1 MAKKKKQIYDPRY
14 ALGYRLMA
22 NRDAINRASNELG
35 RYEQQS
41 RSKAIE
47 YMMAYRRAQAEEA
60 RRRQQLEQQEEI
72 DRKNRVE
79 QRKKDTPDA
88 LKSRYEIEEEVKSA
102 SPKWLSM
109 WNTDPDDAI
118 IDPISGGNVTRGEIA
133 RQEIQ
138 SNPGG
143 FTGWLGDNLNSYLSR
158 LNSAQADNQIGMMQ
172 RISRYEQLMNDYEK
186 SLDIEDKLN
195 SLHATYDDLGYK
207 LDNARMSQEERNK
220 ALQVRNTTKNAIA
233 TLQNQYNALGNS
245 RKALDALLLNGFE
258 SAWQLTQELMP
269 NPMAALFGD
278 DNISLRDISKD
289 VLLRLE
295 GFKDADPT
303 LKRSMLNSALKVAK
317 NRKSLLS
324 EQERINRD
332 DANLYEQRISTY
344 FKGKRDQPGM
354 DLSDPNTYLYK
365 LSGVMG
371 SSASSWRNN
380 YGSMAL
386 GLLSGAL
393 APYTGGTSLLVG
405 APVVL
410 AANMGSAVAE
420 NNAEVASS
428 VRELYINKVGGSDS
442 NTYKNI
448 IKAAEKQV
456 PDWKARKMTENDLID
471 QYLAGNVIV
480 NDRNANN
487 LKVDALR
494 DAETLFKRDMV
505 ATGTDAVID
514 TALDV
519 LPFGKVAKSLK
530 IMPKFV
536 RNVVAGSMKSQ
547 AAREAWEAAL
557 KTGKKVGGQFA
568 TASPLT
574 GAGAGL
580 ISGSIAYG
588 ASRFA
593 SSKLAKKLAA
603 TTMAERFTK
612 LGERTADVVRRA
624 TQKALAITPGWL
636 KKVGAKPTALGA
648 KYFREYLGK
657 NTLYGQTNR
666 SFGREL
672 LGRLHMSALSEGIE
686 EGKQHENAEMFK
698 RGELDENQSLWSA
711 VLDDALLGLDVG
723 KDVLGI
729 PLDALGIL
737 QIKDQD
743 RLAEIKGG
751 ILGGLGH
758 TARMSVAQ
766 ASAPYISEMRA
777 DKWLMNNHIVDQAD
791 ASDTL
796 RRYVQYASKGW
807 FSAGYNAMSRALD
820 HLEQINNNR
829 HDNTGSYLIQPELIE
844 QERKNLSRVA
854 SSARSKFLQKAAK
867 DQGID
872 VYTKTRNFTDEY
884 KQFVAGW
891 NMVLDNQQDVLKN
904 TNEQLSEI
912 DSRIKDIRTN
922 QTDEYTNA
930 KLAERDPFNVD
941 PVVTGQLATVRAAKA
956 LEEKFGYQEALARI
970 DALMRMK
977 ETMLKAIDN
986 GVAKSRVNKYLNAI
1000 DSSLKR
1006 LVEGYVEERPVFD
1019 EDGNITEEKTQ
1030 IKHPGINDY
1039 LHELYSIGLEQ
1050 KDPNAETVGYGNHN
1064 KDSVRTRDDVQRLVL
1079 DQSTHD
1085 ALSDLYYQRFA
1096 LEQNINNANEAVANF
1111 IGKQE
1116 RDNKKIK
1123 FVGGNG
1129 AQIMDNIR
1137 KTQQTNDEFWNELT
1151 SDAFESDEEVT
1162 AKMDEENGWSPLIVS
1177 KPNPVIGSN
1186 GNQIK
1191 VKLDEDGIPI
1201 NPLPDGTFI
1210 DKNGYL
1216 YDYSDKH
1223 EVKETPIFGEWDSN
1237 AGHTYTERMASLL
1250 EGVDVGYEFYNPEG
1264 DTPFARTK
1272 KEHSKKYAE
1281 LQKGQEQPAD
1291 TTAPEDKSNTD
1302 DKQQLAGEQKP
1313 NDKQGQESQPSTE
1326 QGQESKPTQES
1337 QQKPETQPDQ
1347 NQPEQQ
1353 YTPAGSGTQLKSSEI
1368 KTSQEETFDAL
1379 ENKLKDDKERV
1390 IKQPLSVRNADDVVS
1405 AMDGK
1410 YDTTSRSYFIK
1421 QDDGSVL
1428 RYNRVHSTLPES
1440 YKEDYSIIQSRERVV
1455 QELSKLTTKVEVVKW
1470 INEKLKD
1477 ESLKKSMLHD
1487 LVVYRTY
1494 ITEHPIF
1501 NNLENNAE
1509 WQAVITDI
1517 AHIVVQK
1524 SFGPSVVVGNI
1535 VDEISRFM
1543 FGHFEGM
1550 EALEYITMHSDNK
1563 DEYEQNVKYAIDIVK
1578 SVLDDIGASQAM
1590 SDEQVRNLVIEL
1602 AGLLKQFTDLGWQLN
1617 TNAYTWHAEFPGV
1630 GRVAGETDMI
1640 GIDQDGKIHIIDFKT
1655 SMHPFAKTRGVN
1667 STITG
1672 QFESELSKLTA
1683 DDVKNN
1689 TPAALNVLKSIR
1701 DVADGRFGVELD
1713 VVDGKVVVVCEYS
1726 GFFYLANKIRG
1737 QVQSPFENY
1746 TNQQTVY
1753 QMLIQTELGL
1763 SVESLEILPYVV
1775 HYEYQVTNDGYNIY
1789 DLNVSNFV
1797 NGAPLRL
1804 MLPISTE
1811 MQRLYTTQPNTVNE
1825 AWQQYQQLKLEIDT
1839 QYSTLE
1845 QYLSELSTYD
1855 DYADRYDYISD
1866 PRLKSLDNYIK
1877 ALKKLVE
1884 DISRFNKESQ
1894 LIDEPSLTVNT
1905 LDYAKSLKSRI
1916 DTAMKYYSMLDNV
1929 RNSISNLEA
1938 EYAQTAAAYD
1948 NYVNSQQYIQDIA
1961 NIDREGSLTG
1971 EQDASDSQ
1979 AANEKLFV
1987 QGTVVKK
1994 EGKNGTY
2001 YTGFVNNGTEEK
2013 DGVQSTEL
2021 VAKNARDGKY
2031 IGGVATLEL
2040 PSEYALD
2047 QEFVDKCTKLNI
2059 EIVGVKSYISRTKN
2073 GQFVESTAVVKTK
2086 SSIGKLSEG
2095 EVRIIPSEQQGPS
2108 AGATQN
2114 EGQFGLVS
2122 NERMNELE
2130 HEIARM
2136 LQGQLNSGP
2145 NPKLLPLMIEYAV
2158 GTIDRGIYTF
2168 NEFVK
2173 HIGSKF
2179 GQDVLPYLKS
2189 AYNGARDWPTI
2200 TANGLNNKMT
2210 PYDQVAGTDVYK
2222 ILNAPTQPV
2231 QERTPQTA
2239 QPKPEQPQYTPGE
2252 YRVAANKGDL
2262 KTNPSPSLYYEFFYK
2277 NANKELAQLLN
2288 SPDFITNAVVE
2299 ISSTE
2304 RYEGAQSARH
2314 ANPSLF
2320 AHITYRGKTYNN
2332 IPLNLWQALVKGKQR
2347 TISQNGQNL
2356 YNRVVSIEDAQPG
2369 VKIIA
2374 NMARTNGR
2382 IIVKEGTLRPLTDP
2396 DAQLLAGTSL
2406 YTIEMSNASNDFG
2419 FANGE
2424 NINTLVGDRE
2434 QRTIFRYNNPDHAPE
2449 RGTLVYLKRIAR
2461 DEGNKQPAV
2470 IPVTVQKKSFTDDD
2484 IDFLISVLANTE
2496 MLNGKTNGVSNRALA
2511 SLLMPI
2517 AASQDNL
2524 VGLKAIELIP
2534 GRPGVIRIRM
2544 RQDLA
2549 TNNQLGYAGEIDLNT
2564 DAGKTHFRSV
2574 MKTLTIPEQHSF
2586 MLARLGSNKD
2596 STLPIKAIRDWFI
2609 QHPDQQ
2615 QFKVTE
2621 TLTFD
2626 MSDFKAVDVY
2636 SGLSGLGW
2644 YIKHGV
2650 FLTDCAGFAPPNMYI
2665 TDISTVDP
2673 SAAPSNTGANSPVQ
2687 PDVQVQED
2695 PEVKPEGYSKPDPG
2709 INPDDYTTNEDW
2721 AEQMPDGESSAS
2733 QVDNAD
2739 ESSMVFYRQKSP
2751 NKTRITKAKAQ
2762 RRITTILGKQ
2772 FEGKIEFRKNLI
2784 SNAMRDPSVLGICK
2798 SSAIVLSEYA
2808 PDRVD
2813 FHEAFH
2819 FAFELCVPAAI
2830 RDNLYEYYAKRNNLD
2845 IHSKDDAIRKNA
2857 IREVAELLAD
2867 RFMNYSKWYVEH
2879 KEGDGRIKTWI
2890 KGAINNIRDFVLSF
2904 IQRSDKNLNS
2914 LYAAIIRGKYA
2925 GIEPDK
2931 KSVQRFNDIFG
2942 GLYYKN
2948 HGIEFSNIISD
2959 DMFDNLMDTA
2969 KFCIM
2974 HGFDV
2979 KDDGSNIANIGKH
2992 INKETFEKGI
3002 ESLYKSGLDVLGHG
3016 EYKTPAQLG
3025 MREILEKFDAFELR
3039 RDMASRISSIS
3050 TDFHERI
3057 EDDSRAASDAG
3068 SSVGNDIGEHTRQ
3081 CFEFSRFDKSSS
3093 RVKFFFATIA
3103 DCELKPLTE
3112 KGKLVYKD
3120 GQVQYK
3126 VINKL
3131 NKYGLP
3137 QYVPMNVAY
3146 NMILNLCH
3154 DCENVQQL
3162 LDTLRN
3168 ASMSNGL
3175 FYVAYVK
3182 LKALKKKVDDG
3193 DADAEALF
3201 VQLVSNIRSNKYN
3214 FDIVR
3219 SQYNKQLAKSEAP
3232 FGLYKLTLTPSGT
3245 EYSAREYSLQ
3255 WSSLLANGGTD
3266 LISIDQYGR
3275 RVLNPRNSNASTM
3288 FTSIAD
3294 MFDSNKQVT
3303 LKNGQVA
3310 NIVGLKQW
3318 VAWRASW
3325 PHTGRPKG
3333 QIYLFPVRQYNAKKS
3348 KESGK
3353 PVYEIKY
3360 LDSPGRKD
3368 DFDMALDRLVSGL
3381 NAVGINIT
3389 RPVFDWILFNKYG
3402 SVNYKALNQMLSST
3416 NIEDSPTSFLN
3427 FLRDISK
3434 NGQLNVDD
3442 NVAYHLK
3449 GSGRVRLETIYD
3461 RFAFTKN
3468 LATWV
3473 YNYRHNSDQLTV
3485 LGTGKNKFYLMSDNN
3500 YMSDV
3505 VHDLNMRN
3513 SDFVELTDGRDP
3525 FIYRKLEDDA
3535 FGGKHFIGSYVLD
3548 QLANN
3553 PNLRIGLHNFIGFRT
3568 DNKDDIGSDYFE
3580 ISHTEDCIS
3589 KLCILESGGIIMPT
3603 LSDKKS
3609 WTFVSGIKLPGI
3621 DYLKMYAPNGTI
3633 LSVPEIAESIGMI
3646 DGNIMQQEDVIDQ
3659 FINYA
3664 YSEYQAVKDA
3674 EKALD
3679 QMEKDGTKDT
3689 AVANYYTKEQ
3699 GARFSSLLGVWEFD
3713 KDGNEV
3719 YVSFNDKKDGHTYK
3733 DNIKTAEE
3741 HFFSKPISEQRRLIA
3756 RNLDHNT
3763 RDEIQNLAD
3772 LGLID
3777 VIGFDNNN
3785 NYVIKNIGLNNGAIE
3800 GIYSAI
3806 CAKYNIKKGQEKD
3819 QVQRDKILNQAIVSY
3834 INDLANKALMS
3845 GHEVERLFAGNP
3857 AFYKWKYDEDGNLI
3871 DRTVD
3876 ELKRLGGMVSTG
3888 TNNFEGLVGLPERY
3902 QKGTYV
3908 SAEVDNEMI
3917 ESPQVEYMRPLVYTG
3932 QLRQTAY
3939 SMLCDEYIEKELEGF
3954 KKYKDETDIQASR
3967 RKYNLEQKARDKVD
3981 SQLERMSDEEIEK
3994 LLESKHKGIIAV
4006 IKKKA
4011 KSVIDSYRLS
4021 KDEKLDGIDVADGGA
4036 YITDEMCEALLRMVG
4051 SWSSDIEEAFKIL
4064 RSGNIYTVRTKL
4076 NAYNKIV
4083 TTVIGTQKYT
4093 AFGRRRDPKTGIM
4106 VTYYDKYA
4114 LFPIFESIAYGRTAN
4129 IFHAM
4134 KQQGVDQLKINS
4146 AIKVGSQGS
4155 QPIKWSDYSNVEEDG
4170 KPLFLDTFK
4179 FNSYEQRFKYLR
4191 KQLNT
4196 DPNEKKY
4203 MNIGTQATKI
4213 VMSNLNVNNYYVLRD
4228 GTKIKGQDLLD
4239 TIMNSM
4245 NRLSDIGMQNIMKQ
4259 FFKTNEDGQIIDG
4272 DGNVIKGNDLS
4283 RVVIDQKKFIETILD
4298 MIKSDDPN
4306 INLLSSLQ
4314 VEGDEKTGYRLA
4326 LPIDAVQS
4334 SNFLESKLIAKIN
4347 GEVIDTKTPG
4357 AAFIQRSVWG
4367 MQGSKLFERS
4377 DGGIVGDN
4385 NVTLYNGERLQM
4397 INKEGSMDCVLSIDY
4412 FKKLLGDFDIQTK
4425 RTFELTKDGK
4435 KIPLKDK
4442 DGNIKTDK
4450 DGNTIY
4456 KTKLEKRQLSFEEA
4470 RQWLIDNGII
4480 GEKAKANILAYR
4492 IPTQAQSSIH
4502 ALRCVDVIPVV
4513 NDTVILPEE
4522 FTKITGSDFD
4532 IDKLFLS
4539 GLNYKT
4545 EGVENTFGYVEQ
4557 HLVKESELSEEHQ
4570 LQNKII
4576 DMYLALLID
4585 KKDNGGPRN
4594 VQILHRSIDNDTE
4607 LAKSVLKDIEGSGKS
4622 KTETPY
4628 SFYSLARQ
4636 TASKNDYITGKI
4648 GIGPFALNNNNQI
4661 LTMIYHISFR
4671 ESQSSLLSTL
4681 GLSRLDKQLDVD
4693 GNSIMSW
4700 ISAMINAHV
4709 DIAKDPWISRLNVN
4723 PFSYNIT
4730 NLLLRTGWGGNTFYF
4745 LTQPIM
4751 KQMADAYVKASSQ
4764 YMQQNGS
4771 MYSRQQQSIKDVAEQ
4786 YFKKDVTFDGNTL
4799 EEALGIIESGDKDS
4813 IQAMNEAIKKLF
4825 ESDQFKQD
4833 ARDYA
4838 QGNDVADQNAL
4849 KSRQLGIYLA
4859 YVQFSKYANALA
4871 NLVKYCKID
4880 TKKHGKSAAEQL
4892 VYKEGFDELFE
4903 FATDNDGVLIKK
4915 GDVGAL
4921 FEPAGLLDLVE
4932 HSYVGTKT
4940 RNAISLTKVVLGE
4953 QFMSS
4958 TTGFIQ
4964 MLRQL
4969 NTMAGNTSLSVSFVQ
4984 SAQKALS
4991 AAIKSEFFNDYV
5003 SRISDNPRYMHDLVN
5018 SSTEDLEFSY
5028 DSSTNS
5034 MKITGNK
5041 HSLKSYVGQPI
5052 LLWYK
5057 DQDGNL
5063 QQYVP
5068 RDKNGN
5074 AIPLK
5079 VLSAKDDKIQLNVSI
5094 NGNFNGMCRLL
5105 GGANTI
5111 FDRLSRLKPMIYH
5124 NSDYAD
5130 LKGNLLLEMLIPG
5143 KRVEYS
5149 SKDAV
5154 LGERPDTYDDLKF
5167 VKLQNFVDDG
5177 GINTNYIINAWN
5189 ELLEYQNDKQPEVA
5203 EYIRNFARDLVVYAF
5218 ITSGDTQGFAK
5229 MFKYVPASWRKKSGY
5244 ANFINRKL
5252 EQLNSYIPTVDLN
5265 DVLLNNWYDNKL
5277 VPTYQFYSKDANGKR
5292 SSNFIGVAKMTHS
5305 NGSRQTQ
5312 SAYPTMLA
5320 ALKKNDEGIYVP
5332 SISVTDAPKFI
5343 KLPRSYNHYD
5353 SQRQYNVY
5361 QLYGFARY
5369 NDGIQYPVY
5378 TLVQPKG
5385 TKVSGGFMV
5394 TEYGRNDSTPSST
5407 EYVVDQNALR
5417 NFVESADFINQ
5428 LPVIKQNFGDEYAK
5442 ILNDLRTEQVGGI
5455 AAAITD
5461 DDQAQPVNTG
5471 NQPST
5476 ANKTQ
5481 QYTQS
5486 NDKPINIYFKSEE
5499 NAELS
5504 NFARR
5509 PFSFTPKD
5517 FYFGDDI
5524 REHEFY
5530 NVEQAF
5536 QYYKIMVLE
5545 SIADSLNYSV
5555 PTGAEEAARKG
5566 KSVNRNI
5573 LLKRAQE
5580 ILNTSSAEVARYLG
5594 KKSLGLQDISSQFG
5608 TIASAKEIEK
5618 SIFKVWNER
5627 SSKIMK
5633 ALIKASFEQNPQAVQ
5648 RLLDTGNATLTHTQD
5663 KSKWK
5668 TEFPRLLME
5677 VRDELRKSQ
5686 NTQTKPSEP
5695 NTDSSEKSVTEQL
5708 VQHLE
5713 DSGFVVQGVPTG
5725 SAITGDIY
5733 EDSYEP
5739 DAMEGAQF
5747 AIEQPNT
5754 ITYEEHKKE
5763 IDLIYDDNP
5772 ELSSI
5777 GSKEQYSEY
5786 LSTIFPNSET
5796 PNIYY
5801 HGGKKGIDK
5810 FMSPQDPSFAKNKGV
5825 HSGTKDYGIYF
5836 TSDRSLANHYSKGY
5850 KKSDRHTYSVLLN
5863 TENPYRTN
5871 KFFAL
5876 SIRRLF
5882 GSKVLDPRSILEKD
5896 FNTTLKGYDSVIWHG
5911 EKGEIVVFDPS
5922 QIHILGSKSDIEG
5935 FKDYVKSRE
5944 QSAEDNSSNTNP
5956 ATGPI
5961 SRSRLTNAIANTHR
5975 QLKQIPKK
5983 VNSTRYAADN
5993 VYYQLRKALP
6003 KEIVKDIVDFYYEE
6017 KDRDSFL
6024 DRVEFYINN
6033 ELKQSILPKAIAAAR
6048 KRQLELST
6056 HYDARQ
6062 VTAQLF
6068 EALKSGKITGNVE
6081 ADTATIGRY
6090 QTQLAKQ
6097 LFPAVYNKGWSKQ
6110 RYGYYA
6116 KQFSKISKMI
6126 QIIVTSHNNARM
6138 GNINHI
6144 YKLMAVLEG
6153 LKNYKF
6159 KQHLVEYIT
6168 AVDRTTRREL
6178 PSDTKRSVIG
6188 GTLELSPLLLTFKNK
6203 QKRSLKE
6210 VLSDIKQR
6218 TSIYNDVIDI
6228 ILSKMSGDTT
6238 VQLGGI
6244 FSDNNGQH
6252 KSVLG
6257 VTMSDKLDKSE
6268 SKVILYLGNRDE
6280 FKLMN
6285 TIVHEAIHV
6294 VTLRYLQVNPQ
6305 TAAVLRSYAKYLK
6318 SINSRWYGNTNEK
6331 EMIAE
6336 FFSNADYRAWL
6347 KTVPARDID
6356 VSMLDKIVDF
6366 IVRIFTG
6373 ESKTAYDQLKPAFD
6387 QILDE
6392 ALSSTNVAQLSNESV
6407 QSNDNAQFAIEPV
6420 SAEIDNIEQ
6429 RLQDILDNA
6438 PRNSEGKLLAPND
6451 EPSNLP
6457 ERLYAIVRTKEF
6469 KDWFGDWQNDPKNA
6483 SKVVDE
6489 NGEPLVVYHNTP
6501 FKFSVFDMDHESRIL
6516 PGISEPFGH
6525 VGTQETA
6532 NTIKGNQLAL
6542 FLNARNPLYTD
6553 DFVHETASYMLSELY
6568 KQGIISRERYS
6579 SLRGISN
6586 SELRKLMLS
6595 LGYDGTKYE
6604 NKAEG
6609 GGISYSFISPNQ
6621 IKSAGGEN
6629 TTFSIDNNNIH
6640 YFKDSKGVVY
6650 GYVDKNDV
6658 IHLDKSKI
6666 KPEHPIH
6673 EYTHIWDRVVAIK
6686 NPSLWVR
6693 GVELMKQFDGGKLWN
6708 EIANSEFYGKKWS
6721 NMSDAQ
6727 REFMIASEVHARLV
6741 GEGGAKLIS
6750 EIEAKQGSSDII
6762 SKLKDWILKFWQS
6775 LKQTF
6780 SDWSYADIETLT
6792 LKDFNH
6798 MTLRDFVTSN
6808 ADVINGVDAR
6818 SSISDKIEMVGL
6830 VNYNSGI
6837 EVSEDAQR
6845 AIDKIKAISP
6855 NEQQYITPVITGE
6868 AFIAGVSLVDAINIA
6883 ANIKSIG
6890 RQSKVSDKIVREKIS
6905 RILYSY
6911 DREAL
6916 FNLLSFGTV
6925 PNNILLMLADYMN
6938 YDDARGLVA
6947 HYIARSLEQRCQK
6960 KSYYD
6965 VVIPIIKSIDVKY
6978 DDSRQQSQFND
6989 DIMKHCKGN

>member
-1 MAKKKKQIYDPRY
+1 
-14 ALGYRLMA
+14 
-22 NRDAINRASNELG
+22 
-35 RYEQQS
+35 
-41 RSKAIE
+41 
-47 YMMAYRRAQAEEA
+47 
-60 RRRQQLEQQEEI
+60 
-72 DRKNRVE
+72 
-79 QRKKDTPDA
+79 
-88 LKSRYEIEEEVKSA
+88 
-102 SPKWLSM
+102 
-109 WNTDPDDAI
+109 
-118 IDPISGGNVTRGEIA
+118 
-133 RQEIQ
+133 
-138 SNPGG
+138 
-143 FTGWLGDNLNSYLSR
+143 
-158 LNSAQADNQIGMMQ
+158 
-172 RISRYEQLMNDYEK
+172 
-186 SLDIEDKLN
+186 
-195 SLHATYDDLGYK
+195 
-207 LDNARMSQEERNK
+207 
-220 ALQVRNTTKNAIA
+220 
-233 TLQNQYNALGNS
+233 
-245 RKALDALLLNGFE
+245 
-258 SAWQLTQELMP
+258 
-269 NPMAALFGD
+269 
-278 DNISLRDISKD
+278 
-289 VLLRLE
+289 
-295 GFKDADPT
+295 
-303 LKRSMLNSALKVAK
+303 
-317 NRKSLLS
+317 
-324 EQERINRD
+324 
-332 DANLYEQRISTY
+332 
-344 FKGKRDQPGM
+344 
-354 DLSDPNTYLYK
+354 
-365 LSGVMG
+365 
-371 SSASSWRNN
+371 
-380 YGSMAL
+380 
-386 GLLSGAL
+386 
-393 APYTGGTSLLVG
+393 
-405 APVVL
+405 
-410 AANMGSAVAE
+410 
-420 NNAEVASS
+420 
-428 VRELYINKVGGSDS
+428 
-442 NTYKNI
+442 
-448 IKAAEKQV
+448 
-456 PDWKARKMTENDLID
+456 
-471 QYLAGNVIV
+471 
-480 NDRNANN
+480 
-487 LKVDALR
+487 
-494 DAETLFKRDMV
+494 
-505 ATGTDAVID
+505 
-514 TALDV
+514 
-519 LPFGKVAKSLK
+519 
-530 IMPKFV
+530 
-536 RNVVAGSMKSQ
+536 
-547 AAREAWEAAL
+547 
-557 KTGKKVGGQFA
+557 
-568 TASPLT
+568 
-574 GAGAGL
+574 
-580 ISGSIAYG
+580 
-588 ASRFA
+588 
-593 SSKLAKKLAA
+593 
-603 TTMAERFTK
+603 
-612 LGERTADVVRRA
+612 
-624 TQKALAITPGWL
+624 
-636 KKVGAKPTALGA
+636 
-648 KYFREYLGK
+648 
-657 NTLYGQTNR
+657 
-666 SFGREL
+666 
-672 LGRLHMSALSEGIE
+672 
-686 EGKQHENAEMFK
+686 
-698 RGELDENQSLWSA
+698 
-711 VLDDALLGLDVG
+711 
-723 KDVLGI
+723 
-729 PLDALGIL
+729 
-737 QIKDQD
+737 
-743 RLAEIKGG
+743 
-751 ILGGLGH
+751 
-758 TARMSVAQ
+758 
-766 ASAPYISEMRA
+766 
-777 DKWLMNNHIVDQAD
+777 
-791 ASDTL
+791 
-796 RRYVQYASKGW
+796 
-807 FSAGYNAMSRALD
+807 
-820 HLEQINNNR
+820 
-829 HDNTGSYLIQPELIE
+829 
-844 QERKNLSRVA
+844 
-854 SSARSKFLQKAAK
+854 
-867 DQGID
+867 
-872 VYTKTRNFTDEY
+872 
-884 KQFVAGW
+884 
-891 NMVLDNQQDVLKN
+891 
-904 TNEQLSEI
+904 
-912 DSRIKDIRTN
+912 
-922 QTDEYTNA
+922 
-930 KLAERDPFNVD
+930 
-941 PVVTGQLATVRAAKA
+941 
-956 LEEKFGYQEALARI
+956 
-970 DALMRMK
+970 
-977 ETMLKAIDN
+977 
-986 GVAKSRVNKYLNAI
+986 
-1000 DSSLKR
+1000 
-1006 LVEGYVEERPVFD
+1006 
-1019 EDGNITEEKTQ
+1019 
-1030 IKHPGINDY
+1030 
-1039 LHELYSIGLEQ
+1039 
-1050 KDPNAETVGYGNHN
+1050 
-1064 KDSVRTRDDVQRLVL
+1064 
-1079 DQSTHD
+1079 
-1085 ALSDLYYQRFA
+1085 
-1096 LEQNINNANEAVANF
+1096 
-1111 IGKQE
+1111 
-1116 RDNKKIK
+1116 
-1123 FVGGNG
+1123 
-1129 AQIMDNIR
+1129 
-1137 KTQQTNDEFWNELT
+1137 
-1151 SDAFESDEEVT
+1151 
-1162 AKMDEENGWSPLIVS
+1162 
-1177 KPNPVIGSN
+1177 
-1186 GNQIK
+1186 
-1191 VKLDEDGIPI
+1191 
-1201 NPLPDGTFI
+1201 
-1210 DKNGYL
+1210 
-1216 YDYSDKH
+1216 
-1223 EVKETPIFGEWDSN
+1223 
-1237 AGHTYTERMASLL
+1237 
-1250 EGVDVGYEFYNPEG
+1250 
-1264 DTPFARTK
+1264 
-1272 KEHSKKYAE
+1272 
-1281 LQKGQEQPAD
+1281 
-1291 TTAPEDKSNTD
+1291 
-1302 DKQQLAGEQKP
+1302 
-1313 NDKQGQESQPSTE
+1313 
-1326 QGQESKPTQES
+1326 
-1337 QQKPETQPDQ
+1337 
-1347 NQPEQQ
+1347 
-1353 YTPAGSGTQLKSSEI
+1353 
-1368 KTSQEETFDAL
+1368 
-1379 ENKLKDDKERV
+1379 
-1390 IKQPLSVRNADDVVS
+1390 
-1405 AMDGK
+1405 MDGK

-1428 RYNRVHSTLPES
+1428 RYNRVHSTLPEA
-1440 YKEDYSIIQSRERVV
+1440 YKERDDLAQSRKLVV
-1455 QELSKLTTKVEVVKW
+1455 QELSKLTTKAEVVKW

-1477 ESLKKSMLHD
+1477 EHLKKSMLHD

-1501 NNLENNAE
+1501 NNLENNSE

-1517 AHIVVQK
+1517 AHIVIQK
-1524 SFGPSVVVGNI
+1524 SPGASVVVGNI

-1543 FGHFEGM
+1543 FGHFEGA
-1550 EALEYITMHSDNK
+1550 EALEYIAMHSDTK
-1563 DEYEQNVKYAIDIVK
+1563 DNYEQDVKYAIDIVK
-1578 SVLDDIGASQAM
+1578 SILNDIDASQVM
-1590 SDEQVRNLVIEL
+1590 SYEQIRNLVIEL
-1602 AGLLKQFTDLGWQLN
+1602 AGILKQFTDLGWVLD

-1640 GIDQDGKIHIIDFKT
+1640 GIDQDGKTHIIDFKT
-1655 SMHPFAKTRGVN
+1655 SRLQFAKTRGRN
-1667 STITG
+1667 STIA
-1672 QFESELSKLTA
+1672 QDFKSELDKLTV

-1689 TPAALNVLKSIR
+1689 TDAARSVLNSIR
-1701 DVADGRFGVELD
+1701 KVANNQYGVELD
-1713 VVDGKVVVVCEYS
+1713 VVDGEIVVIAEYS
-1726 GFFYLANKIRG
+1726 GFFYQANKKFG
-1737 QVQSPFENY
+1737 QKQSPFENY

-1753 QMLIQTELGL
+1753 QMLIQAELGL

-1775 HYEYQVTNDGYNIY
+1775 NYNWQETNDGYNIY
-1789 DLNVSNFV
+1789 NLSVSNFV

-1811 MQRLYTTQPNTVNE
+1811 MQRLYTTQPDTVNE

-1839 QYSTLE
+1839 QYNTLK

-1855 DYADRYDYISD
+1855 DYAGRYDYASD
-1866 PRLKSLDNYIK
+1866 PRINSDVEYLDKYVK
-1877 ALKKLVE
+1877 ALNKLVE
-1884 DISRFNKESQ
+1884 NIANFNKWLQPSDES
-1894 LIDEPSLTVNT
+1894 LLTVNT
-1905 LDYAKSLKSRI
+1905 LEYVKNLKSRI
-1916 DTAMKYYSMLDNV
+1916 DKAVKQYNALNDA
-1929 RNSISNLEA
+1929 RNNISNIEA

-1948 NYVNSQQYIQDIA
+1948 NYINSQQYIQDIA

-1971 EQDASDSQ
+1971 EQDPSDSQ

-1987 QGTVVKK
+1987 QGTTVRN
-1994 EGKNGTY
+1994 EGEKSVY

-2013 DGVQSTEL
+2013 AGVQSTEF
-2021 VAKNARDGKY
+2021 VAKNAKDGKY

-2040 PSEYALD
+2040 PSEYSLD
-2047 QEFVDKCTKLNI
+2047 QEFVDKCTRLNI
-2059 EIVGVKSYISRTKN
+2059 TILGVRSYISKTEN
-2073 GQFVESTAVVKTK
+2073 GQFVESIAIVRIK
-2086 SSIGKLSEG
+2086 SSIGEMHDG
-2095 EVRIIPSEQQGPS
+2095 EVKILPSQQQGPGVD
-2108 AGATQN
+2108 ANQN

-2122 NERMNELE
+2122 DEEMSKLRS
-2130 HEIARM
+2130 EI
-2136 LQGQLNSGP
+2136 LDILKGKTGQLNSGVDP
-2145 NPKLLPLMIEYAV
+2145 RLLTLMAKYAV
-2158 GTIDRGIYTF
+2158 GIIDRGIYSF
-2168 NEFVK
+2168 NDFVK
-2173 HIGSKF
+2173 HLVNEL
-2179 GQDVLPYLKS
+2179 GQDVVPYLKS
-2189 AYNGARDWPTI
+2189 AYEGARQWPDI
-2200 TANGLNNKMT
+2200 INNGLKNKMT
-2210 PYDQVAGTDVYK
+2210 PFDQVDNADIYK
-2222 ILNAPTQPV
+2222 ILNTPTQPV
-2231 QERTPQTA
+2231 QDRTPQTA

-2262 KTNPSPSLYYEFFYK
+2262 KTNPSPSLDYEFFYK
-2277 NANKELAQLLN
+2277 NQNKELAQLLN
-2288 SPDFITNAVVE
+2288 APDFITHAIVE
-2299 ISSTE
+2299 ISSVE
-2304 RYEGAQSARH
+2304 RHAGAQSARPT
-2314 ANPSLF
+2314 NPSLF

-2332 IPLNLWQALVKGKQR
+2332 IPLNLYQAFVKGKPR
-2347 TISQNGQNL
+2347 TLSQNGQNL

-2382 IIVKEGTLRPLTDP
+2382 IVVKEGVLRPLTDP
-2396 DAQLLAGTSL
+2396 DAQLLAGTNL
-2406 YTIEMSNASNDFG
+2406 YKIEMSNASNDFG

-2434 QRTIFRYNNPDHAPE
+2434 QRTIFRYNNPNHAPE

-2470 IPVTVQKKSFTDDD
+2470 IPVTVQKKSFADDD
-2484 IDFLISVLANTE
+2484 IDFLISVLSNTDI
-2496 MLNGKTNGVSNRALA
+2496 LNGKTNGVSNRALA

-2549 TNNQLGYAGEIDLNT
+2549 ANNQLGYAGEIDLNT
-2564 DAGKTHFRSV
+2564 DAGKTNFRSV

-2596 STLPIKAIRDWFI
+2596 NTLPIKAIRDWFI

-2626 MSDFKAVDVY
+2626 MSDFKAVDDY

-2673 SAAPSNTGANSPVQ
+2673 NQAPSNTGANSPIQ

-2709 INPDDYTTNEDW
+2709 INPDDYTTNQDW
-2721 AEQMPDGESSAS
+2721 AEQMPDVEQAPDNDSNEGLSES
-2733 QVDNAD
+2733 QIDNTD
-2739 ESSMVFYRQKSP
+2739 NSGFIFYKQKGSS
-2751 NKTRITKAKAQ
+2751 KTHISKAKAQ

-2845 IHSKDDAIRKNA
+2845 IHSKDDAVRKNA

-2867 RFMNYSKWYVEH
+2867 RFMNYSKWYIEQ

-2904 IQRSDKNLNS
+2904 SQRSDRNLNN

-2931 KSVQRFNDIFG
+2931 KSVQRFNDLFG

-2959 DMFDNLMDTA
+2959 DMFDNLMETA

-2992 INKETFEKGI
+2992 INKETFEKGV
-3002 ESLYKSGLDVLGHG
+3002 ESLYKSGLDILGHG

-3025 MREILEKFDAFELR
+3025 MRELLEKFDAVELR

-3057 EDDSRAASDAG
+3057 ERDSRDASDAG

-3093 RVKFFFATIA
+3093 RVKFFFSTIA

-3120 GQVQYK
+3120 GLLQYK

-3137 QYVPMNVAY
+3137 QYVPMHIAY

-3175 FYVAYVK
+3175 FYVAYTK
-3182 LKALKKKVDDG
+3182 LKALKQKVDKG

-3219 SQYNKQLAKSEAP
+3219 SQYNKELAKSEAP

-3255 WSSLLANGGTD
+3255 WSAQLANGGTD
-3266 LISIDQYGR
+3266 LVSIDQYGR
-3275 RVLNPRNSNASTM
+3275 RVLNPRNKNASTM

-3294 MFDSNKQVT
+3294 MINSNKQVT

-3333 QIYLFPVRQYNAKKS
+3333 EVYLFPVRQYNAEKS
-3348 KESGK
+3348 KEAGK

-3368 DFDMALDRLVSGL
+3368 DFDMALDRLVIGL

-3402 SVNYKALNQMLSST
+3402 SVDYKALNQMLSST
-3416 NIEDSPTSFLN
+3416 NMEDSPTSFVQ

-3434 NGQLNVDD
+3434 NGKLNVDD
-3442 NVAYHLK
+3442 NMAYSLR
-3449 GSGRVRLETIYD
+3449 GSGKVRLETIYD

-3485 LGTGKNKFYLMSDNN
+3485 LGTGNNKFYLMSDNN

-3548 QLANN
+3548 QLVNN

-3568 DNKDDIGSDYFE
+3568 DNKDDIGSDYFD

-3646 DGNIMQQEDVIDQ
+3646 DGNIMQQEDVIDL
-3659 FINYA
+3659 FMSYA
-3664 YSEYQAVKDA
+3664 YSEYQSVKDA

-3679 QMEKDGTKDT
+3679 QMNEDGTKST

-3699 GARFSSLLGVWEFD
+3699 GARFSSLLGVWELD
-3713 KDGNEV
+3713 NNGDEV
-3719 YVSFNDKKDGHTYK
+3719 FVSFNDKKDGHTYK

-3763 RDEIQNLAD
+3763 RNEIQNLAD

-3777 VIGFDNNN
+3777 VIGLDNKK
-3785 NYVIKNIGLNNGAIE
+3785 NYVIKNIGLNNSAIE

-3819 QVQRDKILNQAIVSY
+3819 QVQRDKILNQAIVAY
-3834 INDLANKALMS
+3834 INDLSNKALIS
-3845 GHEVERLFAGNP
+3845 VHEVERLFAGNP
-3857 AFYKWKYDEDGNLI
+3857 AFYKWKYDDDGNLI

-3888 TNNFEGLVGLPERY
+3888 TNNFEGLVGLPDRY
-3902 QKGTYV
+3902 QKGVYV
-3908 SAEVDNEMI
+3908 SAEVDNEMV

-3939 SMLCDEYIEKELEGF
+3939 SMLCDEYIEKELKGF
-3954 KKYKDETDIQASR
+3954 KKYKGETDIQASR
-3967 RKYNLEQKARDKVD
+3967 RKYNLEQDARNKVD
-3981 SQLERMSDEEIEK
+3981 SQLEHMSDEEIEK
-3994 LLESKHKGIIAV
+3994 LLESKQKGIIAI

-4051 SWSSDIEEAFKIL
+4051 SWSSDIKEAFKIL
-4064 RSGNIYTVRTKL
+4064 RSGNIYTVRAKL

-4106 VTYYDKYA
+4106 ITYYDKYA

-4134 KQQGVDQLKINS
+4134 KKQHVDQLKINS

-4155 QPIKWSDYSNVEEDG
+4155 QPIKWDDYSSVEGDE

-4239 TIMNSM
+4239 TIMYSM
-4245 NRLSDIGMQNIMKQ
+4245 NRLSDIGMQSVMKQ

-4272 DGNVIKGNDLS
+4272 DGKVIDDGNLS
-4283 RVVIDQKKFIETILD
+4283 RVVIDQKKFIETVLD

-4314 VEGDEKTGYRLA
+4314 VEGDEKSGYRLSM
-4326 LPIDAVQS
+4326 PVDAVQS

-4385 NVTLYNGERLQM
+4385 NVTLYNGKRLQM

-4425 RTFELTKDGK
+4425 RTFELTKDGA

-4442 DGNIKTDK
+4442 DGNIKVDK
-4450 DGNTIY
+4450 DGNTVY

-4480 GEKAKANILAYR
+4480 GEEAKANILAYR
-4492 IPTQAQSSIH
+4492 IPTQAQSSTH

-4545 EGVENTFGYVEQ
+4545 EGVENIYGYVEQ
-4557 HLVKESELSEEHQ
+4557 RLVKESELTEEHQ

-4585 KKDNGGPRN
+4585 KKDDGGPRN
-4594 VQILHRSIDNDTE
+4594 VQILHRSIDNDTD

-4636 TASKNDYITGKI
+4636 TASKNDYITGKV

-4671 ESQSSLLSTL
+4671 ESQLSLLSTL

-4771 MYSRQQQSIKDVAEQ
+4771 TYSRQQQSIKDVAEQ
-4786 YFKKDVTFDGNTL
+4786 YFGKDVTFDGKTL
-4799 EEALGIIESGDKDS
+4799 DDVLSLIDDGNKKS
-4813 IQAMNEAIKKLF
+4813 IQAINEAIKKLL
-4825 ESDQFKQD
+4825 ESEQFKQD

-4838 QGNDVADQNAL
+4838 QGNDIADQKGL

-4903 FATDNDGVLIKK
+4903 FATDEDGVLIKK

-4940 RNAISLTKVVLGE
+4940 RNAISLTKVILGV

-4991 AAIKSEFFNDYV
+4991 AAIKSQFFNDYV

-5018 SSTEDLEFSY
+5018 SSSEDLEFSY
-5028 DSSTNS
+5028 DASTNS
-5034 MKITGNK
+5034 MSITGNK

-5057 DQDGNL
+5057 DKDGNL
-5063 QQYVP
+5063 QQYIP
-5068 RDKNGN
+5068 RNKNGN
-5074 AIPLK
+5074 ALPLK
-5079 VLSAKDDKIQLNVSI
+5079 VLTAKDDKIQLNIPI
-5094 NGNFNGMCRLL
+5094 NGNFNGVCRLL

-5124 NSDYAD
+5124 NSDYSD
-5130 LKGNLLLEMLIPG
+5130 LQGNLLLEMLIPG

-5149 SKDAV
+5149 PKDAV

-5189 ELLEYQNDKQPEVA
+5189 ELLEYQNDKQPQVA

-5218 ITSGDTQGFAK
+5218 ITSGDTQGFTK

-5244 ANFINRKL
+5244 ADFINRKL
-5252 EQLNSYIPTVDLN
+5252 VQLNSIPTVDLN

-5292 SSNFIGVAKMTHS
+5292 SSNFIGVAKMNIV
-5305 NGSRQTQ
+5305 NGNKQTL
-5312 SAYPTMLA
+5312 SAYPTILA
-5320 ALKKNDEGIYVP
+5320 ALKKNDEGMYEP
-5332 SISVTDAPKFI
+5332 SIAVESSPTFI
-5343 KLPRSYNHYD
+5343 KIPRSYNHYD

-5361 QLYGFARY
+5361 QLYGFARH
-5369 NDGIQYPVY
+5369 DSGIMYPVY
-5378 TLVQPKG
+5378 VLVQPKG

-5407 EYVVDQNALR
+5407 EYVVNQGALR
-5417 NFVESADFINQ
+5417 AFVESADFINQ
-5428 LPVIKQNFGDEYAK
+5428 LPAIKKNFGDEYAA
-5442 ILNDLRTEQVGGI
+5442 ILNDLRTEQTSGV
-5455 AAAITD
+5455 AAAIPD
-5461 DDQAQPVNTG
+5461 DDQAQPINTG

-5481 QYTQS
+5481 QQTQS

-5504 NFARR
+5504 NFAIR
-5509 PFSFTPKD
+5509 PFVHTFEDGTQKTFQS
-5517 FYFGDDI
+5517 
-5524 REHEFY
+5524 
-5530 NVEQAF
+5530 VEQAF
-5536 QYYKIMVLE
+5536 HYIKGALFAKQGVNSTTLNDIMNTTSGSKLRNLGHEIKELDVTKWD
-5545 SIADSLNYSV
+5545 ADSSNV
-5555 PTGAEEAARKG
+5555 MKQ
-5566 KSVNRNI
+5566 
-5573 LLKRAQE
+5573 LLKE
-5580 ILNTSSAEVARYLG
+5580 
-5594 KKSLGLQDISSQFG
+5594 
-5608 TIASAKEIEK
+5608 
-5618 SIFKVWNER
+5618 
-5627 SSKIMK
+5627 
-5633 ALIKASFEQNPQAVQ
+5633 SFEQNPQATQ
-5648 RLLDTGNATLTHTQD
+5648 RLLDTGNATLTHNQD

-5686 NTQTKPSEP
+5686 STTQPQTSTPTS
-5695 NTDSSEKSVTEQL
+5695 TDSSEKSVTEQL

-5713 DSGFVVQGVPTG
+5713 DSG
-5725 SAITGDIY
+5725 
-5733 EDSYEP
+5733 
-5739 DAMEGAQF
+5739 
-5747 AIEQPNT
+5747 
-5754 ITYEEHKKE
+5754 
-5763 IDLIYDDNP
+5763 
-5772 ELSSI
+5772 
-5777 GSKEQYSEY
+5777 
-5786 LSTIFPNSET
+5786 
-5796 PNIYY
+5796 NI
-5801 HGGKKGIDK
+5801 HLN
-5810 FMSPQDPSFAKNKGV
+5810 KNK
-5825 HSGTKDYGIYF
+5825 
-5836 TSDRSLANHYSKGY
+5836 
-5850 KKSDRHTYSVLLN
+5850 
-5863 TENPYRTN
+5863 
-5871 KFFAL
+5871 
-5876 SIRRLF
+5876 
-5882 GSKVLDPRSILEKD
+5882 
-5896 FNTTLKGYDSVIWHG
+5896 
-5911 EKGEIVVFDPS
+5911 
-5922 QIHILGSKSDIEG
+5922 
-5935 FKDYVKSRE
+5935 
-5944 QSAEDNSSNTNP
+5944 
-5956 ATGPI
+5956 I
-5961 SRSRLTNAIANTHR
+5961 S
-5975 QLKQIPKK
+5975 
-5983 VNSTRYAADN
+5983 
-5993 VYYQLRKALP
+5993 
-6003 KEIVKDIVDFYYEE
+6003 
-6017 KDRDSFL
+6017 
-6024 DRVEFYINN
+6024 
-6033 ELKQSILPKAIAAAR
+6033 
-6048 KRQLELST
+6048 
-6056 HYDARQ
+6056 
-6062 VTAQLF
+6062 
-6068 EALKSGKITGNVE
+6068 
-6081 ADTATIGRY
+6081 
-6090 QTQLAKQ
+6090 
-6097 LFPAVYNKGWSKQ
+6097 
-6110 RYGYYA
+6110 
-6116 KQFSKISKMI
+6116 
-6126 QIIVTSHNNARM
+6126 
-6138 GNINHI
+6138 
-6144 YKLMAVLEG
+6144 
-6153 LKNYKF
+6153 
-6159 KQHLVEYIT
+6159 
-6168 AVDRTTRREL
+6168 
-6178 PSDTKRSVIG
+6178 
-6188 GTLELSPLLLTFKNK
+6188 
-6203 QKRSLKE
+6203 
-6210 VLSDIKQR
+6210 
-6218 TSIYNDVIDI
+6218 
-6228 ILSKMSGDTT
+6228 
-6238 VQLGGI
+6238 
-6244 FSDNNGQH
+6244 
-6252 KSVLG
+6252 
-6257 VTMSDKLDKSE
+6257 
-6268 SKVILYLGNRDE
+6268 
-6280 FKLMN
+6280 
-6285 TIVHEAIHV
+6285 
-6294 VTLRYLQVNPQ
+6294 
-6305 TAAVLRSYAKYLK
+6305 
-6318 SINSRWYGNTNEK
+6318 
-6331 EMIAE
+6331 
-6336 FFSNADYRAWL
+6336 
-6347 KTVPARDID
+6347 
-6356 VSMLDKIVDF
+6356 
-6366 IVRIFTG
+6366 
-6373 ESKTAYDQLKPAFD
+6373 
-6387 QILDE
+6387 
-6392 ALSSTNVAQLSNESV
+6392 
-6407 QSNDNAQFAIEPV
+6407 
-6420 SAEIDNIEQ
+6420 
-6429 RLQDILDNA
+6429 
-6438 PRNSEGKLLAPND
+6438 
-6451 EPSNLP
+6451 
-6457 ERLYAIVRTKEF
+6457 
-6469 KDWFGDWQNDPKNA
+6469 
-6483 SKVVDE
+6483 
-6489 NGEPLVVYHNTP
+6489 
-6501 FKFSVFDMDHESRIL
+6501 
-6516 PGISEPFGH
+6516 
-6525 VGTQETA
+6525 
-6532 NTIKGNQLAL
+6532 
-6542 FLNARNPLYTD
+6542 
-6553 DFVHETASYMLSELY
+6553 
-6568 KQGIISRERYS
+6568 
-6579 SLRGISN
+6579 
-6586 SELRKLMLS
+6586 
-6595 LGYDGTKYE
+6595 
-6604 NKAEG
+6604 
-6609 GGISYSFISPNQ
+6609 
-6621 IKSAGGEN
+6621 
-6629 TTFSIDNNNIH
+6629 
-6640 YFKDSKGVVY
+6640 
-6650 GYVDKNDV
+6650 
-6658 IHLDKSKI
+6658 
-6666 KPEHPIH
+6666 PEHPIH
-6673 EYTHIWDRVVAIK
+6673 EYTHIWDRVVALK
-6686 NPSLWVR
+6686 NPSLWIR
-6693 GVELMKQFDGGKLWN
+6693 GVELMKQFNGGKLWN

-6780 SDWSYADIETLT
+6780 SNWSKEDIEALT

-6808 ADVINGVDAR
+6808 AEVAYNESNAPLSTVEKLR
-6818 SSISDKIEMVGL
+6818 LVGL
-6830 VNYNSGI
+6830 VKHDYEGHI
-6837 EVSEDAQR
+6837 GVDEKVQR
-6845 AIDKIKAISP
+6845 AIDKLKAISP
-6855 NEQQYITPVITGE
+6855 NEQRYITPVITGKSV
-6868 AFIAGVSLVDAINIA
+6868 INGVSLIDAINIA
-6883 ANIKSIG
+6883 AKIYNSEIILDTISNKSL
-6890 RQSKVSDKIVREKIS
+6890 REKIQQIDDEQL
-6905 RILYSY
+6905 RERLY
-6911 DREAL
+6911 
-6916 FNLLSFGTV
+6916 
-6925 PNNILLMLADYMN
+6925 NILDLGVPIQIVFMIADYMN
-6938 YDDARGLVA
+6938 YNDARGIVA
-6947 HYIARSLEQRCQK
+6947 NYICDFLENVAGDTP
-6960 KSYYD
+6960 YD
-6965 VVIPIIKSIDVKY
+6965 DIVVPIIESIDVKY
-6978 DDSRQQSQFND
+6978 DDSREQWLFND

>member
-35 RYEQQS
+35 KYEQQS
-41 RSKAIE
+41 RSKAID

-72 DRKNRVE
+72 DRNNRIA
-79 QRKKDTPDA
+79 QQKKDIPDA
-88 LKSRYEIEEEVKSA
+88 LKSRQEIEEEAKSTL
-102 SPKWLSM
+102 PKFGFWKIM
-109 WNTDPDDAI
+109 GTDTDDAI
-118 IDPISGGNVTRGEIA
+118 IDPISGGNVARGEIA

-158 LNSAQADNQIGMMQ
+158 LNSAQADNQIGMME

-186 SLDIEDKLN
+186 SLDIEDKLS
-195 SLHATYDDLGYK
+195 SLHATYDNLSYK
-207 LDNARMSQEERNK
+207 LDNARMSQKERNK
-220 ALQVRNTTKNAIA
+220 TLQVRNTTKNAIA

-245 RKALDALLLNGFE
+245 RKSLDALLLNGFE

-295 GFKDADPT
+295 GFKDADAK
-303 LKRSMLNSALKVAK
+303 LKRAMLNSALNVAK
-317 NRKSLLS
+317 NRRALLS

-332 DANLYEQRISTY
+332 DANAYEQRISTY

-405 APVVL
+405 TPVVL

-448 IKAAEKQV
+448 IKAAKKQV
-456 PDWKARKMTENDLID
+456 PDWKARKMTANDLID

-480 NDRNANN
+480 NDRSANN
-487 LKVDALR
+487 LKVNALR
-494 DAETLFKRDMV
+494 DAEALFKRDMV

-536 RNVVAGSMKSQ
+536 RNVVAGSIKSQ
-547 AAREAWEAAL
+547 AAREAWQTAL
-557 KTGKKVGGQFA
+557 KTGKKVGSWSA
-568 TASPLT
+568 TASPLIGGVT
-574 GAGAGL
+574 SL

-593 SSKLAKKLAA
+593 SSKLAKRLAA

-612 LGERTADVVRRA
+612 LGQNTADVVRRA

-636 KKVGAKPTALGA
+636 KKVGAKPAALGA
-648 KYFREYLGK
+648 KYFNQYFGK
-657 NTLYGQTNR
+657 NTLIGKTNR
-666 SFGREL
+666 SFGQEL
-672 LGRLHMSALSEGIE
+672 FGRLNRAALSEGIE

-698 RGELDENQSLWSA
+698 RGELDENQSLWDA
-711 VLDDALLGLDVG
+711 ILDDALLGFDVG

-729 PLDALGIL
+729 PLDALGML

-751 ILGGLGH
+751 IIGGLGH

-912 DSRIKDIRTN
+912 DNRIKDIRTN

-941 PVVTGQLATVRAAKA
+941 PVVTDQLAAVRAAKA

-977 ETMLKAIDN
+977 ETMFKAIDN

-1006 LVEGYVEERPVFD
+1006 LVEGYIEERPVFD
-1019 EDGNITEEKTQ
+1019 EDGNVTEEKIQ
-1030 IKHPGINDY
+1030 VRHPGINDY

-1050 KDPNAETVGYGNHN
+1050 KDPNAETVGYRNHN

-1162 AKMDEENGWSPLIVS
+1162 AKMDEENGWSPLIIS
-1177 KPNPVIGSN
+1177 KPNPIIGSN

-1191 VKLDEDGIPI
+1191 VKLDEDGVPV

-1210 DKNGYL
+1210 DKDGYL

-1237 AGHTYTERMASLL
+1237 SGHTYTERMASLL

-1281 LQKGQEQPAD
+1281 LQKGQEQPTD
-1291 TTAPEDKSNTD
+1291 TTAPEDNSNTGG
-1302 DKQQLAGEQKP
+1302 KQQATGEQKPAGEQKP
-1313 NDKQGQESQPSTE
+1313 DDKQKPAEGQQQESQAGAGQGQESQPA
-1326 QGQESKPTQES
+1326 QNP
-1337 QQKPETQPDQ
+1337 QQKPESQPTQK
-1347 NQPEQQ
+1347 QPEQQ
-1353 YTPAGSGTQLKSSEI
+1353 YTPAGSGTQLSSSET

-1379 ENKLKDDKERV
+1379 DNKLKDDEAHV

-1455 QELSKLTTKVEVVKW
+1455 QELSKFTTKAEVIKW
-1470 INEKLKD
+1470 IDEKLKS
-1477 ESLKKSMLHD
+1477 EFKKSMLHD

-1494 ITEHPIF
+1494 ITEHPVF
-1501 NNLENNAE
+1501 NNLENNDE
-1509 WQAVITDI
+1509 WQAVITDL
-1517 AHIVVQK
+1517 AHIVIQK

-1535 VDEISRFM
+1535 VDEISRFI
-1543 FGHFEGM
+1543 FGDHN
-1550 EALEYITMHSDNK
+1550 ARNVLHNIYSNVNNK
-1563 DEYEQNVKYAIDIVK
+1563 DQYESNIKDGVDIIK
-1578 SVLDDIGASQAM
+1578 SILNNIGASQSM
-1590 SDEQVRNLVIEL
+1590 SDEQIRKLVIEL
-1602 AGLLKQFTDLGWQLN
+1602 AGLKKQFDDLGWTLV

-1640 GIDQDGKIHIIDFKT
+1640 GVDQDGKIHIIDFKT
-1655 SMHPFAKTRGVN
+1655 SKYSFAETRGI
-1667 STITG
+1667 SSLLTDR
-1672 QFESELSKLTA
+1672 FKSELNKLTI

-1689 TPAALNVLKSIR
+1689 TPAARKVINDINKQ
-1701 DVADGRFGVELD
+1701 ADGGYGAELD
-1713 VVDGKVVVVCEYS
+1713 VVDGKIVVVRKDS
-1726 GFFYLANKIRG
+1726 GFFYQTNKTFG
-1737 QVQSPFENY
+1737 QVQTPFENY

-1775 HYEYQVTNDGYNIY
+1775 NYSYDVTNNSFNIY
-1789 DLNVSNFV
+1789 DLSVSNFV

-1811 MQRLYTTQPNTVNE
+1811 MQRLYTTQPDTVNE

-1839 QYSTLE
+1839 QYNTLK
-1845 QYLSELSTYD
+1845 QYLSELSTYE
-1855 DYADRYDYISD
+1855 DYAGRYDYVSD
-1866 PRLKSLDNYIK
+1866 PRINSDVEYLDKYVK
-1877 ALKKLVE
+1877 ALNKLVE
-1884 DISRFNKESQ
+1884 NIANFNKWLQPSDES
-1894 LIDEPSLTVNT
+1894 LLTVNT
-1905 LDYAKSLKSRI
+1905 LEYVKNLKSRI
-1916 DTAMKYYSMLDNV
+1916 DKAVKQYNALNDT
-1929 RNSISNLEA
+1929 RNNISNIEA

-1948 NYVNSQQYIQDIA
+1948 NYINSQQYIQDIA

-1971 EQDASDSQ
+1971 EQDPSDSQ

-1987 QGTVVKK
+1987 QGTTVRK
-1994 EGKNGTY
+1994 EGKKGVY
-2001 YTGFVNNGTEEK
+2001 YTGFVNNGTK
-2013 DGVQSTEL
+2013 NKNGVQSTEF
-2021 VAKNARDGKY
+2021 VVKNAKDGKY

-2040 PSEYALD
+2040 PSEYSLNQD
-2047 QEFVDKCTKLNI
+2047 FVDKCTKLNI
-2059 EIVGVKSYISRTKN
+2059 TILGVRSYISKTEN
-2073 GQFVESTAVVKTK
+2073 GQFVESTAIVRTK
-2086 SSIGKLSEG
+2086 SSIGEMHDG
-2095 EVRIIPSEQQGPS
+2095 EVKILPSQQQGPS
-2108 AGATQN
+2108 ADTNQN

-2122 NERMNELE
+2122 DEEMSKLRS
-2130 HEIARM
+2130 EI
-2136 LQGQLNSGP
+2136 LDILKGKTGQLNSGVDP
-2145 NPKLLPLMIEYAV
+2145 RLLTLMAKYAV
-2158 GTIDRGIYTF
+2158 GIIDRGIYSF
-2168 NEFVK
+2168 NDFVK
-2173 HIGSKF
+2173 HLVNEL
-2179 GQDVLPYLKS
+2179 GQDVVPYLKS
-2189 AYNGARDWPTI
+2189 AYEGARQWPDI
-2200 TANGLNNKMT
+2200 INNGLKNKMT
-2210 PYDQVAGTDVYK
+2210 PFDQVDNADVYK
-2222 ILNAPTQPV
+2222 ILNTPTQPV
-2231 QERTPQTA
+2231 QDRTPQTA
-2239 QPKPEQPQYTPGE
+2239 QPKPQQPQYTPGE

-2262 KTNPSPSLYYEFFYK
+2262 KTNPSPSLDYEFFYK
-2277 NANKELAQLLN
+2277 NQNKELAQLLN
-2288 SPDFITNAVVE
+2288 APDFITHAVVE
-2299 ISSTE
+2299 ISSVE
-2304 RYEGAQSARH
+2304 RHAGAQSARH
-2314 ANPSLF
+2314 TNPSLF

-2332 IPLNLWQALVKGKQR
+2332 IPLNMYQAFVKGKPR
-2347 TISQNGQNL
+2347 TLSQNGQNL

-2382 IIVKEGTLRPLTDP
+2382 IVVKEGVLRPLTDP
-2396 DAQLLAGTSL
+2396 DAQLLAGTNL
-2406 YTIEMSNASNDFG
+2406 YKIEMSNASNDFG

-2434 QRTIFRYNNPDHAPE
+2434 QRTIFRYNNPNHAPE

-2461 DEGNKQPAV
+2461 DEGDKQPAV
-2470 IPVTVQKKSFTDDD
+2470 IPVTVQKKSFADDD
-2484 IDFLISVLANTE
+2484 IDFLISVLSNTDI
-2496 MLNGKTNGVSNRALA
+2496 LNGKTNGVSNRALA

-2549 TNNQLGYAGEIDLNT
+2549 ANNQLGYAGEIDLNT
-2564 DAGKTHFRSV
+2564 DAGKTNFRSV

-2596 STLPIKAIRDWFI
+2596 NTLPIKAIRDWFI

-2626 MSDFKAVDVY
+2626 MSDFKAVDDY

-2644 YIKHGV
+2644 YVKHGV

-2673 SAAPSNTGANSPVQ
+2673 NQAPSNTGANSPMQ

-2709 INPDDYTTNEDW
+2709 INPDDYTPNQDW
-2721 AEQMPDGESSAS
+2721 AKQMPDVEQAPDNDSNEGLSES
-2733 QVDNAD
+2733 QIDNAD
-2739 ESSMVFYRQKSP
+2739 ESGFTAYKQKEPS
-2751 NKTRITKAKAQ
+2751 KTHISKAKAQ

-2867 RFMNYSKWYVEH
+2867 RFMNYSKWYIEQ

-2904 IQRSDKNLNS
+2904 NQRSDRNLNN

-2931 KSVQRFNDIFG
+2931 KSVQRFNDLFG

-2959 DMFDNLMDTA
+2959 DMFDNLMETA

-2992 INKETFEKGI
+2992 INKETFEKGV
-3002 ESLYKSGLDVLGHG
+3002 ESLYKSKLDILGHG

-3025 MREILEKFDAFELR
+3025 MRELLEKFDAVELR

-3057 EDDSRAASDAG
+3057 ERDSRDASDAG

-3093 RVKFFFATIA
+3093 RVKFFFSTIA

-3120 GQVQYK
+3120 GLVQYK

-3137 QYVPMNVAY
+3137 QYVPMNIAY

-3154 DCENVQQL
+3154 NCENVQQL

-3175 FYVAYVK
+3175 FYVAYTK
-3182 LKALKKKVDDG
+3182 LKALKQKVDKG

-3219 SQYNKQLAKSEAP
+3219 SQYNKELAKSEAP

-3255 WSSLLANGGTD
+3255 WSAQLANGGTD
-3266 LISIDQYGR
+3266 LVSIDQYGR
-3275 RVLNPRNSNASTM
+3275 RVLNPRNRNASTM

-3294 MFDSNKQVT
+3294 MIDSNKQVT

-3325 PHTGRPKG
+3325 PNTGRPKG
-3333 QIYLFPVRQYNAKKS
+3333 EVYLFPVRQYNAKKS
-3348 KESGK
+3348 KEAGK

-3416 NIEDSPTSFLN
+3416 NIEDSPTSFLQ

-3434 NGQLNVDD
+3434 NGKLNVDD
-3442 NVAYHLK
+3442 NMAYSLR
-3449 GSGRVRLETIYD
+3449 GSGKVKLETIYD

-3548 QLANN
+3548 QLSNN

-3568 DNKDDIGSDYFE
+3568 DNKDDIGSDYFD

-3646 DGNIMQQEDVIDQ
+3646 DGNIMQQEDVIDL
-3659 FINYA
+3659 FMSYA
-3664 YSEYQAVKDA
+3664 YSEYQSVKDA
-3674 EKALD
+3674 EKALN
-3679 QMEKDGTKDT
+3679 QMNEDGTKST

-3699 GARFSSLLGVWEFD
+3699 GARFSSLLGVWELD
-3713 KDGNEV
+3713 NNGDET

-3763 RDEIQNLAD
+3763 RNEIQNLVD

-3777 VIGFDNNN
+3777 VIGFDNKK
-3785 NYVIKNIGLNNGAIE
+3785 NYVIKNIGLNNSAIE

-3819 QVQRDKILNQAIVSY
+3819 QVQRDKILNQAIVAY
-3834 INDLANKALMS
+3834 INDLSNKALIS

-3857 AFYKWKYDEDGNLI
+3857 AFYKWKYDDDGNLI

-3888 TNNFEGLVGLPERY
+3888 TNNFEGLVGLPDRY
-3902 QKGTYV
+3902 QKGVYV

-3939 SMLCDEYIEKELEGF
+3939 SMLCDEYIEKKLEGF

-3967 RKYNLEQKARDKVD
+3967 RRHDLEQDARNSVD
-3981 SQLERMSDEEIEK
+3981 NQLERMSDEEIEK

-4106 VTYYDKYA
+4106 ITYYDKYA

-4134 KQQGVDQLKINS
+4134 KKQGVDQLKINS

-4155 QPIKWSDYSNVEEDG
+4155 QPIKWDDYSSVEGDE

-4245 NRLSDIGMQNIMKQ
+4245 NRLSDIGMQNVMKQ

-4272 DGNVIKGNDLS
+4272 DGKVIDDGNLS
-4283 RVVIDQKKFIETILD
+4283 RVVIDQKKFIETVLD

-4314 VEGDEKTGYRLA
+4314 VEGDEKSGYRLSM
-4326 LPIDAVQS
+4326 PIDAVQS

-4385 NVTLYNGERLQM
+4385 NVTLYNGKRLQM
-4397 INKEGSMDCVLSIDY
+4397 INEEGSMDCVLSIDY

-4425 RTFELTKDGK
+4425 RTFELTKDGA

-4442 DGNIKTDK
+4442 DGNIKVDK

-4545 EGVENTFGYVEQ
+4545 EGFENIYGYVEQ
-4557 HLVKESELSEEHQ
+4557 RLVKESELTEEHR

-4594 VQILHRSIDNDTE
+4594 VQILHRSIDNDTD

-4622 KTETPY
+4622 KTESPY

-4636 TASKNDYITGKI
+4636 TASKNDYITGKV

-4671 ESQSSLLSTL
+4671 ESQSSLLNTL

-4771 MYSRQQQSIKDVAEQ
+4771 TYSRQQQSIKDVAEQ
-4786 YFKKDVTFDGNTL
+4786 YFGKDVTFDGNTL
-4799 EEALGIIESGDKDS
+4799 DDALSLIDTGDKES
-4813 IQAMNEAIKKLF
+4813 IQAINEAIKKLF
-4825 ESDQFKQD
+4825 ESEQFKQD

-4838 QGNDVADQNAL
+4838 QGNDIADQKGL

-4903 FATDNDGVLIKK
+4903 FATDEDGVLIKK

-4940 RNAISLTKVVLGE
+4940 RNAISLTKAILGK

-4958 TTGFIQ
+4958 IPGFIQ

-4991 AAIKSEFFNDYV
+4991 AAIKSQFFNDYV

-5018 SSTEDLEFSY
+5018 SSSEDLEFSY
-5028 DSSTNS
+5028 DASTNS
-5034 MKITGNK
+5034 MSITGNK

-5057 DQDGNL
+5057 DKDGNL
-5063 QQYVP
+5063 QQYIP

-5074 AIPLK
+5074 ALPLK
-5079 VLSAKDDKIQLNVSI
+5079 VLSAKDDKIQLNISI
-5094 NGNFNGMCRLL
+5094 NGNFNGVCRLL

-5124 NSDYAD
+5124 NSDYSD
-5130 LKGNLLLEMLIPG
+5130 LQGNLLLEMLIPG

-5149 SKDAV
+5149 PKDAV

-5189 ELLEYQNDKQPEVA
+5189 ELLEYQNDKQPQVA

-5218 ITSGDTQGFAK
+5218 ITSGDTQGFTK

-5252 EQLNSYIPTVDLN
+5252 EQLTSYIPTVDLN

-5292 SSNFIGVAKMTHS
+5292 SSNFIGVAKMNS
-5305 NGSRQTQ
+5305 VNGNKQTL
-5312 SAYPTMLA
+5312 SAYPTILA
-5320 ALKKNDEGIYVP
+5320 ALKKNDEGMYEP
-5332 SISVTDAPKFI
+5332 SIAVESSPKFI
-5343 KLPRSYNHYD
+5343 KIPRSYNHYD

-5361 QLYGFARY
+5361 QLYGFARH
-5369 NDGIQYPVY
+5369 DSGIMYPVY
-5378 TLVQPKG
+5378 VLVQPKG

-5394 TEYGRNDSTPSST
+5394 TEYGRDDSTPSST
-5407 EYVVDQNALR
+5407 EYVVNQGALR
-5417 NFVESADFINQ
+5417 AFVESADFINQ
-5428 LPVIKQNFGDEYAK
+5428 LPAIKKNFGDEYAA
-5442 ILNDLRTEQVGGI
+5442 ILNDLRTEQTGGV

-5481 QYTQS
+5481 QQTQS
-5486 NDKPINIYFKSEE
+5486 NDKPGTTQPQTS
-5499 NAELS
+5499 
-5504 NFARR
+5504 
-5509 PFSFTPKD
+5509 TP
-5517 FYFGDDI
+5517 
-5524 REHEFY
+5524 
-5530 NVEQAF
+5530 
-5536 QYYKIMVLE
+5536 
-5545 SIADSLNYSV
+5545 
-5555 PTGAEEAARKG
+5555 
-5566 KSVNRNI
+5566 
-5573 LLKRAQE
+5573 
-5580 ILNTSSAEVARYLG
+5580 TS
-5594 KKSLGLQDISSQFG
+5594 
-5608 TIASAKEIEK
+5608 
-5618 SIFKVWNER
+5618 
-5627 SSKIMK
+5627 
-5633 ALIKASFEQNPQAVQ
+5633 
-5648 RLLDTGNATLTHTQD
+5648 
-5663 KSKWK
+5663 
-5668 TEFPRLLME
+5668 
-5677 VRDELRKSQ
+5677 
-5686 NTQTKPSEP
+5686 
-5695 NTDSSEKSVTEQL
+5695 TDSSEKSVTEQL
-5708 VQHLE
+5708 VQHLK
-5713 DSGFVVQGVPTG
+5713 DSGFTVYG
-5725 SAITGDIY
+5725 IDKNDIERN
-5733 EDSYEP
+5733 EDY
-5739 DAMEGAQF
+5739 QF
-5747 AIEQPNT
+5747 AIERP
-5754 ITYEEHKKE
+5754 
-5763 IDLIYDDNP
+5763 
-5772 ELSSI
+5772 
-5777 GSKEQYSEY
+5777 
-5786 LSTIFPNSET
+5786 
-5796 PNIYY
+5796 
-5801 HGGKKGIDK
+5801 
-5810 FMSPQDPSFAKNKGV
+5810 
-5825 HSGTKDYGIYF
+5825 
-5836 TSDRSLANHYSKGY
+5836 
-5850 KKSDRHTYSVLLN
+5850 
-5863 TENPYRTN
+5863 
-5871 KFFAL
+5871 
-5876 SIRRLF
+5876 
-5882 GSKVLDPRSILEKD
+5882 
-5896 FNTTLKGYDSVIWHG
+5896 
-5911 EKGEIVVFDPS
+5911 
-5922 QIHILGSKSDIEG
+5922 
-5935 FKDYVKSRE
+5935 
-5944 QSAEDNSSNTNP
+5944 
-5956 ATGPI
+5956 
-5961 SRSRLTNAIANTHR
+5961 NAI
-5975 QLKQIPKK
+5975 
-5983 VNSTRYAADN
+5983 STETD
-5993 VYYQLRKALP
+5993 
-6003 KEIVKDIVDFYYEE
+6003 DYEQ
-6017 KDRDSFL
+6017 RL
-6024 DRVEFYINN
+6024 
-6033 ELKQSILPKAIAAAR
+6033 
-6048 KRQLELST
+6048 
-6056 HYDARQ
+6056 
-6062 VTAQLF
+6062 
-6068 EALKSGKITGNVE
+6068 
-6081 ADTATIGRY
+6081 
-6090 QTQLAKQ
+6090 QT
-6097 LFPAVYNKGWSKQ
+6097 
-6110 RYGYYA
+6110 
-6116 KQFSKISKMI
+6116 
-6126 QIIVTSHNNARM
+6126 
-6138 GNINHI
+6138 
-6144 YKLMAVLEG
+6144 
-6153 LKNYKF
+6153 
-6159 KQHLVEYIT
+6159 
-6168 AVDRTTRREL
+6168 
-6178 PSDTKRSVIG
+6178 
-6188 GTLELSPLLLTFKNK
+6188 
-6203 QKRSLKE
+6203 
-6210 VLSDIKQR
+6210 
-6218 TSIYNDVIDI
+6218 
-6228 ILSKMSGDTT
+6228 
-6238 VQLGGI
+6238 
-6244 FSDNNGQH
+6244 
-6252 KSVLG
+6252 
-6257 VTMSDKLDKSE
+6257 
-6268 SKVILYLGNRDE
+6268 
-6280 FKLMN
+6280 
-6285 TIVHEAIHV
+6285 
-6294 VTLRYLQVNPQ
+6294 
-6305 TAAVLRSYAKYLK
+6305 
-6318 SINSRWYGNTNEK
+6318 
-6331 EMIAE
+6331 
-6336 FFSNADYRAWL
+6336 
-6347 KTVPARDID
+6347 
-6356 VSMLDKIVDF
+6356 
-6366 IVRIFTG
+6366 
-6373 ESKTAYDQLKPAFD
+6373 
-6387 QILDE
+6387 ILDE
-6392 ALSSTNVAQLSNESV
+6392 A
-6407 QSNDNAQFAIEPV
+6407 
-6420 SAEIDNIEQ
+6420 
-6429 RLQDILDNA
+6429 
-6438 PRNSEGKLLAPND
+6438 PRDSKGKLLAPNGR
-6451 EPSNLP
+6451 PSNLP
-6457 ERLYAIVRTKEF
+6457 ERLYAQVRTKEF
-6469 KDWFGDWQNDPKNA
+6469 KDWFGDWQNDPENA

-6489 NGEPLVVYHNTP
+6489 NGEPRIVYHGSNQYG
-6501 FKFSVFDMDHESRIL
+6501 FDVFDPSHSDDK
-6516 PGISEPFGH
+6516 ISLFASSSKWIASTYTNFKPLE
-6525 VGTQETA
+6525 
-6532 NTIKGNQLAL
+6532 NTLVRKALLKGNAIDLIKNEDWKSLEKLINSIINNTLPRPEKYSPPLPYGGSKKALDEVLAIQKELDNPNLTEEERYSLLADLTKAEDKYYYSGNYTFKVKTKDSSRGKTRIKISIDDSYSKEFSSIYTEEGVIFRGSPKELIDSLTFETKVYDL
-6542 FLNARNPLYTD
+6542 FLNIKNPLILDNQFNEYGHANNWNNL
-6553 DFVHETASYMLSELY
+6553 DFSPAAKDVQNTNIWGEKIPGTH
-6568 KQGIISRERYS
+6568 KQTKTRDVAAYAKE
-6579 SLRGISN
+6579 N
-6586 SELRKLMLS
+6586 N
-6595 LGYDGTKYE
+6595 YDGVIFKRIADRGAYPGYKSLNPITDYDNLYADMHIGE
-6604 NKAEG
+6604 DSFNATNKLESDIIIAFN
-6609 GGISYSFISPNQ
+6609 SNQ
-6621 IKSAGGEN
+6621 VKSAGGEN
-6629 TTFSIDNNNIH
+6629 KTFSRTNNNIH
-6640 YFKDSKGVVY
+6640 FFKDSKGVVY
-6650 GYVDKNDV
+6650 GYVDNHGNIHFDKN
-6658 IHLDKSKI
+6658 KI
-6666 KPEHPIH
+6666 RPEHPIH
-6673 EYTHIWDRVVAIK
+6673 EYTHIWDRVVALK
-6686 NPSLWVR
+6686 NPSLWIR

-6798 MTLRDFVTSN
+6798 MPLRDFVTSN

-6818 SSISDKIEMVGL
+6818 SSISDKIEMVGR
-6830 VNYNSGI
+6830 VNYSSGI
-6837 EVSEDAQR
+6837 DVSEDAQR

-6868 AFIAGVSLVDAINIA
+6868 TFITGVSLIDAINIA
-6883 ANIKSIG
+6883 ANIRSIG
-6890 RQSKVSDKIVREKIS
+6890 RQSEVSDKIVREKIS

-6911 DREAL
+6911 DRETL

-6947 HYIARSLEQRCQK
+6947 HYMARSLEQRCQK

-6965 VVIPIIKSIDVKY
+6965 VVVPIIKSIDVKY
-6978 DDSRQQSQFND
+6978 DDSREQSQFND

>member
-88 LKSRYEIEEEVKSA
+88 LKSRYEIEEEAKSTL
-102 SPKWLSM
+102 PKFGFWKIM
-109 WNTDPDDAI
+109 GTDTDDAI
-118 IDPISGGNVTRGEIA
+118 VDPISGGNVARGEIA

-207 LDNARMSQEERNK
+207 LDNAKMSQEERNK
-220 ALQVRNTTKNAIA
+220 TLQVRNTTKNAIA

-386 GLLSGAL
+386 GLLSGVL

-505 ATGTDAVID
+505 ATGTDAVIK

-547 AAREAWEAAL
+547 AAREAWETAL

-807 FSAGYNAMSRALD
+807 FKAGYNAMSRALD

-912 DSRIKDIRTN
+912 DSRIKDVRTN

-941 PVVTGQLATVRAAKA
+941 PVVTGQLAAVRAAKA

-1137 KTQQTNDEFWNELT
+1137 KTQQANDEFWNELT

-1191 VKLDEDGIPI
+1191 VKLDEDGVPI

-1272 KEHSKKYAE
+1272 KEYSKKYAE

-1313 NDKQGQESQPSTE
+1313 DDKQGQESQPSTE
-1326 QGQESKPTQES
+1326 QGQESKPIQES

-1353 YTPAGSGTQLKSSEI
+1353 YTPAGSGTQLSSSET

-1379 ENKLKDDKERV
+1379 DNKRKDDKARV

-1428 RYNRVHSTLPES
+1428 RYNRVHSTLPEA
-1440 YKEDYSIIQSRERVV
+1440 YREKDDLIQSRKLVV
-1455 QELSKLTTKVEVVKW
+1455 QELSKLTTKAEVVKW

-1477 ESLKKSMLHD
+1477 EHLKKSMLHD

-1550 EALEYITMHSDNK
+1550 EALEYITMLSDNK

-1640 GIDQDGKIHIIDFKT
+1640 GVDQDGKIHIIDFKT
-1655 SMHPFAKTRGVN
+1655 SRLQFAKTRGIN
-1667 STITG
+1667 STIARD
-1672 QFESELSKLTA
+1672 FKSELDKLTV

-1689 TPAALNVLKSIR
+1689 TDAARSVLDSIR
-1701 DVADGRFGVELD
+1701 KAADNQYGVELD
-1713 VVDGKVVVVCEYS
+1713 VVDGEIVVIAEYS
-1726 GFFYLANKIRG
+1726 GFFYQANQKFG
-1737 QVQSPFENY
+1737 QKQSPFENY

-1753 QMLIQTELGL
+1753 QMLIQAELGL

-1775 HYEYQVTNDGYNIY
+1775 NYIWQETNDGYNIY
-1789 DLNVSNFV
+1789 DLSVSNFV

-1839 QYSTLE
+1839 QYSTLD

-1894 LIDEPSLTVNT
+1894 LTDESSLTVNT

-1987 QGTVVKK
+1987 QGTTVRK
-1994 EGKNGTY
+1994 EGKKSVY
-2001 YTGFVNNGTEEK
+2001 YTGFVNNGTKNEN
-2013 DGVQSTEL
+2013 GVQSTEF
-2021 VAKNARDGKY
+2021 VAKNARDGGF

-2040 PSEYALD
+2040 PSEYTFGQWIID
-2047 QEFVDKCTKLNI
+2047 QCSKLNL
-2059 EIVGVKSYISRTKN
+2059 EIVGVKSYVSKTKD
-2073 GQFVESTAVVKTK
+2073 GQLVASTAMVVTK
-2086 SSIGKLSEG
+2086 SSIGKLSTGPAE
-2095 EVRIIPSEQQGPS
+2095 IIPSQQQGPGVD
-2108 AGATQN
+2108 ANQN

-2122 NERMNELE
+2122 DEEMSRLRS
-2130 HEIARM
+2130 EI
-2136 LQGQLNSGP
+2136 LDILKGKTGQLNSGVDP
-2145 NPKLLPLMIEYAV
+2145 RLLTLMAKYAV
-2158 GTIDRGIYTF
+2158 GIIDRGIYSF
-2168 NEFVK
+2168 NDFVK
-2173 HIGSKF
+2173 HLVNEL
-2179 GQDVLPYLKS
+2179 GQDVIPYLKS
-2189 AYNGARDWPTI
+2189 AYEGARQWPDI
-2200 TANGLNNKMT
+2200 INNGLKNKMT
-2210 PYDQVAGTDVYK
+2210 PFDQVDNADVYK

-2406 YTIEMSNASNDFG
+2406 YTIEISNASNDFG

-2470 IPVTVQKKSFTDDD
+2470 IPVTVQKKSFADDD

-2496 MLNGKTNGVSNRALA
+2496 TLNGKTNGVSNRALA

-2673 SAAPSNTGANSPVQ
+2673 STAPSNTGANSPVQ

-2709 INPDDYTTNEDW
+2709 INPDDYTSNEDW

-2733 QVDNAD
+2733 QVDDAD
-2739 ESSMVFYRQKSP
+2739 SSGFVLYRQKSP
-2751 NKTRITKAKAQ
+2751 NKTHITKAKAQ

-2772 FEGKIEFRKNLI
+2772 FEGKIEFRKNLV

-2845 IHSKDDAIRKNA
+2845 IHSKDDAVRKNA

-2904 IQRSDKNLNS
+2904 SQRSDKNLNS

-3449 GSGRVRLETIYD
+3449 GSGKVRLETIYD

-3679 QMEKDGTKDT
+3679 QMKKDGTKDT

-3713 KDGNEV
+3713 NNGDEV
-3719 YVSFNDKKDGHTYK
+3719 FVSFNDKKDGHTYK

-3777 VIGFDNNN
+3777 VIGFDNNK

-3954 KKYKDETDIQASR
+3954 KKYKNETDIQASR

-4259 FFKTNEDGQIIDG
+4259 FFKTNEDGQIVDG

-4425 RTFELTKDGK
+4425 RTFKLKDGK

-4545 EGVENTFGYVEQ
+4545 EGVENIFGYVEQ
-4557 HLVKESELSEEHQ
+4557 HLVKESELTEEHQ

-4636 TASKNDYITGKI
+4636 TASKNDYITGKV

-4661 LTMIYHISFR
+4661 LTMIYHVSFR

-4771 MYSRQQQSIKDVAEQ
+4771 MYSRQQQSIEDVAEQ

-4849 KSRQLGIYLA
+4849 KSRQLGVYLA

-4903 FATDNDGVLIKK
+4903 FATDDDGVLIKK

-4991 AAIKSEFFNDYV
+4991 AAIKSEFFNDYA

-5094 NGNFNGMCRLL
+5094 NGNFNGVCRLL

-5305 NGSRQTQ
+5305 NGSRQTL

-5369 NDGIQYPVY
+5369 NGGIQYPVY

-5461 DDQAQPVNTG
+5461 TVGGVDTVTINNGQ
-5471 NQPST
+5471 ST
-5476 ANKTQ
+5476 SSTTQ
-5481 QYTQS
+5481 T
-5486 NDKPINIYFKSEE
+5486 NGKPINIYFGNGKNGE
-5499 NAELS
+5499 NIELS
-5504 NFARR
+5504 NFAIR
-5509 PFSFTPKD
+5509 PFTHTFNDGTQKTFQS
-5517 FYFGDDI
+5517 
-5524 REHEFY
+5524 
-5530 NVEQAF
+5530 VEQAF
-5536 QYYKIMVLE
+5536 HYIKGALFAKQDANNNNVLNDIMNTTSGGELRLLGRKI
-5545 SIADSLNYSV
+5545 
-5555 PTGAEEAARKG
+5555 KG
-5566 KSVNRNI
+5566 LDVAKWDANSSDVMKQ
-5573 LLKRAQE
+5573 LLKE
-5580 ILNTSSAEVARYLG
+5580 
-5594 KKSLGLQDISSQFG
+5594 
-5608 TIASAKEIEK
+5608 
-5618 SIFKVWNER
+5618 
-5627 SSKIMK
+5627 
-5633 ALIKASFEQNPQAVQ
+5633 SFEQNPKAAQ
-5648 RLLDTGNATLTHTQD
+5648 RLLDTGNATLTHNQAR
-5663 KSKWK
+5663 SPWK
-5668 TEFPRLLME
+5668 TEFPRLLMQ

-5686 NTQTKPSEP
+5686 DTTQSQTSAPTSTDKKSSTDNTQQQTQT

-5713 DSGFVVQGVPTG
+5713 DSGFVVQGV
-5725 SAITGDIY
+5725 
-5733 EDSYEP
+5733 
-5739 DAMEGAQF
+5739 
-5747 AIEQPNT
+5747 
-5754 ITYEEHKKE
+5754 
-5763 IDLIYDDNP
+5763 
-5772 ELSSI
+5772 
-5777 GSKEQYSEY
+5777 
-5786 LSTIFPNSET
+5786 
-5796 PNIYY
+5796 
-5801 HGGKKGIDK
+5801 DK
-5810 FMSPQDPSFAKNKGV
+5810 
-5825 HSGTKDYGIYF
+5825 HS
-5836 TSDRSLANHYSKGY
+5836 N
-5850 KKSDRHTYSVLLN
+5850 
-5863 TENPYRTN
+5863 
-5871 KFFAL
+5871 
-5876 SIRRLF
+5876 
-5882 GSKVLDPRSILEKD
+5882 
-5896 FNTTLKGYDSVIWHG
+5896 
-5911 EKGEIVVFDPS
+5911 
-5922 QIHILGSKSDIEG
+5922 
-5935 FKDYVKSRE
+5935 
-5944 QSAEDNSSNTNP
+5944 
-5956 ATGPI
+5956 
-5961 SRSRLTNAIANTHR
+5961 
-5975 QLKQIPKK
+5975 
-5983 VNSTRYAADN
+5983 
-5993 VYYQLRKALP
+5993 
-6003 KEIVKDIVDFYYEE
+6003 
-6017 KDRDSFL
+6017 
-6024 DRVEFYINN
+6024 
-6033 ELKQSILPKAIAAAR
+6033 
-6048 KRQLELST
+6048 
-6056 HYDARQ
+6056 
-6062 VTAQLF
+6062 
-6068 EALKSGKITGNVE
+6068 
-6081 ADTATIGRY
+6081 
-6090 QTQLAKQ
+6090 
-6097 LFPAVYNKGWSKQ
+6097 
-6110 RYGYYA
+6110 
-6116 KQFSKISKMI
+6116 
-6126 QIIVTSHNNARM
+6126 
-6138 GNINHI
+6138 
-6144 YKLMAVLEG
+6144 
-6153 LKNYKF
+6153 
-6159 KQHLVEYIT
+6159 
-6168 AVDRTTRREL
+6168 
-6178 PSDTKRSVIG
+6178 
-6188 GTLELSPLLLTFKNK
+6188 
-6203 QKRSLKE
+6203 
-6210 VLSDIKQR
+6210 
-6218 TSIYNDVIDI
+6218 
-6228 ILSKMSGDTT
+6228 
-6238 VQLGGI
+6238 
-6244 FSDNNGQH
+6244 
-6252 KSVLG
+6252 
-6257 VTMSDKLDKSE
+6257 
-6268 SKVILYLGNRDE
+6268 
-6280 FKLMN
+6280 
-6285 TIVHEAIHV
+6285 
-6294 VTLRYLQVNPQ
+6294 
-6305 TAAVLRSYAKYLK
+6305 
-6318 SINSRWYGNTNEK
+6318 
-6331 EMIAE
+6331 
-6336 FFSNADYRAWL
+6336 
-6347 KTVPARDID
+6347 
-6356 VSMLDKIVDF
+6356 
-6366 IVRIFTG
+6366 
-6373 ESKTAYDQLKPAFD
+6373 
-6387 QILDE
+6387 
-6392 ALSSTNVAQLSNESV
+6392 
-6407 QSNDNAQFAIEPV
+6407 
-6420 SAEIDNIEQ
+6420 
-6429 RLQDILDNA
+6429 
-6438 PRNSEGKLLAPND
+6438 
-6451 EPSNLP
+6451 
-6457 ERLYAIVRTKEF
+6457 
-6469 KDWFGDWQNDPKNA
+6469 
-6483 SKVVDE
+6483 
-6489 NGEPLVVYHNTP
+6489 
-6501 FKFSVFDMDHESRIL
+6501 
-6516 PGISEPFGH
+6516 
-6525 VGTQETA
+6525 
-6532 NTIKGNQLAL
+6532 
-6542 FLNARNPLYTD
+6542 
-6553 DFVHETASYMLSELY
+6553 
-6568 KQGIISRERYS
+6568 
-6579 SLRGISN
+6579 
-6586 SELRKLMLS
+6586 
-6595 LGYDGTKYE
+6595 
-6604 NKAEG
+6604 
-6609 GGISYSFISPNQ
+6609 
-6621 IKSAGGEN
+6621 
-6629 TTFSIDNNNIH
+6629 
-6640 YFKDSKGVVY
+6640 
-6650 GYVDKNDV
+6650 

-6708 EIANSEFYGKKWS
+6708 EIANSEFYGKRWS

-6741 GEGGAKLIS
+6741 GKGGAKLIS

-6780 SDWSYADIETLT
+6780 SNWSKEDIEALT

-6808 ADVINGVDAR
+6808 TEVINGIDAR

-6830 VNYNSGI
+6830 ANYSSGI

-6855 NEQQYITPVITGE
+6855 DEQQYITPVITGE
-6868 AFIAGVSLVDAINIA
+6868 SYIPGVSLIDAINIA
-6883 ANIKSIG
+6883 ANIESIG
-6890 RQSKVSDKIVREKIS
+6890 RQLKVSNKIVHEKIS
-6905 RILYSY
+6905 QVVYPL
-6911 DREAL
+6911 EQKAL
-6916 FNLLSFGTV
+6916 FDLLSFGTV
-6925 PNNILLMLADYMN
+6925 PNNILLILADYMN
-6938 YDDARGLVA
+6938 HDDTRALVA
-6947 HYIARSLEQRCQK
+6947 QYMCHYLIDRCQK

-6965 VVIPIIKSIDVKY
+6965 VAIPIIKSIDVKY

>member
-35 RYEQQS
+35 KYEQQS
-41 RSKAIE
+41 RSKAID

-60 RRRQQLEQQEEI
+60 RRRQQLEQQEET
-72 DRKNRVE
+72 DRRNRVE
-79 QRKKDTPDA
+79 QRKKDIPDA
-88 LKSRYEIEEEVKSA
+88 LKSRQEVEEEVNSA

-109 WNTDPDDAI
+109 WSTDPDDTTN
-118 IDPISGGNVTRGEIA
+118 DLLTGGNVARGEIA

-143 FTGWLGDNLNSYLSR
+143 FIGWLGDNLNSYLSR
-158 LNSAQADNQIGMMQ
+158 LNSAQADNQIGMME

-186 SLDIEDKLN
+186 SLDIEDKLS
-195 SLHATYDDLGYK
+195 SLHATYDDLGYR

-220 ALQVRNTTKNAIA
+220 TLQVRNTTKNAIA

-245 RKALDALLLNGFE
+245 RKSLDALLLNGFE
-258 SAWQLTQELMP
+258 SAWQLTQELTP
-269 NPMAALFGD
+269 NPMAMLFGD

-295 GFKDADPT
+295 GFKDADAT
-303 LKRSMLNSALKVAK
+303 LKRAMLNSALKVAK
-317 NRKSLLS
+317 NRRSLLS
-324 EQERINRD
+324 EQERVNRD
-332 DANLYEQRISTY
+332 DANAYEQRISTY
-344 FKGKRDQPGM
+344 FKNRRDQPGM

-386 GLLSGAL
+386 GLASGAL
-393 APYTGGTSLLVG
+393 APYTGGASLLVG
-405 APVVL
+405 TPVVL

-448 IKAAEKQV
+448 IKAAKKQV
-456 PDWKARKMTENDLID
+456 PDWKARKMTDNDLID

-487 LKVDALR
+487 LKVNALR

-505 ATGTDAVID
+505 ATGTAAVVD

-547 AAREAWEAAL
+547 AAREAWQTAL
-557 KTGKKVGGQFA
+557 KYGKRVGSQFA
-568 TASPLT
+568 TASPVT
-574 GAGAGL
+574 GGAAGL
-580 ISGSIAYG
+580 VTGSIAYG

-593 SSKLAKKLAA
+593 SSKLAKRLAA

-624 TQKALAITPGWL
+624 TKKALAITPGWL

-666 SFGREL
+666 TFGREL
-672 LGRLHMSALSEGIE
+672 LGRLHMAALSEGIE

-729 PLDALGIL
+729 PLDALGML

-758 TARMSVAQ
+758 TARISVVQ

-820 HLEQINNNR
+820 HLEQINNN
-829 HDNTGSYLIQPELIE
+829 HHESTGSYLIQPELIE

-912 DSRIKDIRTN
+912 DNRIKDIRTN

-930 KLAERDPFNVD
+930 KLAERNPFNVD
-941 PVVTGQLATVRAAKA
+941 PVVTGQLAAVRAAKA

-1019 EDGNITEEKTQ
+1019 EDGNVTEEKTQ
-1030 IKHPGINDY
+1030 VRHPGINDY

-1116 RDNKKIK
+1116 KDNKKIK

-1191 VKLDEDGIPI
+1191 VKLDEDGVPV

-1237 AGHTYTERMASLL
+1237 SGHTYTERMASLL

-1281 LQKGQEQPAD
+1281 LQKGQEQPTD
-1291 TTAPEDKSNTD
+1291 TTAPEDKSNTGG
-1302 DKQQLAGEQKP
+1302 KQQATGEQKPAGEQKP
-1313 NDKQGQESQPSTE
+1313 DDKQKPAEGQQQESQAGAGQSQESQPA
-1326 QGQESKPTQES
+1326 QNP
-1337 QQKPETQPDQ
+1337 QQKPESQPTQK
-1347 NQPEQQ
+1347 QPEQQ
-1353 YTPAGSGTQLKSSEI
+1353 YTPAGSGTQLSSSET

-1379 ENKLKDDKERV
+1379 ENKRKDDEARV

-1428 RYNRVHSTLPES
+1428 RYNRVHSTLPEA
-1440 YKEDYSIIQSRERVV
+1440 YKERDDLTQSRKLVV
-1455 QELSKLTTKVEVVKW
+1455 QELSKLTTKAEVVKW

-1477 ESLKKSMLHD
+1477 EHLKKSMLHD

-1501 NNLENNAE
+1501 NNLENNSE

-1517 AHIVVQK
+1517 AHIVIQK
-1524 SFGPSVVVGNI
+1524 SPGPSVVVGNI

-1543 FGHFEGM
+1543 FGHFEGV
-1550 EALEYITMHSDNK
+1550 EALEYITMQSDTK
-1563 DEYEQNVKYAIDIVK
+1563 DKYEQNVKYAIDIVK
-1578 SVLDDIGASQAM
+1578 SILNDIDASQVM
-1590 SDEQVRNLVIEL
+1590 SDEQIRDLVIEL
-1602 AGLLKQFTDLGWQLN
+1602 AGILKQFTDLGWVLN
-1617 TNAYTWHAEFPGV
+1617 TNAYTWYAEFPGV

-1655 SMHPFAKTRGVN
+1655 SRLQFAKTRGRN
-1667 STITG
+1667 STIA
-1672 QFESELSKLTA
+1672 QDFKSELDKLTV

-1689 TPAALNVLKSIR
+1689 TDAARSVLNSIR
-1701 DVADGRFGVELD
+1701 KAANNQYGVELD
-1713 VVDGKVVVVCEYS
+1713 VVDGEIVVIAEYS
-1726 GFFYLANKIRG
+1726 GFFYQANKKFG
-1737 QVQSPFENY
+1737 QKQSPFENY

-1753 QMLIQTELGL
+1753 QMLIQAELGL

-1775 HYEYQVTNDGYNIY
+1775 DYNWQETNDGYNIY
-1789 DLNVSNFV
+1789 NLSVSNFV

-1811 MQRLYTTQPNTVNE
+1811 MQRLYTTQPDTVNE

-1839 QYSTLE
+1839 QYNTLK

-1855 DYADRYDYISD
+1855 DYAGRYDYVSD
-1866 PRLKSLDNYIK
+1866 PRINSDVEYLDKYVK
-1877 ALKKLVE
+1877 ALNKLVE
-1884 DISRFNKESQ
+1884 NIANFNKWLQPSDES
-1894 LIDEPSLTVNT
+1894 LLTVNT
-1905 LDYAKSLKSRI
+1905 LEYVKNLKSRI
-1916 DTAMKYYSMLDNV
+1916 DKAVKQYNALNDA
-1929 RNSISNLEA
+1929 RNNISNIEA

-1948 NYVNSQQYIQDIA
+1948 NYINSQQYIQDIA

-1971 EQDASDSQ
+1971 EQDPSDSQ

-1987 QGTVVKK
+1987 QGTTVRK
-1994 EGKNGTY
+1994 EGKKGVY
-2001 YTGFVNNGTEEK
+2001 YTGFVNNGTEK
-2013 DGVQSTEL
+2013 KAGVQSTEF
-2021 VAKNARDGKY
+2021 VAKNAKDGKY

-2040 PSEYALD
+2040 PSEYSLD
-2047 QEFVDKCTKLNI
+2047 QEFVDKCTRLNI
-2059 EIVGVKSYISRTKN
+2059 TILGVRSYISKTEN
-2073 GQFVESTAVVKTK
+2073 GQFVESTAIVRTK
-2086 SSIGKLSEG
+2086 SSIGEMHDG
-2095 EVRIIPSEQQGPS
+2095 EVKILPSQQQGPS
-2108 AGATQN
+2108 ADTNQN

-2122 NERMNELE
+2122 DEEMSKLRSKILD
-2130 HEIARM
+2130 I
-2136 LQGQLNSGP
+2136 LKGKTGQLNSGVDP
-2145 NPKLLPLMIEYAV
+2145 RLLTLMVKYAV
-2158 GTIDRGIYTF
+2158 GIIDRGIYSF
-2168 NEFVK
+2168 NDFVK
-2173 HIGSKF
+2173 HLVNEL
-2179 GQDVLPYLKS
+2179 GQDVVPYLKS
-2189 AYNGARDWPTI
+2189 AYEGARQWPDI
-2200 TANGLNNKMT
+2200 INNGLKNKMT
-2210 PYDQVAGTDVYK
+2210 PFDQVDNADVYK
-2222 ILNAPTQPV
+2222 ILNTPTQPV
-2231 QERTPQTA
+2231 QDRTPQTA
-2239 QPKPEQPQYTPGE
+2239 QPKPQQPQYTPGE

-2262 KTNPSPSLYYEFFYK
+2262 KTNPSPSLDYEFFYK
-2277 NANKELAQLLN
+2277 NQNKELAQLLN
-2288 SPDFITNAVVE
+2288 APDFITHAVVE
-2299 ISSTE
+2299 ISSVE
-2304 RYEGAQSARH
+2304 RHAGAQSARH
-2314 ANPSLF
+2314 TNPSLF

-2332 IPLNLWQALVKGKQR
+2332 IPLNLYQAFVKGKPR
-2347 TISQNGQNL
+2347 TLSQNGQNL

-2382 IIVKEGTLRPLTDP
+2382 IVVKEGVLRPLTDP
-2396 DAQLLAGTSL
+2396 DAQLLAGTNL
-2406 YTIEMSNASNDFG
+2406 YKIEMSNASNDFG

-2434 QRTIFRYNNPDHAPE
+2434 QRTIFRYNNPNHAPE

-2461 DEGNKQPAV
+2461 DEGDKQPAV
-2470 IPVTVQKKSFTDDD
+2470 IPVTIQKKSFADDD
-2484 IDFLISVLANTE
+2484 IDFLISVLSNTDI
-2496 MLNGKTNGVSNRALA
+2496 LNGKTNGVSNRTLA

-2549 TNNQLGYAGEIDLNT
+2549 ANNQLGYAGEIDLNT
-2564 DAGKTHFRSV
+2564 DAGKTNFRSV

-2596 STLPIKAIRDWFI
+2596 NTLPIKAIRDWFI

-2626 MSDFKAVDVY
+2626 MSDFKAVDDY

-2644 YIKHGV
+2644 YVKHGV

-2673 SAAPSNTGANSPVQ
+2673 NQAPSNTGANSPIQ

-2709 INPDDYTTNEDW
+2709 INPDDYTTNQDW
-2721 AEQMPDGESSAS
+2721 AEQMPDNDSNEELSES
-2733 QVDNAD
+2733 QIDNTD
-2739 ESSMVFYRQKSP
+2739 ESGFVLYKQKGPS
-2751 NKTRITKAKAQ
+2751 KTHISKAKAQ

-2772 FEGKIEFRKNLI
+2772 FEGKLEFRKNLI

-2845 IHSKDDAIRKNA
+2845 IHSKDDVIRKNA

-2867 RFMNYSKWYVEH
+2867 RFMNYSKWYIEQ

-2904 IQRSDKNLNS
+2904 SQRSDRNLNN

-2931 KSVQRFNDIFG
+2931 KSVQRFNDLFG

-2959 DMFDNLMDTA
+2959 DMFDNLMETA

-2992 INKETFEKGI
+2992 INKETFEKGV
-3002 ESLYKSGLDVLGHG
+3002 ESLYKSKLDILGHG

-3025 MREILEKFDAFELR
+3025 MRELLEKFDAVELR

-3057 EDDSRAASDAG
+3057 ERDSRDASDAG
-3068 SSVGNDIGEHTRQ
+3068 SSVGNDIGEHIRQ

-3093 RVKFFFATIA
+3093 RVKFFFSTIA

-3120 GQVQYK
+3120 GLVQYK

-3137 QYVPMNVAY
+3137 QYVPMNIAY

-3154 DCENVQQL
+3154 NCENVQQL

-3175 FYVAYVK
+3175 FYVAYTK
-3182 LKALKKKVDDG
+3182 LKALKQKVDKG

-3219 SQYNKQLAKSEAP
+3219 SQYNKKLAKSEAP

-3255 WSSLLANGGTD
+3255 WSAQLANGGTD
-3266 LISIDQYGR
+3266 LVSIDQYGR
-3275 RVLNPRNSNASTM
+3275 RVLNPRNRNASTM

-3294 MFDSNKQVT
+3294 MIDSNKQVT

-3325 PHTGRPKG
+3325 PNTGRPKG
-3333 QIYLFPVRQYNAKKS
+3333 EVYLFPVRQYNAKKS
-3348 KESGK
+3348 KEAGK

-3416 NIEDSPTSFLN
+3416 NIEDSPTSFLQ

-3434 NGQLNVDD
+3434 NGKLNVDD
-3442 NVAYHLK
+3442 NMAYSLR
-3449 GSGRVRLETIYD
+3449 GSGKVKLETIYD

-3485 LGTGKNKFYLMSDNN
+3485 LGTDKNKFYLMSDNN

-3548 QLANN
+3548 QLSNN

-3568 DNKDDIGSDYFE
+3568 DNKDDIGSDYFD

-3646 DGNIMQQEDVIDQ
+3646 DGNIMQQEDVIDL
-3659 FINYA
+3659 FMSYA
-3664 YSEYQAVKDA
+3664 YSEYQSVKDA

-3679 QMEKDGTKDT
+3679 QMNEDGTKST

-3699 GARFSSLLGVWEFD
+3699 GARFSSLLGVWELD
-3713 KDGNEV
+3713 NNGDEV
-3719 YVSFNDKKDGHTYK
+3719 FVSFNDKKDGHTYK

-3763 RDEIQNLAD
+3763 RNEIQNLVD

-3777 VIGFDNNN
+3777 VIGLDNKK
-3785 NYVIKNIGLNNGAIE
+3785 NYVIKNIGLNNSAIE

-3819 QVQRDKILNQAIVSY
+3819 QVQRDKILNQAIVAY
-3834 INDLANKALMS
+3834 INDLSNKALIS

-3857 AFYKWKYDEDGNLI
+3857 AFYKWKYDDDGNLI

-3888 TNNFEGLVGLPERY
+3888 TNNFEGLVGLPDRY
-3902 QKGTYV
+3902 QKGVYV

-3939 SMLCDEYIEKELEGF
+3939 SMLCDEYIEKKLEGF

-3967 RKYNLEQKARDKVD
+3967 RRHDLEQDARNSVD
-3981 SQLERMSDEEIEK
+3981 NQLERMSDEEIEK

-4106 VTYYDKYA
+4106 ITYYDKYA

-4134 KQQGVDQLKINS
+4134 KKQGVDQLKINS

-4155 QPIKWSDYSNVEEDG
+4155 QPIKWDDYSSVEGDE

-4196 DPNEKKY
+4196 DPNEEKY

-4272 DGNVIKGNDLS
+4272 DGKVIDDGNLS
-4283 RVVIDQKKFIETILD
+4283 RVVIDQKKFIETVLD

-4314 VEGDEKTGYRLA
+4314 VEGDEKSGYRLSM
-4326 LPIDAVQS
+4326 PVDAVQS

-4385 NVTLYNGERLQM
+4385 NVTLYNGKRLQM

-4425 RTFELTKDGK
+4425 RTFELTKDGA

-4442 DGNIKTDK
+4442 DGNIKVDK

-4480 GEKAKANILAYR
+4480 GEEAKANILAYR

-4545 EGVENTFGYVEQ
+4545 EGVENIYGYVEQ
-4557 HLVKESELSEEHQ
+4557 RLVKESELTEEHQ

-4594 VQILHRSIDNDTE
+4594 VQILHRSIDNDTD

-4622 KTETPY
+4622 KTESPY

-4636 TASKNDYITGKI
+4636 TASKNDYITGKV

-4771 MYSRQQQSIKDVAEQ
+4771 TYSRQQQSIKDVAEQ
-4786 YFKKDVTFDGNTL
+4786 YFGKDVTFDGNTL
-4799 EEALGIIESGDKDS
+4799 DDALSLIDTGDKES
-4813 IQAMNEAIKKLF
+4813 IQAINEAIKKLF
-4825 ESDQFKQD
+4825 ESEQFKQD

-4838 QGNDVADQNAL
+4838 QGNDIADQKGL

-4903 FATDNDGVLIKK
+4903 FATDEDGVLIKK

-4940 RNAISLTKVVLGE
+4940 RNAISLTKAILGK

-4958 TTGFIQ
+4958 TPGFIQ

-4991 AAIKSEFFNDYV
+4991 AAIKSQFFNDYV

-5018 SSTEDLEFSY
+5018 SSSEDLEFSY
-5028 DSSTNS
+5028 DASTNS
-5034 MKITGNK
+5034 MSITGNK

-5057 DQDGNL
+5057 DKDGNL
-5063 QQYVP
+5063 QQYIP

-5074 AIPLK
+5074 ALPLK
-5079 VLSAKDDKIQLNVSI
+5079 VLLAKDDKIQLNISI
-5094 NGNFNGMCRLL
+5094 NGNFNGVCRLL

-5124 NSDYAD
+5124 NSDYSD
-5130 LKGNLLLEMLIPG
+5130 LQGNLLLEMLIPG

-5149 SKDAV
+5149 PKDAV

-5189 ELLEYQNDKQPEVA
+5189 ELLEYQNDKQPQVA

-5218 ITSGDTQGFAK
+5218 ITSGDTQGFTK
-5229 MFKYVPASWRKKSGY
+5229 MFKYVPESWRKKSGY

-5252 EQLNSYIPTVDLN
+5252 EQLTSYIPTVDLN

-5292 SSNFIGVAKMTHS
+5292 SSNFIGVAKMNS
-5305 NGSRQTQ
+5305 VNGNKQTL
-5312 SAYPTMLA
+5312 SAYPTILA
-5320 ALKKNDEGIYVP
+5320 ALKKNDEGMYEP
-5332 SISVTDAPKFI
+5332 SIAVESSPKFI
-5343 KLPRSYNHYD
+5343 KIPRSYNHYD

-5361 QLYGFARY
+5361 QLYGFARHD
-5369 NDGIQYPVY
+5369 NGIMYPVY
-5378 TLVQPKG
+5378 VLVQPKG

-5394 TEYGRNDSTPSST
+5394 TEYGRDDSTPSST
-5407 EYVVDQNALR
+5407 EYVVNQGALR
-5417 NFVESADFINQ
+5417 AFVESADFINQ
-5428 LPVIKQNFGDEYAK
+5428 LPAIKKNFGDEYAA
-5442 ILNDLRTEQVGGI
+5442 ILNDLRTEQTGGV

-5461 DDQAQPVNTG
+5461 DDQAQPIRKIEISLGYKKDDPQNNPNKNYVFTENLEAAQIVLKRIYNIDISNLLGDFKFPYKGRVAINVSDVNGTNSAAVRTNPKGDVNTNAFGIVVKKYLHNKNGSFAAQNGCFQDTNEDFELFKSVNEIVFKLIEQSGGNIVFPSQMALGRAALPLRFAEWLRDELIQRFGLQISEPEQSKKTGYDGYGFRITGVGNAPVNTG

-5481 QYTQS
+5481 QQTQS
-5486 NDKPINIYFKSEE
+5486 
-5499 NAELS
+5499 
-5504 NFARR
+5504 
-5509 PFSFTPKD
+5509 
-5517 FYFGDDI
+5517 
-5524 REHEFY
+5524 
-5530 NVEQAF
+5530 
-5536 QYYKIMVLE
+5536 
-5545 SIADSLNYSV
+5545 
-5555 PTGAEEAARKG
+5555 
-5566 KSVNRNI
+5566 
-5573 LLKRAQE
+5573 
-5580 ILNTSSAEVARYLG
+5580 
-5594 KKSLGLQDISSQFG
+5594 
-5608 TIASAKEIEK
+5608 
-5618 SIFKVWNER
+5618 
-5627 SSKIMK
+5627 
-5633 ALIKASFEQNPQAVQ
+5633 
-5648 RLLDTGNATLTHTQD
+5648 
-5663 KSKWK
+5663 
-5668 TEFPRLLME
+5668 
-5677 VRDELRKSQ
+5677 
-5686 NTQTKPSEP
+5686 
-5695 NTDSSEKSVTEQL
+5695 TDNSEKSVTEQL

-5713 DSGFVVQGVPTG
+5713 DSGFIISGV
-5725 SAITGDIY
+5725 D
-5733 EDSYEP
+5733 ENDSE
-5739 DAMEGAQF
+5739 A
-5747 AIEQPNT
+5747 
-5754 ITYEEHKKE
+5754 
-5763 IDLIYDDNP
+5763 
-5772 ELSSI
+5772 
-5777 GSKEQYSEY
+5777 
-5786 LSTIFPNSET
+5786 
-5796 PNIYY
+5796 
-5801 HGGKKGIDK
+5801 
-5810 FMSPQDPSFAKNKGV
+5810 
-5825 HSGTKDYGIYF
+5825 
-5836 TSDRSLANHYSKGY
+5836 
-5850 KKSDRHTYSVLLN
+5850 
-5863 TENPYRTN
+5863 
-5871 KFFAL
+5871 
-5876 SIRRLF
+5876 
-5882 GSKVLDPRSILEKD
+5882 
-5896 FNTTLKGYDSVIWHG
+5896 
-5911 EKGEIVVFDPS
+5911 
-5922 QIHILGSKSDIEG
+5922 
-5935 FKDYVKSRE
+5935 
-5944 QSAEDNSSNTNP
+5944 
-5956 ATGPI
+5956 
-5961 SRSRLTNAIANTHR
+5961 
-5975 QLKQIPKK
+5975 
-5983 VNSTRYAADN
+5983 YAA
-5993 VYYQLRKALP
+5993 
-6003 KEIVKDIVDFYYEE
+6003 
-6017 KDRDSFL
+6017 
-6024 DRVEFYINN
+6024 
-6033 ELKQSILPKAIAAAR
+6033 
-6048 KRQLELST
+6048 
-6056 HYDARQ
+6056 
-6062 VTAQLF
+6062 
-6068 EALKSGKITGNVE
+6068 
-6081 ADTATIGRY
+6081 
-6090 QTQLAKQ
+6090 
-6097 LFPAVYNKGWSKQ
+6097 
-6110 RYGYYA
+6110 
-6116 KQFSKISKMI
+6116 
-6126 QIIVTSHNNARM
+6126 
-6138 GNINHI
+6138 
-6144 YKLMAVLEG
+6144 EG
-6153 LKNYKF
+6153 
-6159 KQHLVEYIT
+6159 
-6168 AVDRTTRREL
+6168 
-6178 PSDTKRSVIG
+6178 
-6188 GTLELSPLLLTFKNK
+6188 
-6203 QKRSLKE
+6203 
-6210 VLSDIKQR
+6210 
-6218 TSIYNDVIDI
+6218 
-6228 ILSKMSGDTT
+6228 
-6238 VQLGGI
+6238 
-6244 FSDNNGQH
+6244 
-6252 KSVLG
+6252 
-6257 VTMSDKLDKSE
+6257 
-6268 SKVILYLGNRDE
+6268 
-6280 FKLMN
+6280 
-6285 TIVHEAIHV
+6285 
-6294 VTLRYLQVNPQ
+6294 
-6305 TAAVLRSYAKYLK
+6305 
-6318 SINSRWYGNTNEK
+6318 
-6331 EMIAE
+6331 
-6336 FFSNADYRAWL
+6336 
-6347 KTVPARDID
+6347 
-6356 VSMLDKIVDF
+6356 
-6366 IVRIFTG
+6366 
-6373 ESKTAYDQLKPAFD
+6373 
-6387 QILDE
+6387 
-6392 ALSSTNVAQLSNESV
+6392 
-6407 QSNDNAQFAIEPV
+6407 AQFAIEPV
-6420 SAEIDNIEQ
+6420 STETDDHEQ
-6429 RLQDILDNA
+6429 RLQTILDNA
-6438 PRNSEGKLLAPND
+6438 PRNSKGKLLAPND
-6451 EPSNLP
+6451 KPSNLP
-6457 ERLYAIVRTKEF
+6457 ERLYAQVRTKEF

-6489 NGEPLVVYHNTP
+6489 NGEPRIVYHGSNN
-6501 FKFSVFDMDHESRIL
+6501 S
-6516 PGISEPFGH
+6516 
-6525 VGTQETA
+6525 
-6532 NTIKGNQLAL
+6532 NQ
-6542 FLNARNPLYTD
+6542 
-6553 DFVHETASYMLSELY
+6553 V
-6568 KQGIISRERYS
+6568 
-6579 SLRGISN
+6579 
-6586 SELRKLMLS
+6586 
-6595 LGYDGTKYE
+6595 
-6604 NKAEG
+6604 
-6609 GGISYSFISPNQ
+6609 
-6621 IKSAGGEN
+6621 KSAGGEN
-6629 TTFSIDNNNIH
+6629 KTFSRTNNNIH
-6640 YFKDSKGVVY
+6640 FFKDSKGVVY
-6650 GYVDKNDV
+6650 GYVDNDGIIYLNKN
-6658 IHLDKSKI
+6658 KI
-6666 KPEHPIH
+6666 RPEHPIH
-6673 EYTHIWDRVVAIK
+6673 EYTHIWDRVVALK
-6686 NPSLWVR
+6686 NPSLWIR
-6693 GVELMKQFDGGKLWN
+6693 GVQLMKQFNGGKLWN

-6721 NMSDAQ
+6721 NMSDEQ

-6780 SDWSYADIETLT
+6780 SNWSKEDIEALT

-6808 ADVINGVDAR
+6808 AEVAYNESDAHLSTAEKLR
-6818 SSISDKIEMVGL
+6818 LVGL
-6830 VNYNSGI
+6830 VKHDYEGDI
-6837 EVSEDAQR
+6837 DVDEEVQR
-6845 AIDKIKAISP
+6845 AIDKLNAISP
-6855 NEQQYITPVITGE
+6855 NEQQYITPVITGKSV
-6868 AFIAGVSLVDAINIA
+6868 INGVSLIDAINIA
-6883 ANIKSIG
+6883 AKIYNSENILGTISNKSL
-6890 RQSKVSDKIVREKIS
+6890 REKIQQIDDEQL
-6905 RILYSY
+6905 RERLYNIS
-6911 DREAL
+6911 DL
-6916 FNLLSFGTV
+6916 GM
-6925 PNNILLMLADYMN
+6925 PNEVMFMIADYISYN
-6938 YDDARGLVA
+6938 DARGIVA
-6947 HYIARSLEQRCQK
+6947 NHICDFLENVDDDTPYDDIA
-6960 KSYYD
+6960 
-6965 VVIPIIKSIDVKY
+6965 VPIIESIDVKY
-6978 DDSRQQSQFND
+6978 DDSREQSLFND

>member
-47 YMMAYRRAQAEEA
+47 YMMAYKRAQAEEA
-60 RRRQQLEQQEEI
+60 RRRQQLEQQEET

-88 LKSRYEIEEEVKSA
+88 LKSRQEIEEEVKSA

-109 WNTDPDDAI
+109 WNTDPDDTG
-118 IDPISGGNVTRGEIA
+118 IDLISGGNVARGEIA
-133 RQEIQ
+133 RQEIE

-158 LNSAQADNQIGMMQ
+158 LNSAQADNQVGAME
-172 RISRYEQLMNDYEK
+172 RIARYEQLINDYEK
-186 SLDIEDKLN
+186 SLDIEDKLG
-195 SLHATYDDLGYK
+195 SLRATYDDLGYK
-207 LDNARMSQEERNK
+207 LDNAKMSQKERNK
-220 ALQVRNTTKNAIA
+220 ALQARNTTKNAMA
-233 TLQNQYNALGNS
+233 ALQNQYNALGNS

-258 SAWQLTQELMP
+258 SAWQLTQELTP
-269 NPMAALFGD
+269 NPMAKLFGD
-278 DNISLRDISKD
+278 DNMTIRDISKD

-405 APVVL
+405 APVVF

-420 NNAEVASS
+420 NSAEVASS

-448 IKAAEKQV
+448 IKAAKKQV
-456 PDWKARKMTENDLID
+456 PDWKARKMTENNLID

-494 DAETLFKRDMV
+494 DTETLFKRDMV
-505 ATGTDAVID
+505 ATGTDAVIE

-547 AAREAWEAAL
+547 AAREAWKTAL

-580 ISGSIAYG
+580 ISGSITYG

-593 SSKLAKKLAA
+593 SSKIAKKLAA

-711 VLDDALLGLDVG
+711 VLDDALMGLDVG

-729 PLDALGIL
+729 PLDAIGIL
-737 QIKDQD
+737 KIKDQD

-844 QERKNLSRVA
+844 QERKNLQRVA

-891 NMVLDNQQDVLKN
+891 NMVLDNQQDVLTD
-904 TNEQLSEI
+904 TNEALSEI
-912 DSRIKDIRTN
+912 DRQIKEIRAN
-922 QTDEYTNA
+922 QTDEYANA
-930 KLAERDPFNVD
+930 KLADRDPFNVD
-941 PVVTGQLATVRAAKA
+941 PVVTGQLAAVRAAKA

-1019 EDGNITEEKTQ
+1019 QDGNITEEKTQ

-1039 LHELYSIGLEQ
+1039 LHALYSIGLEQ

-1116 RDNKKIK
+1116 KDNKKIK

-1191 VKLDEDGIPI
+1191 VKLDEDGVPV

-1237 AGHTYTERMASLL
+1237 SGHTYTERMASLL

-1264 DTPFARTK
+1264 DTPFVRIK

-1281 LQKGQEQPAD
+1281 LQKGQEQPTD
-1291 TTAPEDKSNTD
+1291 TTTPEDKGGTD
-1302 DKQQLAGEQKP
+1302 DKQQPAGEQKP
-1313 NDKQGQESQPSTE
+1313 DDKQGQESQPSTE
-1326 QGQESKPTQES
+1326 QGQESKPIQES

-1347 NQPEQQ
+1347 KQPEQQ
-1353 YTPAGSGTQLKSSEI
+1353 YTPAGSGTQLSSSET

-1379 ENKLKDDKERV
+1379 DNKRKDDEARV
-1390 IKQPLSVRNADDVVS
+1390 IKQPLSVRNADDIVS

-1455 QELSKLTTKVEVVKW
+1455 QELSKLTTKAEVIKW
-1470 INEKLKD
+1470 IDEKLKS
-1477 ESLKKSMLHD
+1477 EFKKSMLHD

-1543 FGHFEGM
+1543 FGNFEGA
-1550 EALEYITMHSDNK
+1550 EALESINMHADNK
-1563 DEYEQNVKYAIDIVK
+1563 DLYEEDVKYAIDTVK
-1578 SVLDDIGASQAM
+1578 SVLNDIGASQAM

-1602 AGLLKQFTDLGWQLN
+1602 AGILKQFTDLGWQLN

-1640 GIDQDGKIHIIDFKT
+1640 GVDQDGKIHIIDFKT
-1655 SMHPFAKTRGVN
+1655 SKYSFAETRGV
-1667 STITG
+1667 SSILTDR
-1672 QFESELSKLTA
+1672 FKSELNKLTI

-1689 TPAALNVLKSIR
+1689 TPAARKVINSINKQ
-1701 DVADGRFGVELD
+1701 ADDGYGVELD
-1713 VVDGKVVVVCEYS
+1713 VVDGKIVVVRKDS
-1726 GFFYLANKIRG
+1726 GFFYQTNKRFG
-1737 QVQSPFENY
+1737 QVQTPFENY

-1775 HYEYQVTNDGYNIY
+1775 HYSYDVTNTSFNIY
-1789 DLNVSNFV
+1789 DLSVSNFV

-1839 QYSTLE
+1839 QYSTLD
-1845 QYLSELSTYD
+1845 QYLSELSGYQG
-1855 DYADRYDYISD
+1855 YADRYNYISD
-1866 PRLKSLDNYIK
+1866 TRLKSLDNYIK

-1894 LIDEPSLTVNT
+1894 LTDESSLTVNT

-1987 QGTVVKK
+1987 QGTTVRKEDKK
-1994 EGKNGTY
+1994 GVY
-2001 YTGFVNNGTEEK
+2001 YTGFVNNGTENEN
-2013 DGVQSTEL
+2013 GVQSTEF
-2021 VAKNARDGKY
+2021 VAKNARDGGF

-2040 PSEYALD
+2040 PSEYTFGQWIID
-2047 QEFVDKCTKLNI
+2047 QCSKLNL
-2059 EIVGVKSYISRTKN
+2059 EIVGVKSYVSKTKD
-2073 GQFVESTAVVKTK
+2073 GQLVASTAMVVTK
-2086 SSIGKLSEG
+2086 SSIGKLSTGPAE
-2095 EVRIIPSEQQGPS
+2095 IIPSQQQGPS
-2108 AGATQN
+2108 ADTNKN

-2122 NERMNELE
+2122 DEEMSRLRS
-2130 HEIARM
+2130 EI
-2136 LQGQLNSGP
+2136 LDILKGKTGQLNSGVDP
-2145 NPKLLPLMIEYAV
+2145 MLLTMLAKYAV
-2158 GTIDRGIYTF
+2158 GIIDRGIYSF
-2168 NEFVK
+2168 NDFVK
-2173 HIGSKF
+2173 HLVNEL
-2179 GQDVLPYLKS
+2179 GQDVIPYLKS
-2189 AYNGARDWPTI
+2189 AYNGARDWPEI
-2200 TANGLNNKMT
+2200 VDNGLKNKMT
-2210 PYDQVAGTDVYK
+2210 PFDQVDNADIYK

-2262 KTNPSPSLYYEFFYK
+2262 KTNPSPSLDYEFFYK

-2332 IPLNLWQALVKGKQR
+2332 IPLNLWQAFVKGKPR

-2382 IIVKEGTLRPLTDP
+2382 IIIKEGTLRPLTDP

-2470 IPVTVQKKSFTDDD
+2470 IPVTVQKKSFADDD

-2496 MLNGKTNGVSNRALA
+2496 TLNGKTNGVSNRALA

-2626 MSDFKAVDVY
+2626 MSDFKAVDGY

-2709 INPDDYTTNEDW
+2709 INPDDYTSNEDW

-2733 QVDNAD
+2733 QVDDAD
-2739 ESSMVFYRQKSP
+2739 SSGFVLYKQKSP

-2772 FEGKIEFRKNLI
+2772 FEGKIEFRKNLV

-2845 IHSKDDAIRKNA
+2845 IHSKDDSVRKNA

-2904 IQRSDKNLNS
+2904 SQRSDKNLNS

-3659 FINYA
+3659 FISYA

-3679 QMEKDGTKDT
+3679 QMKKDGTKDT

-3713 KDGNEV
+3713 NNGDEV
-3719 YVSFNDKKDGHTYK
+3719 FVSFNDKKDGHTYK

-3777 VIGFDNNN
+3777 VIGFDNNK

-3967 RKYNLEQKARDKVD
+3967 RKYNLEQEARNKVD

-4106 VTYYDKYA
+4106 ITYYDKYA

-4228 GTKIKGQDLLD
+4228 GTKIKGQELLD

-4259 FFKTNEDGQIIDG
+4259 FFKANEDGQVIDG
-4272 DGNVIKGNDLS
+4272 DGNVIEGNDLS

-4425 RTFELTKDGK
+4425 RTFELTKDGT

-4522 FTKITGSDFD
+4522 FTKITGSDFK
-4532 IDKLFLS
+4532 ILES
-4539 GLNYKT
+4539 LN
-4545 EGVENTFGYVEQ
+4545 
-4557 HLVKESELSEEHQ
+4557 
-4570 LQNKII
+4570 
-4576 DMYLALLID
+4576 
-4585 KKDNGGPRN
+4585 
-4594 VQILHRSIDNDTE
+4594 
-4607 LAKSVLKDIEGSGKS
+4607 
-4622 KTETPY
+4622 
-4628 SFYSLARQ
+4628 
-4636 TASKNDYITGKI
+4636 
-4648 GIGPFALNNNNQI
+4648 
-4661 LTMIYHISFR
+4661 
-4671 ESQSSLLSTL
+4671 
-4681 GLSRLDKQLDVD
+4681 
-4693 GNSIMSW
+4693 
-4700 ISAMINAHV
+4700 
-4709 DIAKDPWISRLNVN
+4709 
-4723 PFSYNIT
+4723 
-4730 NLLLRTGWGGNTFYF
+4730 
-4745 LTQPIM
+4745 
-4751 KQMADAYVKASSQ
+4751 
-4764 YMQQNGS
+4764 
-4771 MYSRQQQSIKDVAEQ
+4771 
-4786 YFKKDVTFDGNTL
+4786 
-4799 EEALGIIESGDKDS
+4799 
-4813 IQAMNEAIKKLF
+4813 
-4825 ESDQFKQD
+4825 
-4833 ARDYA
+4833 
-4838 QGNDVADQNAL
+4838 
-4849 KSRQLGIYLA
+4849 
-4859 YVQFSKYANALA
+4859 
-4871 NLVKYCKID
+4871 
-4880 TKKHGKSAAEQL
+4880 
-4892 VYKEGFDELFE
+4892 
-4903 FATDNDGVLIKK
+4903 
-4915 GDVGAL
+4915 
-4921 FEPAGLLDLVE
+4921 
-4932 HSYVGTKT
+4932 
-4940 RNAISLTKVVLGE
+4940 
-4953 QFMSS
+4953 
-4958 TTGFIQ
+4958 
-4964 MLRQL
+4964 
-4969 NTMAGNTSLSVSFVQ
+4969 
-4984 SAQKALS
+4984 
-4991 AAIKSEFFNDYV
+4991 FFNC
-5003 SRISDNPRYMHDLVN
+5003 
-5018 SSTEDLEFSY
+5018 
-5028 DSSTNS
+5028 
-5034 MKITGNK
+5034 
-5041 HSLKSYVGQPI
+5041 
-5052 LLWYK
+5052 W
-5057 DQDGNL
+5057 
-5063 QQYVP
+5063 
-5068 RDKNGN
+5068 
-5074 AIPLK
+5074 
-5079 VLSAKDDKIQLNVSI
+5079 
-5094 NGNFNGMCRLL
+5094 
-5105 GGANTI
+5105 
-5111 FDRLSRLKPMIYH
+5111 
-5124 NSDYAD
+5124 
-5130 LKGNLLLEMLIPG
+5130 
-5143 KRVEYS
+5143 
-5149 SKDAV
+5149 
-5154 LGERPDTYDDLKF
+5154 
-5167 VKLQNFVDDG
+5167 
-5177 GINTNYIINAWN
+5177 
-5189 ELLEYQNDKQPEVA
+5189 EV
-5203 EYIRNFARDLVVYAF
+5203 
-5218 ITSGDTQGFAK
+5218 
-5229 MFKYVPASWRKKSGY
+5229 
-5244 ANFINRKL
+5244 
-5252 EQLNSYIPTVDLN
+5252 
-5265 DVLLNNWYDNKL
+5265 
-5277 VPTYQFYSKDANGKR
+5277 
-5292 SSNFIGVAKMTHS
+5292 H
-5305 NGSRQTQ
+5305 
-5312 SAYPTMLA
+5312 
-5320 ALKKNDEGIYVP
+5320 
-5332 SISVTDAPKFI
+5332 VTWI
-5343 KLPRSYNHYD
+5343 
-5353 SQRQYNVY
+5353 
-5361 QLYGFARY
+5361 
-5369 NDGIQYPVY
+5369 
-5378 TLVQPKG
+5378 
-5385 TKVSGGFMV
+5385 
-5394 TEYGRNDSTPSST
+5394 
-5407 EYVVDQNALR
+5407 
-5417 NFVESADFINQ
+5417 
-5428 LPVIKQNFGDEYAK
+5428 
-5442 ILNDLRTEQVGGI
+5442 
-5455 AAAITD
+5455 
-5461 DDQAQPVNTG
+5461 
-5471 NQPST
+5471 
-5476 ANKTQ
+5476 
-5481 QYTQS
+5481 
-5486 NDKPINIYFKSEE
+5486 
-5499 NAELS
+5499 
-5504 NFARR
+5504 
-5509 PFSFTPKD
+5509 
-5517 FYFGDDI
+5517 
-5524 REHEFY
+5524 
-5530 NVEQAF
+5530 
-5536 QYYKIMVLE
+5536 
-5545 SIADSLNYSV
+5545 
-5555 PTGAEEAARKG
+5555 
-5566 KSVNRNI
+5566 
-5573 LLKRAQE
+5573 
-5580 ILNTSSAEVARYLG
+5580 
-5594 KKSLGLQDISSQFG
+5594 ISSQ
-5608 TIASAKEIEK
+5608 ASI
-5618 SIFKVWNER
+5618 VY
-5627 SSKIMK
+5627 
-5633 ALIKASFEQNPQAVQ
+5633 V
-5648 RLLDTGNATLTHTQD
+5648 
-5663 KSKWK
+5663 
-5668 TEFPRLLME
+5668 
-5677 VRDELRKSQ
+5677 
-5686 NTQTKPSEP
+5686 
-5695 NTDSSEKSVTEQL
+5695 
-5708 VQHLE
+5708 
-5713 DSGFVVQGVPTG
+5713 
-5725 SAITGDIY
+5725 
-5733 EDSYEP
+5733 
-5739 DAMEGAQF
+5739 
-5747 AIEQPNT
+5747 
-5754 ITYEEHKKE
+5754 
-5763 IDLIYDDNP
+5763 
-5772 ELSSI
+5772 
-5777 GSKEQYSEY
+5777 
-5786 LSTIFPNSET
+5786 
-5796 PNIYY
+5796 
-5801 HGGKKGIDK
+5801 
-5810 FMSPQDPSFAKNKGV
+5810 
-5825 HSGTKDYGIYF
+5825 
-5836 TSDRSLANHYSKGY
+5836 
-5850 KKSDRHTYSVLLN
+5850 
-5863 TENPYRTN
+5863 YR
-5871 KFFAL
+5871 
-5876 SIRRLF
+5876 RR
-5882 GSKVLDPRSILEKD
+5882 
-5896 FNTTLKGYDSVIWHG
+5896 
-5911 EKGEIVVFDPS
+5911 
-5922 QIHILGSKSDIEG
+5922 
-5935 FKDYVKSRE
+5935 
-5944 QSAEDNSSNTNP
+5944 
-5956 ATGPI
+5956 
-5961 SRSRLTNAIANTHR
+5961 
-5975 QLKQIPKK
+5975 
-5983 VNSTRYAADN
+5983 
-5993 VYYQLRKALP
+5993 
-6003 KEIVKDIVDFYYEE
+6003 
-6017 KDRDSFL
+6017 
-6024 DRVEFYINN
+6024 
-6033 ELKQSILPKAIAAAR
+6033 
-6048 KRQLELST
+6048 
-6056 HYDARQ
+6056 
-6062 VTAQLF
+6062 
-6068 EALKSGKITGNVE
+6068 
-6081 ADTATIGRY
+6081 
-6090 QTQLAKQ
+6090 
-6097 LFPAVYNKGWSKQ
+6097 
-6110 RYGYYA
+6110 
-6116 KQFSKISKMI
+6116 
-6126 QIIVTSHNNARM
+6126 
-6138 GNINHI
+6138 
-6144 YKLMAVLEG
+6144 
-6153 LKNYKF
+6153 
-6159 KQHLVEYIT
+6159 
-6168 AVDRTTRREL
+6168 
-6178 PSDTKRSVIG
+6178 
-6188 GTLELSPLLLTFKNK
+6188 
-6203 QKRSLKE
+6203 
-6210 VLSDIKQR
+6210 
-6218 TSIYNDVIDI
+6218 
-6228 ILSKMSGDTT
+6228 
-6238 VQLGGI
+6238 
-6244 FSDNNGQH
+6244 
-6252 KSVLG
+6252 
-6257 VTMSDKLDKSE
+6257 
-6268 SKVILYLGNRDE
+6268 
-6280 FKLMN
+6280 
-6285 TIVHEAIHV
+6285 
-6294 VTLRYLQVNPQ
+6294 
-6305 TAAVLRSYAKYLK
+6305 
-6318 SINSRWYGNTNEK
+6318 
-6331 EMIAE
+6331 
-6336 FFSNADYRAWL
+6336 
-6347 KTVPARDID
+6347 
-6356 VSMLDKIVDF
+6356 
-6366 IVRIFTG
+6366 
-6373 ESKTAYDQLKPAFD
+6373 
-6387 QILDE
+6387 
-6392 ALSSTNVAQLSNESV
+6392 
-6407 QSNDNAQFAIEPV
+6407 
-6420 SAEIDNIEQ
+6420 
-6429 RLQDILDNA
+6429 
-6438 PRNSEGKLLAPND
+6438 
-6451 EPSNLP
+6451 
-6457 ERLYAIVRTKEF
+6457 
-6469 KDWFGDWQNDPKNA
+6469 
-6483 SKVVDE
+6483 
-6489 NGEPLVVYHNTP
+6489 
-6501 FKFSVFDMDHESRIL
+6501 
-6516 PGISEPFGH
+6516 
-6525 VGTQETA
+6525 
-6532 NTIKGNQLAL
+6532 
-6542 FLNARNPLYTD
+6542 
-6553 DFVHETASYMLSELY
+6553 
-6568 KQGIISRERYS
+6568 
-6579 SLRGISN
+6579 
-6586 SELRKLMLS
+6586 
-6595 LGYDGTKYE
+6595 
-6604 NKAEG
+6604 
-6609 GGISYSFISPNQ
+6609 
-6621 IKSAGGEN
+6621 
-6629 TTFSIDNNNIH
+6629 
-6640 YFKDSKGVVY
+6640 
-6650 GYVDKNDV
+6650 
-6658 IHLDKSKI
+6658 
-6666 KPEHPIH
+6666 
-6673 EYTHIWDRVVAIK
+6673 
-6686 NPSLWVR
+6686 
-6693 GVELMKQFDGGKLWN
+6693 
-6708 EIANSEFYGKKWS
+6708 
-6721 NMSDAQ
+6721 
-6727 REFMIASEVHARLV
+6727 
-6741 GEGGAKLIS
+6741 
-6750 EIEAKQGSSDII
+6750 
-6762 SKLKDWILKFWQS
+6762 
-6775 LKQTF
+6775 
-6780 SDWSYADIETLT
+6780 
-6792 LKDFNH
+6792 
-6798 MTLRDFVTSN
+6798 
-6808 ADVINGVDAR
+6808 
-6818 SSISDKIEMVGL
+6818 
-6830 VNYNSGI
+6830 
-6837 EVSEDAQR
+6837 
-6845 AIDKIKAISP
+6845 
-6855 NEQQYITPVITGE
+6855 
-6868 AFIAGVSLVDAINIA
+6868 
-6883 ANIKSIG
+6883 
-6890 RQSKVSDKIVREKIS
+6890 
-6905 RILYSY
+6905 
-6911 DREAL
+6911 
-6916 FNLLSFGTV
+6916 
-6925 PNNILLMLADYMN
+6925 
-6938 YDDARGLVA
+6938 
-6947 HYIARSLEQRCQK
+6947 
-6960 KSYYD
+6960 
-6965 VVIPIIKSIDVKY
+6965 
-6978 DDSRQQSQFND
+6978 FND
-6989 DIMKHCKGN
+6989 

>member
-1 MAKKKKQIYDPRY
+1 MAEKKKQIYDPRY

-22 NRDAINRASNELG
+22 NRDAINRASNEFG
-35 RYEQQS
+35 KYEQQS
-41 RSKAIE
+41 RSKAID

-60 RRRQQLEQQEEI
+60 RRRQQLEQQEET
-72 DRKNRVE
+72 DRRNRVE
-79 QRKKDTPDA
+79 QRKKDIPDA
-88 LKSRYEIEEEVKSA
+88 LKSRQEVEEEVNSA
-102 SPKWLSM
+102 SPKRLSM
-109 WNTDPDDAI
+109 WSTDPDDTTNGLLT
-118 IDPISGGNVTRGEIA
+118 GGNVARGEIA

-143 FTGWLGDNLNSYLSR
+143 FIGWLGDNLNSYLSR
-158 LNSAQADNQIGMMQ
+158 LNSAQADNQIGVMQ

-186 SLDIEDKLN
+186 SLDIEDKLS

-207 LDNARMSQEERNK
+207 LDNVRMSQKERNK
-220 ALQVRNTTKNAIA
+220 TLQVRNTTKNAIA

-245 RKALDALLLNGFE
+245 RKSLDALLLNGFE

-295 GFKDADPT
+295 GFKDADAK
-303 LKRSMLNSALKVAK
+303 LKRAMLNSALNVAK
-317 NRKSLLS
+317 NRRALLS

-332 DANLYEQRISTY
+332 DANAYEQRISTH

-354 DLSDPNTYLYK
+354 NLSDPNTYLYK

-380 YGSMAL
+380 FGSMAL

-405 APVVL
+405 TPVVL
-410 AANMGSAVAE
+410 AANMGSGVAE

-448 IKAAEKQV
+448 IKAAKKQV
-456 PDWKARKMTENDLID
+456 PDWKARKMTNNDLID

-487 LKVDALR
+487 LKVNALR
-494 DAETLFKRDMV
+494 DAEALFKRDMV

-514 TALDV
+514 AALDV

-547 AAREAWEAAL
+547 AAREAWQTAL
-557 KTGKKVGGQFA
+557 KAGKRVGSQFA

-588 ASRFA
+588 VSRFA
-593 SSKLAKKLAA
+593 SSKLAKRLAA
-603 TTMAERFTK
+603 TTMAERLTK
-612 LGERTADVVRRA
+612 LGQNTADVVRRA

-636 KKVGAKPTALGA
+636 KKVGAKPAALGA
-648 KYFREYLGK
+648 KYFNQYFGK
-657 NTLYGQTNR
+657 NTLIGKTNR

-672 LGRLHMSALSEGIE
+672 FGRLNTAALSEGIE

-698 RGELDENQSLWSA
+698 RGELDENQSLWDA

-758 TARMSVAQ
+758 TALMSVAQ

-807 FSAGYNAMSRALD
+807 FSAGYNAMSRAFD
-820 HLEQINNNR
+820 HLEQINNNH

-941 PVVTGQLATVRAAKA
+941 PAAKA

-1019 EDGNITEEKTQ
+1019 EDGNVTEEKTQ
-1030 IKHPGINDY
+1030 VRHPGINDY

-1191 VKLDEDGIPI
+1191 VKLDEDGVPV

-1237 AGHTYTERMASLL
+1237 SGHTYTERMASLL
-1250 EGVDVGYEFYNPEG
+1250 EGVDIGYEFYNPEG

-1291 TTAPEDKSNTD
+1291 TTAPEDKSNTGG
-1302 DKQQLAGEQKP
+1302 KQQATGEQKPAGEQKP
-1313 NDKQGQESQPSTE
+1313 DDKQKPTEGQQQESQAGAGQGQESQPA
-1326 QGQESKPTQES
+1326 QNP
-1337 QQKPETQPDQ
+1337 QQKPESQPTQK
-1347 NQPEQQ
+1347 QPEQQ
-1353 YTPAGSGTQLKSSEI
+1353 YTPAGSGTQLSSSET

-1379 ENKLKDDKERV
+1379 ENKLEDDEARV
-1390 IKQPLSVRNADDVVS
+1390 MKQPLSVRNADDVVS

-1428 RYNRVHSTLPES
+1428 RYNRVHSTLPEA
-1440 YKEDYSIIQSRERVV
+1440 YKERDDLTQSRKLVV
-1455 QELSKLTTKVEVVKW
+1455 QELSKLTTKAEVVKW

-1477 ESLKKSMLHD
+1477 EHLKKSMLHD

-1501 NNLENNAE
+1501 NNLENNSE

-1517 AHIVVQK
+1517 AHIVIQK
-1524 SFGPSVVVGNI
+1524 SPGPSVVVGNI

-1543 FGHFEGM
+1543 FGHFEGV
-1550 EALEYITMHSDNK
+1550 EALEYITMHSDTK
-1563 DEYEQNVKYAIDIVK
+1563 DKYEQNVKYAIDIVK
-1578 SVLDDIGASQAM
+1578 SILNDIDASQVM
-1590 SDEQVRNLVIEL
+1590 SDEQIRDLVIEL
-1602 AGLLKQFTDLGWQLN
+1602 AGILKQFTDLGWVLN

-1655 SMHPFAKTRGVN
+1655 SRLQFAKTLGRN
-1667 STITG
+1667 STIA
-1672 QFESELSKLTA
+1672 QDFKSELDKLTV

-1689 TPAALNVLKSIR
+1689 TDAARSVLNSIR
-1701 DVADGRFGVELD
+1701 KAANNQYGVKLD
-1713 VVDGKVVVVCEYS
+1713 VVDGEIVVIAEYS
-1726 GFFYLANKIRG
+1726 GFFYQANQKFG
-1737 QVQSPFENY
+1737 QIQSPFENY

-1753 QMLIQTELGL
+1753 QMLIQAELGL

-1775 HYEYQVTNDGYNIY
+1775 KYGWDETNDGYNIY
-1789 DLNVSNFV
+1789 NLSVSNFV

-1811 MQRLYTTQPNTVNE
+1811 MQRLYTTQPDTVNE

-1839 QYSTLE
+1839 QYNTLK
-1845 QYLSELSTYD
+1845 QYLSELSTYE
-1855 DYADRYDYISD
+1855 DYVSD
-1866 PRLKSLDNYIK
+1866 PRINSDVEYLDKYVK
-1877 ALKKLVE
+1877 ALNKLVE
-1884 DISRFNKESQ
+1884 NIANFNKWLQPADES
-1894 LIDEPSLTVNT
+1894 LLTVNT
-1905 LDYAKSLKSRI
+1905 LEYVKNLKSRI
-1916 DTAMKYYSMLDNV
+1916 DKAVKQYNALNDV
-1929 RNSISNLEA
+1929 RNNISNIEA

-1948 NYVNSQQYIQDIA
+1948 NYINSQQYIQDIA

-1971 EQDASDSQ
+1971 EQDPSDSQ

-1987 QGTVVKK
+1987 QGTTVRK
-1994 EGKNGTY
+1994 EGKKSVY

-2013 DGVQSTEL
+2013 AGVQSTEF
-2021 VAKNARDGKY
+2021 VAKNAKDGKY

-2040 PSEYALD
+2040 PSEYSLD
-2047 QEFVDKCTKLNI
+2047 QEFVDKCTRLNI
-2059 EIVGVKSYISRTKN
+2059 TILGVRSYISKTEN
-2073 GQFVESTAVVKTK
+2073 GQFVESIAIVRTK
-2086 SSIGKLSEG
+2086 SSIGEMHDG
-2095 EVRIIPSEQQGPS
+2095 EVRILPSQQQGPGVD
-2108 AGATQN
+2108 ANQN

-2122 NERMNELE
+2122 DEEMSKIRS
-2130 HEIARM
+2130 EI
-2136 LQGQLNSGP
+2136 LDILKGKTGQLNSGVDP
-2145 NPKLLPLMIEYAV
+2145 RLLTLMAKYAV
-2158 GTIDRGIYTF
+2158 GIIDRGIYSF
-2168 NEFVK
+2168 NDFVK
-2173 HIGSKF
+2173 HLVNEL
-2179 GQDVLPYLKS
+2179 GQDVVPYLKS
-2189 AYNGARDWPTI
+2189 AYEGARQWPDI
-2200 TANGLNNKMT
+2200 INNGLKNKMT
-2210 PYDQVAGTDVYK
+2210 PFDQVDNADIYK
-2222 ILNAPTQPV
+2222 ILNTPTQPV
-2231 QERTPQTA
+2231 QDRTPQTA

-2262 KTNPSPSLYYEFFYK
+2262 KTNPSPSLDYEFFYK
-2277 NANKELAQLLN
+2277 NQNKELAQLLN
-2288 SPDFITNAVVE
+2288 APDFITHAVVE
-2299 ISSTE
+2299 ISSVE
-2304 RYEGAQSARH
+2304 RHAGAQSARH
-2314 ANPSLF
+2314 TNPSLF

-2332 IPLNLWQALVKGKQR
+2332 IPLNLYQAFVKGKPR
-2347 TISQNGQNL
+2347 TLSQNGQNL

-2382 IIVKEGTLRPLTDP
+2382 IVVKEGVLRPLTDP
-2396 DAQLLAGTSL
+2396 DAQLLAGTNL
-2406 YTIEMSNASNDFG
+2406 YKIEMSNASNDFG

-2434 QRTIFRYNNPDHAPE
+2434 QRTIFRYNNPNHAPE

-2470 IPVTVQKKSFTDDD
+2470 IPVTVQKKSFADDD
-2484 IDFLISVLANTE
+2484 IDFLISVLSNTDI
-2496 MLNGKTNGVSNRALA
+2496 LNGKTNGVSNRALA

-2534 GRPGVIRIRM
+2534 GRPGVVRIRM

-2549 TNNQLGYAGEIDLNT
+2549 ANNQFGYAGEIDLNT
-2564 DAGKTHFRSV
+2564 DAGKTNFRSV

-2596 STLPIKAIRDWFI
+2596 NTLPIKAIRDWFI

-2626 MSDFKAVDVY
+2626 MSDFKAVDDY

-2644 YIKHGV
+2644 YVKHGV

-2665 TDISTVDP
+2665 SDISTVDP
-2673 SAAPSNTGANSPVQ
+2673 NQAPSNTGANSPIQ
-2687 PDVQVQED
+2687 SDIQVQED

-2709 INPDDYTTNEDW
+2709 INPDDYTTNQDW
-2721 AEQMPDGESSAS
+2721 AEQMPDVEQAPDNDSNEGLSES
-2733 QVDNAD
+2733 QIDNAD
-2739 ESSMVFYRQKSP
+2739 ESGFTFYKQKGSS
-2751 NKTRITKAKAQ
+2751 KTHISKAKAQ

-2784 SNAMRDPSVLGICK
+2784 SNAMRDPSVLGVCK

-2830 RDNLYEYYAKRNNLD
+2830 RDNLYEYYAKRNNLN

-2867 RFMNYSKWYVEH
+2867 RFMNYSKWYVEQ

-2904 IQRSDKNLNS
+2904 SQRSDRNLNN

-2931 KSVQRFNDIFG
+2931 KSVQRFNDLFG

-2959 DMFDNLMDTA
+2959 DMFDNLMETA

-2992 INKETFEKGI
+2992 INKETFEKGV
-3002 ESLYKSGLDVLGHG
+3002 ESLYKSGLDILGHG

-3025 MREILEKFDAFELR
+3025 MGEILEKFDAVELR

-3057 EDDSRAASDAG
+3057 ERDSRDASDAG

-3093 RVKFFFATIA
+3093 RVKFFFSTIA

-3120 GQVQYK
+3120 GLVQYK

-3137 QYVPMNVAY
+3137 QYVPMNIAY

-3175 FYVAYVK
+3175 FYVAYTK
-3182 LKALKKKVDDG
+3182 LKALKQKVDKG

-3219 SQYNKQLAKSEAP
+3219 SQYNKELAKSEAP

-3255 WSSLLANGGTD
+3255 WSAQLANGGTD
-3266 LISIDQYGR
+3266 LVSIDQYGR
-3275 RVLNPRNSNASTM
+3275 RVLNPRNRNASTM

-3294 MFDSNKQVT
+3294 MIDSNKQVT

-3333 QIYLFPVRQYNAKKS
+3333 EVYLFPVRQYNAKKS
-3348 KESGK
+3348 KEAGK

-3416 NIEDSPTSFLN
+3416 NIEDSPTSFLQ

-3434 NGQLNVDD
+3434 NGKLNVDD
-3442 NVAYHLK
+3442 NMAYSLR
-3449 GSGRVRLETIYD
+3449 GSGKVRLETIYD

-3548 QLANN
+3548 QLSNN

-3568 DNKDDIGSDYFE
+3568 DNKDDIGSDYFD

-3646 DGNIMQQEDVIDQ
+3646 DGNIMQQEDVIDL
-3659 FINYA
+3659 FMSYA
-3664 YSEYQAVKDA
+3664 YSEYQSVKDA

-3679 QMEKDGTKDT
+3679 QMNEDGTKST

-3699 GARFSSLLGVWEFD
+3699 GARFSSLLGVWELD
-3713 KDGNEV
+3713 NNGDEV
-3719 YVSFNDKKDGHTYK
+3719 FVSFNDKKDGHTYK

-3763 RDEIQNLAD
+3763 RNEIQNLAD

-3777 VIGFDNNN
+3777 VIGLDNKK
-3785 NYVIKNIGLNNGAIE
+3785 NYVIKNIGLNNSAIE

-3819 QVQRDKILNQAIVSY
+3819 QVQRDKILNQAIVAY
-3834 INDLANKALMS
+3834 INDLSNKALIS

-3857 AFYKWKYDEDGNLI
+3857 AFYKWKYDDDGNLI

-3888 TNNFEGLVGLPERY
+3888 TNNFEGLVGLPDRY
-3902 QKGTYV
+3902 QKGVYV

-3967 RKYNLEQKARDKVD
+3967 RKYNLEQKARNEVD

-4106 VTYYDKYA
+4106 ITYYDKYA

-4134 KQQGVDQLKINS
+4134 KKQGVDQLKINS

-4155 QPIKWSDYSNVEEDG
+4155 QPIKWDDYSSVEGDE

-4196 DPNEKKY
+4196 DSNEKKY

-4228 GTKIKGQDLLD
+4228 GTEIKGQDLLD

-4245 NRLSDIGMQNIMKQ
+4245 NRLSDIGMQNVMKQ

-4272 DGNVIKGNDLS
+4272 DGKVIDDGNLS
-4283 RVVIDQKKFIETILD
+4283 RVVIDQKKFIETVLD

-4314 VEGDEKTGYRLA
+4314 VEGDEKSGYRLSM
-4326 LPIDAVQS
+4326 PVDAVQS

-4385 NVTLYNGERLQM
+4385 NVTLYNGKRLQM

-4425 RTFELTKDGK
+4425 RTFELTKDGA

-4442 DGNIKTDK
+4442 DGNIKVDK

-4480 GEKAKANILAYR
+4480 GEEAKANILAYR

-4545 EGVENTFGYVEQ
+4545 EGVENIYGYVEQ
-4557 HLVKESELSEEHQ
+4557 RLVKESELTEEHR

-4594 VQILHRSIDNDTE
+4594 VQILHRSIDNDTD

-4622 KTETPY
+4622 KTESPY

-4771 MYSRQQQSIKDVAEQ
+4771 TYSRQQQSIKDVAEQ
-4786 YFKKDVTFDGNTL
+4786 YFGKDVTFDGNTL
-4799 EEALGIIESGDKDS
+4799 DDVLSLIDAGDKES
-4813 IQAMNEAIKKLF
+4813 IYAINEAIKKLF
-4825 ESDQFKQD
+4825 ESEQFKQD

-4838 QGNDVADQNAL
+4838 QGNDIADQKGL

-4903 FATDNDGVLIKK
+4903 FATDEDGVLIKK

-4940 RNAISLTKVVLGE
+4940 RNAISLTKVILGG

-4991 AAIKSEFFNDYV
+4991 AAIKSQFFNDYV

-5018 SSTEDLEFSY
+5018 SSSEDLEFSY
-5028 DSSTNS
+5028 DASTNS
-5034 MKITGNK
+5034 MSITGNK

-5057 DQDGNL
+5057 DKDGNP
-5063 QQYVP
+5063 QQYIP

-5074 AIPLK
+5074 ALPLK
-5079 VLSAKDDKIQLNVSI
+5079 VLTAKDDKIQLNISI
-5094 NGNFNGMCRLL
+5094 NGNFNGVCRLL

-5124 NSDYAD
+5124 NSDYSD
-5130 LKGNLLLEMLIPG
+5130 LQGNLLLEMLIPG

-5149 SKDAV
+5149 PKDAV

-5189 ELLEYQNDKQPEVA
+5189 ELLEYQNDKQPQVA

-5218 ITSGDTQGFAK
+5218 ITSGDTQGFTK

-5244 ANFINRKL
+5244 ADFINRKL
-5252 EQLNSYIPTVDLN
+5252 VQLNSIPTVDLN
-5265 DVLLNNWYDNKL
+5265 DVILNNWYDNKL

-5292 SSNFIGVAKMTHS
+5292 SSNFIGVAKMNII
-5305 NGSRQTQ
+5305 NGNKQTL
-5312 SAYPTMLA
+5312 SAYPTILA
-5320 ALKKNDEGIYVP
+5320 ALKKNDEGMYEP
-5332 SISVTDAPKFI
+5332 SIAVESSPKFI
-5343 KLPRSYNHYD
+5343 KIPRSYNHYD

-5361 QLYGFARY
+5361 QLYGFARH
-5369 NDGIQYPVY
+5369 DSGIMYPVY
-5378 TLVQPKG
+5378 VLVQPKG

-5407 EYVVDQNALR
+5407 EYVVNQGALR
-5417 NFVESADFINQ
+5417 AFVESADFINQ
-5428 LPVIKQNFGDEYAK
+5428 LPAIKKNFGDEYAA
-5442 ILNDLRTEQVGGI
+5442 ILNDLRTEQTGGV

-5461 DDQAQPVNTG
+5461 DDQAQPIRKIEISSGYKKDDPQNNPNKNYVFTENLEAAQIVLKRIYNIDISNLLGDFKFPYKGRVAINVSDVNGTNSAAVRTNPKGDVNANAFGIVVKKYLHNKNGSFAAQNGCLQDTNEDFELFKSVNEIVFKLIEQSGGNIVFPSQMALGRAALPLRFAEWLRDELIQRFGLQISEPEQSKKAGYDGYGFRITGVGNAPVNTG

-5476 ANKTQ
+5476 TNKTQ
-5481 QYTQS
+5481 QQTQS
-5486 NDKPINIYFKSEE
+5486 NDKPGTT
-5499 NAELS
+5499 
-5504 NFARR
+5504 R
-5509 PFSFTPKD
+5509 PQTSTPT
-5517 FYFGDDI
+5517 
-5524 REHEFY
+5524 
-5530 NVEQAF
+5530 
-5536 QYYKIMVLE
+5536 
-5545 SIADSLNYSV
+5545 SI
-5555 PTGAEEAARKG
+5555 
-5566 KSVNRNI
+5566 
-5573 LLKRAQE
+5573 
-5580 ILNTSSAEVARYLG
+5580 
-5594 KKSLGLQDISSQFG
+5594 
-5608 TIASAKEIEK
+5608 
-5618 SIFKVWNER
+5618 
-5627 SSKIMK
+5627 
-5633 ALIKASFEQNPQAVQ
+5633 
-5648 RLLDTGNATLTHTQD
+5648 
-5663 KSKWK
+5663 
-5668 TEFPRLLME
+5668 
-5677 VRDELRKSQ
+5677 
-5686 NTQTKPSEP
+5686 
-5695 NTDSSEKSVTEQL
+5695 DSSEKSVTEQL
-5708 VQHLE
+5708 VQHLK
-5713 DSGFVVQGVPTG
+5713 DSGFTV
-5725 SAITGDIY
+5725 
-5733 EDSYEP
+5733 
-5739 DAMEGAQF
+5739 
-5747 AIEQPNT
+5747 
-5754 ITYEEHKKE
+5754 
-5763 IDLIYDDNP
+5763 YD
-5772 ELSSI
+5772 
-5777 GSKEQYSEY
+5777 
-5786 LSTIFPNSET
+5786 
-5796 PNIYY
+5796 
-5801 HGGKKGIDK
+5801 
-5810 FMSPQDPSFAKNKGV
+5810 
-5825 HSGTKDYGIYF
+5825 
-5836 TSDRSLANHYSKGY
+5836 
-5850 KKSDRHTYSVLLN
+5850 
-5863 TENPYRTN
+5863 TN
-5871 KFFAL
+5871 
-5876 SIRRLF
+5876 
-5882 GSKVLDPRSILEKD
+5882 
-5896 FNTTLKGYDSVIWHG
+5896 
-5911 EKGEIVVFDPS
+5911 
-5922 QIHILGSKSDIEG
+5922 
-5935 FKDYVKSRE
+5935 
-5944 QSAEDNSSNTNP
+5944 
-5956 ATGPI
+5956 
-5961 SRSRLTNAIANTHR
+5961 
-5975 QLKQIPKK
+5975 
-5983 VNSTRYAADN
+5983 
-5993 VYYQLRKALP
+5993 
-6003 KEIVKDIVDFYYEE
+6003 
-6017 KDRDSFL
+6017 
-6024 DRVEFYINN
+6024 
-6033 ELKQSILPKAIAAAR
+6033 
-6048 KRQLELST
+6048 
-6056 HYDARQ
+6056 
-6062 VTAQLF
+6062 
-6068 EALKSGKITGNVE
+6068 GNVDD
-6081 ADTATIGRY
+6081 A
-6090 QTQLAKQ
+6090 
-6097 LFPAVYNKGWSKQ
+6097 
-6110 RYGYYA
+6110 
-6116 KQFSKISKMI
+6116 
-6126 QIIVTSHNNARM
+6126 
-6138 GNINHI
+6138 
-6144 YKLMAVLEG
+6144 
-6153 LKNYKF
+6153 
-6159 KQHLVEYIT
+6159 
-6168 AVDRTTRREL
+6168 
-6178 PSDTKRSVIG
+6178 
-6188 GTLELSPLLLTFKNK
+6188 
-6203 QKRSLKE
+6203 
-6210 VLSDIKQR
+6210 
-6218 TSIYNDVIDI
+6218 
-6228 ILSKMSGDTT
+6228 
-6238 VQLGGI
+6238 GI
-6244 FSDNNGQH
+6244 
-6252 KSVLG
+6252 
-6257 VTMSDKLDKSE
+6257 
-6268 SKVILYLGNRDE
+6268 
-6280 FKLMN
+6280 
-6285 TIVHEAIHV
+6285 
-6294 VTLRYLQVNPQ
+6294 
-6305 TAAVLRSYAKYLK
+6305 
-6318 SINSRWYGNTNEK
+6318 
-6331 EMIAE
+6331 
-6336 FFSNADYRAWL
+6336 
-6347 KTVPARDID
+6347 
-6356 VSMLDKIVDF
+6356 
-6366 IVRIFTG
+6366 
-6373 ESKTAYDQLKPAFD
+6373 
-6387 QILDE
+6387 
-6392 ALSSTNVAQLSNESV
+6392 
-6407 QSNDNAQFAIEPV
+6407 
-6420 SAEIDNIEQ
+6420 
-6429 RLQDILDNA
+6429 
-6438 PRNSEGKLLAPND
+6438 
-6451 EPSNLP
+6451 
-6457 ERLYAIVRTKEF
+6457 
-6469 KDWFGDWQNDPKNA
+6469 
-6483 SKVVDE
+6483 
-6489 NGEPLVVYHNTP
+6489 
-6501 FKFSVFDMDHESRIL
+6501 
-6516 PGISEPFGH
+6516 
-6525 VGTQETA
+6525 
-6532 NTIKGNQLAL
+6532 
-6542 FLNARNPLYTD
+6542 
-6553 DFVHETASYMLSELY
+6553 
-6568 KQGIISRERYS
+6568 
-6579 SLRGISN
+6579 
-6586 SELRKLMLS
+6586 
-6595 LGYDGTKYE
+6595 
-6604 NKAEG
+6604 
-6609 GGISYSFISPNQ
+6609 
-6621 IKSAGGEN
+6621 
-6629 TTFSIDNNNIH
+6629 
-6640 YFKDSKGVVY
+6640 
-6650 GYVDKNDV
+6650 
-6658 IHLDKSKI
+6658 IHLDKNKI

-6673 EYTHIWDRVVAIK
+6673 EYTHIWDRVVALK
-6686 NPSLWVR
+6686 NPSLWIR
-6693 GVELMKQFDGGKLWN
+6693 GVELMKQFNGGKLWN

-6798 MTLRDFVTSN
+6798 MPLRDFVTSN
-6808 ADVINGVDAR
+6808 AEVAYNESDAHLPLWNKLHITGFVEHDNDIELSDDV
-6818 SSISDKIEMVGL
+6818 
-6830 VNYNSGI
+6830 
-6837 EVSEDAQR
+6837 QR

-6855 NEQQYITPVITGE
+6855 NEEQYITPVITGE
-6868 AFIAGVSLVDAINIA
+6868 TFITGVSLIDAINIA
-6883 ANIKSIG
+6883 ANIFNADNYLE
-6890 RQSKVSDKIVREKIS
+6890 VSDKVVREKIS

-6925 PNNILLMLADYMN
+6925 PNSILLMLADYMN

-6947 HYIARSLEQRCQK
+6947 HYIGFELQKRCQK
-6960 KSYYD
+6960 KSYDD
-6965 VVIPIIKSIDVKY
+6965 VAIPIIKSIDVKY
-6978 DDSRQQSQFND
+6978 DDSRQQSLFND

>member
-88 LKSRYEIEEEVKSA
+88 LKSRYEIEEEAKSTL
-102 SPKWLSM
+102 PKFGFWKIM
-109 WNTDPDDAI
+109 GTDTDDAI
-118 IDPISGGNVTRGEIA
+118 VDPISGGNVVRGEIA

-207 LDNARMSQEERNK
+207 LDNAKMSQEERNK

-505 ATGTDAVID
+505 ATGTDAVIE

-547 AAREAWEAAL
+547 AAREAWQTAL

-807 FSAGYNAMSRALD
+807 FKAGYNAMSRALD

-930 KLAERDPFNVD
+930 KLTQRDPFNVD
-941 PVVTGQLATVRAAKA
+941 PVVTGQLAAVRAAKA

-1050 KDPNAETVGYGNHN
+1050 KDPNAETVGYGNHD

-1162 AKMDEENGWSPLIVS
+1162 AKMDEENGWSPLIIS

-1191 VKLDEDGIPI
+1191 VKLDEDGVPV

-1291 TTAPEDKSNTD
+1291 TTTPEDKSNTD

-1313 NDKQGQESQPSTE
+1313 DDK

-1353 YTPAGSGTQLKSSEI
+1353 YTPAGSGTQLSSSET

-1379 ENKLKDDKERV
+1379 DNKRKDDKARV

-1440 YKEDYSIIQSRERVV
+1440 YREADSIIQSRERVV

-1501 NNLENNAE
+1501 NNLESNAE

-1543 FGHFEGM
+1543 FGHFESV
-1550 EALEYITMHSDNK
+1550 EALEYITMHFDNK
-1563 DEYEQNVKYAIDIVK
+1563 DEYEQNVKHAIDIVK

-1640 GIDQDGKIHIIDFKT
+1640 GVDQDGKIHIIDFKT

-1789 DLNVSNFV
+1789 DLSVSNFV
-1797 NGAPLRL
+1797 NGTPLRL

-1811 MQRLYTTQPNTVNE
+1811 MQRLYTTQPDTVNE

-1845 QYLSELSTYD
+1845 QYLSELSGYQG
-1855 DYADRYDYISD
+1855 YAGWYDYLSD
-1866 PRLKSLDNYIK
+1866 PRINSDVEYLDKYVK
-1877 ALKKLVE
+1877 ALSRLVKN
-1884 DISRFNKESQ
+1884 ITQFNKELQ
-1894 LIDEPSLTVNT
+1894 PTDESSLTVHD
-1905 LDYAKSLKSRI
+1905 LEYVKSLKSRI
-1916 DTAMKYYSMLDNV
+1916 DSALKQYDMLNAV
-1929 RNSISNLEA
+1929 RNSISNIEA

-1987 QGTVVKK
+1987 QGTTVRK
-1994 EGKNGTY
+1994 EGKKGVY
-2001 YTGFVNNGTEEK
+2001 YTGFVNNGTKNEN
-2013 DGVQSTEL
+2013 GVQSTEF
-2021 VAKNARDGKY
+2021 VAKNARDGGF

-2040 PSEYALD
+2040 PSEYTFGQWIID
-2047 QEFVDKCTKLNI
+2047 QCSKLNL
-2059 EIVGVKSYISRTKN
+2059 EIVGVKSYVSKTKD
-2073 GQFVESTAVVKTK
+2073 GQLVASTAMVVTK
-2086 SSIGKLSEG
+2086 SSIGKLSTGPAE
-2095 EVRIIPSEQQGPS
+2095 IIPSQQQGPGVD
-2108 AGATQN
+2108 ANQN

-2122 NERMNELE
+2122 DEEMSRLRS
-2130 HEIARM
+2130 EI
-2136 LQGQLNSGP
+2136 LDILKGKTGQLNSGVDP
-2145 NPKLLPLMIEYAV
+2145 RLLTLMAKYAV
-2158 GTIDRGIYTF
+2158 GIIDRGIYSF
-2168 NEFVK
+2168 NDFVK
-2173 HIGSKF
+2173 HLVNEL
-2179 GQDVLPYLKS
+2179 GQDVIPYLKS
-2189 AYNGARDWPTI
+2189 AYEGARQWPDI
-2200 TANGLNNKMT
+2200 INNGLKNKMT
-2210 PYDQVAGTDVYK
+2210 PFDQVDNADVYK

-2470 IPVTVQKKSFTDDD
+2470 IPVTVQKKSFADDD

-2626 MSDFKAVDVY
+2626 MSDFKAVDGY

-2733 QVDNAD
+2733 QVDDAD
-2739 ESSMVFYRQKSP
+2739 SSGFVLYRQKSP
-2751 NKTRITKAKAQ
+2751 NKTHITKAKAQ
-2762 RRITTILGKQ
+2762 RRITTILGRQ
-2772 FEGKIEFRKNLI
+2772 FEGKIEFRKNLV

-2845 IHSKDDAIRKNA
+2845 IHSKDDAVRKNA

-2904 IQRSDKNLNS
+2904 SQRSDKNLNS

-3659 FINYA
+3659 FISYA

-3679 QMEKDGTKDT
+3679 QMKKDGTKDT

-3713 KDGNEV
+3713 NNGDEV
-3719 YVSFNDKKDGHTYK
+3719 FVSFNDKKDGHTYK

-3777 VIGFDNNN
+3777 VIGFDNNK

-3819 QVQRDKILNQAIVSY
+3819 QVQRDKIINQAIVSY

-4259 FFKTNEDGQIIDG
+4259 FFKTNEDGQIVDG

-4425 RTFELTKDGK
+4425 RTFELKDGK

-4480 GEKAKANILAYR
+4480 GENAKANILAYR

-4545 EGVENTFGYVEQ
+4545 EGVENIFGYVEQ

-4636 TASKNDYITGKI
+4636 TASKNDYITGKV

-4661 LTMIYHISFR
+4661 LTMIYHVSFR

-4771 MYSRQQQSIKDVAEQ
+4771 MYSRQQQSIEDVAEQ

-4880 TKKHGKSAAEQL
+4880 TKKHGKSATEQL

-4903 FATDNDGVLIKK
+4903 FATDDDGILIKK

-4991 AAIKSEFFNDYV
+4991 AAIKSEFFNDYA

-5369 NDGIQYPVY
+5369 NGGIQYPVY

-5461 DDQAQPVNTG
+5461 DDQAQQTSTPINTG

-5476 ANKTQ
+5476 ANKIQQQTQ
-5481 QYTQS
+5481 
-5486 NDKPINIYFKSEE
+5486 
-5499 NAELS
+5499 
-5504 NFARR
+5504 
-5509 PFSFTPKD
+5509 
-5517 FYFGDDI
+5517 
-5524 REHEFY
+5524 
-5530 NVEQAF
+5530 
-5536 QYYKIMVLE
+5536 
-5545 SIADSLNYSV
+5545 
-5555 PTGAEEAARKG
+5555 
-5566 KSVNRNI
+5566 
-5573 LLKRAQE
+5573 
-5580 ILNTSSAEVARYLG
+5580 
-5594 KKSLGLQDISSQFG
+5594 
-5608 TIASAKEIEK
+5608 
-5618 SIFKVWNER
+5618 
-5627 SSKIMK
+5627 
-5633 ALIKASFEQNPQAVQ
+5633 
-5648 RLLDTGNATLTHTQD
+5648 
-5663 KSKWK
+5663 
-5668 TEFPRLLME
+5668 
-5677 VRDELRKSQ
+5677 
-5686 NTQTKPSEP
+5686 P

-5713 DSGFVVQGVPTG
+5713 DSGFTVQGVDKTHSETEGDQFFQKKTYLNKAYESELNSFKQAILSNKYAQAGVDFLKVDDLYILFEHASHSKTVDSIEKG
-5725 SAITGDIY
+5725 SAGFGLIAVFDS
-5733 EDSYEP
+5733 EDNIDYAEVSRMMSFNY
-5739 DAMEGAQF
+5739 Q
-5747 AIEQPNT
+5747 NT
-5754 ITYEEHKKE
+5754 H
-5763 IDLIYDDNP
+5763 D
-5772 ELSSI
+5772 
-5777 GSKEQYSEY
+5777 EQYI
-5786 LSTIFPNSET
+5786 LNS
-5796 PNIYY
+5796 I
-5801 HGGKKGIDK
+5801 KKAGI
-5810 FMSPQDPSFAKNKGV
+5810 
-5825 HSGTKDYGIYF
+5825 
-5836 TSDRSLANHYSKGY
+5836 R
-5850 KKSDRHTYSVLLN
+5850 
-5863 TENPYRTN
+5863 
-5871 KFFAL
+5871 
-5876 SIRRLF
+5876 
-5882 GSKVLDPRSILEKD
+5882 
-5896 FNTTLKGYDSVIWHG
+5896 
-5911 EKGEIVVFDPS
+5911 
-5922 QIHILGSKSDIEG
+5922 
-5935 FKDYVKSRE
+5935 
-5944 QSAEDNSSNTNP
+5944 
-5956 ATGPI
+5956 
-5961 SRSRLTNAIANTHR
+5961 
-5975 QLKQIPKK
+5975 
-5983 VNSTRYAADN
+5983 
-5993 VYYQLRKALP
+5993 
-6003 KEIVKDIVDFYYEE
+6003 
-6017 KDRDSFL
+6017 
-6024 DRVEFYINN
+6024 
-6033 ELKQSILPKAIAAAR
+6033 
-6048 KRQLELST
+6048 
-6056 HYDARQ
+6056 
-6062 VTAQLF
+6062 
-6068 EALKSGKITGNVE
+6068 IT
-6081 ADTATIGRY
+6081 D
-6090 QTQLAKQ
+6090 
-6097 LFPAVYNKGWSKQ
+6097 
-6110 RYGYYA
+6110 
-6116 KQFSKISKMI
+6116 
-6126 QIIVTSHNNARM
+6126 
-6138 GNINHI
+6138 
-6144 YKLMAVLEG
+6144 
-6153 LKNYKF
+6153 
-6159 KQHLVEYIT
+6159 
-6168 AVDRTTRREL
+6168 
-6178 PSDTKRSVIG
+6178 
-6188 GTLELSPLLLTFKNK
+6188 
-6203 QKRSLKE
+6203 
-6210 VLSDIKQR
+6210 DIKDQ
-6218 TSIYNDVIDI
+6218 V
-6228 ILSKMSGDTT
+6228 
-6238 VQLGGI
+6238 
-6244 FSDNNGQH
+6244 NNGF
-6252 KSVLG
+6252 
-6257 VTMSDKLDKSE
+6257 
-6268 SKVILYLGNRDE
+6268 Y
-6280 FKLMN
+6280 
-6285 TIVHEAIHV
+6285 
-6294 VTLRYLQVNPQ
+6294 
-6305 TAAVLRSYAKYLK
+6305 
-6318 SINSRWYGNTNEK
+6318 
-6331 EMIAE
+6331 
-6336 FFSNADYRAWL
+6336 
-6347 KTVPARDID
+6347 
-6356 VSMLDKIVDF
+6356 
-6366 IVRIFTG
+6366 
-6373 ESKTAYDQLKPAFD
+6373 KP
-6387 QILDE
+6387 
-6392 ALSSTNVAQLSNESV
+6392 S
-6407 QSNDNAQFAIEPV
+6407 AQFAIEPV
-6420 SAEIDNIEQ
+6420 SAKIDNIEQ

-6469 KDWFGDWQNDPKNA
+6469 KDWFGDWQNDPENA
-6483 SKVVDE
+6483 SKVLDE
-6489 NGEPLVVYHNTP
+6489 NGEPRIVYHGSKSILDVFNPSKSKSRQRLSQQIKPTN
-6501 FKFSVFDMDHESRIL
+6501 FFSSDETVADFFAITENQSLASQISRSISIVL
-6516 PGISEPFGH
+6516 DAFAGEDVDEDVLDDAVWTEAASKTGKSKEFVKDFWENKVPGEYKRNDEFGTSRMEDPH
-6525 VGTQETA
+6525 IDKYKYNV
-6532 NTIKGNQLAL
+6532 
-6542 FLNARNPLYTD
+6542 FLNMKSPIILDAKGERADKFIEANKEVLNNNDEVIINNINETVGNKDTATDYLVRN
-6553 DFVHETASYMLSELY
+6553 
-6568 KQGIISRERYS
+6568 
-6579 SLRGISN
+6579 
-6586 SELRKLMLS
+6586 
-6595 LGYDGTKYE
+6595 
-6604 NKAEG
+6604 
-6609 GGISYSFISPNQ
+6609 PNQ

-6629 TTFSIDNNNIH
+6629 TTFSRTNDNIH

-6650 GYVDKNDV
+6650 GYVDNNGV

-6708 EIANSEFYGKKWS
+6708 EIANSEFYGKRWS

-6741 GEGGAKLIS
+6741 GKGGAKLIS

-6780 SDWSYADIETLT
+6780 SNWSKEDIEALT

-6808 ADVINGVDAR
+6808 TEVAYSGVDEHLSMSEKLR
-6818 SSISDKIEMVGL
+6818 LVGVTKHDGDIDVSD
-6830 VNYNSGI
+6830 
-6837 EVSEDAQR
+6837 EVQR
-6845 AIDKIKAISP
+6845 AIDKLNAISP
-6855 NEQQYITPVITGE
+6855 NEQQYITPVITGKSV
-6868 AFIAGVSLVDAINIA
+6868 INGVSLIDAINIA
-6883 ANIKSIG
+6883 AKIYNAENIIG
-6890 RQSKVSDKIVREKIS
+6890 RVSNKAVREKIQQINDEQLQK
-6905 RILYSY
+6905 R
-6911 DREAL
+6911 
-6916 FNLLSFGTV
+6916 LS
-6925 PNNILLMLADYMN
+6925 NILDLGAPNEVMFMLADYVN
-6938 YDDARGLVA
+6938 YNDARGAVA
-6947 HYIARSLEQRCQK
+6947 NHMCDFLENIDDDTTYDDIA
-6960 KSYYD
+6960 
-6965 VVIPIIKSIDVKY
+6965 IPIIESIDVKY
-6978 DDSRQQSQFND
+6978 DDSRQQSLFND

>member
-35 RYEQQS
+35 KYEQQS
-41 RSKAIE
+41 RSKAID

-60 RRRQQLEQQEEI
+60 RRRQQLEQQEET
-72 DRKNRVE
+72 DRRNRVE
-79 QRKKDTPDA
+79 QRKKDIPDA
-88 LKSRYEIEEEVKSA
+88 LKSRQEVEEEVNSA

-109 WNTDPDDAI
+109 WSTDPDDTI
-118 IDPISGGNVTRGEIA
+118 NDLLTGGNVARGEIA

-158 LNSAQADNQIGMMQ
+158 LNSAQADNQIGMME

-186 SLDIEDKLN
+186 SLDIEDKLS

-220 ALQVRNTTKNAIA
+220 TLQVRNTTKNAIA

-245 RKALDALLLNGFE
+245 RKSLDALLLNGFE

-295 GFKDADPT
+295 GFKDADAK
-303 LKRSMLNSALKVAK
+303 LKRAMLNSALNVAK
-317 NRKSLLS
+317 NRRALLS

-332 DANLYEQRISTY
+332 DANMYEQRISTY
-344 FKGKRDQPGM
+344 FKSKRNQPGM

-405 APVVL
+405 TPVVL

-448 IKAAEKQV
+448 IKAAKKQV

-487 LKVDALR
+487 LKVNALR
-494 DAETLFKRDMV
+494 DAEALFKRDMV

-547 AAREAWEAAL
+547 AAREAWQTAL
-557 KTGKKVGGQFA
+557 KTGKKVGSWSA

-574 GAGAGL
+574 GGVTSL

-593 SSKLAKKLAA
+593 SSKLAKRLAA
-603 TTMAERFTK
+603 TTMAERLTK
-612 LGERTADVVRRA
+612 LGQNTADVVRRA

-636 KKVGAKPTALGA
+636 KKVGAKPAALGA
-648 KYFREYLGK
+648 KYFNQYFGK
-657 NTLYGQTNR
+657 NTLIGKTNR
-666 SFGREL
+666 SFGQEL
-672 LGRLHMSALSEGIE
+672 FGRLNRAALSEGIE

-698 RGELDENQSLWSA
+698 RGELDENQSLWDA

-729 PLDALGIL
+729 PLDALGML

-751 ILGGLGH
+751 IIGGLGH

-941 PVVTGQLATVRAAKA
+941 PVVTGQLAAVRAAKA

-1006 LVEGYVEERPVFD
+1006 LVEGYVEERPIFD
-1019 EDGNITEEKTQ
+1019 ENGNVTEEKTQ
-1030 IKHPGINDY
+1030 VRHPGINDY

-1191 VKLDEDGIPI
+1191 VKLDEDGVPV

-1210 DKNGYL
+1210 DKDGYL

-1237 AGHTYTERMASLL
+1237 SGHTYTERMASLL

-1291 TTAPEDKSNTD
+1291 TTAPEDKSNTGG
-1302 DKQQLAGEQKP
+1302 KQQATGEQKPAGEQKP
-1313 NDKQGQESQPSTE
+1313 DDKQKPTEGQQQESQAGAGQGQESQPA
-1326 QGQESKPTQES
+1326 QNP
-1337 QQKPETQPDQ
+1337 QQKPESQPTQK
-1347 NQPEQQ
+1347 QPEQQ
-1353 YTPAGSGTQLKSSEI
+1353 YTPAGSGTQLSSSET

-1379 ENKLKDDKERV
+1379 ENKLKDDEARV

-1428 RYNRVHSTLPES
+1428 RYNRVHSTLPEA
-1440 YKEDYSIIQSRERVV
+1440 YKERDDLTQSRKLVV
-1455 QELSKLTTKVEVVKW
+1455 QELSKLTTKAEVVKW

-1477 ESLKKSMLHD
+1477 EHLKKSMLHD

-1501 NNLENNAE
+1501 NNLENNSE

-1517 AHIVVQK
+1517 AHIVIQK
-1524 SFGPSVVVGNI
+1524 SPGPSVVVGNI

-1543 FGHFEGM
+1543 FGHFEGV
-1550 EALEYITMHSDNK
+1550 EALEYITMHSDTK
-1563 DEYEQNVKYAIDIVK
+1563 DKYEQNVKYAIDIVK
-1578 SVLDDIGASQAM
+1578 SILNDIDASQVM
-1590 SDEQVRNLVIEL
+1590 SDEQIRDLVIEL
-1602 AGLLKQFTDLGWQLN
+1602 AGILKQFMDLGWVLN

-1655 SMHPFAKTRGVN
+1655 SKLQFAKTRGKN
-1667 STITG
+1667 STIA
-1672 QFESELSKLTA
+1672 QDFKSELDKLTV

-1689 TPAALNVLKSIR
+1689 TDVARSVLNSIR
-1701 DVADGRFGVELD
+1701 KAANNQYGVELD
-1713 VVDGKVVVVCEYS
+1713 VVDGEIVVIAEYS
-1726 GFFYLANKIRG
+1726 GFFYQANQKFG
-1737 QVQSPFENY
+1737 QKQSPFENY

-1753 QMLIQTELGL
+1753 QMLIQAELGL

-1775 HYEYQVTNDGYNIY
+1775 KYGWDETNDGYNIY
-1789 DLNVSNFV
+1789 NLSVSNFV

-1811 MQRLYTTQPNTVNE
+1811 MQRLYTTQPDTVNE

-1839 QYSTLE
+1839 QYNTLD
-1845 QYLSELSTYD
+1845 QYLSELSTYE
-1855 DYADRYDYISD
+1855 DYANTYDYISD
-1866 PRLKSLDNYIK
+1866 PRLKSLDKYIK
-1877 ALKKLVE
+1877 ALDKLVN
-1884 DISRFNKESQ
+1884 DINRFNEESQ
-1894 LIDEPSLTVNT
+1894 LIDEQSLTVNT
-1905 LDYAKSLKSRI
+1905 LEQAKNLKSRI
-1916 DTAMKYYSMLDNV
+1916 DKAIKYYSMLDNV

-1948 NYVNSQQYIQDIA
+1948 NYINSQQYIQDIA

-1971 EQDASDSQ
+1971 EQDPSDSQ

-1987 QGTVVKK
+1987 QGTTVRK
-1994 EGKNGTY
+1994 EGKKGVY

-2013 DGVQSTEL
+2013 AGVQSTEF
-2021 VAKNARDGKY
+2021 VAKNAKDGKY

-2040 PSEYALD
+2040 PSEYSLD

-2059 EIVGVKSYISRTKN
+2059 TILGVRSYISKTEN
-2073 GQFVESTAVVKTK
+2073 GQFVESTAIVRTK
-2086 SSIGKLSEG
+2086 SSIGEMHDG
-2095 EVRIIPSEQQGPS
+2095 EVKILPSQQQGPS
-2108 AGATQN
+2108 ADTNQN

-2122 NERMNELE
+2122 DEEMSKLRS
-2130 HEIARM
+2130 EI
-2136 LQGQLNSGP
+2136 LDILKGKTGQLNSGVDP
-2145 NPKLLPLMIEYAV
+2145 RLLTLMAKYAV
-2158 GTIDRGIYTF
+2158 GIIDRGIYSF
-2168 NEFVK
+2168 NDFVK
-2173 HIGSKF
+2173 HLVNEL
-2179 GQDVLPYLKS
+2179 GQDVVPYLKS
-2189 AYNGARDWPTI
+2189 AYEGARQWPDI
-2200 TANGLNNKMT
+2200 INNGLKNKMT
-2210 PYDQVAGTDVYK
+2210 PFDQVDNADVYK
-2222 ILNAPTQPV
+2222 ILNTPTQPV
-2231 QERTPQTA
+2231 QDRTPQTA

-2262 KTNPSPSLYYEFFYK
+2262 KTNPSPSLDYEFFYK
-2277 NANKELAQLLN
+2277 NQNKELAQLLN
-2288 SPDFITNAVVE
+2288 APDFITHAVVE
-2299 ISSTE
+2299 ISSVE
-2304 RYEGAQSARH
+2304 RHAGAQSARH
-2314 ANPSLF
+2314 TNPSLF

-2332 IPLNLWQALVKGKQR
+2332 IPLNLYQAFVKGKPR
-2347 TISQNGQNL
+2347 TLSQNGQNL

-2382 IIVKEGTLRPLTDP
+2382 IVVKEGVLRPLTDP
-2396 DAQLLAGTSL
+2396 DAQLLAGTNL
-2406 YTIEMSNASNDFG
+2406 YKIEMSNASNDFG

-2434 QRTIFRYNNPDHAPE
+2434 QRTIFRYNNPNHAPE

-2470 IPVTVQKKSFTDDD
+2470 IPVTVQKKSFADDD
-2484 IDFLISVLANTE
+2484 IDFLISVLSNTDI
-2496 MLNGKTNGVSNRALA
+2496 LNGKTNGVSNRTLA

-2534 GRPGVIRIRM
+2534 GRPGVVRIRM

-2549 TNNQLGYAGEIDLNT
+2549 SNNQLGYAGEIDLNT
-2564 DAGKTHFRSV
+2564 DAGKTNFRSV

-2626 MSDFKAVDVY
+2626 MSDFKAVDDY

-2644 YIKHGV
+2644 YVKHGV

-2673 SAAPSNTGANSPVQ
+2673 NQAPSNTGANSPIQ

-2709 INPDDYTTNEDW
+2709 INPDDYITNQDW
-2721 AEQMPDGESSAS
+2721 AEQMPDNDSNEELSES
-2733 QVDNAD
+2733 QIDNTD
-2739 ESSMVFYRQKSP
+2739 KSSVVFYKQKEPS
-2751 NKTRITKAKAQ
+2751 KTHISKAKAQ

-2867 RFMNYSKWYVEH
+2867 RFMNYSKWYVEQ

-2890 KGAINNIRDFVLSF
+2890 KGAINNIRDFILSF
-2904 IQRSDKNLNS
+2904 SQRSDRNLNN

-2931 KSVQRFNDIFG
+2931 KSVQRFNDLFG

-2959 DMFDNLMDTA
+2959 DMFDNLMETA

-2992 INKETFEKGI
+2992 INKETFEKGV
-3002 ESLYKSGLDVLGHG
+3002 ESLYKSKLDILGHG

-3025 MREILEKFDAFELR
+3025 MRELLEKFDAVELR

-3057 EDDSRAASDAG
+3057 ERDSRDASDAG

-3093 RVKFFFATIA
+3093 RVKFFFSTIA

-3126 VINKL
+3126 VINKF

-3137 QYVPMNVAY
+3137 QYVPMNIAY

-3175 FYVAYVK
+3175 FYVAYTK
-3182 LKALKKKVDDG
+3182 LKALKQKVDKG

-3219 SQYNKQLAKSEAP
+3219 SQYNKELAKSEAP

-3255 WSSLLANGGTD
+3255 WSAQLANGGTD
-3266 LISIDQYGR
+3266 LVSIDQYGR
-3275 RVLNPRNSNASTM
+3275 RVLNPRNRNASTM

-3294 MFDSNKQVT
+3294 MIDSNKQVT

-3325 PHTGRPKG
+3325 PNTGRPKG
-3333 QIYLFPVRQYNAKKS
+3333 EVYLFPVRQYNAKKS
-3348 KESGK
+3348 KEVGK

-3416 NIEDSPTSFLN
+3416 NIEDSPTSFLQ

-3434 NGQLNVDD
+3434 NGKLNVDD
-3442 NVAYHLK
+3442 NMAYSLR
-3449 GSGRVRLETIYD
+3449 GSGKVKLETIYD

-3548 QLANN
+3548 QLSNN

-3568 DNKDDIGSDYFE
+3568 DNKDDIGSDYFD

-3646 DGNIMQQEDVIDQ
+3646 DGNIMQQEDVIDL
-3659 FINYA
+3659 FMSYA
-3664 YSEYQAVKDA
+3664 YSEYQSVKDA

-3679 QMEKDGTKDT
+3679 QMNEDGTKST

-3699 GARFSSLLGVWEFD
+3699 GARFSSLLGVWELD
-3713 KDGNEV
+3713 NNGDEV
-3719 YVSFNDKKDGHTYK
+3719 FVSFNDKKDGHTYK

-3763 RDEIQNLAD
+3763 RNEIQNLID

-3777 VIGFDNNN
+3777 VIGFDNKK
-3785 NYVIKNIGLNNGAIE
+3785 NYVIKNIGLNNSAIE

-3819 QVQRDKILNQAIVSY
+3819 QVQRDKILNQAIVAY
-3834 INDLANKALMS
+3834 INDLSNKALIS

-3857 AFYKWKYDEDGNLI
+3857 AFYKWKYDDDGNLI

-3888 TNNFEGLVGLPERY
+3888 TNNFEGLVGLPDRY
-3902 QKGTYV
+3902 QKGVYV

-3967 RKYNLEQKARDKVD
+3967 RRHDLEQDARNSVD
-3981 SQLERMSDEEIEK
+3981 NQLERMSDEEIEK
-3994 LLESKHKGIIAV
+3994 LLESKHKGIIAI

-4106 VTYYDKYA
+4106 ITYYDKYA

-4134 KQQGVDQLKINS
+4134 KKQGVDQLKINS

-4155 QPIKWSDYSNVEEDG
+4155 QPIKWDDYSSVEGDE

-4245 NRLSDIGMQNIMKQ
+4245 NRLSDIGMQNVMKQ

-4272 DGNVIKGNDLS
+4272 DGKVIDDGNLS
-4283 RVVIDQKKFIETILD
+4283 RVVIDQKKFIETVLD

-4314 VEGDEKTGYRLA
+4314 VEGDEKSGYRLSM
-4326 LPIDAVQS
+4326 PVDAVQS

-4385 NVTLYNGERLQM
+4385 NVTLYNGKRLQM

-4425 RTFELTKDGK
+4425 RTFELTKDGA

-4442 DGNIKTDK
+4442 DGNIKVDK

-4480 GEKAKANILAYR
+4480 GEEAKANILAYR

-4545 EGVENTFGYVEQ
+4545 EGFENIYGYVEQ
-4557 HLVKESELSEEHQ
+4557 RLVKESELTEEHR

-4594 VQILHRSIDNDTE
+4594 VQILHRSIDNDTD

-4622 KTETPY
+4622 KTESPY

-4636 TASKNDYITGKI
+4636 TASKNDYITGKV

-4671 ESQSSLLSTL
+4671 ESQSSLLNTL

-4771 MYSRQQQSIKDVAEQ
+4771 TYSRQQQSIKDVAEQ
-4786 YFKKDVTFDGNTL
+4786 YFGKDVTFDGNTL
-4799 EEALGIIESGDKDS
+4799 DDALSLIDTGDKES
-4813 IQAMNEAIKKLF
+4813 IQAINEAIKKLF
-4825 ESDQFKQD
+4825 ESEQFKQD

-4838 QGNDVADQNAL
+4838 QGNDIADQKGL

-4903 FATDNDGVLIKK
+4903 FATDEDGVLIKK

-4940 RNAISLTKVVLGE
+4940 RNAISLTKAILGK

-4958 TTGFIQ
+4958 TPGFIQ

-4991 AAIKSEFFNDYV
+4991 AAIKSQFFNDYV

-5018 SSTEDLEFSY
+5018 SSSEDLEFSY
-5028 DSSTNS
+5028 DTSTNS
-5034 MKITGNK
+5034 MSITGNK

-5057 DQDGNL
+5057 DKDGNL
-5063 QQYVP
+5063 QQYIP

-5074 AIPLK
+5074 ALPLK
-5079 VLSAKDDKIQLNVSI
+5079 VLSAKDDKIQLNISI
-5094 NGNFNGMCRLL
+5094 NGNFNGVCRLL

-5124 NSDYAD
+5124 NSDYSD
-5130 LKGNLLLEMLIPG
+5130 LQGNLLLEMLIPG

-5149 SKDAV
+5149 PKDAV

-5189 ELLEYQNDKQPEVA
+5189 ELLEYQNDKQPQVA

-5218 ITSGDTQGFAK
+5218 ITSGDTQGFTK

-5252 EQLNSYIPTVDLN
+5252 EQLTSYIPTVDLN

-5292 SSNFIGVAKMTHS
+5292 SSNFIGVTKMEII
-5305 NGSRQTQ
+5305 NGNKQTQ
-5312 SAYPTMLA
+5312 SAYPTILA
-5320 ALKKNDEGIYVP
+5320 ALKKNDEGMYEP
-5332 SISVTDAPKFI
+5332 SIAVESSPKFI
-5343 KLPRSYNHYD
+5343 KIPRSYNHYD

-5361 QLYGFARY
+5361 QLYGFARH
-5369 NDGIQYPVY
+5369 DSGIMYPVY
-5378 TLVQPKG
+5378 VLVQPKG

-5394 TEYGRNDSTPSST
+5394 TEYGRDDSTPSST
-5407 EYVVDQNALR
+5407 EYVVNQGALR
-5417 NFVESADFINQ
+5417 AFVESADFINQ
-5428 LPVIKQNFGDEYAK
+5428 LPATKKNFGDEYAA
-5442 ILNDLRTEQVGGI
+5442 ILNDLRTEQTGGV

-5481 QYTQS
+5481 QQTQS

-5517 FYFGDDI
+5517 FYFGDDA

-5555 PTGAEEAARKG
+5555 STGAEDAARKG

-5618 SIFKVWNER
+5618 SIFKVWDER

-5633 ALIKASFEQNPQAVQ
+5633 ALIKASFEQNPQAAQ
-5648 RLLDTGNATLTHTQD
+5648 RLLDTGNATLTHNQD

-5686 NTQTKPSEP
+5686 GTTQPQTSTPTS
-5695 NTDSSEKSVTEQL
+5695 TDSSEKSVTEQL

-5713 DSGFVVQGVPTG
+5713 DSGFIISGV
-5725 SAITGDIY
+5725 D
-5733 EDSYEP
+5733 ENDSE
-5739 DAMEGAQF
+5739 A
-5747 AIEQPNT
+5747 
-5754 ITYEEHKKE
+5754 
-5763 IDLIYDDNP
+5763 
-5772 ELSSI
+5772 
-5777 GSKEQYSEY
+5777 
-5786 LSTIFPNSET
+5786 
-5796 PNIYY
+5796 
-5801 HGGKKGIDK
+5801 
-5810 FMSPQDPSFAKNKGV
+5810 
-5825 HSGTKDYGIYF
+5825 
-5836 TSDRSLANHYSKGY
+5836 
-5850 KKSDRHTYSVLLN
+5850 
-5863 TENPYRTN
+5863 
-5871 KFFAL
+5871 
-5876 SIRRLF
+5876 
-5882 GSKVLDPRSILEKD
+5882 
-5896 FNTTLKGYDSVIWHG
+5896 
-5911 EKGEIVVFDPS
+5911 
-5922 QIHILGSKSDIEG
+5922 
-5935 FKDYVKSRE
+5935 
-5944 QSAEDNSSNTNP
+5944 
-5956 ATGPI
+5956 
-5961 SRSRLTNAIANTHR
+5961 
-5975 QLKQIPKK
+5975 
-5983 VNSTRYAADN
+5983 YAA
-5993 VYYQLRKALP
+5993 
-6003 KEIVKDIVDFYYEE
+6003 
-6017 KDRDSFL
+6017 
-6024 DRVEFYINN
+6024 
-6033 ELKQSILPKAIAAAR
+6033 
-6048 KRQLELST
+6048 
-6056 HYDARQ
+6056 
-6062 VTAQLF
+6062 
-6068 EALKSGKITGNVE
+6068 
-6081 ADTATIGRY
+6081 
-6090 QTQLAKQ
+6090 
-6097 LFPAVYNKGWSKQ
+6097 
-6110 RYGYYA
+6110 
-6116 KQFSKISKMI
+6116 
-6126 QIIVTSHNNARM
+6126 
-6138 GNINHI
+6138 
-6144 YKLMAVLEG
+6144 EG
-6153 LKNYKF
+6153 
-6159 KQHLVEYIT
+6159 V
-6168 AVDRTTRREL
+6168 
-6178 PSDTKRSVIG
+6178 
-6188 GTLELSPLLLTFKNK
+6188 
-6203 QKRSLKE
+6203 
-6210 VLSDIKQR
+6210 
-6218 TSIYNDVIDI
+6218 
-6228 ILSKMSGDTT
+6228 
-6238 VQLGGI
+6238 
-6244 FSDNNGQH
+6244 
-6252 KSVLG
+6252 
-6257 VTMSDKLDKSE
+6257 
-6268 SKVILYLGNRDE
+6268 
-6280 FKLMN
+6280 
-6285 TIVHEAIHV
+6285 
-6294 VTLRYLQVNPQ
+6294 
-6305 TAAVLRSYAKYLK
+6305 
-6318 SINSRWYGNTNEK
+6318 
-6331 EMIAE
+6331 
-6336 FFSNADYRAWL
+6336 
-6347 KTVPARDID
+6347 
-6356 VSMLDKIVDF
+6356 
-6366 IVRIFTG
+6366 
-6373 ESKTAYDQLKPAFD
+6373 
-6387 QILDE
+6387 
-6392 ALSSTNVAQLSNESV
+6392 
-6407 QSNDNAQFAIEPV
+6407 QFAIEPV
-6420 SAEIDNIEQ
+6420 STETDDYEQ
-6429 RLQDILDNA
+6429 RLQTILDNA
-6438 PRNSEGKLLAPND
+6438 PINSEGKLLAPND
-6451 EPSNLP
+6451 KPSNLP

-6469 KDWFGDWQNDPKNA
+6469 KDWFGDWQNDPEHA
-6483 SKVVDE
+6483 SKVVDK
-6489 NGEPLVVYHNTP
+6489 NGEPLVVYHRSDTP
-6501 FKFSVFDMDHESRIL
+6501 NISTFDLSKSKKDQYVLSFAYHFGTKKASEEVDLNGADPTEPIAAFLNIKNPLKWDDLSQGEWVRALANLRRRGIINDEEFSNYRDYKYSKSGIERLKFMKSLFQRKKYDGYTYINNVEDAGSISWAVFDS
-6516 PGISEPFGH
+6516 
-6525 VGTQETA
+6525 
-6532 NTIKGNQLAL
+6532 
-6542 FLNARNPLYTD
+6542 
-6553 DFVHETASYMLSELY
+6553 
-6568 KQGIISRERYS
+6568 
-6579 SLRGISN
+6579 
-6586 SELRKLMLS
+6586 
-6595 LGYDGTKYE
+6595 
-6604 NKAEG
+6604 
-6609 GGISYSFISPNQ
+6609 NQ

-6629 TTFSIDNNNIH
+6629 TTFSRTNDNIH
-6640 YFKDSKGVVY
+6640 FFKDSKGVVY
-6650 GYVDKNDV
+6650 GYVDNAGI
-6658 IHLDKSKI
+6658 IHLDKNKI

-6673 EYTHIWDRVVAIK
+6673 EYTHIWDRVVALK

-6693 GVELMKQFDGGKLWN
+6693 GVELMKQFNGGKLWN

-6721 NMSDAQ
+6721 NMSDEQ

-6780 SDWSYADIETLT
+6780 SNWSKEDIETLT

-6808 ADVINGVDAR
+6808 AEVAYNESDAHLSTAEKLR
-6818 SSISDKIEMVGL
+6818 LVGL
-6830 VNYNSGI
+6830 VKHDYEGDI
-6837 EVSEDAQR
+6837 DVDEEVQR
-6845 AIDKIKAISP
+6845 AIDKLNAISP
-6855 NEQQYITPVITGE
+6855 NEQQYITPVITGKSV
-6868 AFIAGVSLVDAINIA
+6868 INGVSLIDAINIA
-6883 ANIKSIG
+6883 AKIYNSENILGTISNKSL
-6890 RQSKVSDKIVREKIS
+6890 REKIQQIDDEQL
-6905 RILYSY
+6905 RERLYNIS
-6911 DREAL
+6911 DL
-6916 FNLLSFGTV
+6916 GV
-6925 PNNILLMLADYMN
+6925 PNEVMFMIADYISYN
-6938 YDDARGLVA
+6938 DARGIVA
-6947 HYIARSLEQRCQK
+6947 NHICDFLENVDDDTPYDDIA
-6960 KSYYD
+6960 
-6965 VVIPIIKSIDVKY
+6965 VPIIESIDVKY
-6978 DDSRQQSQFND
+6978 DDSREQSLFND

>member
-1 MAKKKKQIYDPRY
+1 MAEKKKQIYDPRY

-41 RSKAIE
+41 RSKAID

-60 RRRQQLEQQEEI
+60 RRRQQLEQQEET
-72 DRKNRVE
+72 DRRNRVE
-79 QRKKDTPDA
+79 QRKKDIPDA
-88 LKSRYEIEEEVKSA
+88 LKSRQEVEDEVNSA

-109 WNTDPDDAI
+109 WSTDPDDTTNDLI
-118 IDPISGGNVTRGEIA
+118 TGGNVARGEIA

-158 LNSAQADNQIGMMQ
+158 LNSAQADNQIGMME

-186 SLDIEDKLN
+186 SLDIEDKLS

-220 ALQVRNTTKNAIA
+220 TLQVRNTTKNAIA

-245 RKALDALLLNGFE
+245 RKSLDALLLNGFE

-295 GFKDADPT
+295 GFKDADAK
-303 LKRSMLNSALKVAK
+303 LKRAMLNSALNVAK
-317 NRKSLLS
+317 NRKALLS

-332 DANLYEQRISTY
+332 DANAYEQRISTY
-344 FKGKRDQPGM
+344 FKGRRDQPGM

-405 APVVL
+405 TPVVL

-448 IKAAEKQV
+448 IKAAKKQV
-456 PDWKARKMTENDLID
+456 PDWKARKMTDNDLID

-487 LKVDALR
+487 LKVNALR
-494 DAETLFKRDMV
+494 DAEALFKRDMV

-547 AAREAWEAAL
+547 AAREAWETAL
-557 KTGKKVGGQFA
+557 KIGKKVGGQFA

-593 SSKLAKKLAA
+593 SSKLAKRLAA
-603 TTMAERFTK
+603 TTMAERLTK
-612 LGERTADVVRRA
+612 LGQNTANVVRRA

-636 KKVGAKPTALGA
+636 KKVGAKPAALGA
-648 KYFREYLGK
+648 KYFNQYFGK
-657 NTLYGQTNR
+657 NTLIGKTNR

-672 LGRLHMSALSEGIE
+672 FGRLNTAALSEGIE

-698 RGELDENQSLWSA
+698 RGELDENQSLWDA

-729 PLDALGIL
+729 PFDALGIL

-912 DSRIKDIRTN
+912 DGRIKDIRTN
-922 QTDEYTNA
+922 QTDEYANA

-941 PVVTGQLATVRAAKA
+941 PVVTGQLAAVRAAKA

-1006 LVEGYVEERPVFD
+1006 LVEGYVEQRPVFD

-1030 IKHPGINDY
+1030 VRHPGINDY

-1050 KDPNAETVGYGNHN
+1050 KDPNAETVGYRNHN

-1177 KPNPVIGSN
+1177 KPNPVIDSN

-1191 VKLDEDGIPI
+1191 VKLDEDGVPV

-1216 YDYSDKH
+1216 YDCSDKH

-1237 AGHTYTERMASLL
+1237 SGHTYTERMASLL

-1281 LQKGQEQPAD
+1281 LQKGQEQPTD
-1291 TTAPEDKSNTD
+1291 TTAPEDKSNTGG
-1302 DKQQLAGEQKP
+1302 KQQATGEQKP
-1313 NDKQGQESQPSTE
+1313 DDKQKPAEGQQQESQAGAGQGQESQPA
-1326 QGQESKPTQES
+1326 QNP
-1337 QQKPETQPDQ
+1337 QQKPESQPAQ
-1347 NQPEQQ
+1347 KQPEQQ
-1353 YTPAGSGTQLKSSEI
+1353 YTPAGSGTQLSSSET

-1379 ENKLKDDKERV
+1379 ENKLKDDEARV

-1428 RYNRVHSTLPES
+1428 RYNRVHSTLPEA
-1440 YKEDYSIIQSRERVV
+1440 YKERDDLAQSRKLVV
-1455 QELSKLTTKVEVVKW
+1455 QELSKLTTKAEVVKW

-1477 ESLKKSMLHD
+1477 EHLKKSMLHD

-1501 NNLENNAE
+1501 NNLENNSE

-1517 AHIVVQK
+1517 AHIVIQK
-1524 SFGPSVVVGNI
+1524 SPGPSVVVGNI

-1543 FGHFEGM
+1543 FGHFEGV
-1550 EALEYITMHSDNK
+1550 EALEYITMHSDTK
-1563 DEYEQNVKYAIDIVK
+1563 DKYEQNVKYAIDIVK
-1578 SVLDDIGASQAM
+1578 SILNDIDASQVM
-1590 SDEQVRNLVIEL
+1590 SDEQIRDLVIEL
-1602 AGLLKQFTDLGWQLN
+1602 AGILKQFTDLGWVLN

-1630 GRVAGETDMI
+1630 SRVAGETDMI

-1655 SMHPFAKTRGVN
+1655 SRLQFAKTRGRN
-1667 STITG
+1667 STIA
-1672 QFESELSKLTA
+1672 QDFKSELDKLTV

-1689 TPAALNVLKSIR
+1689 TDAARSVLNSIR
-1701 DVADGRFGVELD
+1701 KAANNQYGVELD
-1713 VVDGKVVVVCEYS
+1713 VVDGEIVVIAEYS
-1726 GFFYLANKIRG
+1726 GFFYQANKKFG
-1737 QVQSPFENY
+1737 QKQSPFENY

-1753 QMLIQTELGL
+1753 QMLIQAELGL

-1775 HYEYQVTNDGYNIY
+1775 DYNWQETNNGYNIY
-1789 DLNVSNFV
+1789 NLSVSNFV

-1811 MQRLYTTQPNTVNE
+1811 MQRLYTTQPDTVNE

-1839 QYSTLE
+1839 QYNTLK

-1855 DYADRYDYISD
+1855 DYAGRYDYVSD
-1866 PRLKSLDNYIK
+1866 PRINSDVEYLDKYVK
-1877 ALKKLVE
+1877 ALNKLVE
-1884 DISRFNKESQ
+1884 NIANFNKWLQPSDES
-1894 LIDEPSLTVNT
+1894 LLTVNT
-1905 LDYAKSLKSRI
+1905 LEYVKNLKSRI
-1916 DTAMKYYSMLDNV
+1916 DKAVKQYNALNDA
-1929 RNSISNLEA
+1929 RNNISNIEA

-1948 NYVNSQQYIQDIA
+1948 NYINSQQYIQDIA

-1971 EQDASDSQ
+1971 EQDPSDSQ

-1987 QGTVVKK
+1987 QGTTVRK
-1994 EGKNGTY
+1994 EGKKGVC
-2001 YTGFVNNGTEEK
+2001 YTGFVNNGTKNEN
-2013 DGVQSTEL
+2013 GVQSTEF
-2021 VAKNARDGKY
+2021 VAKNARDGGF
-2031 IGGVATLEL
+2031 IGGIATLEL
-2040 PSEYALD
+2040 PSEYTFGQWIID
-2047 QEFVDKCTKLNI
+2047 ECSKLNL
-2059 EIVGVKSYISRTKN
+2059 EIVGVKSYVSKTKD
-2073 GQFVESTAVVKTK
+2073 GQLVASTAMVVTK
-2086 SSIGKLSEG
+2086 SSIGKLSAGPAE
-2095 EVRIIPSEQQGPS
+2095 IIPSQQQGPGVD
-2108 AGATQN
+2108 ANQN

-2122 NERMNELE
+2122 DEEMSKLRS
-2130 HEIARM
+2130 EI
-2136 LQGQLNSGP
+2136 LDILKGKTGQLNSGVDP
-2145 NPKLLPLMIEYAV
+2145 RLLTLMAKYAV
-2158 GTIDRGIYTF
+2158 GIIDRGIYSF
-2168 NEFVK
+2168 NDFVK
-2173 HIGSKF
+2173 HLVNEL
-2179 GQDVLPYLKS
+2179 GQDVIPYLKS
-2189 AYNGARDWPTI
+2189 AYEGARQWPDI
-2200 TANGLNNKMT
+2200 INNGLKNKMT
-2210 PYDQVAGTDVYK
+2210 PFDQVDNADIYK
-2222 ILNAPTQPV
+2222 ILNTPTQPV
-2231 QERTPQTA
+2231 QDRTPQTA

-2262 KTNPSPSLYYEFFYK
+2262 KTNPSPSLDYEFFYK

-2304 RYEGAQSARH
+2304 RYEGTQSARH

-2332 IPLNLWQALVKGKQR
+2332 IPLNLWQAFVKGKPR
-2347 TISQNGQNL
+2347 TLSQNGQNL

-2382 IIVKEGTLRPLTDP
+2382 IVVKEGVLRPLTDP
-2396 DAQLLAGTSL
+2396 DAQLLVGTNL
-2406 YTIEMSNASNDFG
+2406 YKIEMSNASNDFG

-2434 QRTIFRYNNPDHAPE
+2434 QRTIFRYNNPNHAPE

-2470 IPVTVQKKSFTDDD
+2470 IPVTVQKKSFADDD
-2484 IDFLISVLANTE
+2484 IDFLISVLSNTD
-2496 MLNGKTNGVSNRALA
+2496 MLNGKTNGVSNRTLA

-2549 TNNQLGYAGEIDLNT
+2549 ANNQLGYAGEIDLNT
-2564 DAGKTHFRSV
+2564 DAGKTNFRSV

-2596 STLPIKAIRDWFI
+2596 STLPLKAIRDWFI

-2626 MSDFKAVDVY
+2626 MSDFKAVGDY

-2644 YIKHGV
+2644 YVKHGV

-2673 SAAPSNTGANSPVQ
+2673 NQAPSNTGANSPVQ

-2709 INPDDYTTNEDW
+2709 INPDDYTYNEDW
-2721 AEQMPDGESSAS
+2721 AEQMPDGESDAS

-2751 NKTRITKAKAQ
+2751 NKTSITKAKAQ

-2784 SNAMRDPSVLGICK
+2784 SNTMRDPSVLGVCK

-2867 RFMNYSKWYVEH
+2867 RFMNYSKWYVEQ

-2904 IQRSDKNLNS
+2904 SQRSDRNLNN

-2931 KSVQRFNDIFG
+2931 KSVQRFNDLFG

-2959 DMFDNLMDTA
+2959 DMFDNLMETA

-2979 KDDGSNIANIGKH
+2979 KDDGSNIANIGKY
-2992 INKETFEKGI
+2992 INKETFEKGV
-3002 ESLYKSGLDVLGHG
+3002 ESLYESGLDILGHG

-3025 MREILEKFDAFELR
+3025 MGEILEKFDAVELR

-3057 EDDSRAASDAG
+3057 ERDSRDASDAG

-3093 RVKFFFATIA
+3093 RVKFFFSTIA

-3137 QYVPMNVAY
+3137 QYVPMNIAY

-3175 FYVAYVK
+3175 FYVAYTK
-3182 LKALKKKVDDG
+3182 LKALKQKVDKG

-3255 WSSLLANGGTD
+3255 WSAQLANGGTD
-3266 LISIDQYGR
+3266 LVSIDQYGR
-3275 RVLNPRNSNASTM
+3275 RILNPRNSNAGTM

-3294 MFDSNKQVT
+3294 MIDSNKQIT

-3333 QIYLFPVRQYNAKKS
+3333 EVYLFPVRQYNAKKS
-3348 KESGK
+3348 KETGK

-3416 NIEDSPTSFLN
+3416 NIEDSPTSFLQ

-3434 NGQLNVDD
+3434 NGKLNVDD
-3442 NVAYHLK
+3442 NMVYSLR
-3449 GSGRVRLETIYD
+3449 GSGKVRLETIYD

-3553 PNLRIGLHNFIGFRT
+3553 TNLRIGLHNFIGFRT
-3568 DNKDDIGSDYFE
+3568 DNKDDIGSDYFD

-3646 DGNIMQQEDVIDQ
+3646 DGNIMQQEDVIDL
-3659 FINYA
+3659 FMSYA
-3664 YSEYQAVKDA
+3664 YSEYQSVKDA

-3679 QMEKDGTKDT
+3679 QMNEDGTKST

-3699 GARFSSLLGVWEFD
+3699 GARFSSLLGVWELD
-3713 KDGNEV
+3713 NNGDET

-3777 VIGFDNNN
+3777 VIGFDNKK
-3785 NYVIKNIGLNNGAIE
+3785 NYVIKNIGLNNSAIE

-3819 QVQRDKILNQAIVSY
+3819 QVQRDKILNQAIVAY
-3834 INDLANKALMS
+3834 INDLSNKALIS

-3857 AFYKWKYDEDGNLI
+3857 AFYKWKYDDDGNLI

-3888 TNNFEGLVGLPERY
+3888 TNNFEGLVGLPDRY
-3902 QKGTYV
+3902 QKGVYV

-3939 SMLCDEYIEKELEGF
+3939 SMLCDEYIEKELKGF

-3967 RKYNLEQKARDKVD
+3967 RKYNLEQEARNKVD

-3994 LLESKHKGIIAV
+3994 LLESKHKGIIVV

-4064 RSGNIYTVRTKL
+4064 RSGDIYTVRTKL

-4106 VTYYDKYA
+4106 ITYYDKYA

-4134 KQQGVDQLKINS
+4134 KKQGVDQLKINS

-4155 QPIKWSDYSNVEEDG
+4155 QPIKWDDYSSVEGDE

-4245 NRLSDIGMQNIMKQ
+4245 NRLSDIGMQNMMKQ

-4272 DGNVIKGNDLS
+4272 DGKVIDDGNLS
-4283 RVVIDQKKFIETILD
+4283 RVVIDQKKFIETVLD

-4314 VEGDEKTGYRLA
+4314 VEGDEKSGYRLSM
-4326 LPIDAVQS
+4326 PIDAVQS

-4385 NVTLYNGERLQM
+4385 NVTLYNGKRLQM

-4425 RTFELTKDGK
+4425 RTFELTKDGA

-4442 DGNIKTDK
+4442 DGNIKVDE

-4456 KTKLEKRQLSFEEA
+4456 KTKIEKRQLSFEEA

-4480 GEKAKANILAYR
+4480 GEEAKANILAYR

-4545 EGVENTFGYVEQ
+4545 EGVENIYGYVEQ
-4557 HLVKESELSEEHQ
+4557 RLVKESELTEEHQ

-4636 TASKNDYITGKI
+4636 TASKNDYITGKV

-4771 MYSRQQQSIKDVAEQ
+4771 TYSRQQQSIKDVAEQ
-4786 YFKKDVTFDGNTL
+4786 YFGKDVTFDGNTL
-4799 EEALGIIESGDKDS
+4799 DDALSLIDTGDKES
-4813 IQAMNEAIKKLF
+4813 IQAINEAIKKLF
-4825 ESDQFKQD
+4825 ESEQFKQD

-4838 QGNDVADQNAL
+4838 QGNDVADQKGL

-4903 FATDNDGVLIKK
+4903 FATDEDGVLIKK

-4940 RNAISLTKVVLGE
+4940 RNAISLTKVILGG

-4991 AAIKSEFFNDYV
+4991 AAIKSQFFNDYV

-5018 SSTEDLEFSY
+5018 SSSEDLEFSY
-5028 DSSTNS
+5028 DASANS
-5034 MKITGNK
+5034 MSITGNK

-5057 DQDGNL
+5057 DKDGNL
-5063 QQYVP
+5063 QQYIP

-5074 AIPLK
+5074 ALPLK
-5079 VLSAKDDKIQLNVSI
+5079 VLTAKDDKIQLNISI
-5094 NGNFNGMCRLL
+5094 NGNFNGVCRLL

-5124 NSDYAD
+5124 NNDYSD
-5130 LKGNLLLEMLIPG
+5130 LQGNLLLEMLIPG

-5149 SKDAV
+5149 PKDAV

-5189 ELLEYQNDKQPEVA
+5189 ELLEYQNDKQPQVA

-5218 ITSGDTQGFAK
+5218 ITSGDTQGFTK

-5244 ANFINRKL
+5244 ADFINRKL
-5252 EQLNSYIPTVDLN
+5252 VQLNSIPTVDLN
-5265 DVLLNNWYDNKL
+5265 DILLNNWYDNKL

-5292 SSNFIGVAKMTHS
+5292 SSNFIGVAKMTNV
-5305 NGSRQTQ
+5305 NGNKQTL
-5312 SAYPTMLA
+5312 SAYPTILA
-5320 ALKKNDEGIYVP
+5320 ALKKNDEGMYEP
-5332 SISVTDAPKFI
+5332 SIAVESSPKFI
-5343 KLPRSYNHYD
+5343 KIPRSHNHYD

-5361 QLYGFARY
+5361 QLYGFARH
-5369 NDGIQYPVY
+5369 DSGIMYPVY
-5378 TLVQPKG
+5378 VLVQPKG

-5394 TEYGRNDSTPSST
+5394 TEYGRDDSTPSST
-5407 EYVVDQNALR
+5407 EYVVNQGALR
-5417 NFVESADFINQ
+5417 AFVESADFINQ
-5428 LPVIKQNFGDEYAK
+5428 LPAIKKNFGDEYAA
-5442 ILNDLRTEQVGGI
+5442 ILNDLRTEQTGGV
-5455 AAAITD
+5455 AAAIND
-5461 DDQAQPVNTG
+5461 DDQAQPINTD

-5476 ANKTQ
+5476 DNITVNPETAQFYSGGAVGSDTEWGNVAQKYGFNITHYTVNDYDKLSRDDKESVEKQYKEVVKRLLRRQLDANSYSGKLVRRDMLQANSADAILAIGRLGKNGHVNGGTAYATERGIIRGIPVYLFDQNDNHWKTYDGEKFVDCEQPSLTQHAALIGTRQITEDGKRAIQSVFETWQTTNKTQ
-5481 QYTQS
+5481 QQTQS
-5486 NDKPINIYFKSEE
+5486 
-5499 NAELS
+5499 
-5504 NFARR
+5504 
-5509 PFSFTPKD
+5509 
-5517 FYFGDDI
+5517 
-5524 REHEFY
+5524 
-5530 NVEQAF
+5530 
-5536 QYYKIMVLE
+5536 
-5545 SIADSLNYSV
+5545 
-5555 PTGAEEAARKG
+5555 
-5566 KSVNRNI
+5566 
-5573 LLKRAQE
+5573 
-5580 ILNTSSAEVARYLG
+5580 
-5594 KKSLGLQDISSQFG
+5594 
-5608 TIASAKEIEK
+5608 
-5618 SIFKVWNER
+5618 
-5627 SSKIMK
+5627 
-5633 ALIKASFEQNPQAVQ
+5633 
-5648 RLLDTGNATLTHTQD
+5648 
-5663 KSKWK
+5663 
-5668 TEFPRLLME
+5668 
-5677 VRDELRKSQ
+5677 
-5686 NTQTKPSEP
+5686 

-5713 DSGFVVQGVPTG
+5713 DSGFTVYDTNGNVDGNNFETEGVQFFQKKHYLNSTYKSKLNSFKQAILSNKYTQAGVDFLKVDDLYILFEHASHSETIDSIEKG
-5725 SAITGDIY
+5725 SAGFGLIDVFDS
-5733 EDSYEP
+5733 EDNIDY
-5739 DAMEGAQF
+5739 A
-5747 AIEQPNT
+5747 
-5754 ITYEEHKKE
+5754 E
-5763 IDLIYDDNP
+5763 ISRLM
-5772 ELSSI
+5772 SI
-5777 GSKEQYSEY
+5777 NYQHTHDEQYI
-5786 LSTIFPNSET
+5786 LNS
-5796 PNIYY
+5796 I
-5801 HGGKKGIDK
+5801 KKAGIRITD
-5810 FMSPQDPSFAKNKGV
+5810 D
-5825 HSGTKDYGIYF
+5825 
-5836 TSDRSLANHYSKGY
+5836 
-5850 KKSDRHTYSVLLN
+5850 
-5863 TENPYRTN
+5863 
-5871 KFFAL
+5871 
-5876 SIRRLF
+5876 IR
-5882 GSKVLDPRSILEKD
+5882 D
-5896 FNTTLKGYDSVIWHG
+5896 
-5911 EKGEIVVFDPS
+5911 
-5922 QIHILGSKSDIEG
+5922 
-5935 FKDYVKSRE
+5935 
-5944 QSAEDNSSNTNP
+5944 
-5956 ATGPI
+5956 
-5961 SRSRLTNAIANTHR
+5961 
-5975 QLKQIPKK
+5975 
-5983 VNSTRYAADN
+5983 
-5993 VYYQLRKALP
+5993 
-6003 KEIVKDIVDFYYEE
+6003 
-6017 KDRDSFL
+6017 
-6024 DRVEFYINN
+6024 
-6033 ELKQSILPKAIAAAR
+6033 
-6048 KRQLELST
+6048 
-6056 HYDARQ
+6056 Q
-6062 VTAQLF
+6062 V
-6068 EALKSGKITGNVE
+6068 
-6081 ADTATIGRY
+6081 
-6090 QTQLAKQ
+6090 
-6097 LFPAVYNKGWSKQ
+6097 
-6110 RYGYYA
+6110 
-6116 KQFSKISKMI
+6116 
-6126 QIIVTSHNNARM
+6126 
-6138 GNINHI
+6138 
-6144 YKLMAVLEG
+6144 
-6153 LKNYKF
+6153 
-6159 KQHLVEYIT
+6159 
-6168 AVDRTTRREL
+6168 
-6178 PSDTKRSVIG
+6178 
-6188 GTLELSPLLLTFKNK
+6188 
-6203 QKRSLKE
+6203 
-6210 VLSDIKQR
+6210 
-6218 TSIYNDVIDI
+6218 
-6228 ILSKMSGDTT
+6228 
-6238 VQLGGI
+6238 
-6244 FSDNNGQH
+6244 NNGFR
-6252 KSVLG
+6252 KS
-6257 VTMSDKLDKSE
+6257 
-6268 SKVILYLGNRDE
+6268 
-6280 FKLMN
+6280 
-6285 TIVHEAIHV
+6285 
-6294 VTLRYLQVNPQ
+6294 
-6305 TAAVLRSYAKYLK
+6305 
-6318 SINSRWYGNTNEK
+6318 
-6331 EMIAE
+6331 
-6336 FFSNADYRAWL
+6336 
-6347 KTVPARDID
+6347 
-6356 VSMLDKIVDF
+6356 
-6366 IVRIFTG
+6366 
-6373 ESKTAYDQLKPAFD
+6373 
-6387 QILDE
+6387 
-6392 ALSSTNVAQLSNESV
+6392 SV
-6407 QSNDNAQFAIEPV
+6407 QFAIEPV

-6429 RLQDILDNA
+6429 RLQTILDEA

-6451 EPSNLP
+6451 KPSNLP

-6469 KDWFGDWQNDPKNA
+6469 KDWFGDWQNDPENA
-6483 SKVVDE
+6483 SKVIDE
-6489 NGEPLVVYHNTP
+6489 NGEPRIVYHGSDQYGFDIFDPSYSDDERSLFASGSKYIASTYIKHGPKDHSVVNRLVYNEQEMKPVLKYLKYIGADNFLKNFQYGLFQQAVEAVPNKDLLRSNGVDRRNIRNT
-6501 FKFSVFDMDHESRIL
+6501 VFDNPYNADVLLNGSALDEINRIENELKQYDPIKDQQIVDYLLWTLDIAKDSYYNSNVYYANVDGEDVVIRNRYTEAQFGEFEPSPIYSGSVADLYSLITGGGDIRNSNYTKYSDHIYD
-6516 PGISEPFGH
+6516 
-6525 VGTQETA
+6525 
-6532 NTIKGNQLAL
+6532 L
-6542 FLNARNPLYTD
+6542 FLNIRNP
-6553 DFVHETASYMLSELY
+6553 FVFENNNKSDVVQWNYIPINIGSSEHVTT
-6568 KQGIISRERYS
+6568 
-6579 SLRGISN
+6579 RGIAEYAETN
-6586 SELRKLMLS
+6586 
-6595 LGYDGTKYE
+6595 GYDGVILKHVHDNGGYPGDMSLYPNATKDDHYNGVPAWQLIE
-6604 NKAEG
+6604 STD
-6609 GGISYSFISPNQ
+6609 IFIAFKSNQ

-6629 TTFSIDNNNIH
+6629 TTYSRTNDSIH

-6650 GYVDKNDV
+6650 GYVDNNGV

-6666 KPEHPIH
+6666 RPEHPIH
-6673 EYTHIWDRVVAIK
+6673 EYTHIWDRVVALK

-6808 ADVINGVDAR
+6808 ADIINGIDAR

-6830 VNYNSGI
+6830 VNYSSGI

-6855 NEQQYITPVITGE
+6855 NEQQYITPVITGKT
-6868 AFIAGVSLVDAINIA
+6868 FITGVSLVDAINIA

-6947 HYIARSLEQRCQK
+6947 HYIAFSLEQRCQK

-6978 DDSRQQSQFND
+6978 DDSREQSQFND

>member
-35 RYEQQS
+35 KYEQQS
-41 RSKAIE
+41 RSKAID

-60 RRRQQLEQQEEI
+60 RRRQQLEQQEET
-72 DRKNRVE
+72 DRRNRVE
-79 QRKKDTPDA
+79 QRKKDIPDA
-88 LKSRYEIEEEVKSA
+88 LKSRQEVEEEVNSA

-109 WNTDPDDAI
+109 WSTDPDDTTN
-118 IDPISGGNVTRGEIA
+118 DLLTGGNVARGEIA

-158 LNSAQADNQIGMMQ
+158 LNSAQADNQIGMME

-186 SLDIEDKLN
+186 SLDIEDKLS

-207 LDNARMSQEERNK
+207 LDNARMSQKERNK
-220 ALQVRNTTKNAIA
+220 TLQVRNTTKNAIA

-245 RKALDALLLNGFE
+245 RKSLDALLLNGFE

-295 GFKDADPT
+295 GFKDADAK
-303 LKRSMLNSALKVAK
+303 LKRAMLNSALNVAK
-317 NRKSLLS
+317 NRRALLS

-332 DANLYEQRISTY
+332 DANAYEQRISTY

-386 GLLSGAL
+386 GLLSGAA
-393 APYTGGTSLLVG
+393 APYTGGASLLVG
-405 APVVL
+405 TPVVL
-410 AANMGSAVAE
+410 AANMGSGVAE

-448 IKAAEKQV
+448 IKAAKKQV
-456 PDWKARKMTENDLID
+456 PDWKARKMTDNDLID

-487 LKVDALR
+487 LKVNALR
-494 DAETLFKRDMV
+494 DAEALFKRDMV

-547 AAREAWEAAL
+547 AAREAWQTAL
-557 KTGKKVGGQFA
+557 KIGKKVGSWSA

-574 GAGAGL
+574 GGVTSL

-593 SSKLAKKLAA
+593 SSKLAKRLAA

-612 LGERTADVVRRA
+612 LGQNTADVVRRA

-636 KKVGAKPTALGA
+636 KKVGAKPAALGA
-648 KYFREYLGK
+648 KYFNQYFGK
-657 NTLYGQTNR
+657 NTLIGKTNR
-666 SFGREL
+666 SFGQEL
-672 LGRLHMSALSEGIE
+672 FGRLNRAALSEGIE

-698 RGELDENQSLWSA
+698 RGELDENQSLWDA

-729 PLDALGIL
+729 PFDALGML

-751 ILGGLGH
+751 IIGGLGH

-912 DSRIKDIRTN
+912 DNRIKDIRTN

-941 PVVTGQLATVRAAKA
+941 PVVTGQLAAVRAAKA

-1019 EDGNITEEKTQ
+1019 EDGNVTEEKTQ
-1030 IKHPGINDY
+1030 VRHPGINDY

-1191 VKLDEDGIPI
+1191 VKLDEDGVPV

-1237 AGHTYTERMASLL
+1237 SGHTYTERMASLL

-1281 LQKGQEQPAD
+1281 LQKGQEQPTD
-1291 TTAPEDKSNTD
+1291 TTAPEDNSNTGG
-1302 DKQQLAGEQKP
+1302 KQQATGEQKPAGEQKP
-1313 NDKQGQESQPSTE
+1313 DDKQKPAEGQQQESQAGAGQGQESQPA
-1326 QGQESKPTQES
+1326 QNP
-1337 QQKPETQPDQ
+1337 QQKPESQPTQK
-1347 NQPEQQ
+1347 QPEQQ
-1353 YTPAGSGTQLKSSEI
+1353 YTPAGSGTQLSSSET

-1379 ENKLKDDKERV
+1379 DNKLKDDEARV

-1428 RYNRVHSTLPES
+1428 RYNRVHSTLPEA
-1440 YKEDYSIIQSRERVV
+1440 YKERDDLTQSRKLVV
-1455 QELSKLTTKVEVVKW
+1455 QELSKLTTKAEVVKW

-1477 ESLKKSMLHD
+1477 EHLKKSMLHD

-1501 NNLENNAE
+1501 NNLENNSE

-1517 AHIVVQK
+1517 AHIVIQK
-1524 SFGPSVVVGNI
+1524 SPGPSVVVGNI

-1543 FGHFEGM
+1543 FGHFEGV
-1550 EALEYITMHSDNK
+1550 EALEYITMHSDTK
-1563 DEYEQNVKYAIDIVK
+1563 DKYEQNVKYAIDIVK
-1578 SVLDDIGASQAM
+1578 SILNDIDASQVM
-1590 SDEQVRNLVIEL
+1590 SDEQIRDLVIEL
-1602 AGLLKQFTDLGWQLN
+1602 AGILKQFTDLGWVLN

-1655 SMHPFAKTRGVN
+1655 SRLQFAKTRGRN
-1667 STITG
+1667 STIA
-1672 QFESELSKLTA
+1672 QDFKSELDKLTV

-1689 TPAALNVLKSIR
+1689 TDAARSVLNSIR
-1701 DVADGRFGVELD
+1701 KAANNQYGVELD
-1713 VVDGKVVVVCEYS
+1713 VVDGEIVVIAEYS
-1726 GFFYLANKIRG
+1726 GFFYQANKKFG
-1737 QVQSPFENY
+1737 QKQSPFENY

-1753 QMLIQTELGL
+1753 QMLIQAELGL

-1775 HYEYQVTNDGYNIY
+1775 DYNWQETNDGYNIY
-1789 DLNVSNFV
+1789 NLSVSNFV

-1811 MQRLYTTQPNTVNE
+1811 MQRLYTTQPDTVNE

-1839 QYSTLE
+1839 QYNTLK

-1855 DYADRYDYISD
+1855 DYAGRYDYVSD
-1866 PRLKSLDNYIK
+1866 PRINSDVEYLDKYVK
-1877 ALKKLVE
+1877 ALNKLVE
-1884 DISRFNKESQ
+1884 NIANFNKWLQPSDES
-1894 LIDEPSLTVNT
+1894 LLTVNT
-1905 LDYAKSLKSRI
+1905 LEYVKNLKSRI
-1916 DTAMKYYSMLDNV
+1916 DKAVKQYNALNDA
-1929 RNSISNLEA
+1929 RNNISNIEA

-1948 NYVNSQQYIQDIA
+1948 NYINSQQYIQDIA

-1971 EQDASDSQ
+1971 EQDPSDSQ

-1987 QGTVVKK
+1987 QGTTVRK
-1994 EGKNGTY
+1994 EGKKGVY
-2001 YTGFVNNGTEEK
+2001 YTGFVNNGTEK
-2013 DGVQSTEL
+2013 KAGVQSTEF
-2021 VAKNARDGKY
+2021 VAKNAKDGKY

-2040 PSEYALD
+2040 PSEYSLN
-2047 QEFVDKCTKLNI
+2047 QEFVDKCTGLNI
-2059 EIVGVKSYISRTKN
+2059 TILGVRSYISKTEN
-2073 GQFVESTAVVKTK
+2073 GQFVESTAIVRTK
-2086 SSIGKLSEG
+2086 SSIGEMHDG
-2095 EVRIIPSEQQGPS
+2095 EVKILPSQQQGPS
-2108 AGATQN
+2108 ADTNQN

-2122 NERMNELE
+2122 DEEMSKLRS
-2130 HEIARM
+2130 EI
-2136 LQGQLNSGP
+2136 LDILKGKTGQLNSGVDP
-2145 NPKLLPLMIEYAV
+2145 RLLTLMAKYAV
-2158 GTIDRGIYTF
+2158 GIIDRGIYSF
-2168 NEFVK
+2168 NDFVK
-2173 HIGSKF
+2173 HLVNEL
-2179 GQDVLPYLKS
+2179 GQDVVPYLKS
-2189 AYNGARDWPTI
+2189 AYEGARQWPDI
-2200 TANGLNNKMT
+2200 INNGLKNKMT
-2210 PYDQVAGTDVYK
+2210 PFDQVDNADVYK
-2222 ILNAPTQPV
+2222 ILNTPTQPV
-2231 QERTPQTA
+2231 QDRTPQTA
-2239 QPKPEQPQYTPGE
+2239 QPKPQQPQYTPGE

-2262 KTNPSPSLYYEFFYK
+2262 KTNPSPSLDYEFFYK
-2277 NANKELAQLLN
+2277 NQNKELAQLLN
-2288 SPDFITNAVVE
+2288 APDFITHAVVE
-2299 ISSTE
+2299 ISSVE
-2304 RYEGAQSARH
+2304 RHAGAQSARH

-2332 IPLNLWQALVKGKQR
+2332 IPLNLYQAFVKGKPR
-2347 TISQNGQNL
+2347 TLSQNGQNL

-2382 IIVKEGTLRPLTDP
+2382 IVVKEGVLRPLTDP
-2396 DAQLLAGTSL
+2396 DAQLLAGTNL
-2406 YTIEMSNASNDFG
+2406 YKIEMSNASNDFG

-2434 QRTIFRYNNPDHAPE
+2434 QRTIFRYNNPNHAPE

-2461 DEGNKQPAV
+2461 DEGDKQPAV
-2470 IPVTVQKKSFTDDD
+2470 IPVTVQKKSFADDD
-2484 IDFLISVLANTE
+2484 IDFLISVLSNTDI
-2496 MLNGKTNGVSNRALA
+2496 LNGKTNGVSNRALA

-2549 TNNQLGYAGEIDLNT
+2549 ANNQLGYAGEIDLNT
-2564 DAGKTHFRSV
+2564 DAGKTNFRSV

-2596 STLPIKAIRDWFI
+2596 NTLPIKAIRDWFI

-2626 MSDFKAVDVY
+2626 MSDFKAVDDY

-2644 YIKHGV
+2644 YVKHGV

-2673 SAAPSNTGANSPVQ
+2673 NQAPSNTGANSPIQ

-2709 INPDDYTTNEDW
+2709 INPDDYTTNQDW
-2721 AEQMPDGESSAS
+2721 AEQMPDNDSNEELSES
-2733 QVDNAD
+2733 QIDNTD
-2739 ESSMVFYRQKSP
+2739 GSGFVLYKQKRPS
-2751 NKTRITKAKAQ
+2751 KTHISKAKAQ

-2772 FEGKIEFRKNLI
+2772 FEGKLEFRKNLI

-2845 IHSKDDAIRKNA
+2845 IHSKDDVIRKNA

-2867 RFMNYSKWYVEH
+2867 RFMNYSKWYIEQ

-2904 IQRSDKNLNS
+2904 NQRSDRNLNN

-2931 KSVQRFNDIFG
+2931 KSVQRFNDLFG

-2959 DMFDNLMDTA
+2959 DMFDNLMETA

-2992 INKETFEKGI
+2992 INKETFEKGV
-3002 ESLYKSGLDVLGHG
+3002 ESLYKSKLDILGHG

-3025 MREILEKFDAFELR
+3025 MRELLEKFDAVELR

-3057 EDDSRAASDAG
+3057 ERDSRDASDAG

-3093 RVKFFFATIA
+3093 RVKFFFSTIA

-3120 GQVQYK
+3120 GLVQYK

-3137 QYVPMNVAY
+3137 QYVPMNIAY

-3154 DCENVQQL
+3154 NCENVQQL

-3175 FYVAYVK
+3175 FYVAYTK
-3182 LKALKKKVDDG
+3182 LKALKQKVDKG

-3219 SQYNKQLAKSEAP
+3219 SQYNKELAKSEAP

-3255 WSSLLANGGTD
+3255 WSAQLANGGTD
-3266 LISIDQYGR
+3266 LVSIDQYGR
-3275 RVLNPRNSNASTM
+3275 RVLNPRNRNASTM

-3294 MFDSNKQVT
+3294 MIDSNKQVT

-3325 PHTGRPKG
+3325 PNTGRPKG
-3333 QIYLFPVRQYNAKKS
+3333 EVYLFPVRQYNAKKS
-3348 KESGK
+3348 KEAGK

-3416 NIEDSPTSFLN
+3416 NIEDSPTSFLQ

-3434 NGQLNVDD
+3434 NGKLNVDD
-3442 NVAYHLK
+3442 NMTYSLR
-3449 GSGRVRLETIYD
+3449 GSGKVKLETIYD

-3548 QLANN
+3548 QLSNN

-3568 DNKDDIGSDYFE
+3568 DNKDDIGSDYFD

-3646 DGNIMQQEDVIDQ
+3646 DGNIMQQEDVIDL
-3659 FINYA
+3659 FMSYA
-3664 YSEYQAVKDA
+3664 YSEYQSVKDA

-3679 QMEKDGTKDT
+3679 QMNEDGTKST

-3699 GARFSSLLGVWEFD
+3699 GARFSSLLGVWELD
-3713 KDGNEV
+3713 NNGDET

-3763 RDEIQNLAD
+3763 RNEIQNLVD

-3777 VIGFDNNN
+3777 VIGFDNKK
-3785 NYVIKNIGLNNGAIE
+3785 NYVIKNIGLNNSAIE

-3819 QVQRDKILNQAIVSY
+3819 QVQRDKILNQAIVAY
-3834 INDLANKALMS
+3834 INDLSNKALIS

-3857 AFYKWKYDEDGNLI
+3857 AFYKWKYDDDGNLI

-3888 TNNFEGLVGLPERY
+3888 TNNFEGLVGLPDRY
-3902 QKGTYV
+3902 QKGVYV

-3939 SMLCDEYIEKELEGF
+3939 SMLCDEYIEKKLEGF

-3967 RKYNLEQKARDKVD
+3967 RRHDLEQDARNSVD
-3981 SQLERMSDEEIEK
+3981 NQLERMSDEEIEK

-4106 VTYYDKYA
+4106 ITYYDKYA

-4134 KQQGVDQLKINS
+4134 KKQGVDQLKINS

-4155 QPIKWSDYSNVEEDG
+4155 QPIKWDDYSSVEGDE

-4245 NRLSDIGMQNIMKQ
+4245 NRLSDIGMQNVMKQ

-4272 DGNVIKGNDLS
+4272 DGKVIDDGNLS
-4283 RVVIDQKKFIETILD
+4283 RVVIDQKKFIETVLD

-4314 VEGDEKTGYRLA
+4314 VEGDEKSGYRLSM
-4326 LPIDAVQS
+4326 PIDAVQS

-4385 NVTLYNGERLQM
+4385 NVTLYNGKRLQM
-4397 INKEGSMDCVLSIDY
+4397 INEEGSMDCVLSIDY

-4425 RTFELTKDGK
+4425 RTFELTKDGA

-4442 DGNIKTDK
+4442 DGNIKVDK

-4545 EGVENTFGYVEQ
+4545 EGFENIYGYVEQ
-4557 HLVKESELSEEHQ
+4557 RLVKESELTEEHR

-4594 VQILHRSIDNDTE
+4594 VQILHRSIDNDTD

-4622 KTETPY
+4622 KTESPY

-4636 TASKNDYITGKI
+4636 TASKNDYITGKV

-4671 ESQSSLLSTL
+4671 ESQSSLLNTL

-4771 MYSRQQQSIKDVAEQ
+4771 TYSRQQQSIKDVAEQ
-4786 YFKKDVTFDGNTL
+4786 YFGKDVTFDGNTL
-4799 EEALGIIESGDKDS
+4799 DDALSLIDTGDKES
-4813 IQAMNEAIKKLF
+4813 IQAINEAIKKLF
-4825 ESDQFKQD
+4825 ESEQFKQD

-4838 QGNDVADQNAL
+4838 QGNDIADQKGL

-4903 FATDNDGVLIKK
+4903 FATDEDGVLIKK

-4940 RNAISLTKVVLGE
+4940 RNAISLTKAILGK

-4958 TTGFIQ
+4958 TPGFIQ

-4991 AAIKSEFFNDYV
+4991 AAIKSQFFNDYV

-5018 SSTEDLEFSY
+5018 SSSEDLEFSY
-5028 DSSTNS
+5028 DASTNS
-5034 MKITGNK
+5034 MSITGNK

-5057 DQDGNL
+5057 DKDGNL
-5063 QQYVP
+5063 QQYIP

-5074 AIPLK
+5074 ALPLK
-5079 VLSAKDDKIQLNVSI
+5079 VLSAKDDKIQLNISI
-5094 NGNFNGMCRLL
+5094 NGNFNGVCRLL

-5124 NSDYAD
+5124 NSDYSD
-5130 LKGNLLLEMLIPG
+5130 LQGNLLLEMLIPG

-5149 SKDAV
+5149 PKDAV

-5189 ELLEYQNDKQPEVA
+5189 ELLEYQNDKQPQVA

-5218 ITSGDTQGFAK
+5218 ITSGDTQGFTK

-5252 EQLNSYIPTVDLN
+5252 EQLTSYIPTVDLN

-5292 SSNFIGVAKMTHS
+5292 SSNFIGVAKMNS
-5305 NGSRQTQ
+5305 VNGNKQTL
-5312 SAYPTMLA
+5312 SAYPTILA
-5320 ALKKNDEGIYVP
+5320 ALKKNDEGMYEP
-5332 SISVTDAPKFI
+5332 SIAVESSPKFI
-5343 KLPRSYNHYD
+5343 KIPRSYNHYD

-5361 QLYGFARY
+5361 QLYGFARH
-5369 NDGIQYPVY
+5369 DSGIMYPVY
-5378 TLVQPKG
+5378 VLVQPKG

-5394 TEYGRNDSTPSST
+5394 TEYGRDDSTPSST
-5407 EYVVDQNALR
+5407 EYVVNQGALR
-5417 NFVESADFINQ
+5417 AFVESADFINQ
-5428 LPVIKQNFGDEYAK
+5428 LPAIKKNFGDEYAA
-5442 ILNDLRTEQVGGI
+5442 ILNDLRTEQTGGV

-5481 QYTQS
+5481 QQTQS
-5486 NDKPINIYFKSEE
+5486 NDKPGTTQPQTS
-5499 NAELS
+5499 
-5504 NFARR
+5504 
-5509 PFSFTPKD
+5509 TP
-5517 FYFGDDI
+5517 
-5524 REHEFY
+5524 
-5530 NVEQAF
+5530 
-5536 QYYKIMVLE
+5536 
-5545 SIADSLNYSV
+5545 
-5555 PTGAEEAARKG
+5555 
-5566 KSVNRNI
+5566 
-5573 LLKRAQE
+5573 
-5580 ILNTSSAEVARYLG
+5580 TS
-5594 KKSLGLQDISSQFG
+5594 
-5608 TIASAKEIEK
+5608 
-5618 SIFKVWNER
+5618 
-5627 SSKIMK
+5627 
-5633 ALIKASFEQNPQAVQ
+5633 
-5648 RLLDTGNATLTHTQD
+5648 
-5663 KSKWK
+5663 
-5668 TEFPRLLME
+5668 
-5677 VRDELRKSQ
+5677 
-5686 NTQTKPSEP
+5686 
-5695 NTDSSEKSVTEQL
+5695 TDSSEKSVTEQL
-5708 VQHLE
+5708 VQHLK
-5713 DSGFVVQGVPTG
+5713 DSGFTVYG
-5725 SAITGDIY
+5725 IDKNDIERN
-5733 EDSYEP
+5733 EDY
-5739 DAMEGAQF
+5739 QF
-5747 AIEQPNT
+5747 AIERPNAIAT
-5754 ITYEEHKKE
+5754 A
-5763 IDLIYDDNP
+5763 DN
-5772 ELSSI
+5772 
-5777 GSKEQYSEY
+5777 
-5786 LSTIFPNSET
+5786 T
-5796 PNIYY
+5796 
-5801 HGGKKGIDK
+5801 
-5810 FMSPQDPSFAKNKGV
+5810 
-5825 HSGTKDYGIYF
+5825 SGTN
-5836 TSDRSLANHYSKGY
+5836 SDTMS
-5850 KKSDRHTYSVLLN
+5850 
-5863 TENPYRTN
+5863 
-5871 KFFAL
+5871 
-5876 SIRRLF
+5876 
-5882 GSKVLDPRSILEKD
+5882 
-5896 FNTTLKGYDSVIWHG
+5896 
-5911 EKGEIVVFDPS
+5911 
-5922 QIHILGSKSDIEG
+5922 
-5935 FKDYVKSRE
+5935 
-5944 QSAEDNSSNTNP
+5944 
-5956 ATGPI
+5956 I
-5961 SRSRLTNAIANTHR
+5961 SRSRLINTIASTHR
-5975 QLKQIPKK
+5975 QLKQTPKK
-5983 VNSTRYAADN
+5983 VNNTRYSADN
-5993 VYYQLRKALP
+5993 IYYQLRKALP
-6003 KEIVKDIVDFYYEE
+6003 KEIAGDIIKFYNEE
-6017 KDRDSFL
+6017 KDRESFL

-6033 ELKQSILPKAIAAAR
+6033 ELKQSVLPKAIAAA
-6048 KRQLELST
+6048 KNRQLGFST
-6056 HYDARQ
+6056 RYDARNI
-6062 VTAQLF
+6062 TAQLF

-6081 ADTATIGRY
+6081 TDTAAIGRY
-6090 QTQLAKQ
+6090 QTWIAQQ
-6097 LFPAVYNKGWSKQ
+6097 LFPAIYYKGWSKQ

-6116 KQFSKISKMI
+6116 KSFSDISKKI
-6126 QIIVTSHNNARM
+6126 QVMVRLYNNARM

-6144 YKLMAVLEG
+6144 YKLEAVLEG
-6153 LKNYKF
+6153 LKNHKF
-6159 KQHLVEYIT
+6159 KQHLIEYIT
-6168 AVDRTTRREL
+6168 AVDRTTQRNN
-6178 PSDTKRSVIG
+6178 PNAKRSKVRDKVFN
-6188 GTLELSPLLLTFKNK
+6188 LSPLVLTFKDK

-6218 TSIYNDVIDI
+6218 TSVYDDIIDT
-6228 ILSKMSGDTT
+6228 ILSKMRGDTT
-6238 VQLGGI
+6238 IQLN
-6244 FSDNNGQH
+6244 SHNRPLN
-6252 KSVLG
+6252 VLG
-6257 VTMSDKLDKSE
+6257 STIPYPHKPSISIVRLTTTNK
-6268 SKVILYLGNRDE
+6268 DE
-6280 FKLMN
+6280 FELIN
-6285 TIVHEAIHV
+6285 TIIHETIHV
-6294 VTLRYLQVNPQ
+6294 ITLQYLHDNPR
-6305 TAAVLRSYAKYLK
+6305 TAALLDEYAKYLRFK
-6318 SINSRWYGNTNEK
+6318 EGLEDGGWYGNKNAK

-6336 FFSNADYRAWL
+6336 FFSNAEYREWL
-6347 KTVPARDID
+6347 KTVPAPKLKM
-6356 VSMLDKIVDF
+6356 SMFEKIVDF
-6366 IVRIFTG
+6366 IARIFTG
-6373 ESKTAYDQLKPAFD
+6373 KSKTAYEQLKPTFD
-6387 QILDE
+6387 YILDE
-6392 ALSSTNVAQLSNESV
+6392 ALSSTTVSEFTDFFDELI
-6407 QSNDNAQFAIEPV
+6407 QSNNKEYHNLVEPI
-6420 SAEIDNIEQ
+6420 STETDDYEQ
-6429 RLQDILDNA
+6429 RLQTILDEA
-6438 PRNSEGKLLAPND
+6438 PRDSKGKLLAPNGR
-6451 EPSNLP
+6451 PSNLP
-6457 ERLYAIVRTKEF
+6457 ERLYAQVRTKEF

-6516 PGISEPFGH
+6516 PGMSEPFGH

-6629 TTFSIDNNNIH
+6629 TTFSRTNNNIH
-6640 YFKDSKGVVY
+6640 FFKDSKGVVY
-6650 GYVDKNDV
+6650 GYVDNHGNIHFDKN
-6658 IHLDKSKI
+6658 KI
-6666 KPEHPIH
+6666 RPEHPIH
-6673 EYTHIWDRVVAIK
+6673 EYTHIWDRVVALK
-6686 NPSLWVR
+6686 NPSLWIR

-6798 MTLRDFVTSN
+6798 MPLRDFVTSN

-6830 VNYNSGI
+6830 VNYSSGI
-6837 EVSEDAQR
+6837 DVSEDAQR

-6868 AFIAGVSLVDAINIA
+6868 TFITGVSLIDAINIA
-6883 ANIKSIG
+6883 ANIISIE
-6890 RQSKVSDKIVREKIS
+6890 RQPEVSDKIVREKIS

-6911 DREAL
+6911 DRETL

-6947 HYIARSLEQRCQK
+6947 HYMARSLEQRCQK

-6965 VVIPIIKSIDVKY
+6965 VVVPIIKSIDVKY
-6978 DDSRQQSQFND
+6978 DDSREQSQFND

>member
-1 MAKKKKQIYDPRY
+1 MANKKKQIYDPRY

-35 RYEQQS
+35 KYEQQS
-41 RSKAIE
+41 RSKAID

-60 RRRQQLEQQEEI
+60 RRRQQLDI
-72 DRKNRVE
+72 
-79 QRKKDTPDA
+79 PDA
-88 LKSRYEIEEEVKSA
+88 LKSRQEIEEEVNSA

-109 WNTDPDDAI
+109 WSTDHNDTTN
-118 IDPISGGNVTRGEIA
+118 DPISSGNVARGEIA

-143 FTGWLGDNLNSYLSR
+143 FTGWLSDNLNSYLSR
-158 LNSAQADNQIGMMQ
+158 LNSAQADNQIGAMQ

-186 SLDIEDKLN
+186 SLDIEDKLS
-195 SLHATYDDLGYK
+195 SLHSTFDDLGYK
-207 LDNARMSQEERNK
+207 LYNTRMSQEERNK
-220 ALQVRNTTKNAIA
+220 TLQVRKTTENAIV
-233 TLQNQYNALGNS
+233 TLQKQYFALGNS
-245 RKALDALLLNGFE
+245 RKSLDALLLNGFE
-258 SAWQLTQELMP
+258 SALQLTQELTP
-269 NPMAALFGD
+269 NPMAMLFDD

-289 VLLRLE
+289 VLLHLA
-295 GFKDADPT
+295 GFKDADAK
-303 LKRSMLNSALKVAK
+303 LKRDMLKSALNVAK
-317 NRKSLLS
+317 NRRALLS

-332 DANLYEQRISTY
+332 DANAYEQRISTY

-354 DLSDPNTYLYK
+354 NLSDPNTYLYK

-386 GLLSGAL
+386 GLISGAS
-393 APYTGGTSLLVG
+393 APYTGGASLLFG

-448 IKAAEKQV
+448 IKAAKKQV
-456 PDWKARKMTENDLID
+456 PDWKARKMTENDLVD

-487 LKVDALR
+487 LKVNALR
-494 DAETLFKRDMV
+494 DAEALFKRDMV
-505 ATGTDAVID
+505 ATGTDAVIN

-536 RNVVAGSMKSQ
+536 RNVVAGSIKSQ
-547 AAREAWEAAL
+547 AAREAWQTAL
-557 KTGKKVGGQFA
+557 KTGKKVGSWSA

-574 GAGAGL
+574 GGVISL
-580 ISGSIAYG
+580 ISGPIAYG

-593 SSKLAKKLAA
+593 SSKVAKRLAA
-603 TTMAERFTK
+603 TTMAERLTK
-612 LGERTADVVRRA
+612 LGQNTANVVRRA

-636 KKVGAKPTALGA
+636 KKVGAKPAALGA
-648 KYFREYLGK
+648 KYFNQYFGK
-657 NTLYGQTNR
+657 NTLIGKTNR
-666 SFGREL
+666 SFGQEL
-672 LGRLHMSALSEGIE
+672 FGRLNRAALSEGIE

-698 RGELDENQSLWSA
+698 RGELDENQSLWDA
-711 VLDDALLGLDVG
+711 ILDDALLGLDVG

-729 PLDALGIL
+729 PFDALGIL

-751 ILGGLGH
+751 IIGGLGH
-758 TARMSVAQ
+758 TARISVVQ

-777 DKWLMNNHIVDQAD
+777 DKWLMNNYIVDQAD

-829 HDNTGSYLIQPELIE
+829 HDNTGSYLIQPELIK

-922 QTDEYTNA
+922 QTDEYINA
-930 KLAERDPFNVD
+930 KLAERYPSNVD
-941 PVVTGQLATVRAAKA
+941 PVVTDQSAAARAAKA
-956 LEEKFGYQEALARI
+956 LKEKFGYQEALARI

-1006 LVEGYVEERPVFD
+1006 LVEGYVEERPIFD
-1019 EDGNITEEKTQ
+1019 EDGNVTEEKTQ

-1116 RDNKKIK
+1116 KDNKKIK
-1123 FVGGNG
+1123 FVGGHG

-1137 KTQQTNDEFWNELT
+1137 KTQQANDEFWNELT

-1162 AKMDEENGWSPLIVS
+1162 AKMDEENGWSPLVIY

-1191 VKLDEDGIPI
+1191 VKLDEDGVPV

-1210 DKNGYL
+1210 DKDGYL

-1237 AGHTYTERMASLL
+1237 SGHTYTERMASLL
-1250 EGVDVGYEFYNPEG
+1250 EGVDIGYEFYNPEG

-1272 KEHSKKYAE
+1272 KEYSKKYAE

-1291 TTAPEDKSNTD
+1291 TTAPEDESNTGGKQQATVEQKPAGEQNPD
-1302 DKQQLAGEQKP
+1302 DKQQQESQAGAG
-1313 NDKQGQESQPSTE
+1313 QGQESQPAQS
-1326 QGQESKPTQES
+1326 P
-1337 QQKPETQPDQ
+1337 QQKPESQPTQK
-1347 NQPEQQ
+1347 QPEQQ
-1353 YTPAGSGTQLKSSEI
+1353 YTPSGSGTQLSSSET

-1379 ENKLKDDKERV
+1379 ENKLKDDEAHV

-1440 YKEDYSIIQSRERVV
+1440 YKEDYSIIKSRERVV
-1455 QELSKLTTKVEVVKW
+1455 QELSKLTTKAEVIKW
-1470 INEKLKD
+1470 IDEKLKG
-1477 ESLKKSMLHD
+1477 EFKKSMLHD
-1487 LVVYRTY
+1487 LIVYRTY

-1509 WQAVITDI
+1509 WQAVITDL
-1517 AHIVVQK
+1517 AHIVIQK

-1535 VDEISRFM
+1535 VDDISRFM
-1543 FGHFEGM
+1543 FGD
-1550 EALEYITMHSDNK
+1550 SDTRNVLNGIYSNVNNK
-1563 DEYEQNVKYAIDIVK
+1563 DQYESNIKDGINIIK
-1578 SVLDDIGASQAM
+1578 SILNNIGASQSM
-1590 SDEQVRNLVIEL
+1590 SDEQIRKLVIEL
-1602 AGLLKQFTDLGWQLN
+1602 AGLKKQFDDLGWTLI

-1630 GRVAGETDMI
+1630 GRVAGETDML
-1640 GIDQDGKIHIIDFKT
+1640 GVDQDGKIHIIDFKT
-1655 SMHPFAKTRGVN
+1655 SKYQFAEIRFVSSILTDR
-1667 STITG
+1667 
-1672 QFESELSKLTA
+1672 FESELNKLTI

-1689 TPAALNVLKSIR
+1689 TPAARKVINNINKQ
-1701 DVADGRFGVELD
+1701 ADGRYGAELD
-1713 VVDGKVVVVCEYS
+1713 VVDGKIVVVRKDS
-1726 GFFYLANKIRG
+1726 GFFYQINKTFG
-1737 QVQSPFENY
+1737 QVQTPFENY

-1763 SVESLEILPYVV
+1763 NVESLEILPYVV
-1775 HYEYQVTNDGYNIY
+1775 HYSYNVTNDGFNIY
-1789 DLNVSNFV
+1789 DLSVSNFV

-1811 MQRLYTTQPNTVNE
+1811 MQRLYTTQPDTVNE

-1839 QYSTLE
+1839 QYNTLD
-1845 QYLSELSTYD
+1845 QYLLELSTYD
-1855 DYADRYDYISD
+1855 DFADTYDYISD
-1866 PRLKSLDNYIK
+1866 PRLKSLDRYIK
-1877 ALKKLVE
+1877 ALDKLVN
-1884 DISRFNKESQ
+1884 DISRFNEESQ
-1894 LIDEPSLTVNT
+1894 LIDEQSLTVNT
-1905 LDYAKSLKSRI
+1905 LEWAKNLKSRI
-1916 DTAMKYYSMLDNV
+1916 DKAVKYYSMLNNV

-1948 NYVNSQQYIQDIA
+1948 NYINSQQYIQDIA

-1971 EQDASDSQ
+1971 EQDSSDSK

-1987 QGTVVKK
+1987 QGTTVRK
-1994 EGKNGTY
+1994 EGKKGVY
-2001 YTGFVNNGTEEK
+2001 YTGFVNNGTKNEN
-2013 DGVQSTEL
+2013 GVQSTEF
-2021 VAKNARDGKY
+2021 VAKNAKDGRF

-2040 PSEYALD
+2040 PSEYTFD
-2047 QEFVDKCTKLNI
+2047 QWIIDQCSKLNL
-2059 EIVGVKSYISRTKN
+2059 EIIGVRSYISKTEN
-2073 GQFVESTAVVKTK
+2073 GQFVESTAIVRTK
-2086 SSIGKLSEG
+2086 SSIGEMHDG
-2095 EVRIIPSEQQGPS
+2095 EVKILPSQQQGPGVD
-2108 AGATQN
+2108 ANQN

-2122 NERMNELE
+2122 DEEMSKLRS
-2130 HEIARM
+2130 EI
-2136 LQGQLNSGP
+2136 LDILKGKTGQLNSGVDP
-2145 NPKLLPLMIEYAV
+2145 RLLTLMIKYAV
-2158 GTIDRGIYTF
+2158 GIIDRGIYSF
-2168 NEFVK
+2168 NDFVK
-2173 HIGSKF
+2173 HLVNELGH
-2179 GQDVLPYLKS
+2179 DVIPYLKS
-2189 AYNGARDWPTI
+2189 AYKGARQQPDI
-2200 TANGLNNKMT
+2200 INNGLKNKMT
-2210 PYDQVAGTDVYK
+2210 PFDQVDNADIYK
-2222 ILNAPTQPV
+2222 ILNIPTQPV
-2231 QERTPQTA
+2231 QDRTPQTA
-2239 QPKPEQPQYTPGE
+2239 QPKPEQPQYTPGV

-2262 KTNPSPSLYYEFFYK
+2262 KTNPSPSLDYEFFYK
-2277 NANKELAQLLN
+2277 NQNKELAQLLN
-2288 SPDFITNAVVE
+2288 APDFITHAVVE
-2299 ISSTE
+2299 ISSVE
-2304 RYEGAQSARH
+2304 RYTGAQSARH
-2314 ANPSLF
+2314 TNPSLF

-2332 IPLNLWQALVKGKQR
+2332 IPLNLYQAFVKGKPR
-2347 TISQNGQNL
+2347 TLSQNGQNL

-2382 IIVKEGTLRPLTDP
+2382 IVVKEGVLRPLTDP
-2396 DAQLLAGTSL
+2396 DAQLLAGTNL
-2406 YTIEMSNASNDFG
+2406 YKIEMSNASNDFG

-2470 IPVTVQKKSFTDDD
+2470 IPVTVQKKSFADDD
-2484 IDFLISVLANTE
+2484 IDFLISVLSNTDV
-2496 MLNGKTNGVSNRALA
+2496 LNGKTNGVSNRTLA

-2534 GRPGVIRIRM
+2534 GRPGVVRIRM

-2549 TNNQLGYAGEIDLNT
+2549 ANNQLGYAGEIDLNT
-2564 DAGKTHFRSV
+2564 DAGKTNFRSV

-2626 MSDFKAVDVY
+2626 MSDFKAVDDY

-2644 YIKHGV
+2644 YVKHGV

-2673 SAAPSNTGANSPVQ
+2673 NQAPSNTGANSPVQ

-2709 INPDDYTTNEDW
+2709 INPDDYTTNQDW
-2721 AEQMPDGESSAS
+2721 AEQMPDNDSDEGFSES
-2733 QVDNAD
+2733 QIDNAD
-2739 ESSMVFYRQKSP
+2739 ESGFIFYKQKGSS
-2751 NKTRITKAKAQ
+2751 KTHISKAKAQ

-2784 SNAMRDPSVLGICK
+2784 SNTMRDPSVLGICK

-2845 IHSKDDAIRKNA
+2845 IHSKDDAVRKNA

-2867 RFMNYSKWYVEH
+2867 RFMNYSKWYIEQ

-2904 IQRSDKNLNS
+2904 SQRSDRNLNN

-2931 KSVQRFNDIFG
+2931 KSVQRFNDLFG

-2948 HGIEFSNIISD
+2948 HGIEFSNIIND
-2959 DMFDNLMDTA
+2959 DMFDNLMETA

-2979 KDDGSNIANIGKH
+2979 KDDGSNIANIGKY
-2992 INKETFEKGI
+2992 INKETFEKGV
-3002 ESLYKSGLDVLGHG
+3002 ESLYKSGLDILGHG

-3025 MREILEKFDAFELR
+3025 MGEILEKFDAVELR

-3057 EDDSRAASDAG
+3057 ERDSRDASDAG

-3093 RVKFFFATIA
+3093 RVKFFFSTIA

-3120 GQVQYK
+3120 GLVQYK

-3137 QYVPMNVAY
+3137 QYVPMNIAY

-3175 FYVAYVK
+3175 FYVAYTK
-3182 LKALKKKVDDG
+3182 LKALKQKVDKG

-3219 SQYNKQLAKSEAP
+3219 SQYNKELAKSEAP

-3255 WSSLLANGGTD
+3255 WSAQLANGGTD

-3275 RVLNPRNSNASTM
+3275 RVLNPRNRNSSTM

-3294 MFDSNKQVT
+3294 MIDSNKQVT

-3325 PHTGRPKG
+3325 PNTGRPKG
-3333 QIYLFPVRQYNAKKS
+3333 EVYLFPVRQYNAKKS
-3348 KESGK
+3348 KEAGK

-3416 NIEDSPTSFLN
+3416 NIEDSPTSFLQ

-3434 NGQLNVDD
+3434 NGKLNVDD
-3442 NVAYHLK
+3442 NMAYSLRGAGK
-3449 GSGRVRLETIYD
+3449 VRLETIYD

-3568 DNKDDIGSDYFE
+3568 DNKDDIGSDYFD

-3646 DGNIMQQEDVIDQ
+3646 DGNIMQQEDVIDL
-3659 FINYA
+3659 FMSYA
-3664 YSEYQAVKDA
+3664 YSEYQSVKDA

-3679 QMEKDGTKDT
+3679 QMNEDGTKST

-3713 KDGNEV
+3713 NNGDETF
-3719 YVSFNDKKDGHTYK
+3719 VSFNDKKDGHTYK

-3777 VIGFDNNN
+3777 VSELDNNK
-3785 NYVIKNIGLNNGAIE
+3785 NYVIKNIGLNNSAIE

-3819 QVQRDKILNQAIVSY
+3819 QVQRDKILNQAIVAY
-3834 INDLANKALMS
+3834 INDLSNKALIS

-3857 AFYKWKYDEDGNLI
+3857 AFYKWKYDDNGNLI

-3876 ELKRLGGMVSTG
+3876 ELKRLGGIVSTG
-3888 TNNFEGLVGLPERY
+3888 TNNFEGLVGLPDRY
-3902 QKGTYV
+3902 QKGVYV

-3917 ESPQVEYMRPLVYTG
+3917 ESPQVEYMRPLVYSG

-3954 KKYKDETDIQASR
+3954 KKYKDDTDIQASR
-3967 RKYNLEQKARDKVD
+3967 RKYNLEQEARNKVD

-4064 RSGNIYTVRTKL
+4064 RSGDIYTVRAKL

-4106 VTYYDKYA
+4106 ITYYDKYA

-4134 KQQGVDQLKINS
+4134 KKQGVDQLKINS

-4155 QPIKWSDYSNVEEDG
+4155 QPIKWDDYSSVEGDE
-4170 KPLFLDTFK
+4170 KPLFLDAFK

-4239 TIMNSM
+4239 TVMNSM

-4272 DGNVIKGNDLS
+4272 DGKVIDDGNLS
-4283 RVVIDQKKFIETILD
+4283 RVVIDQKKFIETVLD

-4314 VEGDEKTGYRLA
+4314 VEGDEKSGYRLSM
-4326 LPIDAVQS
+4326 PIDAVQS

-4385 NVTLYNGERLQM
+4385 NVTLYNGKRLQM

-4412 FKKLLGDFDIQTK
+4412 FKKLLGDFDIQIK
-4425 RTFELTKDGK
+4425 RTFELTKDGA

-4442 DGNIKTDK
+4442 DGNIKVDK

-4480 GEKAKANILAYR
+4480 GEEAKANILAYR

-4545 EGVENTFGYVEQ
+4545 KGVENIYGYVEQ
-4557 HLVKESELSEEHQ
+4557 RLVNESELTEEHQ

-4585 KKDNGGPRN
+4585 KKDDDGPRN

-4636 TASKNDYITGKI
+4636 TASKNDYITGKV

-4671 ESQSSLLSTL
+4671 ESQSSLLNTL

-4771 MYSRQQQSIKDVAEQ
+4771 TYSRQQQSIKDVAEQ
-4786 YFKKDVTFDGNTL
+4786 YFGKDVTFDDNTL
-4799 EEALGIIESGDKDS
+4799 DDALSLIDAGDKES
-4813 IQAMNEAIKKLF
+4813 IQDINEAIKKLF
-4825 ESDQFKQD
+4825 ESEQFKQD

-4838 QGNDVADQNAL
+4838 QGNDVADQKSL

-4903 FATDNDGVLIKK
+4903 FATDEDGVLIKK

-4940 RNAISLTKVVLGE
+4940 RNAISLTKVILGG

-4991 AAIKSEFFNDYV
+4991 AAIKSQFFNDYV

-5018 SSTEDLEFSY
+5018 SSSEDLEFSY
-5028 DSSTNS
+5028 DASTNS
-5034 MKITGNK
+5034 MSITGNK

-5057 DQDGNL
+5057 DKDGNL
-5063 QQYVP
+5063 QRYIP

-5074 AIPLK
+5074 ALPLK
-5079 VLSAKDDKIQLNVSI
+5079 VLTAKDDKIQLNISI
-5094 NGNFNGMCRLL
+5094 NGNFNGVCRLL
-5105 GGANTI
+5105 RGANTI

-5124 NSDYAD
+5124 NSDYSD
-5130 LKGNLLLEMLIPG
+5130 LQGNLLLEMLIPG

-5149 SKDAV
+5149 PKDAV

-5189 ELLEYQNDKQPEVA
+5189 ELLEYQNDKQPQVA

-5218 ITSGDTQGFAK
+5218 ITSGDTQGFTK

-5244 ANFINRKL
+5244 ADFINRKL
-5252 EQLNSYIPTVDLN
+5252 VQLNSIPTVDLN

-5292 SSNFIGVAKMTHS
+5292 SSNFIGVAKMNS
-5305 NGSRQTQ
+5305 VNGNKQTS
-5312 SAYPTMLA
+5312 SAYPTILA
-5320 ALKKNDEGIYVP
+5320 ALKKNDEGMYEP
-5332 SISVTDAPKFI
+5332 SIAVESSPKFI
-5343 KLPRSYNHYD
+5343 KIPRSYNHYD

-5361 QLYGFARY
+5361 QLYGFARH
-5369 NDGIQYPVY
+5369 DSGIMYPVY
-5378 TLVQPKG
+5378 VLVQPKG

-5394 TEYGRNDSTPSST
+5394 TEYGRDDSTPSST
-5407 EYVVDQNALR
+5407 EYVVNQGALR
-5417 NFVESADFINQ
+5417 AFVESADFINQ
-5428 LPVIKQNFGDEYAK
+5428 LPAIKKNFGDEYAA
-5442 ILNDLRTEQVGGI
+5442 ILNDLRTEQTGGV

-5461 DDQAQPVNTG
+5461 DDQAQPIRKIEISSGYKKDDPQNNPNKNYVFTENLEAAQIVLKRIYNIDISNLLGDFKFPYKGRVAINVSDVNGTDSAAVRTNPNGDVNANAFGIVVKKYLHNKNGSFAAQNGCFQDTNEDFELFKSVNEIVFKLIEQSGGNIVFPSQMALERAALPLRFAEWLRDQLIQRFGLQISEPEQSKKAGYDGYGFRITGVGNAPVNTG
-5471 NQPST
+5471 NQPSIAQT
-5476 ANKTQ
+5476 STNGS
-5481 QYTQS
+5481 TQS
-5486 NDKPINIYFKSEE
+5486 QTSTPISTDKKSSTYNTTVNPETAQFYSGGAVGSDTEWGNVAQKYGFNIMHYTVNDYDKLSRDDKESVEKQYEE
-5499 NAELS
+5499 VVKRLL
-5504 NFARR
+5504 RR
-5509 PFSFTPKD
+5509 QLYANSYSGKLVRRDMLQANSADAILAIGRLGKNGHVDGGTA
-5517 FYFGDDI
+5517 YATERGII
-5524 REHEFY
+5524 RGIPVYLFDQNDNHWKTYDGEKF
-5530 NVEQAF
+5530 VGCEQP
-5536 QYYKIMVLE
+5536 
-5545 SIADSLNYSV
+5545 SL
-5555 PTGAEEAARKG
+5555 TQHAALIGTRQITEDG
-5566 KSVNRNI
+5566 
-5573 LLKRAQE
+5573 KRAIQNVFE
-5580 ILNTSSAEVARYLG
+5580 TWQTTN
-5594 KKSLGLQDISSQFG
+5594 
-5608 TIASAKEIEK
+5608 
-5618 SIFKVWNER
+5618 
-5627 SSKIMK
+5627 K
-5633 ALIKASFEQNPQAVQ
+5633 AQQQ
-5648 RLLDTGNATLTHTQD
+5648 TQ
-5663 KSKWK
+5663 S
-5668 TEFPRLLME
+5668 
-5677 VRDELRKSQ
+5677 
-5686 NTQTKPSEP
+5686 

-5708 VQHLE
+5708 VQHLK
-5713 DSGFVVQGVPTG
+5713 DSGFTVYG
-5725 SAITGDIY
+5725 IDKNDIEGN
-5733 EDSYEP
+5733 EDY
-5739 DAMEGAQF
+5739 QF
-5747 AIEQPNT
+5747 AIELP
-5754 ITYEEHKKE
+5754 
-5763 IDLIYDDNP
+5763 
-5772 ELSSI
+5772 
-5777 GSKEQYSEY
+5777 
-5786 LSTIFPNSET
+5786 
-5796 PNIYY
+5796 
-5801 HGGKKGIDK
+5801 
-5810 FMSPQDPSFAKNKGV
+5810 
-5825 HSGTKDYGIYF
+5825 
-5836 TSDRSLANHYSKGY
+5836 
-5850 KKSDRHTYSVLLN
+5850 
-5863 TENPYRTN
+5863 
-5871 KFFAL
+5871 
-5876 SIRRLF
+5876 
-5882 GSKVLDPRSILEKD
+5882 
-5896 FNTTLKGYDSVIWHG
+5896 
-5911 EKGEIVVFDPS
+5911 
-5922 QIHILGSKSDIEG
+5922 
-5935 FKDYVKSRE
+5935 
-5944 QSAEDNSSNTNP
+5944 
-5956 ATGPI
+5956 
-5961 SRSRLTNAIANTHR
+5961 NAIT
-5975 QLKQIPKK
+5975 
-5983 VNSTRYAADN
+5983 TETD
-5993 VYYQLRKALP
+5993 
-6003 KEIVKDIVDFYYEE
+6003 
-6017 KDRDSFL
+6017 
-6024 DRVEFYINN
+6024 
-6033 ELKQSILPKAIAAAR
+6033 
-6048 KRQLELST
+6048 
-6056 HYDARQ
+6056 
-6062 VTAQLF
+6062 
-6068 EALKSGKITGNVE
+6068 
-6081 ADTATIGRY
+6081 
-6090 QTQLAKQ
+6090 
-6097 LFPAVYNKGWSKQ
+6097 
-6110 RYGYYA
+6110 GY
-6116 KQFSKISKMI
+6116 
-6126 QIIVTSHNNARM
+6126 
-6138 GNINHI
+6138 
-6144 YKLMAVLEG
+6144 
-6153 LKNYKF
+6153 
-6159 KQHLVEYIT
+6159 
-6168 AVDRTTRREL
+6168 
-6178 PSDTKRSVIG
+6178 
-6188 GTLELSPLLLTFKNK
+6188 
-6203 QKRSLKE
+6203 
-6210 VLSDIKQR
+6210 
-6218 TSIYNDVIDI
+6218 
-6228 ILSKMSGDTT
+6228 
-6238 VQLGGI
+6238 
-6244 FSDNNGQH
+6244 
-6252 KSVLG
+6252 
-6257 VTMSDKLDKSE
+6257 
-6268 SKVILYLGNRDE
+6268 
-6280 FKLMN
+6280 
-6285 TIVHEAIHV
+6285 
-6294 VTLRYLQVNPQ
+6294 
-6305 TAAVLRSYAKYLK
+6305 
-6318 SINSRWYGNTNEK
+6318 
-6331 EMIAE
+6331 
-6336 FFSNADYRAWL
+6336 
-6347 KTVPARDID
+6347 
-6356 VSMLDKIVDF
+6356 
-6366 IVRIFTG
+6366 
-6373 ESKTAYDQLKPAFD
+6373 
-6387 QILDE
+6387 
-6392 ALSSTNVAQLSNESV
+6392 
-6407 QSNDNAQFAIEPV
+6407 
-6420 SAEIDNIEQ
+6420 EQ
-6429 RLQDILDNA
+6429 RLQSILDKA
-6438 PRNSEGKLLAPND
+6438 PRDSKGRLLAPNGK
-6451 EPSNLP
+6451 PSNLP
-6457 ERLYAIVRTKEF
+6457 ERLYAQVRTKEF
-6469 KDWFGDWQNDPKNA
+6469 KDWFGDWQNDPENA

-6489 NGEPLVVYHNTP
+6489 NGEPRVVYHGSNQYE
-6501 FKFSVFDMDHESRIL
+6501 FDVFDPSHSDDK
-6516 PGISEPFGH
+6516 IS
-6525 VGTQETA
+6525 
-6532 NTIKGNQLAL
+6532 L
-6542 FLNARNPLYTD
+6542 F
-6553 DFVHETASYMLSELY
+6553 
-6568 KQGIISRERYS
+6568 S
-6579 SLRGISN
+6579 S
-6586 SELRKLMLS
+6586 
-6595 LGYDGTKYE
+6595 
-6604 NKAEG
+6604 
-6609 GGISYSFISPNQ
+6609 
-6621 IKSAGGEN
+6621 GGEN
-6629 TTFSIDNNNIH
+6629 TGFSRTNNNIH
-6640 YFKDSKGVVY
+6640 FFKDSKGVVY
-6650 GYVDKNDV
+6650 GYVDYAGV
-6658 IHLDKSKI
+6658 IHLNKNKI
-6666 KPEHPIH
+6666 SPEHPIH
-6673 EYTHIWDRVVAIK
+6673 EYTHIWDRVVAMT
-6686 NPSLWVR
+6686 NPSLWIR
-6693 GVELMKQFDGGKLWN
+6693 GVELMKQFNGGKLWN
-6708 EIANSEFYGKKWS
+6708 EIANSEFYGKEWS

-6762 SKLKDWILKFWQS
+6762 SKLNDWILKFWQS

-6780 SDWSYADIETLT
+6780 SNWSYADIETLT

-6808 ADVINGVDAR
+6808 AEVVYNESDSYLPLQNKLRMTGFVEHDNDIELSDDV
-6818 SSISDKIEMVGL
+6818 
-6830 VNYNSGI
+6830 
-6837 EVSEDAQR
+6837 QR
-6845 AIDKIKAISP
+6845 AIDKIKAISLK
-6855 NEQQYITPVITGE
+6855 EEQYITPVITGE
-6868 AFIAGVSLVDAINIA
+6868 TFITGVSLIDAINIA
-6883 ANIKSIG
+6883 AKIFHAAEYLE
-6890 RQSKVSDKIVREKIS
+6890 VSDKVAREKIS

-6925 PNNILLMLADYMN
+6925 PNSILLMLADYMN

-6947 HYIARSLEQRCQK
+6947 HYIGFELYKRCQK
-6960 KSYYD
+6960 KSYDD
-6965 VVIPIIKSIDVKY
+6965 VAIPIIKSIDVKY
-6978 DDSRQQSQFND
+6978 DDSRKQSLFND

>member
-35 RYEQQS
+35 KYEQQS
-41 RSKAIE
+41 RSKAID

-60 RRRQQLEQQEEI
+60 RRRQQLEQQEET
-72 DRKNRVE
+72 DRRNRVE
-79 QRKKDTPDA
+79 QRKKDIPDA
-88 LKSRYEIEEEVKSA
+88 LKSRQEVEEEVNSA

-109 WNTDPDDAI
+109 LSTDPDDAAN
-118 IDPISGGNVTRGEIA
+118 DLLTGGNVARGEIA

-158 LNSAQADNQIGMMQ
+158 LNSAQADNQIGMME

-186 SLDIEDKLN
+186 SLDIEDKLS

-220 ALQVRNTTKNAIA
+220 TLQVRNTTKNAIA

-245 RKALDALLLNGFE
+245 RKSLDALLLNGFE

-295 GFKDADPT
+295 GFKDADAK
-303 LKRSMLNSALKVAK
+303 LKRAMLNSALNVAK
-317 NRKSLLS
+317 NRRALLS

-332 DANLYEQRISTY
+332 DANMYEQRISTY
-344 FKGKRDQPGM
+344 FKSKRDQPGM

-405 APVVL
+405 TPVVL
-410 AANMGSAVAE
+410 AANMGSAIAE

-448 IKAAEKQV
+448 IKAAKKQV

-547 AAREAWEAAL
+547 AAREAWQTAL
-557 KTGKKVGGQFA
+557 KAGKRVGSQFA

-593 SSKLAKKLAA
+593 SSKVAKRLAA
-603 TTMAERFTK
+603 TTMAERLTK
-612 LGERTADVVRRA
+612 LGQNTADVVRRA

-636 KKVGAKPTALGA
+636 KKVGAKPAALGA
-648 KYFREYLGK
+648 KYFNQYFGK
-657 NTLYGQTNR
+657 NTLIGKTNR

-672 LGRLHMSALSEGIE
+672 FGRLNTAALSEGIE

-698 RGELDENQSLWSA
+698 RGELDENQSLWDA

-729 PLDALGIL
+729 PLDALGML

-751 ILGGLGH
+751 IIGGLGH

-941 PVVTGQLATVRAAKA
+941 PVVTGQLAAVRAAKA

-1019 EDGNITEEKTQ
+1019 EDGNVTEEKTQ
-1030 IKHPGINDY
+1030 VRHPGINDY

-1177 KPNPVIGSN
+1177 KPNPVIDSN

-1191 VKLDEDGIPI
+1191 VKLDEDDVPV

-1210 DKNGYL
+1210 DKDGYL

-1223 EVKETPIFGEWDSN
+1223 QVKETPIFGEWDSN
-1237 AGHTYTERMASLL
+1237 SGHTYTERIASLL

-1291 TTAPEDKSNTD
+1291 TTAPEDKSNTGG
-1302 DKQQLAGEQKP
+1302 KQQATGEQKPAGEQKP
-1313 NDKQGQESQPSTE
+1313 DDKQKPTEGQQQESQAGAGQGQESQPA
-1326 QGQESKPTQES
+1326 QNP
-1337 QQKPETQPDQ
+1337 QQKPESQPTQK
-1347 NQPEQQ
+1347 QPEQQ
-1353 YTPAGSGTQLKSSEI
+1353 YTPAGSGTQLSSSET

-1379 ENKLKDDKERV
+1379 ENKLKDDEARV

-1455 QELSKLTTKVEVVKW
+1455 QELSKLTTKAEVIKW
-1470 INEKLKD
+1470 IDEKLKS
-1477 ESLKKSMLHD
+1477 EFKKSMLHD

-1509 WQAVITDI
+1509 WQAVITDL

-1535 VDEISRFM
+1535 VDDISRFM
-1543 FGHFEGM
+1543 FGDHN
-1550 EALEYITMHSDNK
+1550 ARNVLHNIYSNVNNK
-1563 DEYEQNVKYAIDIVK
+1563 DQYESNIKDGVDIIK
-1578 SVLDDIGASQAM
+1578 SILNNIGASQSM
-1590 SDEQVRNLVIEL
+1590 SDEQIRKLVIEL
-1602 AGLLKQFTDLGWQLN
+1602 AGLKKQFDDLGWTLI

-1640 GIDQDGKIHIIDFKT
+1640 GVDQDGKIHIIDFKT
-1655 SMHPFAKTRGVN
+1655 SKYSFAETRGV
-1667 STITG
+1667 SSLLTDR
-1672 QFESELSKLTA
+1672 FKSELNKLTI

-1689 TPAALNVLKSIR
+1689 TPAARKVINNINKQ
-1701 DVADGRFGVELD
+1701 ADGGYGAELD
-1713 VVDGKVVVVCEYS
+1713 VVDGKIVVVRKDS
-1726 GFFYLANKIRG
+1726 GFFYQINKTFG
-1737 QVQSPFENY
+1737 QVQTPFENY

-1775 HYEYQVTNDGYNIY
+1775 NYSYDVTNNSFNIY
-1789 DLNVSNFV
+1789 DLSVSNFV

-1839 QYSTLE
+1839 QYNTLD

-1855 DYADRYDYISD
+1855 GFADTYDYISD
-1866 PRLKSLDNYIK
+1866 PRLKSLDKYIK
-1877 ALKKLVE
+1877 ALDKLVN
-1884 DISRFNKESQ
+1884 DINRFNEESQ
-1894 LIDEPSLTVNT
+1894 LIDEQTLTVNT
-1905 LDYAKSLKSRI
+1905 LEQAKNLKSRI
-1916 DTAMKYYSMLDNV
+1916 DKAIKYYSMLDNV

-1948 NYVNSQQYIQDIA
+1948 NYINSQQYIQDIA

-1971 EQDASDSQ
+1971 EQDPSDSQ

-1987 QGTVVKK
+1987 QGTTVRK
-1994 EGKNGTY
+1994 EGKKGVY

-2013 DGVQSTEL
+2013 AGVQSTEF
-2021 VAKNARDGKY
+2021 VAKNAKDGKY

-2040 PSEYALD
+2040 PSEYTFGQWIID
-2047 QEFVDKCTKLNI
+2047 QCQKLNL
-2059 EIVGVKSYISRTKN
+2059 EIVGVKSYVSKTKD
-2073 GQFVESTAVVKTK
+2073 GQLVASTAMVVTK
-2086 SSIGKLSEG
+2086 SSIGKLSTGPAE
-2095 EVRIIPSEQQGPS
+2095 IIPSQQQGPGVD
-2108 AGATQN
+2108 ANQN

-2122 NERMNELE
+2122 DEKMSKLRS
-2130 HEIARM
+2130 EILDILKGKTGR
-2136 LQGQLNSGP
+2136 LNSGP
-2145 NPKLLPLMIEYAV
+2145 DPRLLTLLAQYAV
-2158 GTIDRGIYTF
+2158 GIIDRGIYSF
-2168 NEFVK
+2168 NDFVK
-2173 HIGSKF
+2173 HLANEL
-2179 GQDVLPYLKS
+2179 GQEVIPYLKS
-2189 AYNGARDWPTI
+2189 AYEGARQWPQI
-2200 TANGLNNKMT
+2200 VDNGLKNKMT
-2210 PYDQVAGTDVYK
+2210 PSDQVDNADVYK
-2222 ILNAPTQPV
+2222 ILNTPTQPV
-2231 QERTPQTA
+2231 QDRTPQTA

-2262 KTNPSPSLYYEFFYK
+2262 KTNPSPSLDYEFFYK
-2277 NANKELAQLLN
+2277 NQNKELAQLLN
-2288 SPDFITNAVVE
+2288 APDFITHAVVE
-2299 ISSTE
+2299 ISSVE
-2304 RYEGAQSARH
+2304 RHAGAQSARH
-2314 ANPSLF
+2314 TNPSLF

-2332 IPLNLWQALVKGKQR
+2332 IPLNLYQAFVKGKPR
-2347 TISQNGQNL
+2347 TLSQNGQNL

-2382 IIVKEGTLRPLTDP
+2382 IVVKEGVLRPLTDP
-2396 DAQLLAGTSL
+2396 DAQLLAGTNL
-2406 YTIEMSNASNDFG
+2406 YKIEMSNASNDFG

-2434 QRTIFRYNNPDHAPE
+2434 QRTIFRYNNPNHAPE

-2461 DEGNKQPAV
+2461 DEGNKQPVV
-2470 IPVTVQKKSFTDDD
+2470 IPVTVQKKSFADDD
-2484 IDFLISVLANTE
+2484 IDFLISVLSNTDI
-2496 MLNGKTNGVSNRALA
+2496 LNGKTNGVSNRALA

-2534 GRPGVIRIRM
+2534 GRPGVVRIRM

-2549 TNNQLGYAGEIDLNT
+2549 SNNQLGYAGEIDLNT
-2564 DAGKTHFRSV
+2564 DAGKTNFRSV

-2596 STLPIKAIRDWFI
+2596 NTLPIKAIRDWFI

-2626 MSDFKAVDVY
+2626 MSDFKAVDDY

-2644 YIKHGV
+2644 YVKHGV

-2673 SAAPSNTGANSPVQ
+2673 NQAPSNTGANSPIQ

-2709 INPDDYTTNEDW
+2709 INPDDYTTNQDW
-2721 AEQMPDGESSAS
+2721 AEQMPDNDSNEELSES
-2733 QVDNAD
+2733 QIDNTD
-2739 ESSMVFYRQKSP
+2739 ESSVVFYKQKEPS
-2751 NKTRITKAKAQ
+2751 KTHISKAKAQ
-2762 RRITTILGKQ
+2762 RRITTILGEQ

-2845 IHSKDDAIRKNA
+2845 IHSKDDAVRKNA

-2867 RFMNYSKWYVEH
+2867 RFMNYSKWYIEQ

-2904 IQRSDKNLNS
+2904 SQRSDRNLNN

-2931 KSVQRFNDIFG
+2931 KSVQRFNDLFG

-2959 DMFDNLMDTA
+2959 DMFDNLMETA

-2992 INKETFEKGI
+2992 INKETFEKGV
-3002 ESLYKSGLDVLGHG
+3002 ESLYKSKLDILGHG

-3025 MREILEKFDAFELR
+3025 MRELLEKFDAVELR

-3057 EDDSRAASDAG
+3057 ERDSRDASDAG

-3093 RVKFFFATIA
+3093 RVKFFFSTIA
-3103 DCELKPLTE
+3103 DCELKPLAE

-3137 QYVPMNVAY
+3137 QYVPMNIAY

-3175 FYVAYVK
+3175 FYVAYTK
-3182 LKALKKKVDDG
+3182 LKALKQKVDKG

-3219 SQYNKQLAKSEAP
+3219 SQYNKELAKSEAP

-3255 WSSLLANGGTD
+3255 WSAQLANGGTD
-3266 LISIDQYGR
+3266 LVSIDQYGR
-3275 RVLNPRNSNASTM
+3275 RVLNPRNRNASTM

-3294 MFDSNKQVT
+3294 MIDSNKQVT

-3333 QIYLFPVRQYNAKKS
+3333 EVYLFPVRQYNAKKS
-3348 KESGK
+3348 KEAGK

-3416 NIEDSPTSFLN
+3416 NIEDSPTSFLQ

-3434 NGQLNVDD
+3434 NGKLNVDD
-3442 NVAYHLK
+3442 NMAYSLR
-3449 GSGRVRLETIYD
+3449 GSGKVKLETIYD

-3548 QLANN
+3548 QLSNN

-3568 DNKDDIGSDYFE
+3568 DNKDDIGSDYFD

-3646 DGNIMQQEDVIDQ
+3646 DGNIMQQEDVIDL
-3659 FINYA
+3659 FMSYA
-3664 YSEYQAVKDA
+3664 YSEYQSVKDA

-3679 QMEKDGTKDT
+3679 QMNEDGTKST

-3713 KDGNEV
+3713 NNGDEV
-3719 YVSFNDKKDGHTYK
+3719 FVSFNDKKDGHTYK

-3763 RDEIQNLAD
+3763 RNEIQNLAD

-3777 VIGFDNNN
+3777 VIGLDNKK
-3785 NYVIKNIGLNNGAIE
+3785 NYVIKNIGLNNSAIE

-3819 QVQRDKILNQAIVSY
+3819 QVQRDKILNQAIVAY
-3834 INDLANKALMS
+3834 INDLSNKALIS

-3857 AFYKWKYDEDGNLI
+3857 AFYKWKYDDDGNLI

-3888 TNNFEGLVGLPERY
+3888 TNNFEGLVGLPDRY
-3902 QKGTYV
+3902 QKGVYV

-3939 SMLCDEYIEKELEGF
+3939 SMLCDEYIEKKLEGF

-3967 RKYNLEQKARDKVD
+3967 RKYNLEQKARNEVD

-4021 KDEKLDGIDVADGGA
+4021 KDEKLDGINVADGGA

-4106 VTYYDKYA
+4106 ITYYDKYA

-4134 KQQGVDQLKINS
+4134 KKQHVDQLKINS

-4155 QPIKWSDYSNVEEDG
+4155 QPIKWDDYSSVEGDE

-4213 VMSNLNVNNYYVLRD
+4213 VMSNLNVNNIYVLRD

-4245 NRLSDIGMQNIMKQ
+4245 NRLSDIGMQNVMKQ

-4272 DGNVIKGNDLS
+4272 DGKVIDDGNLS
-4283 RVVIDQKKFIETILD
+4283 RVVIDQKKFIETVLD

-4314 VEGDEKTGYRLA
+4314 VEGDEKSGYRLSM
-4326 LPIDAVQS
+4326 PVDAVQS

-4385 NVTLYNGERLQM
+4385 NVTLYNGKRLQM
-4397 INKEGSMDCVLSIDY
+4397 INEEGSMDCVLSIDY

-4425 RTFELTKDGK
+4425 RTFELKDGV

-4442 DGNIKTDK
+4442 DGNIKVDK

-4456 KTKLEKRQLSFEEA
+4456 KTKLEKRQLSFEDA

-4545 EGVENTFGYVEQ
+4545 EGVENIYGYVEQ
-4557 HLVKESELSEEHQ
+4557 RLVKESELTEEHR

-4594 VQILHRSIDNDTE
+4594 VQILHRSIDNDTD

-4622 KTETPY
+4622 KTESPY

-4771 MYSRQQQSIKDVAEQ
+4771 TYSRQQQSIKDVAEQ
-4786 YFKKDVTFDGNTL
+4786 YFGKDVTFDGNTL
-4799 EEALGIIESGDKDS
+4799 DDALSLIDTGDKES
-4813 IQAMNEAIKKLF
+4813 IQAINEAIKKLF
-4825 ESDQFKQD
+4825 ESEQFKQD

-4838 QGNDVADQNAL
+4838 QGNDVADQKGL

-4903 FATDNDGVLIKK
+4903 FATDEDGVLIKK

-4940 RNAISLTKVVLGE
+4940 RNAISLTKVILGG

-4991 AAIKSEFFNDYV
+4991 AAIKSQFFNDYV

-5018 SSTEDLEFSY
+5018 SSSEDLEFSY
-5028 DSSTNS
+5028 DTSTNS
-5034 MKITGNK
+5034 MSITGNK

-5057 DQDGNL
+5057 DKDGNL
-5063 QQYVP
+5063 QQYSP

-5074 AIPLK
+5074 ALPLK
-5079 VLSAKDDKIQLNVSI
+5079 VLTAKDDKIQLNISI
-5094 NGNFNGMCRLL
+5094 NGNFNGICRLL

-5124 NSDYAD
+5124 NSDYSD
-5130 LKGNLLLEMLIPG
+5130 LQGNLLLEMLIPG

-5149 SKDAV
+5149 PKDAV

-5189 ELLEYQNDKQPEVA
+5189 ELLEYQNDKQPQVA

-5218 ITSGDTQGFAK
+5218 ITSGDTQGFTK

-5244 ANFINRKL
+5244 ADFINRKL
-5252 EQLNSYIPTVDLN
+5252 VQLNSIPIVDLN

-5292 SSNFIGVAKMTHS
+5292 SSNFIGVAKMKII
-5305 NGSRQTQ
+5305 NGNKQTQ
-5312 SAYPTMLA
+5312 SAYPTILA
-5320 ALKKNDEGIYVP
+5320 ALKKNNEGMYEP
-5332 SISVTDAPKFI
+5332 SIAVESSPKFI
-5343 KLPRSYNHYD
+5343 KIPRSYNHYD

-5361 QLYGFARY
+5361 QLYGFARH
-5369 NDGIQYPVY
+5369 DSGIMYPVY
-5378 TLVQPKG
+5378 VLVQPKG

-5394 TEYGRNDSTPSST
+5394 TEYGRDDSTPSST
-5407 EYVVDQNALR
+5407 EYVVNQGALR
-5417 NFVESADFINQ
+5417 AFVESADFINQ
-5428 LPVIKQNFGDEYAK
+5428 LPAIKKNFVDEYAA
-5442 ILNDLRTEQVGGI
+5442 ILNDLRTEQTGGV

-5461 DDQAQPVNTG
+5461 DYQAQPIRKIEISSGYKKDDPQNNPNKNYVFTENLEAAQIVLKRVYNIDISNLLGDFKFPYKGRVAINVSDVNGTNSAAVRTNPKGDVNANAFGIVVKKYLHNKNGSFAAQNGCFQDTNEDFELFKSVNEIVFKLIEQSGGNIVFPSQMALGRAALPLRFAEWLRNELIQRFGLQISEPEQSKKAGYDGYGFRITGVGNAPVNIG

-5476 ANKTQ
+5476 TNKIQ
-5481 QYTQS
+5481 QQTQS
-5486 NDKPINIYFKSEE
+5486 NDKPGTTQSQT
-5499 NAELS
+5499 S
-5504 NFARR
+5504 
-5509 PFSFTPKD
+5509 TP
-5517 FYFGDDI
+5517 
-5524 REHEFY
+5524 
-5530 NVEQAF
+5530 
-5536 QYYKIMVLE
+5536 
-5545 SIADSLNYSV
+5545 
-5555 PTGAEEAARKG
+5555 
-5566 KSVNRNI
+5566 
-5573 LLKRAQE
+5573 
-5580 ILNTSSAEVARYLG
+5580 TS
-5594 KKSLGLQDISSQFG
+5594 
-5608 TIASAKEIEK
+5608 
-5618 SIFKVWNER
+5618 
-5627 SSKIMK
+5627 
-5633 ALIKASFEQNPQAVQ
+5633 
-5648 RLLDTGNATLTHTQD
+5648 
-5663 KSKWK
+5663 
-5668 TEFPRLLME
+5668 
-5677 VRDELRKSQ
+5677 
-5686 NTQTKPSEP
+5686 
-5695 NTDSSEKSVTEQL
+5695 TDSSEKSVTEQL
-5708 VQHLE
+5708 VQHLK
-5713 DSGFVVQGVPTG
+5713 DSGFIISGV
-5725 SAITGDIY
+5725 D
-5733 EDSYEP
+5733 ENDSE
-5739 DAMEGAQF
+5739 A
-5747 AIEQPNT
+5747 
-5754 ITYEEHKKE
+5754 
-5763 IDLIYDDNP
+5763 
-5772 ELSSI
+5772 
-5777 GSKEQYSEY
+5777 
-5786 LSTIFPNSET
+5786 
-5796 PNIYY
+5796 
-5801 HGGKKGIDK
+5801 
-5810 FMSPQDPSFAKNKGV
+5810 
-5825 HSGTKDYGIYF
+5825 
-5836 TSDRSLANHYSKGY
+5836 
-5850 KKSDRHTYSVLLN
+5850 
-5863 TENPYRTN
+5863 
-5871 KFFAL
+5871 
-5876 SIRRLF
+5876 
-5882 GSKVLDPRSILEKD
+5882 
-5896 FNTTLKGYDSVIWHG
+5896 
-5911 EKGEIVVFDPS
+5911 
-5922 QIHILGSKSDIEG
+5922 
-5935 FKDYVKSRE
+5935 
-5944 QSAEDNSSNTNP
+5944 
-5956 ATGPI
+5956 
-5961 SRSRLTNAIANTHR
+5961 
-5975 QLKQIPKK
+5975 
-5983 VNSTRYAADN
+5983 YAA
-5993 VYYQLRKALP
+5993 
-6003 KEIVKDIVDFYYEE
+6003 
-6017 KDRDSFL
+6017 
-6024 DRVEFYINN
+6024 
-6033 ELKQSILPKAIAAAR
+6033 
-6048 KRQLELST
+6048 
-6056 HYDARQ
+6056 
-6062 VTAQLF
+6062 
-6068 EALKSGKITGNVE
+6068 
-6081 ADTATIGRY
+6081 
-6090 QTQLAKQ
+6090 
-6097 LFPAVYNKGWSKQ
+6097 
-6110 RYGYYA
+6110 
-6116 KQFSKISKMI
+6116 
-6126 QIIVTSHNNARM
+6126 
-6138 GNINHI
+6138 
-6144 YKLMAVLEG
+6144 EG
-6153 LKNYKF
+6153 
-6159 KQHLVEYIT
+6159 
-6168 AVDRTTRREL
+6168 
-6178 PSDTKRSVIG
+6178 
-6188 GTLELSPLLLTFKNK
+6188 
-6203 QKRSLKE
+6203 
-6210 VLSDIKQR
+6210 
-6218 TSIYNDVIDI
+6218 
-6228 ILSKMSGDTT
+6228 
-6238 VQLGGI
+6238 
-6244 FSDNNGQH
+6244 
-6252 KSVLG
+6252 
-6257 VTMSDKLDKSE
+6257 
-6268 SKVILYLGNRDE
+6268 
-6280 FKLMN
+6280 
-6285 TIVHEAIHV
+6285 
-6294 VTLRYLQVNPQ
+6294 
-6305 TAAVLRSYAKYLK
+6305 
-6318 SINSRWYGNTNEK
+6318 
-6331 EMIAE
+6331 
-6336 FFSNADYRAWL
+6336 
-6347 KTVPARDID
+6347 
-6356 VSMLDKIVDF
+6356 
-6366 IVRIFTG
+6366 
-6373 ESKTAYDQLKPAFD
+6373 
-6387 QILDE
+6387 
-6392 ALSSTNVAQLSNESV
+6392 
-6407 QSNDNAQFAIEPV
+6407 AQFAIEPV
-6420 SAEIDNIEQ
+6420 STETDDYEQ
-6429 RLQDILDNA
+6429 RLQTILDNA
-6438 PRNSEGKLLAPND
+6438 PRNPEGKLLAPND
-6451 EPSNLP
+6451 KPSNLP

-6469 KDWFGDWQNDPKNA
+6469 KDWFGDWQNDPENA
-6483 SKVVDE
+6483 SKVLDK

-6501 FKFSVFDMDHESRIL
+6501 FKFNVFDMDHESRIL
-6516 PGISEPFGH
+6516 PGMSEPFGH

-6604 NKAEG
+6604 NKAER

-6621 IKSAGGEN
+6621 IKLADGEN
-6629 TTFSIDNNNIH
+6629 TTFSRTNDNIH
-6640 YFKDSKGVVY
+6640 FFKDSKGVVY
-6650 GYVDKNDV
+6650 GYVDNAGI
-6658 IHLDKSKI
+6658 IHLNKNKI
-6666 KPEHPIH
+6666 RPEHPIH
-6673 EYTHIWDRVVAIK
+6673 EYTHIWDRVVAMK
-6686 NPSLWVR
+6686 NPSLWIR
-6693 GVELMKQFDGGKLWN
+6693 GVELMKQFNGGKLWN

-6750 EIEAKQGSSDII
+6750 EIEAKQGSPDII

-6780 SDWSYADIETLT
+6780 SNWSKEDIETLT

-6808 ADVINGVDAR
+6808 AEVAYNESDAHLSTAEKLR
-6818 SSISDKIEMVGL
+6818 LVGL
-6830 VNYNSGI
+6830 VKHDYEGDI
-6837 EVSEDAQR
+6837 DVDEQVQR
-6845 AIDKIKAISP
+6845 AIDKLNAISL
-6855 NEQQYITPVITGE
+6855 NEQQYITPVITGKSV
-6868 AFIAGVSLVDAINIA
+6868 INGVSLIDAINIA
-6883 ANIKSIG
+6883 AKIYNSENILGTISNKSL
-6890 RQSKVSDKIVREKIS
+6890 REKIQQIDDEQL
-6905 RILYSY
+6905 RERLYNIS
-6911 DREAL
+6911 DL
-6916 FNLLSFGTV
+6916 GV
-6925 PNNILLMLADYMN
+6925 PNEVMFMIADYISYN
-6938 YDDARGLVA
+6938 DARGIVA
-6947 HYIARSLEQRCQK
+6947 NHICDFLENVDDDTPYDDIA
-6960 KSYYD
+6960 
-6965 VVIPIIKSIDVKY
+6965 VPIIESIDVKY
-6978 DDSRQQSQFND
+6978 DDSREQSLFND

>member
-35 RYEQQS
+35 KYEQQS
-41 RSKAIE
+41 RSKAID

-60 RRRQQLEQQEEI
+60 RRRQQLEQQEET
-72 DRKNRVE
+72 DRRNRVE
-79 QRKKDTPDA
+79 QRKKDIPDA
-88 LKSRYEIEEEVKSA
+88 LKSRQEVEEEVNSA

-109 WNTDPDDAI
+109 WSTDPDDTTN
-118 IDPISGGNVTRGEIA
+118 DLLTGGNVARGEIA

-158 LNSAQADNQIGMMQ
+158 LNSAQADNQIGMME

-186 SLDIEDKLN
+186 SLDIEDKLS

-220 ALQVRNTTKNAIA
+220 TLQVRNTTKNAIA

-245 RKALDALLLNGFE
+245 RKSLDALLLNGFE
-258 SAWQLTQELMP
+258 SAWQLTQELTP
-269 NPMAALFGD
+269 NPMAMLFGD

-295 GFKDADPT
+295 GFKDADAK
-303 LKRSMLNSALKVAK
+303 LKRAMLNSALNVAK
-317 NRKSLLS
+317 NRRALLS

-332 DANLYEQRISTY
+332 DANAYEQRISTY
-344 FKGKRDQPGM
+344 FKSRRDQPGM
-354 DLSDPNTYLYK
+354 NLSDPNTYLYK

-405 APVVL
+405 TPVVF

-448 IKAAEKQV
+448 IKAAKKQV

-487 LKVDALR
+487 LKVNALR
-494 DAETLFKRDMV
+494 DAETLFKRDMI
-505 ATGTDAVID
+505 ATGTDAVVE

-519 LPFGKVAKSLK
+519 LPFGKVTKSLK

-547 AAREAWEAAL
+547 AAREAWQTAL
-557 KTGKKVGGQFA
+557 KAGKKVGSQFA

-593 SSKLAKKLAA
+593 SSKLAKRLAA
-603 TTMAERFTK
+603 TTMAERLTK
-612 LGERTADVVRRA
+612 LGQNTANVVRRA

-636 KKVGAKPTALGA
+636 KKVGAKPAALGA
-648 KYFREYLGK
+648 KYFNQYFGKNILLGK
-657 NTLYGQTNR
+657 TNR
-666 SFGREL
+666 SFGFEL
-672 LGRLHMSALSEGIE
+672 LGRLNTAALSEGIE

-698 RGELDENQSLWSA
+698 RGELDENQSLWDA

-729 PLDALGIL
+729 PLDALGML

-766 ASAPYISEMRA
+766 ASAPYISEIRA

-912 DSRIKDIRTN
+912 DNRIKDIRTN
-922 QTDEYTNA
+922 QTDEYANA

-941 PVVTGQLATVRAAKA
+941 PVVTGQLAAVRAAKA

-977 ETMLKAIDN
+977 ETILKAIDN

-1006 LVEGYVEERPVFD
+1006 LIEGYVEERPVFD
-1019 EDGNITEEKTQ
+1019 EDGNVTEEKTQ

-1050 KDPNAETVGYGNHN
+1050 KDPNAETVGYRNHN

-1116 RDNKKIK
+1116 KDNKKIK

-1129 AQIMDNIR
+1129 SQIMDNIR

-1191 VKLDEDGIPI
+1191 VKLDEDGVPV

-1210 DKNGYL
+1210 DKDGYL
-1216 YDYSDKH
+1216 YDYSDRH

-1237 AGHTYTERMASLL
+1237 SGHTYTERMASSL

-1281 LQKGQEQPAD
+1281 LQKGQGQPAD
-1291 TTAPEDKSNTD
+1291 TTAPEDKSNTGG
-1302 DKQQLAGEQKP
+1302 KQQAAGEQKP
-1313 NDKQGQESQPSTE
+1313 AEGQQQESQASAGQGQESQPA
-1326 QGQESKPTQES
+1326 QNP
-1337 QQKPETQPDQ
+1337 QQKPESQPTQK
-1347 NQPEQQ
+1347 QPEQQ
-1353 YTPAGSGTQLKSSEI
+1353 YTPAGSGTQLSSSET

-1379 ENKLKDDKERV
+1379 DNKLKDDEARV

-1455 QELSKLTTKVEVVKW
+1455 QELSKFTTKAEVIKW
-1470 INEKLKD
+1470 IDEKLKS
-1477 ESLKKSMLHD
+1477 EFKKSMLHD

-1509 WQAVITDI
+1509 WQAVITDL
-1517 AHIVVQK
+1517 AHIVIQK

-1543 FGHFEGM
+1543 FGDSD
-1550 EALEYITMHSDNK
+1550 ARNVLHSIYSNVNNK
-1563 DEYEQNVKYAIDIVK
+1563 DQYESNIKDGINIIK
-1578 SVLDDIGASQAM
+1578 SILNNIGASQSM
-1590 SDEQVRNLVIEL
+1590 SDEQIRKLVIEL
-1602 AGLLKQFTDLGWQLN
+1602 AGLKKQFDDLGWTLI

-1630 GRVAGETDMI
+1630 GRVAGETDML
-1640 GIDQDGKIHIIDFKT
+1640 GVDQDGKIHIIDFKT
-1655 SMHPFAKTRGVN
+1655 SKYSFAETRGV
-1667 STITG
+1667 SSILTDR
-1672 QFESELSKLTA
+1672 FKSELNKLTI

-1689 TPAALNVLKSIR
+1689 TPAARKAVNNINKQ
-1701 DVADGRFGVELD
+1701 ADGGYGAELY
-1713 VVDGKVVVVCEYS
+1713 VVDGKIVVIRKDS
-1726 GFFYLANKIRG
+1726 GFFYQTNKTFG
-1737 QVQSPFENY
+1737 QVQTPFENY

-1775 HYEYQVTNDGYNIY
+1775 HYSYDVTNDGFNIY
-1789 DLNVSNFV
+1789 DLSVSNFV

-1811 MQRLYTTQPNTVNE
+1811 MQRLYTTQPDTVNE

-1839 QYSTLE
+1839 QYNTLD
-1845 QYLSELSTYD
+1845 QYLSELSTYEN
-1855 DYADRYDYISD
+1855 YADIYDYISD
-1866 PRLKSLDNYIK
+1866 SRFKSLDKYIK
-1877 ALKKLVE
+1877 ALDKLVN
-1884 DISRFNKESQ
+1884 DINRFDKESQ
-1894 LIDEPSLTVNT
+1894 LIDEQSLTVNA
-1905 LDYAKSLKSRI
+1905 LEQAKNLKSRI
-1916 DTAMKYYSMLDNV
+1916 DKAIKYYSMLNDV

-1948 NYVNSQQYIQDIA
+1948 NYINSQQYIEDIA

-1971 EQDASDSQ
+1971 EQDPSDSQ

-1987 QGTVVKK
+1987 QGTTVRK
-1994 EGKNGTY
+1994 EGKKDVY

-2013 DGVQSTEL
+2013 AGVQSTEF
-2021 VAKNARDGKY
+2021 VAKNAKDGKY

-2040 PSEYALD
+2040 PSEYSLD
-2047 QEFVDKCTKLNI
+2047 QEFVDKCTRLNI
-2059 EIVGVKSYISRTKN
+2059 TILGVRSYVSKTEN
-2073 GQFVESTAVVKTK
+2073 GQFVESTAVVRTK
-2086 SSIGKLSEG
+2086 SSIGEMHDG
-2095 EVRIIPSEQQGPS
+2095 EVKILPSQQQGPS
-2108 AGATQN
+2108 ADTNQN

-2122 NERMNELE
+2122 NERMAELE
-2130 HEIARM
+2130 HQIASM

-2158 GTIDRGIYTF
+2158 GTIDRGIYSF

-2173 HIGSKF
+2173 HVGSKF

-2189 AYNGARDWPTI
+2189 VYNGARDWPTI
-2200 TANGLNNKMT
+2200 TDSGLNNKMT
-2210 PYDQVAGTDVYK
+2210 PYDQVASADVNK
-2222 ILNAPTQPV
+2222 IFNTPTQPV
-2231 QERTPQTA
+2231 QDRTPQTA

-2277 NANKELAQLLN
+2277 NQNKELAQLLN
-2288 SPDFITNAVVE
+2288 APDFITHAVVE

-2304 RYEGAQSARH
+2304 RYDGAQSGRH
-2314 ANPSLF
+2314 TNPSLF

-2332 IPLNLWQALVKGKQR
+2332 IPLNLYQALVKGKPR

-2382 IIVKEGTLRPLTDP
+2382 IVVKEGVLRPLTDP
-2396 DAQLLAGTSL
+2396 DAQLLAGTNL
-2406 YTIEMSNASNDFG
+2406 YKIEMSNASNDFG

-2434 QRTIFRYNNPDHAPE
+2434 QRTIFRYNNPNHAPE

-2470 IPVTVQKKSFTDDD
+2470 IPVTVQKKSFADDD
-2484 IDFLISVLANTE
+2484 IDFLISVLSNTDI
-2496 MLNGKTNGVSNRALA
+2496 LNGKTNGVSNRALA

-2534 GRPGVIRIRM
+2534 GRPGVVRIRM

-2564 DAGKTHFRSV
+2564 DAGKTNFRSV

-2596 STLPIKAIRDWFI
+2596 NTLPIKAIRDWFI

-2626 MSDFKAVDVY
+2626 MSDFKAVDDY

-2673 SAAPSNTGANSPVQ
+2673 NQAPSNTGANSPVQ

-2695 PEVKPEGYSKPDPG
+2695 PEVKPDGYSKADPG
-2709 INPDDYTTNEDW
+2709 INPDDYTTNQDW
-2721 AEQMPDGESSAS
+2721 AEQMPDNDSNEGLSES
-2733 QVDNAD
+2733 QIDNTD
-2739 ESSMVFYRQKSP
+2739 ESSVVFYKQKGPS
-2751 NKTRITKAKAQ
+2751 KSHISKAKAQ

-2784 SNAMRDPSVLGICK
+2784 SNTMHDPSVLGICK

-2830 RDNLYEYYAKRNNLD
+2830 RDNLYEYCAKRNNLD
-2845 IHSKDDAIRKNA
+2845 IHSKDDAVRKNA

-2867 RFMNYSKWYVEH
+2867 RFMNYSKWYIEQ
-2879 KEGDGRIKTWI
+2879 KEDDGRIKTWI

-2904 IQRSDKNLNS
+2904 SQRSDRNLNN

-2931 KSVQRFNDIFG
+2931 KSVQRFNDLFG

-2959 DMFDNLMDTA
+2959 DMFDNLMETA

-2992 INKETFEKGI
+2992 INKETFEKGV

-3025 MREILEKFDAFELR
+3025 MGEILEKFDAVELR

-3057 EDDSRAASDAG
+3057 ERDSRDASDAG

-3093 RVKFFFATIA
+3093 RVKFFFSTIA

-3120 GQVQYK
+3120 GLVQYK

-3137 QYVPMNVAY
+3137 QYVPMNIAY

-3168 ASMSNGL
+3168 ASMSNGS
-3175 FYVAYVK
+3175 FYVAYTK
-3182 LKALKKKVDDG
+3182 LKALKQKVDKG

-3219 SQYNKQLAKSEAP
+3219 SQYNKELAKSEAP

-3255 WSSLLANGGTD
+3255 WSAQLANGGTD
-3266 LISIDQYGR
+3266 LVSIDQYGR
-3275 RVLNPRNSNASTM
+3275 RVLNPRNSNAGTM

-3294 MFDSNKQVT
+3294 MIDSNKQVT

-3325 PHTGRPKG
+3325 PHTGRPEG
-3333 QIYLFPVRQYNAKKS
+3333 EVYLFPVRQYNAKKS
-3348 KESGK
+3348 KETGK

-3416 NIEDSPTSFLN
+3416 NIEDSPTSFLQ

-3434 NGQLNVDD
+3434 NGKLNVDD
-3442 NVAYHLK
+3442 NMAYSLR
-3449 GSGRVRLETIYD
+3449 GSGKVRLETIYD

-3568 DNKDDIGSDYFE
+3568 DNKDDIGSDYFD

-3646 DGNIMQQEDVIDQ
+3646 DGNIMQQEDVIDL
-3659 FINYA
+3659 FMSYA
-3664 YSEYQAVKDA
+3664 YSEYQSVKDA

-3679 QMEKDGTKDT
+3679 QMNEDGTKST

-3713 KDGNEV
+3713 NNGDEV
-3719 YVSFNDKKDGHTYK
+3719 FVSFNDKKDGHTYK

-3763 RDEIQNLAD
+3763 RNEIQNLAD

-3777 VIGFDNNN
+3777 VIGLDNNK
-3785 NYVIKNIGLNNGAIE
+3785 NYVIKNIGLNNSAIE

-3819 QVQRDKILNQAIVSY
+3819 QVQRDKILNQAIIAY
-3834 INDLANKALMS
+3834 INDLSNKALIS

-3857 AFYKWKYDEDGNLI
+3857 AFYKWKYDDDGNLI

-3888 TNNFEGLVGLPERY
+3888 TNNFEGLVGLPDRY
-3902 QKGTYV
+3902 QKGVYV

-3954 KKYKDETDIQASR
+3954 KKYKGETDIQASR
-3967 RKYNLEQKARDKVD
+3967 RKYDLEQEARNKVD

-4106 VTYYDKYA
+4106 ITYYDKYA

-4134 KQQGVDQLKINS
+4134 KKQGVDQLKINS

-4155 QPIKWSDYSNVEEDG
+4155 QPIKWDDYSSVEGDE

-4272 DGNVIKGNDLS
+4272 DGKVIDDGNLS
-4283 RVVIDQKKFIETILD
+4283 RVVIDQKKFIETVLD

-4314 VEGDEKTGYRLA
+4314 VEGDEKSGYRLSM
-4326 LPIDAVQS
+4326 PIDAVQS

-4347 GEVIDTKTPG
+4347 REVIDTKTPG

-4385 NVTLYNGERLQM
+4385 NVTLYNGKRLQM

-4425 RTFELTKDGK
+4425 RTFELTKDGA

-4442 DGNIKTDK
+4442 DGNIKVDK

-4480 GEKAKANILAYR
+4480 GEGAKANILAYR

-4545 EGVENTFGYVEQ
+4545 KGVENIYGYVEQ
-4557 HLVKESELSEEHQ
+4557 HLVKESELTEEHQ

-4594 VQILHRSIDNDTE
+4594 VQILHRSIDNDTD

-4636 TASKNDYITGKI
+4636 TASKNDYITGKV

-4681 GLSRLDKQLDVD
+4681 GLSRLDKQLDID

-4771 MYSRQQQSIKDVAEQ
+4771 TYSRQQQSIKDVAEQ
-4786 YFKKDVTFDGNTL
+4786 YFGKDVTFDGNTL
-4799 EEALGIIESGDKDS
+4799 DDALSLIDAGDKES
-4813 IQAMNEAIKKLF
+4813 IQAINEAIKKLL
-4825 ESDQFKQD
+4825 ESEQFKQD

-4838 QGNDVADQNAL
+4838 QGNDVADQKGL

-4880 TKKHGKSAAEQL
+4880 TKKHGKSAVEQL

-4903 FATDNDGVLIKK
+4903 FATDEDGVLIKK

-4940 RNAISLTKVVLGE
+4940 RNAISLTKVILGG

-4991 AAIKSEFFNDYV
+4991 AAIKSEFFNDYA

-5018 SSTEDLEFSY
+5018 SSSEDLEFSY
-5028 DSSTNS
+5028 DASTNS
-5034 MKITGNK
+5034 MSITGNK

-5057 DQDGNL
+5057 DKDGNL
-5063 QQYVP
+5063 QQYIP

-5074 AIPLK
+5074 ALPLK
-5079 VLSAKDDKIQLNVSI
+5079 VLTAKDDKIQLNISI
-5094 NGNFNGMCRLL
+5094 NGNFNGVCRLL

-5111 FDRLSRLKPMIYH
+5111 FDRLFRLKPMIYH
-5124 NSDYAD
+5124 NNDYSD
-5130 LKGNLLLEMLIPG
+5130 LQGNLLLEMLIPG

-5149 SKDAV
+5149 PKDAV

-5189 ELLEYQNDKQPEVA
+5189 ELLEYQNDKQPQVA
-5203 EYIRNFARDLVVYAF
+5203 EYIRNFARDLIVYAF
-5218 ITSGDTQGFAK
+5218 ITSGDTQGFTK

-5244 ANFINRKL
+5244 ADFINRKL
-5252 EQLNSYIPTVDLN
+5252 VQLNSIPTIDLN

-5292 SSNFIGVAKMTHS
+5292 SSNFIGVAKMKII
-5305 NGSRQTQ
+5305 NGNKQTQ
-5312 SAYPTMLA
+5312 SAYPTILA
-5320 ALKKNDEGIYVP
+5320 ALKKNDEGMYEP
-5332 SISVTDAPKFI
+5332 SIAVESSPKFI
-5343 KLPRSYNHYD
+5343 KILRSYNHYD

-5361 QLYGFARY
+5361 RLYGFARH
-5369 NDGIQYPVY
+5369 DSGIMYPVY
-5378 TLVQPKG
+5378 VLVQPKG

-5394 TEYGRNDSTPSST
+5394 TEYGRDDSTPSST
-5407 EYVVDQNALR
+5407 EYVVNQGALR
-5417 NFVESADFINQ
+5417 DFVESADFINQ
-5428 LPVIKQNFGDEYAK
+5428 LPAIKKNFGDEYAA
-5442 ILNDLRTEQVGGI
+5442 ILNDLRTEQTGGV

-5461 DDQAQPVNTG
+5461 DDQAQAQT
-5471 NQPST
+5471 ST
-5476 ANKTQ
+5476 
-5481 QYTQS
+5481 
-5486 NDKPINIYFKSEE
+5486 
-5499 NAELS
+5499 
-5504 NFARR
+5504 
-5509 PFSFTPKD
+5509 
-5517 FYFGDDI
+5517 
-5524 REHEFY
+5524 
-5530 NVEQAF
+5530 
-5536 QYYKIMVLE
+5536 
-5545 SIADSLNYSV
+5545 
-5555 PTGAEEAARKG
+5555 PTR
-5566 KSVNRNI
+5566 
-5573 LLKRAQE
+5573 
-5580 ILNTSSAEVARYLG
+5580 
-5594 KKSLGLQDISSQFG
+5594 
-5608 TIASAKEIEK
+5608 
-5618 SIFKVWNER
+5618 
-5627 SSKIMK
+5627 
-5633 ALIKASFEQNPQAVQ
+5633 
-5648 RLLDTGNATLTHTQD
+5648 
-5663 KSKWK
+5663 
-5668 TEFPRLLME
+5668 
-5677 VRDELRKSQ
+5677 
-5686 NTQTKPSEP
+5686 
-5695 NTDSSEKSVTEQL
+5695 TDSSEKSVTEQL

-5713 DSGFVVQGVPTG
+5713 DSGFTVYDTNGNVDENNFETEGVQFF
-5725 SAITGDIY
+5725 
-5733 EDSYEP
+5733 
-5739 DAMEGAQF
+5739 Q
-5747 AIEQPNT
+5747 
-5754 ITYEEHKKE
+5754 KKH
-5763 IDLIYDDNP
+5763 
-5772 ELSSI
+5772 
-5777 GSKEQYSEY
+5777 Y
-5786 LSTIFPNSET
+5786 L
-5796 PNIYY
+5796 
-5801 HGGKKGIDK
+5801 
-5810 FMSPQDPSFAKNKGV
+5810 
-5825 HSGTKDYGIYF
+5825 
-5836 TSDRSLANHYSKGY
+5836 
-5850 KKSDRHTYSVLLN
+5850 
-5863 TENPYRTN
+5863 
-5871 KFFAL
+5871 
-5876 SIRRLF
+5876 
-5882 GSKVLDPRSILEKD
+5882 
-5896 FNTTLKGYDSVIWHG
+5896 
-5911 EKGEIVVFDPS
+5911 
-5922 QIHILGSKSDIEG
+5922 
-5935 FKDYVKSRE
+5935 
-5944 QSAEDNSSNTNP
+5944 
-5956 ATGPI
+5956 
-5961 SRSRLTNAIANTHR
+5961 
-5975 QLKQIPKK
+5975 
-5983 VNSTRYAADN
+5983 NSTYKSNKTD
-5993 VYYQLRKALP
+5993 
-6003 KEIVKDIVDFYYEE
+6003 DYEQ
-6017 KDRDSFL
+6017 RL
-6024 DRVEFYINN
+6024 
-6033 ELKQSILPKAIAAAR
+6033 
-6048 KRQLELST
+6048 
-6056 HYDARQ
+6056 
-6062 VTAQLF
+6062 
-6068 EALKSGKITGNVE
+6068 
-6081 ADTATIGRY
+6081 
-6090 QTQLAKQ
+6090 QT
-6097 LFPAVYNKGWSKQ
+6097 
-6110 RYGYYA
+6110 
-6116 KQFSKISKMI
+6116 
-6126 QIIVTSHNNARM
+6126 
-6138 GNINHI
+6138 
-6144 YKLMAVLEG
+6144 
-6153 LKNYKF
+6153 
-6159 KQHLVEYIT
+6159 
-6168 AVDRTTRREL
+6168 
-6178 PSDTKRSVIG
+6178 
-6188 GTLELSPLLLTFKNK
+6188 
-6203 QKRSLKE
+6203 
-6210 VLSDIKQR
+6210 
-6218 TSIYNDVIDI
+6218 
-6228 ILSKMSGDTT
+6228 
-6238 VQLGGI
+6238 
-6244 FSDNNGQH
+6244 
-6252 KSVLG
+6252 
-6257 VTMSDKLDKSE
+6257 
-6268 SKVILYLGNRDE
+6268 
-6280 FKLMN
+6280 
-6285 TIVHEAIHV
+6285 
-6294 VTLRYLQVNPQ
+6294 
-6305 TAAVLRSYAKYLK
+6305 
-6318 SINSRWYGNTNEK
+6318 
-6331 EMIAE
+6331 
-6336 FFSNADYRAWL
+6336 
-6347 KTVPARDID
+6347 
-6356 VSMLDKIVDF
+6356 
-6366 IVRIFTG
+6366 
-6373 ESKTAYDQLKPAFD
+6373 
-6387 QILDE
+6387 ILDE
-6392 ALSSTNVAQLSNESV
+6392 A
-6407 QSNDNAQFAIEPV
+6407 
-6420 SAEIDNIEQ
+6420 
-6429 RLQDILDNA
+6429 
-6438 PRNSEGKLLAPND
+6438 PRDSEGRLLAPND
-6451 EPSNLP
+6451 KPSNLP
-6457 ERLYAIVRTKEF
+6457 ERLYAQVRTKEF

-6501 FKFSVFDMDHESRIL
+6501 FKFSIFDMDHESRIL
-6516 PGISEPFGH
+6516 PGMSEPFGH

-6629 TTFSIDNNNIH
+6629 KTFSRTNNNIH
-6640 YFKDSKGVVY
+6640 FFKDSKGVVY
-6650 GYVDKNDV
+6650 GYVDNHGNIYFDKN
-6658 IHLDKSKI
+6658 KI
-6666 KPEHPIH
+6666 RPEHPIH
-6673 EYTHIWDRVVAIK
+6673 EYTHIWDRVVALK
-6686 NPSLWVR
+6686 NPSLWIR

-6780 SDWSYADIETLT
+6780 SNWSKEDIEALT

-6798 MTLRDFVTSN
+6798 MPLRDFVTSN
-6808 ADVINGVDAR
+6808 AEVAYNESDAPLSLWNKLHMTGFVEHDNDVEL
-6818 SSISDKIEMVGL
+6818 SDDVL
-6830 VNYNSGI
+6830 
-6837 EVSEDAQR
+6837 R

-6855 NEQQYITPVITGE
+6855 NEEQYITPVITGE
-6868 AFIAGVSLVDAINIA
+6868 TFIPGVSLIDAINIA
-6883 ANIKSIG
+6883 AKIFNANNHLE
-6890 RQSKVSDKIVREKIS
+6890 VSDKVVREKIS
-6905 RILYSY
+6905 RMLYSY

-6925 PNNILLMLADYMN
+6925 PNSILLMLADYMN

-6947 HYIARSLEQRCQK
+6947 HYMGFELQKRCQK
-6960 KSYYD
+6960 KSYDD
-6965 VVIPIIKSIDVKY
+6965 VAIPIIKSIDVKY
-6978 DDSRQQSQFND
+6978 DDSRQQSLFND

>member
-35 RYEQQS
+35 KYEQQS
-41 RSKAIE
+41 RSKAID

-60 RRRQQLEQQEEI
+60 RRRQQLEQQEET
-72 DRKNRVE
+72 DRRNRVE
-79 QRKKDTPDA
+79 QRKKDIPDA
-88 LKSRYEIEEEVKSA
+88 LKSRQEVEEEVNSA

-109 WNTDPDDAI
+109 WSTDPDDTTN
-118 IDPISGGNVTRGEIA
+118 DLLTGGNVARGEIA

-158 LNSAQADNQIGMMQ
+158 LNSAQADNQIGMME

-186 SLDIEDKLN
+186 SLDIEDKLS

-220 ALQVRNTTKNAIA
+220 TLQVRNTTKNAIA

-245 RKALDALLLNGFE
+245 RKSLDALLLNGFE

-295 GFKDADPT
+295 GFKDADAK
-303 LKRSMLNSALKVAK
+303 LKRAMLNSALNVAK
-317 NRKSLLS
+317 NRKALLS

-332 DANLYEQRISTY
+332 DANAYEQRISTY
-344 FKGKRDQPGM
+344 FKGKRDQRGM

-405 APVVL
+405 TPVVL

-448 IKAAEKQV
+448 IKAAKKQV

-480 NDRNANN
+480 NDRSANN
-487 LKVDALR
+487 LKVNALR
-494 DAETLFKRDMV
+494 DAEALFKRDMV

-536 RNVVAGSMKSQ
+536 RNVVAGSIKSQ
-547 AAREAWEAAL
+547 AAREAWQTAL
-557 KTGKKVGGQFA
+557 KTGKKVGSWSA

-574 GAGAGL
+574 GGVTSL

-593 SSKLAKKLAA
+593 SSKLAKRLAA

-612 LGERTADVVRRA
+612 LGQNTADVVRRA

-636 KKVGAKPTALGA
+636 KKVGAKPAALGA
-648 KYFREYLGK
+648 KYFNQYFGK
-657 NTLYGQTNR
+657 NTLIGKTNR
-666 SFGREL
+666 SFGQEL
-672 LGRLHMSALSEGIE
+672 FGRLNRAALSEGIE

-698 RGELDENQSLWSA
+698 RGELDENQSLWDA
-711 VLDDALLGLDVG
+711 ILDDALLGFDVG

-729 PLDALGIL
+729 PLDALGML

-912 DSRIKDIRTN
+912 DNRIKDIRTN

-941 PVVTGQLATVRAAKA
+941 PVVTGQLAAVRAAKA

-1006 LVEGYVEERPVFD
+1006 LVEGYVEERPIFD
-1019 EDGNITEEKTQ
+1019 EDGNVTEEKTQ
-1030 IKHPGINDY
+1030 VRHPGINDY

-1191 VKLDEDGIPI
+1191 VKLDEDGVPV

-1237 AGHTYTERMASLL
+1237 SGHTYTERMASLL

-1281 LQKGQEQPAD
+1281 LQKGQEQPTD
-1291 TTAPEDKSNTD
+1291 TTAPEDKGNTGG
-1302 DKQQLAGEQKP
+1302 KQQATGEQKPAGEQKP
-1313 NDKQGQESQPSTE
+1313 DDKQKPAEGQQQESQAGAGQGQESQPA
-1326 QGQESKPTQES
+1326 QNP
-1337 QQKPETQPDQ
+1337 QQKPESQPTQK
-1347 NQPEQQ
+1347 QPEQQ
-1353 YTPAGSGTQLKSSEI
+1353 YTPAGSGTQLSSSET
-1368 KTSQEETFDAL
+1368 KTPQEETFDAL
-1379 ENKLKDDKERV
+1379 ENKLKDDEARV

-1428 RYNRVHSTLPES
+1428 RYNRVHSTLPEA
-1440 YKEDYSIIQSRERVV
+1440 YKERDDLTQSRKLVV
-1455 QELSKLTTKVEVVKW
+1455 QELSKLTTKAEVVKW

-1477 ESLKKSMLHD
+1477 EHLKKSMLHD

-1501 NNLENNAE
+1501 NNLENNSE

-1517 AHIVVQK
+1517 AHIVIQK
-1524 SFGPSVVVGNI
+1524 SPGPSVVVGNI

-1543 FGHFEGM
+1543 FGHFEGV
-1550 EALEYITMHSDNK
+1550 EALEYITMHSDTK
-1563 DEYEQNVKYAIDIVK
+1563 DKYEQNVKYAIDIVK
-1578 SVLDDIGASQAM
+1578 SILNDIDASQVM
-1590 SDEQVRNLVIEL
+1590 SDEQIRDLVIEL
-1602 AGLLKQFTDLGWQLN
+1602 AGILKQFTDLGWVLN

-1630 GRVAGETDMI
+1630 GRVAGETDMV

-1655 SMHPFAKTRGVN
+1655 SRLQFAKTRGRN
-1667 STITG
+1667 STIA
-1672 QFESELSKLTA
+1672 QDFKSELDKLTV

-1689 TPAALNVLKSIR
+1689 TDAARSVLNSIR
-1701 DVADGRFGVELD
+1701 KAANNQYGVELD
-1713 VVDGKVVVVCEYS
+1713 VVDGEIVVIAEYS
-1726 GFFYLANKIRG
+1726 GFFYQANQKFG
-1737 QVQSPFENY
+1737 QKQSPFENY

-1753 QMLIQTELGL
+1753 QMLIQAELGL

-1775 HYEYQVTNDGYNIY
+1775 DYNWQETNDGYNIY
-1789 DLNVSNFV
+1789 NLSVSNFV

-1811 MQRLYTTQPNTVNE
+1811 MQRLYTTQPDTVNE

-1839 QYSTLE
+1839 QYNTLD

-1855 DYADRYDYISD
+1855 GFADTYDYISD
-1866 PRLKSLDNYIK
+1866 QRLKSLDKYIK
-1877 ALKKLVE
+1877 ALDKLVN
-1884 DISRFNKESQ
+1884 DINRFNEESQ
-1894 LIDEPSLTVNT
+1894 LIDEQTLTVNT
-1905 LDYAKSLKSRI
+1905 LEQAKNLKSRI
-1916 DTAMKYYSMLDNV
+1916 DKAVKYYSVLNDV

-1948 NYVNSQQYIQDIA
+1948 NYINSQQYIQDIA

-1971 EQDASDSQ
+1971 EQDPSDSQ

-1987 QGTVVKK
+1987 QGTTVRK
-1994 EGKNGTY
+1994 EGKKGVY

-2013 DGVQSTEL
+2013 AGIQSTEF
-2021 VAKNARDGKY
+2021 VAKNAKDGKY

-2040 PSEYALD
+2040 PSEYSLNQD
-2047 QEFVDKCTKLNI
+2047 FVDKCTRLNI
-2059 EIVGVKSYISRTKN
+2059 TILGVRSYISKTEN
-2073 GQFVESTAVVKTK
+2073 GQFVESTAIVRTK
-2086 SSIGKLSEG
+2086 SSIDEMHDG
-2095 EVRIIPSEQQGPS
+2095 EVKILPSQQQGPS
-2108 AGATQN
+2108 VDANQN

-2122 NERMNELE
+2122 DEEMSKLRS
-2130 HEIARM
+2130 EI
-2136 LQGQLNSGP
+2136 LDILKGKTGQLNSGVDP
-2145 NPKLLPLMIEYAV
+2145 RLLTLMAKYAV
-2158 GTIDRGIYTF
+2158 GIIDRGIYSF
-2168 NEFVK
+2168 NDFVK
-2173 HIGSKF
+2173 HLVNEL
-2179 GQDVLPYLKS
+2179 GQDVVPYLKS
-2189 AYNGARDWPTI
+2189 AYEGARQWPDI
-2200 TANGLNNKMT
+2200 INNGLKNKMT
-2210 PYDQVAGTDVYK
+2210 PFDQVDNADVYK
-2222 ILNAPTQPV
+2222 ILNTPTQPV
-2231 QERTPQTA
+2231 QDRTPQTA
-2239 QPKPEQPQYTPGE
+2239 QPKPQQPQYTPGE

-2262 KTNPSPSLYYEFFYK
+2262 KTNPSPSLDYEFFYK
-2277 NANKELAQLLN
+2277 NQNKELAQLLN
-2288 SPDFITNAVVE
+2288 APDFITHAVVE
-2299 ISSTE
+2299 ISSVE
-2304 RYEGAQSARH
+2304 RHAGAQSARH
-2314 ANPSLF
+2314 TNPSLF

-2332 IPLNLWQALVKGKQR
+2332 IPLNLYQAFVKGKPR
-2347 TISQNGQNL
+2347 TLSQNGQNL

-2382 IIVKEGTLRPLTDP
+2382 IVVKEGVLRPLTDP
-2396 DAQLLAGTSL
+2396 DAQLLAGTNL
-2406 YTIEMSNASNDFG
+2406 YKIEMSNASNDFG

-2434 QRTIFRYNNPDHAPE
+2434 QRTIFRYNNPNHAPE

-2470 IPVTVQKKSFTDDD
+2470 IPVTIQKKSFADDD
-2484 IDFLISVLANTE
+2484 IDFLISVLSNTDI
-2496 MLNGKTNGVSNRALA
+2496 LNGKTNGVSNRTLA

-2534 GRPGVIRIRM
+2534 GRPGVVRIRM

-2549 TNNQLGYAGEIDLNT
+2549 ANNQLGYAGEIDLNT
-2564 DAGKTHFRSV
+2564 DAGKTNFRSV

-2626 MSDFKAVDVY
+2626 MSDFKAVDDY

-2644 YIKHGV
+2644 YVKHGV

-2673 SAAPSNTGANSPVQ
+2673 NQAPSNTGANSPIQ
-2687 PDVQVQED
+2687 SDVQVQED

-2709 INPDDYTTNEDW
+2709 INPDDYTTNQDW
-2721 AEQMPDGESSAS
+2721 AEQMPDNDSNEELSES
-2733 QVDNAD
+2733 QIDNTD
-2739 ESSMVFYRQKSP
+2739 ESSVVFYKQKEPS
-2751 NKTRITKAKAQ
+2751 KTHISKAKAQ

-2772 FEGKIEFRKNLI
+2772 FEGKLEFRKNLI

-2867 RFMNYSKWYVEH
+2867 RFMNYSKWYIEQ

-2904 IQRSDKNLNS
+2904 SQRSDRNLNN

-2931 KSVQRFNDIFG
+2931 KSVQRFNDLFG

-2959 DMFDNLMDTA
+2959 DMFDNLMETA

-2992 INKETFEKGI
+2992 INKETFEKGV
-3002 ESLYKSGLDVLGHG
+3002 ESLYKSGLDILGHG

-3025 MREILEKFDAFELR
+3025 MRELLEKFDAVELR

-3057 EDDSRAASDAG
+3057 ERDSRDASDAG

-3093 RVKFFFATIA
+3093 RVKFFFSTIA

-3120 GQVQYK
+3120 GLVQYK

-3137 QYVPMNVAY
+3137 QYVPMNIAY

-3154 DCENVQQL
+3154 NCENVQQL

-3175 FYVAYVK
+3175 FYVAYTK
-3182 LKALKKKVDDG
+3182 LKALKQKVDKG

-3219 SQYNKQLAKSEAP
+3219 SQYNKELAKSEAP

-3255 WSSLLANGGTD
+3255 WSAQLANGGTD
-3266 LISIDQYGR
+3266 LVSIDQYGR
-3275 RVLNPRNSNASTM
+3275 RVLNPRNRNASTM

-3294 MFDSNKQVT
+3294 MIDSNKQVT
-3303 LKNGQVA
+3303 LKNGQIA

-3325 PHTGRPKG
+3325 PNTGRPKG
-3333 QIYLFPVRQYNAKKS
+3333 EVYLFPVRQYNAKKS
-3348 KESGK
+3348 KEAGK

-3416 NIEDSPTSFLN
+3416 NIEDSPTSFLQ

-3434 NGQLNVDD
+3434 NGKLNVDD
-3442 NVAYHLK
+3442 NMAYSLR
-3449 GSGRVRLETIYD
+3449 GSGKVKLETIYD

-3548 QLANN
+3548 QLSNN

-3568 DNKDDIGSDYFE
+3568 DNKDDIGSDYFD

-3646 DGNIMQQEDVIDQ
+3646 DGNIMQQEDVIDL
-3659 FINYA
+3659 FMSYA
-3664 YSEYQAVKDA
+3664 YSEYQSVKDA

-3679 QMEKDGTKDT
+3679 QMNEDGTKST

-3699 GARFSSLLGVWEFD
+3699 GARFSSLLGVWELD
-3713 KDGNEV
+3713 NNGDET

-3763 RDEIQNLAD
+3763 RNEIQNLVD

-3777 VIGFDNNN
+3777 VIGFDNKK
-3785 NYVIKNIGLNNGAIE
+3785 NYVIKNIGLNNSAIE

-3819 QVQRDKILNQAIVSY
+3819 QVQRDKILNQAIVAY
-3834 INDLANKALMS
+3834 INDLSNKALIS

-3857 AFYKWKYDEDGNLI
+3857 AFYKWKYDDDGNLI

-3888 TNNFEGLVGLPERY
+3888 TNNFEGLVGLPDRY
-3902 QKGTYV
+3902 QKGVYV

-3939 SMLCDEYIEKELEGF
+3939 SMLCDEYIEKKLEGF

-3967 RKYNLEQKARDKVD
+3967 RRHDLEQDARNSVD
-3981 SQLERMSDEEIEK
+3981 NQLERMSDEEIEK
-3994 LLESKHKGIIAV
+3994 LLESKHKGIIAI

-4051 SWSSDIEEAFKIL
+4051 SWSSDIEEAFEIL

-4106 VTYYDKYA
+4106 ITYYDKYA

-4134 KQQGVDQLKINS
+4134 KKQGVDQLKINS

-4155 QPIKWSDYSNVEEDG
+4155 QPIKWDDYSSVEGDE

-4245 NRLSDIGMQNIMKQ
+4245 NRLSDIGMQNVMKQ

-4272 DGNVIKGNDLS
+4272 DGKVIDDGNLS
-4283 RVVIDQKKFIETILD
+4283 RVVIDQKKFIETVLD

-4314 VEGDEKTGYRLA
+4314 VEGDEKSGYRLSM
-4326 LPIDAVQS
+4326 PVDAVQS

-4385 NVTLYNGERLQM
+4385 NVTLYNGKRLQM

-4425 RTFELTKDGK
+4425 RTFELTKDGA

-4442 DGNIKTDK
+4442 DGNIKVDK

-4545 EGVENTFGYVEQ
+4545 EGFENIYGYVEQ
-4557 HLVKESELSEEHQ
+4557 RLVKESELTEEHR

-4585 KKDNGGPRN
+4585 KKDDGGPRN
-4594 VQILHRSIDNDTE
+4594 VQILHRSIDNDTD

-4622 KTETPY
+4622 KTESPY

-4636 TASKNDYITGKI
+4636 TASKNDYITGKV

-4671 ESQSSLLSTL
+4671 ESQSSLLNTL

-4771 MYSRQQQSIKDVAEQ
+4771 TYSRQQQSIKDVAEQ
-4786 YFKKDVTFDGNTL
+4786 YFGKDVTFDGNTL
-4799 EEALGIIESGDKDS
+4799 DDALSLIDTGDKES
-4813 IQAMNEAIKKLF
+4813 IQAINEAIKKLF
-4825 ESDQFKQD
+4825 ESEQFKQD

-4838 QGNDVADQNAL
+4838 QGNDIADQKGL

-4903 FATDNDGVLIKK
+4903 FATDEDGILIKK

-4940 RNAISLTKVVLGE
+4940 RNAISLTKAILGK

-4958 TTGFIQ
+4958 TPGFIQ

-4991 AAIKSEFFNDYV
+4991 AAIKSQFFNDYV

-5018 SSTEDLEFSY
+5018 SSSEDLEFSY
-5028 DSSTNS
+5028 DASTNS
-5034 MKITGNK
+5034 MSITGNK

-5057 DQDGNL
+5057 DKDGNL
-5063 QQYVP
+5063 QQYIP

-5074 AIPLK
+5074 ALPLK
-5079 VLSAKDDKIQLNVSI
+5079 VLSAKDDKIQLNISI
-5094 NGNFNGMCRLL
+5094 NGNFNGVCRLL

-5124 NSDYAD
+5124 NSDYSD
-5130 LKGNLLLEMLIPG
+5130 LQGNLLLEMLIPG

-5149 SKDAV
+5149 PKDAV

-5189 ELLEYQNDKQPEVA
+5189 ELLEYQNDKQPQVA

-5218 ITSGDTQGFAK
+5218 ITSGDTQGFTK

-5244 ANFINRKL
+5244 ADFINRKL
-5252 EQLNSYIPTVDLN
+5252 VQLNSIPTVDLN

-5277 VPTYQFYSKDANGKR
+5277 VPTYQFYSKDASGKR
-5292 SSNFIGVAKMTHS
+5292 SSNFIGVAKMKII
-5305 NGSRQTQ
+5305 NGNKQTQ
-5312 SAYPTMLA
+5312 SAYPTILA
-5320 ALKKNDEGIYVP
+5320 ALKKNDEGMYEP
-5332 SISVTDAPKFI
+5332 SIAVESSPKFI
-5343 KLPRSYNHYD
+5343 KIPRSYNHYD

-5361 QLYGFARY
+5361 QLYGFARH
-5369 NDGIQYPVY
+5369 DSGIMYPVY
-5378 TLVQPKG
+5378 VLVQPKG

-5394 TEYGRNDSTPSST
+5394 TEYGRDDSTLSST
-5407 EYVVDQNALR
+5407 EYVVNQGALR
-5417 NFVESADFINQ
+5417 AFVESADFINQ
-5428 LPVIKQNFGDEYAK
+5428 LPAIKKNFGDEYAA
-5442 ILNDLRTEQVGGI
+5442 ILNDLRTEQTGGV

-5476 ANKTQ
+5476 TNKTQ
-5481 QYTQS
+5481 QQTQS
-5486 NDKPINIYFKSEE
+5486 NDKLGTTQPQTS
-5499 NAELS
+5499 
-5504 NFARR
+5504 
-5509 PFSFTPKD
+5509 TP
-5517 FYFGDDI
+5517 
-5524 REHEFY
+5524 
-5530 NVEQAF
+5530 
-5536 QYYKIMVLE
+5536 
-5545 SIADSLNYSV
+5545 
-5555 PTGAEEAARKG
+5555 
-5566 KSVNRNI
+5566 
-5573 LLKRAQE
+5573 
-5580 ILNTSSAEVARYLG
+5580 TS
-5594 KKSLGLQDISSQFG
+5594 
-5608 TIASAKEIEK
+5608 
-5618 SIFKVWNER
+5618 
-5627 SSKIMK
+5627 
-5633 ALIKASFEQNPQAVQ
+5633 
-5648 RLLDTGNATLTHTQD
+5648 
-5663 KSKWK
+5663 
-5668 TEFPRLLME
+5668 
-5677 VRDELRKSQ
+5677 
-5686 NTQTKPSEP
+5686 
-5695 NTDSSEKSVTEQL
+5695 TDSSEKSVTEQL
-5708 VQHLE
+5708 VQHLK
-5713 DSGFVVQGVPTG
+5713 DSGFTV
-5725 SAITGDIY
+5725 Y
-5733 EDSYEP
+5733 
-5739 DAMEGAQF
+5739 
-5747 AIEQPNT
+5747 
-5754 ITYEEHKKE
+5754 
-5763 IDLIYDDNP
+5763 
-5772 ELSSI
+5772 
-5777 GSKEQYSEY
+5777 
-5786 LSTIFPNSET
+5786 
-5796 PNIYY
+5796 
-5801 HGGKKGIDK
+5801 
-5810 FMSPQDPSFAKNKGV
+5810 
-5825 HSGTKDYGIYF
+5825 
-5836 TSDRSLANHYSKGY
+5836 
-5850 KKSDRHTYSVLLN
+5850 
-5863 TENPYRTN
+5863 
-5871 KFFAL
+5871 
-5876 SIRRLF
+5876 
-5882 GSKVLDPRSILEKD
+5882 
-5896 FNTTLKGYDSVIWHG
+5896 
-5911 EKGEIVVFDPS
+5911 
-5922 QIHILGSKSDIEG
+5922 
-5935 FKDYVKSRE
+5935 
-5944 QSAEDNSSNTNP
+5944 NTN
-5956 ATGPI
+5956 G
-5961 SRSRLTNAIANTHR
+5961 
-5975 QLKQIPKK
+5975 
-5983 VNSTRYAADN
+5983 N
-5993 VYYQLRKALP
+5993 VDETVGRK
-6003 KEIVKDIVDFYYEE
+6003 
-6017 KDRDSFL
+6017 
-6024 DRVEFYINN
+6024 
-6033 ELKQSILPKAIAAAR
+6033 
-6048 KRQLELST
+6048 
-6056 HYDARQ
+6056 
-6062 VTAQLF
+6062 VTA
-6068 EALKSGKITGNVE
+6068 T
-6081 ADTATIGRY
+6081 DY
-6090 QTQLAKQ
+6090 
-6097 LFPAVYNKGWSKQ
+6097 
-6110 RYGYYA
+6110 
-6116 KQFSKISKMI
+6116 
-6126 QIIVTSHNNARM
+6126 
-6138 GNINHI
+6138 
-6144 YKLMAVLEG
+6144 
-6153 LKNYKF
+6153 
-6159 KQHLVEYIT
+6159 LV
-6168 AVDRTTRREL
+6168 
-6178 PSDTKRSVIG
+6178 
-6188 GTLELSPLLLTFKNK
+6188 
-6203 QKRSLKE
+6203 
-6210 VLSDIKQR
+6210 
-6218 TSIYNDVIDI
+6218 
-6228 ILSKMSGDTT
+6228 
-6238 VQLGGI
+6238 
-6244 FSDNNGQH
+6244 
-6252 KSVLG
+6252 
-6257 VTMSDKLDKSE
+6257 
-6268 SKVILYLGNRDE
+6268 
-6280 FKLMN
+6280 
-6285 TIVHEAIHV
+6285 
-6294 VTLRYLQVNPQ
+6294 
-6305 TAAVLRSYAKYLK
+6305 
-6318 SINSRWYGNTNEK
+6318 
-6331 EMIAE
+6331 
-6336 FFSNADYRAWL
+6336 
-6347 KTVPARDID
+6347 
-6356 VSMLDKIVDF
+6356 
-6366 IVRIFTG
+6366 
-6373 ESKTAYDQLKPAFD
+6373 
-6387 QILDE
+6387 
-6392 ALSSTNVAQLSNESV
+6392 
-6407 QSNDNAQFAIEPV
+6407 
-6420 SAEIDNIEQ
+6420 
-6429 RLQDILDNA
+6429 
-6438 PRNSEGKLLAPND
+6438 RN
-6451 EPSNLP
+6451 
-6457 ERLYAIVRTKEF
+6457 
-6469 KDWFGDWQNDPKNA
+6469 
-6483 SKVVDE
+6483 
-6489 NGEPLVVYHNTP
+6489 
-6501 FKFSVFDMDHESRIL
+6501 
-6516 PGISEPFGH
+6516 
-6525 VGTQETA
+6525 
-6532 NTIKGNQLAL
+6532 
-6542 FLNARNPLYTD
+6542 
-6553 DFVHETASYMLSELY
+6553 
-6568 KQGIISRERYS
+6568 
-6579 SLRGISN
+6579 
-6586 SELRKLMLS
+6586 
-6595 LGYDGTKYE
+6595 
-6604 NKAEG
+6604 
-6609 GGISYSFISPNQ
+6609 PNQ
-6621 IKSAGGEN
+6621 IKSADGEN
-6629 TTFSIDNNNIH
+6629 TTFSKTNNNIH
-6640 YFKDSKGVVY
+6640 FFKDSKGVVY
-6650 GYVDKNDV
+6650 GYVDDAGI
-6658 IHLDKSKI
+6658 IHLDKNKI

-6673 EYTHIWDRVVAIK
+6673 EYTHIWDRVVALK
-6686 NPSLWVR
+6686 NQSLWIR
-6693 GVELMKQFDGGKLWN
+6693 GVELMKQFNGGKLWN

-6762 SKLKDWILKFWQS
+6762 SKLKNWILKFWQS

-6780 SDWSYADIETLT
+6780 SNWSYADIETLT

-6808 ADVINGVDAR
+6808 AEVAYNESDAHLPLWNKLRITGFVEHDNDIELSDDV
-6818 SSISDKIEMVGL
+6818 
-6830 VNYNSGI
+6830 
-6837 EVSEDAQR
+6837 QR

-6868 AFIAGVSLVDAINIA
+6868 TFITGVSLIDAINIA
-6883 ANIKSIG
+6883 AKIFNADDYL
-6890 RQSKVSDKIVREKIS
+6890 QVSDKILREKVSQIV
-6905 RILYSY
+6905 YSY

-6925 PNNILLMLADYMN
+6925 PNSILLMLADYMN
-6938 YDDARGLVA
+6938 YDDARGLIA
-6947 HYIARSLEQRCQK
+6947 HYIGFELQKRCQK
-6960 KSYYD
+6960 KSYDD
-6965 VVIPIIKSIDVKY
+6965 VAIPIIKSIDVKY
-6978 DDSRQQSQFND
+6978 DDSRQQSLFND
-6989 DIMKHCKGN
+6989 DIIKHCKGN

>member
-35 RYEQQS
+35 KYEQQS
-41 RSKAIE
+41 RSKAID

-60 RRRQQLEQQEEI
+60 RRRQQLEQQEET
-72 DRKNRVE
+72 DRRNRVE
-79 QRKKDTPDA
+79 QRKKDIPDA
-88 LKSRYEIEEEVKSA
+88 LKSRQEVEEEVNSA

-109 WNTDPDDAI
+109 WSTDPDDTTN
-118 IDPISGGNVTRGEIA
+118 DLLTGGNVARGEIA

-186 SLDIEDKLN
+186 SLDIEDKLS

-220 ALQVRNTTKNAIA
+220 TLQVRNTTKNAIA
-233 TLQNQYNALGNS
+233 TLQNQYNVLGNS
-245 RKALDALLLNGFE
+245 RKSLDALLLNGFE

-295 GFKDADPT
+295 GFKDADAK
-303 LKRSMLNSALKVAK
+303 LKRAMLNSALNVAK
-317 NRKSLLS
+317 NRRALLS

-332 DANLYEQRISTY
+332 DANMYEQRISTY
-344 FKGKRDQPGM
+344 FKSKRDQPGM

-386 GLLSGAL
+386 GLLSGAA
-393 APYTGGTSLLVG
+393 APYTGGASLLVG

-428 VRELYINKVGGSDS
+428 VRELYINKIGGSDS

-448 IKAAEKQV
+448 IKAAKKQV

-487 LKVDALR
+487 LKVNALR
-494 DAETLFKRDMV
+494 DAEALFKRDMV

-536 RNVVAGSMKSQ
+536 RNVVAGSIKSQ
-547 AAREAWEAAL
+547 AAREAWQTAL
-557 KTGKKVGGQFA
+557 KTGKKVGSWSA

-574 GAGAGL
+574 GGVTSL

-593 SSKLAKKLAA
+593 SSKLAKRLAA

-612 LGERTADVVRRA
+612 LGQNTADVVRRA

-636 KKVGAKPTALGA
+636 KKVGAKPAALGA
-648 KYFREYLGK
+648 KYFNQYFGK
-657 NTLYGQTNR
+657 NTLIGKTNR
-666 SFGREL
+666 SFGQEL
-672 LGRLHMSALSEGIE
+672 FGRLNRAALSEGIE

-698 RGELDENQSLWSA
+698 RGELDENQSLWDA
-711 VLDDALLGLDVG
+711 ILDDALLGLDVG

-729 PLDALGIL
+729 PLDALGML

-751 ILGGLGH
+751 IIGGLGH
-758 TARMSVAQ
+758 TALMSVAQ

-820 HLEQINNNR
+820 HLEQINNNH

-930 KLAERDPFNVD
+930 KLAELGVD
-941 PVVTGQLATVRAAKA
+941 PSAMNESQERTAKA

-977 ETMLKAIDN
+977 ETMLKAIGN

-1019 EDGNITEEKTQ
+1019 EDGNVTEEKTQ
-1030 IKHPGINDY
+1030 VRHPGINDY

-1050 KDPNAETVGYGNHN
+1050 KDPNAEIVGYGNHN

-1162 AKMDEENGWSPLIVS
+1162 AKMDEENGWSPLIIS

-1191 VKLDEDGIPI
+1191 VKLDEDGVPV

-1237 AGHTYTERMASLL
+1237 SGHTYTERMASLL

-1281 LQKGQEQPAD
+1281 LQKSQEQPAD
-1291 TTAPEDKSNTD
+1291 TTAPEDKGNTGG
-1302 DKQQLAGEQKP
+1302 KQQATGEQKP
-1313 NDKQGQESQPSTE
+1313 DDKQKPAEGQQQESQAGAGQGQESQPA
-1326 QGQESKPTQES
+1326 QNP
-1337 QQKPETQPDQ
+1337 QQKPESQPTQK
-1347 NQPEQQ
+1347 QPEQQ
-1353 YTPAGSGTQLKSSEI
+1353 YTPAGSGTQLSSSET

-1379 ENKLKDDKERV
+1379 DNKLKDDEARV

-1421 QDDGSVL
+1421 QDDGSIL

-1455 QELSKLTTKVEVVKW
+1455 QELSKFTTKAEVIKW
-1470 INEKLKD
+1470 IDEKLKS
-1477 ESLKKSMLHD
+1477 EFKKSMLHD

-1494 ITEHPIF
+1494 ITEHPVF

-1509 WQAVITDI
+1509 WQAVITDL
-1517 AHIVVQK
+1517 AHIVIQK

-1543 FGHFEGM
+1543 FGHIEGM
-1550 EALEYITMHSDNK
+1550 RALDYINMHADNK
-1563 DEYEQNVKYAIDIVK
+1563 DQYEQDVEYGIGVVK
-1578 SVLDDIGASQAM
+1578 SILNNIGASQSM
-1590 SDEQVRNLVIEL
+1590 SDEQIRNLVIEL
-1602 AGLLKQFTDLGWQLN
+1602 AGLLKQFDDLGWTLI

-1640 GIDQDGKIHIIDFKT
+1640 GIDRDGKIHIIDFKT
-1655 SMHPFAKTRGVN
+1655 SKYSFAETRGV
-1667 STITG
+1667 SSLLTER
-1672 QFESELSKLTA
+1672 FKSELNKLTI

-1689 TPAALNVLKSIR
+1689 TPAARKVVDNINKQ
-1701 DVADGRFGVELD
+1701 ADGGYGAELD
-1713 VVDGKVVVVCEYS
+1713 VVDGKIVVVRKDS
-1726 GFFYLANKIRG
+1726 GFFYQTNKTFG
-1737 QVQSPFENY
+1737 QVQTPFENY

-1775 HYEYQVTNDGYNIY
+1775 SYSYDVTNNGFNIY
-1789 DLNVSNFV
+1789 DLSVSNFV
-1797 NGAPLRL
+1797 NGVPLRL

-1811 MQRLYTTQPNTVNE
+1811 MQRLYTTQPDTVNE

-1839 QYSTLE
+1839 QYNTLK
-1845 QYLSELSTYD
+1845 QYLSELSTYE
-1855 DYADRYDYISD
+1855 DYADRYDYVSD
-1866 PRLKSLDNYIK
+1866 PRINSDVEYLDKYVK
-1877 ALKKLVE
+1877 ALNKLVE
-1884 DISRFNKESQ
+1884 NIANFNKQLQPADES
-1894 LIDEPSLTVNT
+1894 LLTVNT
-1905 LDYAKSLKSRI
+1905 LEYVKNLKSRI
-1916 DTAMKYYSMLDNV
+1916 DKAVKQYNALNDA
-1929 RNSISNLEA
+1929 RNNISNIEA

-1948 NYVNSQQYIQDIA
+1948 NYINSQQYIQDIA

-1971 EQDASDSQ
+1971 EQDPSDSQ

-1987 QGTVVKK
+1987 QGTTVRK
-1994 EGKNGTY
+1994 EGKKGVY
-2001 YTGFVNNGTEEK
+2001 YTGFVNNGTAK
-2013 DGVQSTEL
+2013 KAGVQSTEF
-2021 VAKNARDGKY
+2021 VAKNAKDGKY

-2040 PSEYALD
+2040 PSEYSLN
-2047 QEFVDKCTKLNI
+2047 QEFVDKCTRLNI
-2059 EIVGVKSYISRTKN
+2059 TILGVRSYISKTEN
-2073 GQFVESTAVVKTK
+2073 GQFVESTAIVRTK
-2086 SSIGKLSEG
+2086 SSIGEMHDG
-2095 EVRIIPSEQQGPS
+2095 EVKILPSQQQGPS
-2108 AGATQN
+2108 ADTNQN

-2122 NERMNELE
+2122 DEEMSKLRS
-2130 HEIARM
+2130 EI
-2136 LQGQLNSGP
+2136 LDILKGKTGQLNSGP
-2145 NPKLLPLMIEYAV
+2145 DPRLLTLLAKYAV
-2158 GTIDRGIYTF
+2158 GIIDRGIYSF
-2168 NEFVK
+2168 NDFVK
-2173 HIGSKF
+2173 HLANEL
-2179 GQDVLPYLKS
+2179 GQEVIPYLKS
-2189 AYNGARDWPTI
+2189 AYECARQLPQIVD
-2200 TANGLNNKMT
+2200 NGLKNKMT
-2210 PYDQVAGTDVYK
+2210 PFDQVDNADVYK
-2222 ILNAPTQPV
+2222 ILNTPTQPV
-2231 QERTPQTA
+2231 QDRTPQTA
-2239 QPKPEQPQYTPGE
+2239 QPKPQQPQYTPGE

-2262 KTNPSPSLYYEFFYK
+2262 KTNPSPSLDYEFFYK
-2277 NANKELAQLLN
+2277 NQNKELAQLLN
-2288 SPDFITNAVVE
+2288 APDFITHAVVE
-2299 ISSTE
+2299 ISSVE
-2304 RYEGAQSARH
+2304 RHAGAQSARH
-2314 ANPSLF
+2314 TNPSLF

-2332 IPLNLWQALVKGKQR
+2332 IPLNLYQAFVKGKPR
-2347 TISQNGQNL
+2347 TLSQNGQNL

-2382 IIVKEGTLRPLTDP
+2382 IVVKEGVLRPLTDP
-2396 DAQLLAGTSL
+2396 DAQLLAGTNL
-2406 YTIEMSNASNDFG
+2406 YKIEMSNASNDFG

-2434 QRTIFRYNNPDHAPE
+2434 QRTIFRYNNPNHAPE

-2461 DEGNKQPAV
+2461 DEGDKQPAV
-2470 IPVTVQKKSFTDDD
+2470 IPVTIQKKSFADDD
-2484 IDFLISVLANTE
+2484 IDFLISVLSNTDI
-2496 MLNGKTNGVSNRALA
+2496 LNGKTNGVSNRTLA

-2549 TNNQLGYAGEIDLNT
+2549 ANNQLGYAGEIDLNT
-2564 DAGKTHFRSV
+2564 DAGKTNFRSV

-2596 STLPIKAIRDWFI
+2596 NTLPIKAIRDWFI

-2626 MSDFKAVDVY
+2626 MSDFKAVDDY

-2644 YIKHGV
+2644 YVKHGV

-2673 SAAPSNTGANSPVQ
+2673 NQAPSNTGANSPIQ

-2709 INPDDYTTNEDW
+2709 INPDDYTTNQDW
-2721 AEQMPDGESSAS
+2721 AEQMPDNDSNEELSES
-2733 QVDNAD
+2733 QIDNTD
-2739 ESSMVFYRQKSP
+2739 GSGFVLYKQKGPS
-2751 NKTRITKAKAQ
+2751 KTHISKAKAQ

-2772 FEGKIEFRKNLI
+2772 FEGKLEFRKNLI

-2867 RFMNYSKWYVEH
+2867 RFMNYSKWYVEQ

-2890 KGAINNIRDFVLSF
+2890 KGAINNIRDFILSF
-2904 IQRSDKNLNS
+2904 SQRSDRNLNN

-2931 KSVQRFNDIFG
+2931 KSVQRFNDLFG

-2959 DMFDNLMDTA
+2959 DMFDNLMETA

-2992 INKETFEKGI
+2992 INKETFEKGV
-3002 ESLYKSGLDVLGHG
+3002 ESLYKSKLDILGHG

-3025 MREILEKFDAFELR
+3025 MRELLEKFDAVELR

-3057 EDDSRAASDAG
+3057 ERDSRDASDAG

-3093 RVKFFFATIA
+3093 RVKFFFSTIA

-3137 QYVPMNVAY
+3137 QYVPMNIAY

-3175 FYVAYVK
+3175 FYVAYTK
-3182 LKALKKKVDDG
+3182 LKALKQKVDKG

-3219 SQYNKQLAKSEAP
+3219 SQYNKELAKSEAP

-3255 WSSLLANGGTD
+3255 WSAQLANGGTD
-3266 LISIDQYGR
+3266 LVSIDQYGR
-3275 RVLNPRNSNASTM
+3275 RVLNPRNRNASTM

-3294 MFDSNKQVT
+3294 MIDSNKQVT

-3325 PHTGRPKG
+3325 PNTGRPKG
-3333 QIYLFPVRQYNAKKS
+3333 EVYLFPVRQYNAKKS
-3348 KESGK
+3348 KEAGK

-3416 NIEDSPTSFLN
+3416 NIEDSPTSFLQ

-3434 NGQLNVDD
+3434 NGKLNVDD
-3442 NVAYHLK
+3442 NMAYSLR
-3449 GSGRVRLETIYD
+3449 GSGKVKLETIYD

-3548 QLANN
+3548 QLSNN

-3568 DNKDDIGSDYFE
+3568 DNKDDIGSDYFD

-3646 DGNIMQQEDVIDQ
+3646 DGNIMQQEDVIDL
-3659 FINYA
+3659 FMSYA
-3664 YSEYQAVKDA
+3664 YSEYQSVKDA

-3679 QMEKDGTKDT
+3679 QMNEDGTKST

-3699 GARFSSLLGVWEFD
+3699 GARFSSLLGVWELD
-3713 KDGNEV
+3713 NNGDET

-3763 RDEIQNLAD
+3763 RNEIQNLVD

-3777 VIGFDNNN
+3777 VIGFDNKK
-3785 NYVIKNIGLNNGAIE
+3785 NYVIKNIGLNNSAIE

-3819 QVQRDKILNQAIVSY
+3819 QVQRDKILNQAIVAY
-3834 INDLANKALMS
+3834 INDLSNKALIS

-3857 AFYKWKYDEDGNLI
+3857 AFYKWKYDDDGNLI

-3888 TNNFEGLVGLPERY
+3888 TNNFEGLVGLPDRY
-3902 QKGTYV
+3902 QKGVYV

-3939 SMLCDEYIEKELEGF
+3939 SMLCDEYIEKKLEGF

-3967 RKYNLEQKARDKVD
+3967 RRHDLEQDARNSVD
-3981 SQLERMSDEEIEK
+3981 NQLERMSDEEIEK
-3994 LLESKHKGIIAV
+3994 LLESKHKGIIAI

-4106 VTYYDKYA
+4106 ITYYDKYA

-4134 KQQGVDQLKINS
+4134 KKQGVDQLKINS

-4155 QPIKWSDYSNVEEDG
+4155 QPIKWDDYSSVEGDE

-4245 NRLSDIGMQNIMKQ
+4245 NRLSDIGMQNVMKQ

-4272 DGNVIKGNDLS
+4272 DGKVIDDGNLS
-4283 RVVIDQKKFIETILD
+4283 RVVIDQKKFIETVLD

-4314 VEGDEKTGYRLA
+4314 VEGDEKSGYRLSM
-4326 LPIDAVQS
+4326 PVDAVQS

-4385 NVTLYNGERLQM
+4385 NVTLYNGKRLQM

-4425 RTFELTKDGK
+4425 RTFELTKDGA

-4442 DGNIKTDK
+4442 DGNIKVDK

-4480 GEKAKANILAYR
+4480 GENAKANILAYR

-4545 EGVENTFGYVEQ
+4545 EGFENIYGYVEQ
-4557 HLVKESELSEEHQ
+4557 RLVKESELTEEHR

-4585 KKDNGGPRN
+4585 KKDNGKPRN
-4594 VQILHRSIDNDTE
+4594 VQILHRSIDNDTD

-4622 KTETPY
+4622 KTESPY

-4636 TASKNDYITGKI
+4636 TASKNDYITGKV

-4671 ESQSSLLSTL
+4671 ESQSSLLNTL

-4771 MYSRQQQSIKDVAEQ
+4771 TYSRQQQSIKDVAEQ
-4786 YFKKDVTFDGNTL
+4786 YFGKDVTFDGNTL
-4799 EEALGIIESGDKDS
+4799 DDALSLIDTGDKES
-4813 IQAMNEAIKKLF
+4813 IQAINEAIKKLF
-4825 ESDQFKQD
+4825 ESEQFKQD

-4838 QGNDVADQNAL
+4838 QGNDIADQKGL

-4903 FATDNDGVLIKK
+4903 FATDEDGVLIKK

-4940 RNAISLTKVVLGE
+4940 RNAISLTKAILGK

-4958 TTGFIQ
+4958 TPGFIQ

-4991 AAIKSEFFNDYV
+4991 AAIKSQFFNDYV

-5018 SSTEDLEFSY
+5018 SSSEDLEFSY
-5028 DSSTNS
+5028 DASTNS
-5034 MKITGNK
+5034 MSITGNK

-5057 DQDGNL
+5057 DKDGNL
-5063 QQYVP
+5063 QQYIP

-5074 AIPLK
+5074 ALPLK
-5079 VLSAKDDKIQLNVSI
+5079 VLSAKDDKIQLNISI
-5094 NGNFNGMCRLL
+5094 NGNFNGVCRLL

-5124 NSDYAD
+5124 NSDYSD
-5130 LKGNLLLEMLIPG
+5130 LQGNLLLEMLIPG

-5149 SKDAV
+5149 PKDAV

-5189 ELLEYQNDKQPEVA
+5189 ELLEYQNDKQPQVA

-5218 ITSGDTQGFAK
+5218 ITSGDTQGFTK

-5252 EQLNSYIPTVDLN
+5252 EQLTSYIPTVDLN

-5292 SSNFIGVAKMTHS
+5292 SSNFIGVAKMNS
-5305 NGSRQTQ
+5305 VNGNKQTW
-5312 SAYPTMLA
+5312 SAYPTILA
-5320 ALKKNDEGIYVP
+5320 ALKKNDEGMYEP
-5332 SISVTDAPKFI
+5332 SIAVESSPKFI
-5343 KLPRSYNHYD
+5343 KIPRSYNHYD

-5361 QLYGFARY
+5361 QLYGFARH
-5369 NDGIQYPVY
+5369 DSGIMYPVY
-5378 TLVQPKG
+5378 VLVQPKG

-5394 TEYGRNDSTPSST
+5394 TEYGRDDSTPSST
-5407 EYVVDQNALR
+5407 EYVVNQGALR
-5417 NFVESADFINQ
+5417 AFVESADFINQ
-5428 LPVIKQNFGDEYAK
+5428 LPAIKKNFGDEYAA
-5442 ILNDLRTEQVGGI
+5442 ILNDLRTEQTGGV

-5481 QYTQS
+5481 QQTQS
-5486 NDKPINIYFKSEE
+5486 NDKPGTTQSQT
-5499 NAELS
+5499 S
-5504 NFARR
+5504 
-5509 PFSFTPKD
+5509 TP
-5517 FYFGDDI
+5517 
-5524 REHEFY
+5524 
-5530 NVEQAF
+5530 
-5536 QYYKIMVLE
+5536 
-5545 SIADSLNYSV
+5545 
-5555 PTGAEEAARKG
+5555 
-5566 KSVNRNI
+5566 
-5573 LLKRAQE
+5573 
-5580 ILNTSSAEVARYLG
+5580 TS
-5594 KKSLGLQDISSQFG
+5594 
-5608 TIASAKEIEK
+5608 
-5618 SIFKVWNER
+5618 
-5627 SSKIMK
+5627 
-5633 ALIKASFEQNPQAVQ
+5633 
-5648 RLLDTGNATLTHTQD
+5648 
-5663 KSKWK
+5663 
-5668 TEFPRLLME
+5668 
-5677 VRDELRKSQ
+5677 
-5686 NTQTKPSEP
+5686 
-5695 NTDSSEKSVTEQL
+5695 TDSSEKSVTEQL
-5708 VQHLE
+5708 VQHLK
-5713 DSGFVVQGVPTG
+5713 DSGFTVYG
-5725 SAITGDIY
+5725 IDKNDIERN
-5733 EDSYEP
+5733 EDY
-5739 DAMEGAQF
+5739 QF
-5747 AIEQPNT
+5747 AIERP
-5754 ITYEEHKKE
+5754 
-5763 IDLIYDDNP
+5763 
-5772 ELSSI
+5772 
-5777 GSKEQYSEY
+5777 
-5786 LSTIFPNSET
+5786 
-5796 PNIYY
+5796 
-5801 HGGKKGIDK
+5801 
-5810 FMSPQDPSFAKNKGV
+5810 
-5825 HSGTKDYGIYF
+5825 
-5836 TSDRSLANHYSKGY
+5836 
-5850 KKSDRHTYSVLLN
+5850 
-5863 TENPYRTN
+5863 
-5871 KFFAL
+5871 
-5876 SIRRLF
+5876 
-5882 GSKVLDPRSILEKD
+5882 
-5896 FNTTLKGYDSVIWHG
+5896 
-5911 EKGEIVVFDPS
+5911 
-5922 QIHILGSKSDIEG
+5922 
-5935 FKDYVKSRE
+5935 
-5944 QSAEDNSSNTNP
+5944 
-5956 ATGPI
+5956 
-5961 SRSRLTNAIANTHR
+5961 NAI
-5975 QLKQIPKK
+5975 
-5983 VNSTRYAADN
+5983 STETD
-5993 VYYQLRKALP
+5993 
-6003 KEIVKDIVDFYYEE
+6003 DYEQ
-6017 KDRDSFL
+6017 RL
-6024 DRVEFYINN
+6024 
-6033 ELKQSILPKAIAAAR
+6033 
-6048 KRQLELST
+6048 
-6056 HYDARQ
+6056 
-6062 VTAQLF
+6062 
-6068 EALKSGKITGNVE
+6068 
-6081 ADTATIGRY
+6081 
-6090 QTQLAKQ
+6090 QT
-6097 LFPAVYNKGWSKQ
+6097 
-6110 RYGYYA
+6110 
-6116 KQFSKISKMI
+6116 
-6126 QIIVTSHNNARM
+6126 
-6138 GNINHI
+6138 
-6144 YKLMAVLEG
+6144 
-6153 LKNYKF
+6153 
-6159 KQHLVEYIT
+6159 
-6168 AVDRTTRREL
+6168 
-6178 PSDTKRSVIG
+6178 
-6188 GTLELSPLLLTFKNK
+6188 
-6203 QKRSLKE
+6203 
-6210 VLSDIKQR
+6210 
-6218 TSIYNDVIDI
+6218 
-6228 ILSKMSGDTT
+6228 
-6238 VQLGGI
+6238 
-6244 FSDNNGQH
+6244 
-6252 KSVLG
+6252 
-6257 VTMSDKLDKSE
+6257 
-6268 SKVILYLGNRDE
+6268 
-6280 FKLMN
+6280 
-6285 TIVHEAIHV
+6285 
-6294 VTLRYLQVNPQ
+6294 
-6305 TAAVLRSYAKYLK
+6305 
-6318 SINSRWYGNTNEK
+6318 
-6331 EMIAE
+6331 
-6336 FFSNADYRAWL
+6336 
-6347 KTVPARDID
+6347 
-6356 VSMLDKIVDF
+6356 
-6366 IVRIFTG
+6366 
-6373 ESKTAYDQLKPAFD
+6373 
-6387 QILDE
+6387 ILDE
-6392 ALSSTNVAQLSNESV
+6392 A
-6407 QSNDNAQFAIEPV
+6407 
-6420 SAEIDNIEQ
+6420 
-6429 RLQDILDNA
+6429 
-6438 PRNSEGKLLAPND
+6438 PRDSKGRLLAPNGR
-6451 EPSNLP
+6451 PSNLP
-6457 ERLYAIVRTKEF
+6457 ERLYAQVRTKEF
-6469 KDWFGDWQNDPKNA
+6469 KDWFGDWQNDPENA

-6489 NGEPLVVYHNTP
+6489 NGEPRIVYHGSNQYG
-6501 FKFSVFDMDHESRIL
+6501 FDVFDPSHSDDK
-6516 PGISEPFGH
+6516 ISLFASSSKWIASTYTNFKPLE
-6525 VGTQETA
+6525 
-6532 NTIKGNQLAL
+6532 NTLVRKALLKGNAIDLIKNEDWKSLEKLINSIINNTLPRPEKYGPPLPYGGSKKALDEVLAIQKELDNPNLTEEERYSLLADLTKAEDKYYYSGNYTFKVKTEDSSRGKTRIKISIDDSYSKEFSSNYTEEGVIFRGSPKELIDSLTFETKVYDL
-6542 FLNARNPLYTD
+6542 FLNIKNPLILD
-6553 DFVHETASYMLSELY
+6553 DQFNEYGHANNWNNLDFSPAAKDVQNTNFWGEKIPGTH
-6568 KQGIISRERYS
+6568 KQTKTRDVAAYAKE
-6579 SLRGISN
+6579 N
-6586 SELRKLMLS
+6586 N
-6595 LGYDGTKYE
+6595 YDGVIFKRIADRGAYPGYQSLNPITDYDSLYADMHIGE
-6604 NKAEG
+6604 DSFNATNKLESDIIIAFN
-6609 GGISYSFISPNQ
+6609 SNQ
-6621 IKSAGGEN
+6621 VKSAGGEN
-6629 TTFSIDNNNIH
+6629 TTFSRTNNNIH
-6640 YFKDSKGVVY
+6640 FFKDSKGVVY
-6650 GYVDKNDV
+6650 GYVDNDGIIYLNKN
-6658 IHLDKSKI
+6658 KI
-6666 KPEHPIH
+6666 RPEHPIH
-6673 EYTHIWDRVVAIK
+6673 EYTHIWDRVVALK
-6686 NPSLWVR
+6686 NPSLWIR
-6693 GVELMKQFDGGKLWN
+6693 GVELMKQFNGGKLWN

-6780 SDWSYADIETLT
+6780 SNWSKEDIETLT

-6808 ADVINGVDAR
+6808 AEVAYNESDAPLSTAEKLR
-6818 SSISDKIEMVGL
+6818 LVGL
-6830 VNYNSGI
+6830 VKHDYEGDI
-6837 EVSEDAQR
+6837 DIDEQVQR
-6845 AIDKIKAISP
+6845 AIDKLNAISP
-6855 NEQQYITPVITGE
+6855 NEQQYITPVITGKSV
-6868 AFIAGVSLVDAINIA
+6868 INGVSLIDAINIA
-6883 ANIKSIG
+6883 AKIYNSENILGTISNKSL
-6890 RQSKVSDKIVREKIS
+6890 REKIQQIDDEQL
-6905 RILYSY
+6905 RERLY
-6911 DREAL
+6911 
-6916 FNLLSFGTV
+6916 
-6925 PNNILLMLADYMN
+6925 NISDLGVSNEVMFMIADYISYN
-6938 YDDARGLVA
+6938 DARGIVA
-6947 HYIARSLEQRCQK
+6947 NHICDFLENVDDDTPYDDIA
-6960 KSYYD
+6960 
-6965 VVIPIIKSIDVKY
+6965 VPIIESIDVKY
-6978 DDSRQQSQFND
+6978 DDSREQSLFND

>member
-35 RYEQQS
+35 KYEQQS
-41 RSKAIE
+41 RSKAID

-60 RRRQQLEQQEEI
+60 RRRQQLEQQEET
-72 DRKNRVE
+72 DRRNRVE
-79 QRKKDTPDA
+79 QRKKDIPDA
-88 LKSRYEIEEEVKSA
+88 LKSRQEVEEEVNSA
-102 SPKWLSM
+102 LPKWLSM
-109 WNTDPDDAI
+109 WSTDPDDTTN
-118 IDPISGGNVTRGEIA
+118 DLLTGGNVARGEIA

-143 FTGWLGDNLNSYLSR
+143 FIGWLGDNLNSYLSR
-158 LNSAQADNQIGMMQ
+158 LNSAQADNQIGVME
-172 RISRYEQLMNDYEK
+172 RISRYEQLMNDYKK
-186 SLDIEDKLN
+186 SLDIEDKLS

-207 LDNARMSQEERNK
+207 LDNARMSQKERNK
-220 ALQVRNTTKNAIA
+220 TLQVRNTTKNAIA

-245 RKALDALLLNGFE
+245 RKSLDALLLNGFE

-295 GFKDADPT
+295 GFKDADAK
-303 LKRSMLNSALKVAK
+303 LKRAMLNSALNVAK
-317 NRKSLLS
+317 NRKALLS

-332 DANLYEQRISTY
+332 DANVYEQRISTY
-344 FKGKRDQPGM
+344 FKGKRDQRGM

-448 IKAAEKQV
+448 IKAAKKQV
-456 PDWKARKMTENDLID
+456 PDWKARKMTDNDLID

-480 NDRNANN
+480 NDRSANN
-487 LKVDALR
+487 LKVNALR
-494 DAETLFKRDMV
+494 DVEALFKRDMV

-536 RNVVAGSMKSQ
+536 RNVVAGSIKSQ
-547 AAREAWEAAL
+547 AAREAWQTAL
-557 KTGKKVGGQFA
+557 KIGKKVGSQFA

-574 GAGAGL
+574 GGVTSL

-593 SSKLAKKLAA
+593 SSKLAKRLAA

-612 LGERTADVVRRA
+612 LGQNTADVVRRA

-636 KKVGAKPTALGA
+636 KKVGAKPAALGA
-648 KYFREYLGK
+648 KYFNQYFGK
-657 NTLYGQTNR
+657 NTLIGKTNR
-666 SFGREL
+666 SFGFEL
-672 LGRLHMSALSEGIE
+672 LGRLNRAALSEGIE

-698 RGELDENQSLWSA
+698 RGELDENQSLWDA

-729 PLDALGIL
+729 PLDALGML

-751 ILGGLGH
+751 IIGGLGH

-912 DSRIKDIRTN
+912 DNRIKDIRTN

-941 PVVTGQLATVRAAKA
+941 PVVTGQLAAVRAAKA

-1019 EDGNITEEKTQ
+1019 EDGNVTEEKTQ
-1030 IKHPGINDY
+1030 VRHPGINDY

-1079 DQSTHD
+1079 NQSTHD

-1162 AKMDEENGWSPLIVS
+1162 AKMDEENGWSPLIIS
-1177 KPNPVIGSN
+1177 KPNPVIDSN

-1191 VKLDEDGIPI
+1191 VKLDEDGVPV

-1210 DKNGYL
+1210 DKDGYL

-1237 AGHTYTERMASLL
+1237 SGHTYTERMASLL

-1272 KEHSKKYAE
+1272 KEYSKKYAE
-1281 LQKGQEQPAD
+1281 LQKGQEQPTD
-1291 TTAPEDKSNTD
+1291 TTAPEDKGNTGG
-1302 DKQQLAGEQKP
+1302 KQQATGEQKP
-1313 NDKQGQESQPSTE
+1313 AGEQQQESQAGAVQGQESQPA
-1326 QGQESKPTQES
+1326 QNP
-1337 QQKPETQPDQ
+1337 QQKPESQPTQK
-1347 NQPEQQ
+1347 QPEQQ
-1353 YTPAGSGTQLKSSEI
+1353 YTPAGSGTQLSSSET

-1379 ENKLKDDKERV
+1379 DNKRKDDEARV

-1455 QELSKLTTKVEVVKW
+1455 QELSKLTTKAEVIKW
-1470 INEKLKD
+1470 IDEKLKS
-1477 ESLKKSMLHD
+1477 EFKKSMLHD

-1509 WQAVITDI
+1509 WQAVITDL
-1517 AHIVVQK
+1517 AHIVIQK

-1535 VDEISRFM
+1535 VDDISRFM
-1543 FGHFEGM
+1543 FGDHN
-1550 EALEYITMHSDNK
+1550 ARNVLHDIYSNVNNK
-1563 DEYEQNVKYAIDIVK
+1563 DQYESNIKDGVNIIK
-1578 SVLDDIGASQAM
+1578 SILNNIGASQSM
-1590 SDEQVRNLVIEL
+1590 SDEQIRKLAIEL
-1602 AGLLKQFTDLGWQLN
+1602 AGLKKQFDDLGWTLI
-1617 TNAYTWHAEFPGV
+1617 TTAYTWHAEFPGV

-1640 GIDQDGKIHIIDFKT
+1640 GVDQDGKIHIIDFKT
-1655 SMHPFAKTRGVN
+1655 SKYSFAETRGV
-1667 STITG
+1667 SSLLTDRFK
-1672 QFESELSKLTA
+1672 FELNKLTI

-1689 TPAALNVLKSIR
+1689 TPAARKVINNINKQ
-1701 DVADGRFGVELD
+1701 ADGGYGAKLD
-1713 VVDGKVVVVCEYS
+1713 VVDGKIVVVRKDS
-1726 GFFYLANKIRG
+1726 GFFYQTNKTFG
-1737 QVQSPFENY
+1737 QVQTPFENY

-1775 HYEYQVTNDGYNIY
+1775 NYSYDVTNNSFNIY
-1789 DLNVSNFV
+1789 DLSVSNFV

-1811 MQRLYTTQPNTVNE
+1811 MQRLYTTQPDTVNE

-1839 QYSTLE
+1839 QYNTLN

-1855 DYADRYDYISD
+1855 SFADTYDYIKD
-1866 PRLKSLDNYIK
+1866 LD
-1877 ALKKLVE
+1877 KLVN
-1884 DISRFNKESQ
+1884 DINRFNEESQ
-1894 LIDEPSLTVNT
+1894 LIDEQTLTVNT
-1905 LDYAKSLKSRI
+1905 LEQAKNLKSRI
-1916 DTAMKYYSMLDNV
+1916 DKAVKYYSMLDNV
-1929 RNSISNLEA
+1929 RNSTSNLEA

-1948 NYVNSQQYIQDIA
+1948 NYINSQQYIQDIA

-1971 EQDASDSQ
+1971 EQDPSDSQ

-1987 QGTVVKK
+1987 QGTTVRK
-1994 EGKNGTY
+1994 EGKKGVY
-2001 YTGFVNNGTEEK
+2001 YTGFVNNGTKNEN
-2013 DGVQSTEL
+2013 GVQSTEF

-2031 IGGVATLEL
+2031 VGGVATLEL
-2040 PSEYALD
+2040 PSEYSLN
-2047 QEFVDKCTKLNI
+2047 QEFVDKCTRLNI
-2059 EIVGVKSYISRTKN
+2059 TILGVRSYISKTEN
-2073 GQFVESTAVVKTK
+2073 GQFVESTAIVRTK
-2086 SSIGKLSEG
+2086 SSIGEMHDG
-2095 EVRIIPSEQQGPS
+2095 EVKILPSQQQGPS
-2108 AGATQN
+2108 VDTNQN

-2122 NERMNELE
+2122 DEEMSKLRS
-2130 HEIARM
+2130 EI
-2136 LQGQLNSGP
+2136 LDILKGKTGQLNSGVDP
-2145 NPKLLPLMIEYAV
+2145 RLLTLMAKYAV
-2158 GTIDRGIYTF
+2158 GIIDRGIYSF
-2168 NEFVK
+2168 NDFVK
-2173 HIGSKF
+2173 HLVNEL
-2179 GQDVLPYLKS
+2179 GQDVVPYLKS
-2189 AYNGARDWPTI
+2189 AYEGARQWPDI
-2200 TANGLNNKMT
+2200 INNGLKNKMT
-2210 PYDQVAGTDVYK
+2210 PFDQVDNADVYK
-2222 ILNAPTQPV
+2222 ILNTPTQPV
-2231 QERTPQTA
+2231 QDRTPQTA
-2239 QPKPEQPQYTPGE
+2239 QPKPQQPQYTPGE

-2262 KTNPSPSLYYEFFYK
+2262 KTNPSPSLDYEFFYK
-2277 NANKELAQLLN
+2277 NQNKELAQLLN
-2288 SPDFITNAVVE
+2288 APDFITHAVVE
-2299 ISSTE
+2299 ISSVE
-2304 RYEGAQSARH
+2304 RHAGAQSARH
-2314 ANPSLF
+2314 TNPSLF

-2332 IPLNLWQALVKGKQR
+2332 IPLNLYQAFVKGKPR
-2347 TISQNGQNL
+2347 TLSQNGQNL

-2382 IIVKEGTLRPLTDP
+2382 IVVKEGVLRPLTDP
-2396 DAQLLAGTSL
+2396 DAQLLAGTNL
-2406 YTIEMSNASNDFG
+2406 YKIEMSNASNDFG

-2434 QRTIFRYNNPDHAPE
+2434 QRTIFRYNNPNHAPE

-2461 DEGNKQPAV
+2461 DEGDKQPAV
-2470 IPVTVQKKSFTDDD
+2470 IPVTIQKKSFADDD
-2484 IDFLISVLANTE
+2484 IDFLISVLSNTDI
-2496 MLNGKTNGVSNRALA
+2496 LNGKTNGVSNRTLA

-2549 TNNQLGYAGEIDLNT
+2549 ANNQLGYAGEIDLNT
-2564 DAGKTHFRSV
+2564 DAGKTNFRSV

-2596 STLPIKAIRDWFI
+2596 NTLPIKAIRDWFI

-2626 MSDFKAVDVY
+2626 MSDFKAVDDY

-2644 YIKHGV
+2644 YVKHGV

-2673 SAAPSNTGANSPVQ
+2673 NQAPSNTGANSPIQ

-2709 INPDDYTTNEDW
+2709 INPDDYTTNQDW
-2721 AEQMPDGESSAS
+2721 AEQMPDNDSNEELSES
-2733 QVDNAD
+2733 QIDNID
-2739 ESSMVFYRQKSP
+2739 ESSVVFYKQKEPS
-2751 NKTRITKAKAQ
+2751 KTHISKAKAQ

-2772 FEGKIEFRKNLI
+2772 FEGKLEFRKNLI

-2867 RFMNYSKWYVEH
+2867 RFMNYSKWYVEQ
-2879 KEGDGRIKTWI
+2879 KEDDGRIKTWI
-2890 KGAINNIRDFVLSF
+2890 KGAINNIRDFILSF
-2904 IQRSDKNLNS
+2904 SQRSDRNLNN

-2931 KSVQRFNDIFG
+2931 KSVQRFNDLFG

-2959 DMFDNLMDTA
+2959 DMFDNLMETA

-2992 INKETFEKGI
+2992 INKETFEKGV
-3002 ESLYKSGLDVLGHG
+3002 ESLYKSGLDILGHG

-3025 MREILEKFDAFELR
+3025 MGEILEKFDAVELR

-3057 EDDSRAASDAG
+3057 ERDSRDASDAG

-3093 RVKFFFATIA
+3093 RVKFFFSTIA
-3103 DCELKPLTE
+3103 DCELKPFTE

-3137 QYVPMNVAY
+3137 QYVPMNIAY

-3175 FYVAYVK
+3175 FYVAYTK
-3182 LKALKKKVDDG
+3182 LNALKQKVDKG

-3219 SQYNKQLAKSEAP
+3219 SQYNKELAKSEAP

-3255 WSSLLANGGTD
+3255 WSAQLANGGTD
-3266 LISIDQYGR
+3266 LVSIDQYGR
-3275 RVLNPRNSNASTM
+3275 RVLNPRNRNASMM

-3294 MFDSNKQVT
+3294 MIDSNKQVT

-3325 PHTGRPKG
+3325 PNTGRPKG
-3333 QIYLFPVRQYNAKKS
+3333 EVYLFPVRQYNAKKS
-3348 KESGK
+3348 KEAGK

-3416 NIEDSPTSFLN
+3416 NIEDSPTSFLQ

-3434 NGQLNVDD
+3434 NGKLNVDD
-3442 NVAYHLK
+3442 NMAYSLR
-3449 GSGRVRLETIYD
+3449 GSGKVRLETIYD

-3548 QLANN
+3548 QLSNN

-3568 DNKDDIGSDYFE
+3568 DNKDDIGSDYFD

-3646 DGNIMQQEDVIDQ
+3646 DGNIMQQEDVIDL
-3659 FINYA
+3659 FMSYA
-3664 YSEYQAVKDA
+3664 YSEYQSVKDA

-3679 QMEKDGTKDT
+3679 QMNEDGTKST

-3699 GARFSSLLGVWEFD
+3699 GAKFSSLLGVWELD
-3713 KDGNEV
+3713 NNGDET

-3763 RDEIQNLAD
+3763 RNEIQNLVD

-3777 VIGFDNNN
+3777 VIGFDNKK
-3785 NYVIKNIGLNNGAIE
+3785 NYVIKNIGLNNSAIE

-3819 QVQRDKILNQAIVSY
+3819 QVQRDKILNQAIVAY
-3834 INDLANKALMS
+3834 INDLSNKALIS

-3857 AFYKWKYDEDGNLI
+3857 AFYKWKYDDDGNLI

-3888 TNNFEGLVGLPERY
+3888 TNNFEGLVGLPDRY
-3902 QKGTYV
+3902 QKGVYV

-3939 SMLCDEYIEKELEGF
+3939 SMLCDEYIEKKLEGF

-3967 RKYNLEQKARDKVD
+3967 RRHDLEQDARNSVD
-3981 SQLERMSDEEIEK
+3981 NQLERMSDEEIEK
-3994 LLESKHKGIIAV
+3994 LLESKHKGIIAI

-4093 AFGRRRDPKTGIM
+4093 AFGSRRDPKTGIM
-4106 VTYYDKYA
+4106 ITYYDKYA

-4134 KQQGVDQLKINS
+4134 KKQGVDQLKIKS

-4155 QPIKWSDYSNVEEDG
+4155 QPIKWDDYSSVEGDE

-4179 FNSYEQRFKYLR
+4179 FNPYEQRFKYLR

-4245 NRLSDIGMQNIMKQ
+4245 NRLSDIGMQNVMKQ

-4272 DGNVIKGNDLS
+4272 DGKVIDDGNLS
-4283 RVVIDQKKFIETILD
+4283 RVVIDQKKFIETVLD

-4314 VEGDEKTGYRLA
+4314 VEGDEKSGYRLSM
-4326 LPIDAVQS
+4326 PVDAVQS

-4385 NVTLYNGERLQM
+4385 NVTLYNGKRLQM

-4425 RTFELTKDGK
+4425 RTFELTKDGA

-4442 DGNIKTDK
+4442 DGNIKVDK

-4545 EGVENTFGYVEQ
+4545 EGFENIYGYVEQ
-4557 HLVKESELSEEHQ
+4557 RLVKESELTEEHR

-4594 VQILHRSIDNDTE
+4594 VQILHRSIDNDTD

-4622 KTETPY
+4622 KTESPY

-4636 TASKNDYITGKI
+4636 TASKNDYITGKV

-4671 ESQSSLLSTL
+4671 ESQSSLLNTL

-4771 MYSRQQQSIKDVAEQ
+4771 TYSRQQQSIKDVAEQ
-4786 YFKKDVTFDGNTL
+4786 YFGKDVTFDGNTL
-4799 EEALGIIESGDKDS
+4799 DDALSLIDTGDKES
-4813 IQAMNEAIKKLF
+4813 IQAINEAIKKLF
-4825 ESDQFKQD
+4825 ESEQFKQD

-4838 QGNDVADQNAL
+4838 QGNDIADQKGL

-4903 FATDNDGVLIKK
+4903 FATDEDGVLIKK

-4940 RNAISLTKVVLGE
+4940 RNAISLTKAILGK

-4958 TTGFIQ
+4958 TPGFIQ

-4991 AAIKSEFFNDYV
+4991 AAIKSQFFNDYV

-5018 SSTEDLEFSY
+5018 SSSEDLEFSY
-5028 DSSTNS
+5028 DASINS
-5034 MKITGNK
+5034 MSITGNK

-5057 DQDGNL
+5057 DKDGNL
-5063 QQYVP
+5063 QQYIP

-5074 AIPLK
+5074 ALPLK
-5079 VLSAKDDKIQLNVSI
+5079 VLSAKDDKIQLNISI
-5094 NGNFNGMCRLL
+5094 NGNFNGVCRLL

-5124 NSDYAD
+5124 NSDYSD
-5130 LKGNLLLEMLIPG
+5130 LQGNLLLEMLIPG

-5149 SKDAV
+5149 PKDAV

-5189 ELLEYQNDKQPEVA
+5189 ELLEYQNDKQPQVA

-5218 ITSGDTQGFAK
+5218 ITSGDTQGFTK

-5252 EQLNSYIPTVDLN
+5252 EQLTSYIPTVDLN

-5292 SSNFIGVAKMTHS
+5292 SSNFIGVAKMKII
-5305 NGSRQTQ
+5305 NGNKQTQ
-5312 SAYPTMLA
+5312 SAYPTILA
-5320 ALKKNDEGIYVP
+5320 ALKKNDEGMYEP
-5332 SISVTDAPKFI
+5332 SIAVESSPKFI
-5343 KLPRSYNHYD
+5343 KIPRSYNHYD

-5361 QLYGFARY
+5361 QLYGFARH
-5369 NDGIQYPVY
+5369 DSGIMYPVY
-5378 TLVQPKG
+5378 VLVQPKG

-5394 TEYGRNDSTPSST
+5394 TEYGRDDSTSSST
-5407 EYVVDQNALR
+5407 EYVVNQGALR
-5417 NFVESADFINQ
+5417 AFVESADFINQ
-5428 LPVIKQNFGDEYAK
+5428 LPAIKKNFGDEYAA
-5442 ILNDLRTEQVGGI
+5442 ILNDLRTEQTGGV

-5461 DDQAQPVNTG
+5461 DDQAQPVDTG

-5476 ANKTQ
+5476 ANNTTVNPGTAQFYSGGAVGSDTEWGNVAQKYGFNITHYTVNDYDKLSRDDKESIEKQYKEVVERLQRKQLSADSYSGKLVRRDMLQANSADSILAIGRLGKNGHVDGGTAYATERGIIRGIPVYLFDQNDNHWKTYNGEKFVDCEQPSLTQHAALIGTRQITDDGKRAIQNVFETWQTTNKTQ
-5481 QYTQS
+5481 QQTQS
-5486 NDKPINIYFKSEE
+5486 NYKPINIYFKSEE

-5504 NFARR
+5504 NFAIR
-5509 PFSFTPKD
+5509 PFVHTFEDGTQKTFQS
-5517 FYFGDDI
+5517 
-5524 REHEFY
+5524 
-5530 NVEQAF
+5530 VEQAF
-5536 QYYKIMVLE
+5536 HYIKGVLFAKQGVNSTTLNDIMNTTSGSKLRNLGHKIKELDVTKWDANSSNVM
-5545 SIADSLNYSV
+5545 
-5555 PTGAEEAARKG
+5555 KQ
-5566 KSVNRNI
+5566 
-5573 LLKRAQE
+5573 LLKE
-5580 ILNTSSAEVARYLG
+5580 
-5594 KKSLGLQDISSQFG
+5594 
-5608 TIASAKEIEK
+5608 
-5618 SIFKVWNER
+5618 
-5627 SSKIMK
+5627 
-5633 ALIKASFEQNPQAVQ
+5633 SFEQNPQAAQ
-5648 RLLDTGNATLTHTQD
+5648 RLLDTGNATLTHNQD

-5686 NTQTKPSEP
+5686 STTQPQTSTPTS
-5695 NTDSSEKSVTEQL
+5695 TDSSEKSVTEQL

-5713 DSGFVVQGVPTG
+5713 DSGFIVSGV
-5725 SAITGDIY
+5725 D
-5733 EDSYEP
+5733 ENDSEAYT
-5739 DAMEGAQF
+5739 AEGAQF
-5747 AIEQPNT
+5747 
-5754 ITYEEHKKE
+5754 
-5763 IDLIYDDNP
+5763 
-5772 ELSSI
+5772 
-5777 GSKEQYSEY
+5777 
-5786 LSTIFPNSET
+5786 
-5796 PNIYY
+5796 
-5801 HGGKKGIDK
+5801 
-5810 FMSPQDPSFAKNKGV
+5810 V
-5825 HSGTKDYGIYF
+5825 
-5836 TSDRSLANHYSKGY
+5836 
-5850 KKSDRHTYSVLLN
+5850 
-5863 TENPYRTN
+5863 
-5871 KFFAL
+5871 
-5876 SIRRLF
+5876 
-5882 GSKVLDPRSILEKD
+5882 
-5896 FNTTLKGYDSVIWHG
+5896 
-5911 EKGEIVVFDPS
+5911 
-5922 QIHILGSKSDIEG
+5922 
-5935 FKDYVKSRE
+5935 
-5944 QSAEDNSSNTNP
+5944 
-5956 ATGPI
+5956 
-5961 SRSRLTNAIANTHR
+5961 
-5975 QLKQIPKK
+5975 
-5983 VNSTRYAADN
+5983 
-5993 VYYQLRKALP
+5993 
-6003 KEIVKDIVDFYYEE
+6003 
-6017 KDRDSFL
+6017 
-6024 DRVEFYINN
+6024 
-6033 ELKQSILPKAIAAAR
+6033 
-6048 KRQLELST
+6048 
-6056 HYDARQ
+6056 
-6062 VTAQLF
+6062 
-6068 EALKSGKITGNVE
+6068 
-6081 ADTATIGRY
+6081 
-6090 QTQLAKQ
+6090 
-6097 LFPAVYNKGWSKQ
+6097 
-6110 RYGYYA
+6110 
-6116 KQFSKISKMI
+6116 
-6126 QIIVTSHNNARM
+6126 
-6138 GNINHI
+6138 
-6144 YKLMAVLEG
+6144 
-6153 LKNYKF
+6153 
-6159 KQHLVEYIT
+6159 
-6168 AVDRTTRREL
+6168 
-6178 PSDTKRSVIG
+6178 
-6188 GTLELSPLLLTFKNK
+6188 
-6203 QKRSLKE
+6203 
-6210 VLSDIKQR
+6210 
-6218 TSIYNDVIDI
+6218 
-6228 ILSKMSGDTT
+6228 
-6238 VQLGGI
+6238 
-6244 FSDNNGQH
+6244 
-6252 KSVLG
+6252 
-6257 VTMSDKLDKSE
+6257 
-6268 SKVILYLGNRDE
+6268 
-6280 FKLMN
+6280 
-6285 TIVHEAIHV
+6285 
-6294 VTLRYLQVNPQ
+6294 
-6305 TAAVLRSYAKYLK
+6305 
-6318 SINSRWYGNTNEK
+6318 
-6331 EMIAE
+6331 
-6336 FFSNADYRAWL
+6336 
-6347 KTVPARDID
+6347 
-6356 VSMLDKIVDF
+6356 
-6366 IVRIFTG
+6366 
-6373 ESKTAYDQLKPAFD
+6373 
-6387 QILDE
+6387 
-6392 ALSSTNVAQLSNESV
+6392 
-6407 QSNDNAQFAIEPV
+6407 IEPV

-6451 EPSNLP
+6451 KPSNLP

-6469 KDWFGDWQNDPKNA
+6469 KDWFGDWQNDPENA
-6483 SKVVDE
+6483 SKVLDK

-6516 PGISEPFGH
+6516 PGMSEPFGH

-6553 DFVHETASYMLSELY
+6553 DFVHEAASYMLSELY
-6568 KQGIISRERYS
+6568 KQGIISRARYS

-6621 IKSAGGEN
+6621 IKLADGEN
-6629 TTFSIDNNNIH
+6629 TTFLRTNDNIH
-6640 YFKDSKGVVY
+6640 FFKDSKGVVY
-6650 GYVDKNDV
+6650 GYVDDAGI
-6658 IHLDKSKI
+6658 IHLDKNKI

-6673 EYTHIWDRVVAIK
+6673 EYTHIWDRVVALK

-6693 GVELMKQFDGGKLWN
+6693 GVELMKQFNGGKLWN
-6708 EIANSEFYGKKWS
+6708 EIANSEFYGKQWS
-6721 NMSDAQ
+6721 DMAGLQ
-6727 REFMIASEVHARLV
+6727 HEFMIASEVHARLV

-6750 EIEAKQGSSDII
+6750 EIEAKEGSSDII
-6762 SKLKDWILKFWQS
+6762 SKLKSWILKFWHS

-6780 SDWSYADIETLT
+6780 SDWSKEDIEALT

-6798 MTLRDFVTSN
+6798 MTLRDFV
-6808 ADVINGVDAR
+6808 
-6818 SSISDKIEMVGL
+6818 ISDNKVTYNETGASLSMPEKLEIVGL
-6830 VNYNSGI
+6830 VNYSSGI
-6837 EVSEDAQR
+6837 DVSDDVQR
-6845 AIDKIKAISP
+6845 AIDKIKAIP
-6855 NEQQYITPVITGE
+6855 QNEKQYITPVITGE
-6868 AFIAGVSLVDAINIA
+6868 SSIPGVSLIDAINIA
-6883 ANIKSIG
+6883 AKINYSKRRSG
-6890 RQSKVSDKIVREKIS
+6890 KVSEKVVREKIS
-6905 RILYSY
+6905 QVE
-6911 DREAL
+6911 REYEREGL
-6916 FNLLSFGTV
+6916 LNLLDFDTV
-6925 PNNILLMLADYMN
+6925 PTNIILMLADYMN
-6938 YDDARGLVA
+6938 YDDARGIVA
-6947 HYIARSLEQRCQK
+6947 SYISSYLIDRYK
-6960 KSYYD
+6960 KNLYYD
-6965 VVIPIIKSIDVKY
+6965 STIPIIESIDVKY

>member
-79 QRKKDTPDA
+79 QREKDTPDA
-88 LKSRYEIEEEVKSA
+88 LKSRYEIEEEAKSTL
-102 SPKWLSM
+102 PKFGFWKIM
-109 WNTDPDDAI
+109 GTDTDDAI
-118 IDPISGGNVTRGEIA
+118 VDPISGGNVARGEIA

-207 LDNARMSQEERNK
+207 LDNAKMSQEERNK

-233 TLQNQYNALGNS
+233 ALQNQYNALGNS

-303 LKRSMLNSALKVAK
+303 LKRSMLNSALNVAK

-386 GLLSGAL
+386 GLLSGVL

-505 ATGTDAVID
+505 ATGTDAVIE

-547 AAREAWEAAL
+547 AAREAWETAL

-922 QTDEYTNA
+922 QTDEYTNT
-930 KLAERDPFNVD
+930 KLTERDPFNVD
-941 PVVTGQLATVRAAKA
+941 PVVTGQLAAVRAAKA

-1050 KDPNAETVGYGNHN
+1050 KDPNAETVGYGNHD

-1162 AKMDEENGWSPLIVS
+1162 AKMDEENGWSPLIIS

-1191 VKLDEDGIPI
+1191 IKLDEDGVPI

-1272 KEHSKKYAE
+1272 KEYSKKYAE

-1313 NDKQGQESQPSTE
+1313 DDKQGQESQPSTE

-1353 YTPAGSGTQLKSSEI
+1353 YTPAGSGTQLSSSET

-1379 ENKLKDDKERV
+1379 YNKRKDDKARV

-1428 RYNRVHSTLPES
+1428 RYNRVHSTLPEA
-1440 YKEDYSIIQSRERVV
+1440 YREKDDLIQSRKLVV
-1455 QELSKLTTKVEVVKW
+1455 QELSKLTTKAEVVKW

-1477 ESLKKSMLHD
+1477 EHLKKSMLHD

-1543 FGHFEGM
+1543 FGHFEDM
-1550 EALEYITMHSDNK
+1550 EALEYITMNSDNK

-1640 GIDQDGKIHIIDFKT
+1640 GVDQDGKIHIIDFKT
-1655 SMHPFAKTRGVN
+1655 SRLQFAKTRSIN
-1667 STITG
+1667 STIARD
-1672 QFESELSKLTA
+1672 FKSELDKLTV

-1689 TPAALNVLKSIR
+1689 TDAARSVLDSIR
-1701 DVADGRFGVELD
+1701 KAADNQYGVELD
-1713 VVDGKVVVVCEYS
+1713 VVDGEIVVIAEYS
-1726 GFFYLANKIRG
+1726 GFFYQANQKFG
-1737 QVQSPFENY
+1737 QKQSPFENY

-1753 QMLIQTELGL
+1753 QMLIQAELGL

-1775 HYEYQVTNDGYNIY
+1775 NYNWQETNDGYNIY
-1789 DLNVSNFV
+1789 NLSVSNFV

-1811 MQRLYTTQPNTVNE
+1811 MQRLYTTQPDTVNE

-1845 QYLSELSTYD
+1845 QYLSELSGYQG
-1855 DYADRYDYISD
+1855 YAGWYDYLSD
-1866 PRLKSLDNYIK
+1866 LRINSDVEYLDKYVK
-1877 ALKKLVE
+1877 ALSRLVKN
-1884 DISRFNKESQ
+1884 ITQFNKELQ
-1894 LIDEPSLTVNT
+1894 PTDESSLTVHD
-1905 LDYAKSLKSRI
+1905 LEYVKSLKSRI
-1916 DTAMKYYSMLDNV
+1916 DSALKQYDMLNAV
-1929 RNSISNLEA
+1929 RNSISNIEA

-1987 QGTVVKK
+1987 QGTTVRK
-1994 EGKNGTY
+1994 EGKKGVY
-2001 YTGFVNNGTEEK
+2001 YTGFVNDGTKNEN
-2013 DGVQSTEL
+2013 GVQSTEF
-2021 VAKNARDGKY
+2021 VAKNARDGGF

-2040 PSEYALD
+2040 PSEYTFGQWIID
-2047 QEFVDKCTKLNI
+2047 QCSKLNL
-2059 EIVGVKSYISRTKN
+2059 EIVGVKSYVSKTKD
-2073 GQFVESTAVVKTK
+2073 GQLVASTAMVVTK
-2086 SSIGKLSEG
+2086 SSIGKLSTGPAE
-2095 EVRIIPSEQQGPS
+2095 IIPSQQQGPGVD
-2108 AGATQN
+2108 ANQN

-2122 NERMNELE
+2122 DEEMSRLRS
-2130 HEIARM
+2130 EI
-2136 LQGQLNSGP
+2136 LDILKGKTGQLNSGVDP
-2145 NPKLLPLMIEYAV
+2145 RLLTLMAKYAV
-2158 GTIDRGIYTF
+2158 GIIDRGIYSF
-2168 NEFVK
+2168 NDFVK
-2173 HIGSKF
+2173 HLVNEL
-2179 GQDVLPYLKS
+2179 GQDVIPYLKS
-2189 AYNGARDWPTI
+2189 AYEGARQWPDI
-2200 TANGLNNKMT
+2200 INNGLKNKMT
-2210 PYDQVAGTDVYK
+2210 PFDQVDNADVYK

-2470 IPVTVQKKSFTDDD
+2470 IPVTVQKKSFADDD

-2626 MSDFKAVDVY
+2626 MSDFKAVDGY

-2709 INPDDYTTNEDW
+2709 INPDDYTSNEDW

-2733 QVDNAD
+2733 QVDDAD
-2739 ESSMVFYRQKSP
+2739 SSGFVLYRQKSP
-2751 NKTRITKAKAQ
+2751 NKTHITKAKAQ
-2762 RRITTILGKQ
+2762 RRITTILGRQ
-2772 FEGKIEFRKNLI
+2772 FEGKIEFRKNLV

-2845 IHSKDDAIRKNA
+2845 IHSKDDAVRKNA

-2904 IQRSDKNLNS
+2904 SQRSDKNLNS

-3473 YNYRHNSDQLTV
+3473 YNYRHNSDQFTV

-3659 FINYA
+3659 FISYA

-3679 QMEKDGTKDT
+3679 QMKKDGTKDT
-3689 AVANYYTKEQ
+3689 AVVNYYTKEQ

-3713 KDGNEV
+3713 NNGDEV
-3719 YVSFNDKKDGHTYK
+3719 FVSFNDKKDGHTYK

-3777 VIGFDNNN
+3777 VIGFDNNK

-4272 DGNVIKGNDLS
+4272 DGNVIKWNDLS

-4425 RTFELTKDGK
+4425 RTFELKDGK

-4545 EGVENTFGYVEQ
+4545 EGVENIFGYVEQ

-4636 TASKNDYITGKI
+4636 TASKNDYITGKV

-4661 LTMIYHISFR
+4661 LTMIYHVSFR

-4771 MYSRQQQSIKDVAEQ
+4771 MYSRQQQSIEDVAEQ

-4903 FATDNDGVLIKK
+4903 FATDDDGVLIKK

-4940 RNAISLTKVVLGE
+4940 RNAISLTKVVLGQ

-4991 AAIKSEFFNDYV
+4991 AAIKSKFFNDYA

-5057 DQDGNL
+5057 DQDGNP

-5094 NGNFNGMCRLL
+5094 NGNFTGVCRLL

-5369 NDGIQYPVY
+5369 NGGIQYPVY

-5461 DDQAQPVNTG
+5461 EGQTQPIRKITISSGYKKNDPQNNPNKNYVFTENLEAAQIVLKSVYNIDISNLLGDFKFPYTGHVAINVSDVNGTNSAAVRTNSKG
-5471 NQPST
+5471 DIN
-5476 ANKTQ
+5476 ANAFGIIVKKQLHNKNGSFAAQEGCFQDT
-5481 QYTQS
+5481 
-5486 NDKPINIYFKSEE
+5486 DEDFKLFKSANEIVFKLIE
-5499 NAELS
+5499 QASGSEIVFPSQMALGRAALPLRFAEWLRS
-5504 NFARR
+5504 ELIQR
-5509 PFSFTPKD
+5509 
-5517 FYFGDDI
+5517 FGLQI
-5524 REHEFY
+5524 SEPERSKKAGYNGYGFRITGVY
-5530 NVEQAF
+5530 NV
-5536 QYYKIMVLE
+5536 
-5545 SIADSLNYSV
+5545 
-5555 PTGAEEAARKG
+5555 
-5566 KSVNRNI
+5566 
-5573 LLKRAQE
+5573 
-5580 ILNTSSAEVARYLG
+5580 
-5594 KKSLGLQDISSQFG
+5594 
-5608 TIASAKEIEK
+5608 TINNS
-5618 SIFKVWNER
+5618 
-5627 SSKIMK
+5627 
-5633 ALIKASFEQNPQAVQ
+5633 
-5648 RLLDTGNATLTHTQD
+5648 
-5663 KSKWK
+5663 
-5668 TEFPRLLME
+5668 
-5677 VRDELRKSQ
+5677 
-5686 NTQTKPSEP
+5686 QTKPSEP
-5695 NTDSSEKSVTEQL
+5695 NTDNSEKSVTEQL

-5713 DSGFVVQGVPTG
+5713 DSGFVVQG
-5725 SAITGDIY
+5725 
-5733 EDSYEP
+5733 
-5739 DAMEGAQF
+5739 
-5747 AIEQPNT
+5747 
-5754 ITYEEHKKE
+5754 
-5763 IDLIYDDNP
+5763 ID
-5772 ELSSI
+5772 
-5777 GSKEQYSEY
+5777 K
-5786 LSTIFPNSET
+5786 THSET
-5796 PNIYY
+5796 E
-5801 HGGKKGIDK
+5801 
-5810 FMSPQDPSFAKNKGV
+5810 
-5825 HSGTKDYGIYF
+5825 
-5836 TSDRSLANHYSKGY
+5836 SD
-5850 KKSDRHTYSVLLN
+5850 
-5863 TENPYRTN
+5863 
-5871 KFFAL
+5871 
-5876 SIRRLF
+5876 
-5882 GSKVLDPRSILEKD
+5882 
-5896 FNTTLKGYDSVIWHG
+5896 
-5911 EKGEIVVFDPS
+5911 
-5922 QIHILGSKSDIEG
+5922 
-5935 FKDYVKSRE
+5935 
-5944 QSAEDNSSNTNP
+5944 
-5956 ATGPI
+5956 
-5961 SRSRLTNAIANTHR
+5961 
-5975 QLKQIPKK
+5975 
-5983 VNSTRYAADN
+5983 
-5993 VYYQLRKALP
+5993 
-6003 KEIVKDIVDFYYEE
+6003 
-6017 KDRDSFL
+6017 
-6024 DRVEFYINN
+6024 
-6033 ELKQSILPKAIAAAR
+6033 
-6048 KRQLELST
+6048 
-6056 HYDARQ
+6056 
-6062 VTAQLF
+6062 
-6068 EALKSGKITGNVE
+6068 
-6081 ADTATIGRY
+6081 
-6090 QTQLAKQ
+6090 
-6097 LFPAVYNKGWSKQ
+6097 
-6110 RYGYYA
+6110 
-6116 KQFSKISKMI
+6116 
-6126 QIIVTSHNNARM
+6126 
-6138 GNINHI
+6138 
-6144 YKLMAVLEG
+6144 
-6153 LKNYKF
+6153 
-6159 KQHLVEYIT
+6159 
-6168 AVDRTTRREL
+6168 
-6178 PSDTKRSVIG
+6178 
-6188 GTLELSPLLLTFKNK
+6188 
-6203 QKRSLKE
+6203 
-6210 VLSDIKQR
+6210 
-6218 TSIYNDVIDI
+6218 
-6228 ILSKMSGDTT
+6228 
-6238 VQLGGI
+6238 
-6244 FSDNNGQH
+6244 
-6252 KSVLG
+6252 
-6257 VTMSDKLDKSE
+6257 
-6268 SKVILYLGNRDE
+6268 
-6280 FKLMN
+6280 
-6285 TIVHEAIHV
+6285 
-6294 VTLRYLQVNPQ
+6294 
-6305 TAAVLRSYAKYLK
+6305 
-6318 SINSRWYGNTNEK
+6318 
-6331 EMIAE
+6331 
-6336 FFSNADYRAWL
+6336 
-6347 KTVPARDID
+6347 
-6356 VSMLDKIVDF
+6356 
-6366 IVRIFTG
+6366 
-6373 ESKTAYDQLKPAFD
+6373 
-6387 QILDE
+6387 
-6392 ALSSTNVAQLSNESV
+6392 
-6407 QSNDNAQFAIEPV
+6407 QFAIEPV

-6469 KDWFGDWQNDPKNA
+6469 KDWFGDWQNDPENA
-6483 SKVVDE
+6483 SKVVDK
-6489 NGEPLVVYHNTP
+6489 NGEPRIVYHGSDQYGFDIFDPRYSDDGRSLFASGSKYVASTYIKHDPQPHVHRSAYNKSEMEPVLKYLRRVGAEQFLTKQQYKLFAQAVSSVP
-6501 FKFSVFDMDHESRIL
+6501 NKELLDSLGIDRRKLNNPGQLNESVLGEIKRLEDELKQYDPIKDRAVVDYLLWQIDRLNDVYYNSKIYYLQSEDGDDFSIYSSYQERMDDFYDAPPL
-6516 PGISEPFGH
+6516 YY
-6525 VGTQETA
+6525 
-6532 NTIKGNQLAL
+6532 GNAADLYNLLTGKDFHYADKNYTKYSDHIYNL
-6542 FLNARNPLYTD
+6542 FLNIKNP
-6553 DFVHETASYMLSELY
+6553 FVIKHDSPAHW
-6568 KQGIISRERYS
+6568 
-6579 SLRGISN
+6579 SN
-6586 SELRKLMLS
+6586 LNIDLNLGRSVKTRDVAEYAKDH
-6595 LGYDGTKYE
+6595 GYDGVIIT
-6604 NKAEG
+6604 NIADIGPG
-6609 GGISYSFISPNQ
+6609 GGDELLLDDEIEQGAVFIDEGAHEGELASDVFVAFESNQ
-6621 IKSAGGEN
+6621 VKSAGGEN
-6629 TTFSIDNNNIH
+6629 TTYSRTDDNIH
-6640 YFKDSKGVVY
+6640 FFKDSKGVVY
-6650 GYVDKNDV
+6650 GYVDRHGN

-6708 EIANSEFYGKKWS
+6708 EIANSEFYGKRWS

-6741 GEGGAKLIS
+6741 GKGGAKLIS

-6780 SDWSYADIETLT
+6780 SNWSKEDIEALT

-6808 ADVINGVDAR
+6808 TEVAYSGVDEHLSMSEKLR
-6818 SSISDKIEMVGL
+6818 LVGMTKHDGDIDVSD
-6830 VNYNSGI
+6830 
-6837 EVSEDAQR
+6837 EVQR
-6845 AIDKIKAISP
+6845 AIDKLNAISP
-6855 NEQQYITPVITGE
+6855 NEQQYITPVITGKSV
-6868 AFIAGVSLVDAINIA
+6868 INGVSLIDAINIA
-6883 ANIKSIG
+6883 AKIYNAENIIG
-6890 RQSKVSDKIVREKIS
+6890 RVSNKAVREKIQQINDEQLQE
-6905 RILYSY
+6905 R
-6911 DREAL
+6911 
-6916 FNLLSFGTV
+6916 LS
-6925 PNNILLMLADYMN
+6925 NILDLDAPNEVMFMLADYVN
-6938 YDDARGLVA
+6938 YNDARGAVVNHMCDFLENIDDDTT
-6947 HYIARSLEQRCQK
+6947 YDDIA
-6960 KSYYD
+6960 
-6965 VVIPIIKSIDVKY
+6965 IPIIESIDVKY
-6978 DDSRQQSQFND
+6978 DDSRQQSLFND

>member
-35 RYEQQS
+35 KYEQQS
-41 RSKAIE
+41 RSKAID

-60 RRRQQLEQQEEI
+60 RRRQQLEQQEET
-72 DRKNRVE
+72 DRRNRVE
-79 QRKKDTPDA
+79 QRKKDIPDA
-88 LKSRYEIEEEVKSA
+88 LKSRQEFEEEVNSA

-109 WNTDPDDAI
+109 WSTDPDDTTN
-118 IDPISGGNVTRGEIA
+118 DLLTGGNVARGEIA

-143 FTGWLGDNLNSYLSR
+143 FIGWLGDNLNSYLSR
-158 LNSAQADNQIGMMQ
+158 LNSAQADNQIGIME
-172 RISRYEQLMNDYEK
+172 RISRYEQLMNDYKK
-186 SLDIEDKLN
+186 SLDIEDKLS

-207 LDNARMSQEERNK
+207 LDNARMSQKERNK
-220 ALQVRNTTKNAIA
+220 TLQVRNTTKNAIA

-245 RKALDALLLNGFE
+245 RKSLDALLLNGFE

-289 VLLRLE
+289 VLLHLE
-295 GFKDADPT
+295 GFKDADAK
-303 LKRSMLNSALKVAK
+303 LKRAMLNSALNVAK
-317 NRKSLLS
+317 NRRALLS

-332 DANLYEQRISTY
+332 DANAYEQRISTY

-354 DLSDPNTYLYK
+354 NLSDPNTYLYK

-448 IKAAEKQV
+448 IKAAKKQV

-480 NDRNANN
+480 NDRSANN
-487 LKVDALR
+487 LKVNALR
-494 DAETLFKRDMV
+494 DAEALFKRDMV
-505 ATGTDAVID
+505 ATGTDAVIN

-547 AAREAWEAAL
+547 AAREAWQTAL
-557 KTGKKVGGQFA
+557 KAGKRVGSQFA

-593 SSKLAKKLAA
+593 SSKVAKRLAA
-603 TTMAERFTK
+603 TTMAERLTK
-612 LGERTADVVRRA
+612 LGQNTADVVRRA

-636 KKVGAKPTALGA
+636 KKVGAKPAALGA
-648 KYFREYLGK
+648 KYFNQYFGK
-657 NTLYGQTNR
+657 NTLIGKTNR

-672 LGRLHMSALSEGIE
+672 FGRLNTAALSEGIE

-698 RGELDENQSLWSA
+698 RGELDENQSLWDA

-729 PLDALGIL
+729 PLDALGML

-751 ILGGLGH
+751 IIGGLGH
-758 TARMSVAQ
+758 TAHMSVAQ

-867 DQGID
+867 DQGVD

-941 PVVTGQLATVRAAKA
+941 TVVTGKLAAVRAAKA

-1019 EDGNITEEKTQ
+1019 EDGNVTEEKTQ
-1030 IKHPGINDY
+1030 VRHPGINDY
-1039 LHELYSIGLEQ
+1039 LHELYSIGFEQ
-1050 KDPNAETVGYGNHN
+1050 KDPNAETVGYRNHN

-1191 VKLDEDGIPI
+1191 VKLDEDGVPI

-1210 DKNGYL
+1210 DKDGYL

-1237 AGHTYTERMASLL
+1237 SGHTYTERMASLL

-1281 LQKGQEQPAD
+1281 LQKGQEQPTD
-1291 TTAPEDKSNTD
+1291 TTAPEDKSNTGG
-1302 DKQQLAGEQKP
+1302 KQQATGEQKPAGEQKP
-1313 NDKQGQESQPSTE
+1313 DDKQKPTEGQQQESQAGAGQGQESQPV
-1326 QGQESKPTQES
+1326 QNP
-1337 QQKPETQPDQ
+1337 QQKPESQPTQK
-1347 NQPEQQ
+1347 QPEQQ
-1353 YTPAGSGTQLKSSEI
+1353 YTPAGSGTQLSSSET

-1379 ENKLKDDKERV
+1379 ENKLKDDEARV

-1428 RYNRVHSTLPES
+1428 RYNRVHSTLPEA
-1440 YKEDYSIIQSRERVV
+1440 YKERDDLTQSRKLVV
-1455 QELSKLTTKVEVVKW
+1455 QELSKLTTKAEVVKW

-1477 ESLKKSMLHD
+1477 EHLKKSMLHD

-1501 NNLENNAE
+1501 NNLENNSE

-1517 AHIVVQK
+1517 AHIVIQK
-1524 SFGPSVVVGNI
+1524 SPGPSVVVGNI

-1543 FGHFEGM
+1543 FGHFEGV
-1550 EALEYITMHSDNK
+1550 EALEYITMHSDTK
-1563 DEYEQNVKYAIDIVK
+1563 DKYEQNVKYAIDIVK
-1578 SVLDDIGASQAM
+1578 SILNDIDASQVM
-1590 SDEQVRNLVIEL
+1590 SDEQIRDLVIEL
-1602 AGLLKQFTDLGWQLN
+1602 AGILKQFTNLGWVLN

-1655 SMHPFAKTRGVN
+1655 SRLQFAKTRGRN
-1667 STITG
+1667 STIARD
-1672 QFESELSKLTA
+1672 FKSELDKLTV

-1689 TPAALNVLKSIR
+1689 TDAARSVLNSIR
-1701 DVADGRFGVELD
+1701 KAANNQYGVELD
-1713 VVDGKVVVVCEYS
+1713 VVDGEIVVIAEYS
-1726 GFFYLANKIRG
+1726 GFFYQANQKYG
-1737 QVQSPFENY
+1737 QKQSPFENY

-1753 QMLIQTELGL
+1753 QMLIQAELGL

-1775 HYEYQVTNDGYNIY
+1775 KYGFDETNDGYKIY
-1789 DLNVSNFV
+1789 NLSVSNFV

-1811 MQRLYTTQPNTVNE
+1811 MQRLYTTQPDTVNE

-1839 QYSTLE
+1839 QYNTLD

-1855 DYADRYDYISD
+1855 GFADTYDYISD
-1866 PRLKSLDNYIK
+1866 PRLKSLDKYIK
-1877 ALKKLVE
+1877 ALDKLVN
-1884 DISRFNKESQ
+1884 DINRFNEESQ
-1894 LIDEPSLTVNT
+1894 LIDEQSLTVNT
-1905 LDYAKSLKSRI
+1905 LEQAKNLKSRI
-1916 DTAMKYYSMLDNV
+1916 DKAIKYYSMLDNV

-1948 NYVNSQQYIQDIA
+1948 NYINSQQYIQDIA

-1971 EQDASDSQ
+1971 EQDPSDSQ

-1987 QGTVVKK
+1987 QGTTVRK
-1994 EGKNGTY
+1994 EGKKGVY
-2001 YTGFVNNGTEEK
+2001 YTGFVNNGTKNEN
-2013 DGVQSTEL
+2013 GVQSIEF
-2021 VAKNARDGKY
+2021 VARNAKDGKY

-2040 PSEYALD
+2040 PSEYSLD
-2047 QEFVDKCTKLNI
+2047 QEFVDKCTRLNI
-2059 EIVGVKSYISRTKN
+2059 TILGVRSYISKTEN
-2073 GQFVESTAVVKTK
+2073 GQFVESTAIVRTK
-2086 SSIGKLSEG
+2086 SSIGEMHDG
-2095 EVRIIPSEQQGPS
+2095 EVKIIPSQQQGPS
-2108 AGATQN
+2108 ANTNQN

-2122 NERMNELE
+2122 DEEMSKLRS
-2130 HEIARM
+2130 EI
-2136 LQGQLNSGP
+2136 LDILKGKTGQLNSGVDP
-2145 NPKLLPLMIEYAV
+2145 RLLTLMAKYAV
-2158 GTIDRGIYTF
+2158 GIIDRGIYSF
-2168 NEFVK
+2168 NDFVK
-2173 HIGSKF
+2173 HLVNEL
-2179 GQDVLPYLKS
+2179 GQDVVPYLKS
-2189 AYNGARDWPTI
+2189 AYEGARQWPDI
-2200 TANGLNNKMT
+2200 INNGLKNKMT
-2210 PYDQVAGTDVYK
+2210 PFDQVDNADIYK
-2222 ILNAPTQPV
+2222 ILNTPTQPV
-2231 QERTPQTA
+2231 QDRTPQTA

-2262 KTNPSPSLYYEFFYK
+2262 KTNPSPSLDYEFFYK
-2277 NANKELAQLLN
+2277 NQNKELAQLLN
-2288 SPDFITNAVVE
+2288 APDFITHAVIE
-2299 ISSTE
+2299 ISSVE
-2304 RYEGAQSARH
+2304 RHAGAQSARH
-2314 ANPSLF
+2314 TNPSLF

-2332 IPLNLWQALVKGKQR
+2332 IPLNLYQAFVKGKPR
-2347 TISQNGQNL
+2347 TLSQNGQNL

-2382 IIVKEGTLRPLTDP
+2382 IVVKEGELRPLTDP
-2396 DAQLLAGTSL
+2396 DARLLAGTNL
-2406 YTIEMSNASNDFG
+2406 YKIEMSNASNDFG

-2434 QRTIFRYNNPDHAPE
+2434 QRTIFRYNNPNHAPE

-2470 IPVTVQKKSFTDDD
+2470 IPVTVQKKSFADDD
-2484 IDFLISVLANTE
+2484 IDFLISVLSNTDI
-2496 MLNGKTNGVSNRALA
+2496 LNGKTNEVSNRALA

-2549 TNNQLGYAGEIDLNT
+2549 ANNQLGYAGEIDLNT
-2564 DAGKTHFRSV
+2564 DAGKTNFRSV

-2596 STLPIKAIRDWFI
+2596 NTLPIKAIRDWFI
-2609 QHPDQQ
+2609 RHPDQQ

-2626 MSDFKAVDVY
+2626 MSDFKAVDDY

-2644 YIKHGV
+2644 YVKHGV

-2673 SAAPSNTGANSPVQ
+2673 NQAPSNTGANSPVQ
-2687 PDVQVQED
+2687 PNVQVQED
-2695 PEVKPEGYSKPDPG
+2695 PEVKPEGYSKPDPS
-2709 INPDDYTTNEDW
+2709 INPDDYTTNQDW
-2721 AEQMPDGESSAS
+2721 AEQMPDNDSNEGLSES
-2733 QVDNAD
+2733 QIDNTD
-2739 ESSMVFYRQKSP
+2739 NSGFIFYKQKGSS
-2751 NKTRITKAKAQ
+2751 KTHISKAKAQ

-2784 SNAMRDPSVLGICK
+2784 SNVMRDPSVLGICK

-2867 RFMNYSKWYVEH
+2867 RFMNYSKWYIEQ

-2890 KGAINNIRDFVLSF
+2890 KGAINNIRDFILSF
-2904 IQRSDKNLNS
+2904 SQRSDRNLNN

-2931 KSVQRFNDIFG
+2931 KSVQRFNDLFG

-2959 DMFDNLMDTA
+2959 DMFDNLMETA

-2992 INKETFEKGI
+2992 INKETFEKGV
-3002 ESLYKSGLDVLGHG
+3002 ESLYKSGLDILGHG

-3025 MREILEKFDAFELR
+3025 MGEILEKFDAVELR

-3057 EDDSRAASDAG
+3057 ERDSRDASDAG

-3093 RVKFFFATIA
+3093 RVKFFFSTIA

-3112 KGKLVYKD
+3112 NGELVYKD
-3120 GQVQYK
+3120 GLVQYK

-3137 QYVPMNVAY
+3137 QYVPMNIAY

-3175 FYVAYVK
+3175 FYVAYTK
-3182 LKALKKKVDDG
+3182 LKALKQKVDKG

-3219 SQYNKQLAKSEAP
+3219 SQYNKELAKSEAP

-3255 WSSLLANGGTD
+3255 WSAQLANGGTD
-3266 LISIDQYGR
+3266 LVSIDQYGR
-3275 RVLNPRNSNASTM
+3275 RVLNPRNRNASTM

-3294 MFDSNKQVT
+3294 MIDSNKQVT

-3333 QIYLFPVRQYNAKKS
+3333 EVYLFPVRQYNAKKS
-3348 KESGK
+3348 KETGK

-3368 DFDMALDRLVSGL
+3368 DFDIALDRLVSGL

-3389 RPVFDWILFNKYG
+3389 IPVFDWILFNKYG

-3416 NIEDSPTSFLN
+3416 NIEDSPTSFLQ

-3434 NGQLNVDD
+3434 NGKLNVDD
-3442 NVAYHLK
+3442 NMAYSLR
-3449 GSGRVRLETIYD
+3449 GSGKVRLETIYD

-3568 DNKDDIGSDYFE
+3568 DNKDDIGSDYFD

-3646 DGNIMQQEDVIDQ
+3646 DGNIMQQEDVIDL
-3659 FINYA
+3659 FMSYA
-3664 YSEYQAVKDA
+3664 YSEYQSVKDA

-3679 QMEKDGTKDT
+3679 QMNEDGTKST

-3713 KDGNEV
+3713 NNGDEV
-3719 YVSFNDKKDGHTYK
+3719 FVSFNDKKDGHIYK

-3777 VIGFDNNN
+3777 VIGFDNNK
-3785 NYVIKNIGLNNGAIE
+3785 NYVIKNIGLNNSAIE

-3819 QVQRDKILNQAIVSY
+3819 QVQRDKILNQAIVAY
-3834 INDLANKALMS
+3834 INDLSNKALIS

-3857 AFYKWKYDEDGNLI
+3857 AFYKWKYDDDGNLI

-3888 TNNFEGLVGLPERY
+3888 TNNFEGLVGLPDRY
-3902 QKGTYV
+3902 QKGVYV

-3954 KKYKDETDIQASR
+3954 KKYKDKTDIQASR
-3967 RKYNLEQKARDKVD
+3967 LKYNLEQKARNEVD

-4106 VTYYDKYA
+4106 ITYYDKYA

-4134 KQQGVDQLKINS
+4134 KKQGVDQLKINS

-4155 QPIKWSDYSNVEEDG
+4155 QPIKWDDYSSVEGDE

-4245 NRLSDIGMQNIMKQ
+4245 NRLSDIGMQNVMKQ

-4272 DGNVIKGNDLS
+4272 DGKVIDDGNLS
-4283 RVVIDQKKFIETILD
+4283 RVVIDQKKFIETVLD

-4314 VEGDEKTGYRLA
+4314 VEGDEKSGYRLSM
-4326 LPIDAVQS
+4326 PVDAVQS

-4377 DGGIVGDN
+4377 DSGIVGDN
-4385 NVTLYNGERLQM
+4385 NVTLYNGKRLQM

-4425 RTFELTKDGK
+4425 RTFELTKDGA

-4442 DGNIKTDK
+4442 DGNIKVDK

-4456 KTKLEKRQLSFEEA
+4456 KTKLEKRQLPFEEA
-4470 RQWLIDNGII
+4470 RQWLINNGII
-4480 GEKAKANILAYR
+4480 GEEAKANILAYR

-4545 EGVENTFGYVEQ
+4545 EGVENIYGYVEQ
-4557 HLVKESELSEEHQ
+4557 RLVKESELTEEHQ

-4585 KKDNGGPRN
+4585 KKDDGGPRN
-4594 VQILHRSIDNDTE
+4594 VQILHRSIDNDTD

-4622 KTETPY
+4622 KTESPY

-4636 TASKNDYITGKI
+4636 TASKNDYITGKV

-4751 KQMADAYVKASSQ
+4751 KQMADVYVKASSQ

-4771 MYSRQQQSIKDVAEQ
+4771 TYSRQQQSIKDVVEQ
-4786 YFKKDVTFDGNTL
+4786 YFGKDVTFDGNTL
-4799 EEALGIIESGDKDS
+4799 DDALSLIDAGDKES
-4813 IQAMNEAIKKLF
+4813 IQAINEAIKKLF
-4825 ESDQFKQD
+4825 ESEQFKQD

-4838 QGNDVADQNAL
+4838 QGNDIADQKGL

-4903 FATDNDGVLIKK
+4903 FATDEDGVLIKK

-4940 RNAISLTKVVLGE
+4940 RNAISLTKVILGG

-4969 NTMAGNTSLSVSFVQ
+4969 NTMAGNTLLSVSFVQ

-4991 AAIKSEFFNDYV
+4991 AAIKSQFFNDYV

-5018 SSTEDLEFSY
+5018 SSSEDLEFSY
-5028 DSSTNS
+5028 DASTNS
-5034 MKITGNK
+5034 MSITGNK

-5057 DQDGNL
+5057 DKDGNL
-5063 QQYVP
+5063 QQYIP

-5074 AIPLK
+5074 ALPLK
-5079 VLSAKDDKIQLNVSI
+5079 VLTAKDDKIQLNISI
-5094 NGNFNGMCRLL
+5094 NGNFNGVCRLL

-5124 NSDYAD
+5124 NSDYSD
-5130 LKGNLLLEMLIPG
+5130 LQGNLLLEMLIPG

-5149 SKDAV
+5149 PKDAV

-5189 ELLEYQNDKQPEVA
+5189 ELLEYQNDKQPQVA

-5218 ITSGDTQGFAK
+5218 ITSGDTQGFTK

-5244 ANFINRKL
+5244 ADFINRKL
-5252 EQLNSYIPTVDLN
+5252 VQLNSIPTVDLN

-5292 SSNFIGVAKMTHS
+5292 SSNFIGVAKMKII
-5305 NGSRQTQ
+5305 NGNKQTQ
-5312 SAYPTMLA
+5312 SAYPTILA
-5320 ALKKNDEGIYVP
+5320 ALKKNDEGMYEP
-5332 SISVTDAPKFI
+5332 SIAVESSPKFI
-5343 KLPRSYNHYD
+5343 KIPRSYNHYD

-5361 QLYGFARY
+5361 QLYGFARH
-5369 NDGIQYPVY
+5369 DSGIMYPVY
-5378 TLVQPKG
+5378 VLVQPKG

-5407 EYVVDQNALR
+5407 EYVVDQGALR
-5417 NFVESADFINQ
+5417 AFVESADFINQ
-5428 LPVIKQNFGDEYAK
+5428 LPAIKKNFGDEYAA
-5442 ILNDLRTEQVGGI
+5442 ILNDLRTEQTGGV

-5461 DDQAQPVNTG
+5461 DYQAQPVNTG

-5481 QYTQS
+5481 LQAQQNY
-5486 NDKPINIYFKSEE
+5486 KPINIYFKSEE

-5504 NFARR
+5504 NFAIR
-5509 PFSFTPKD
+5509 PFVHTFEDGTQKTFQS
-5517 FYFGDDI
+5517 
-5524 REHEFY
+5524 
-5530 NVEQAF
+5530 VEQAF
-5536 QYYKIMVLE
+5536 HYIKGALFAKQGVNSTTLNDIMNTTSGPELRR
-5545 SIADSLNYSV
+5545 L
-5555 PTGAEEAARKG
+5555 G
-5566 KSVNRNI
+5566 RNI
-5573 LLKRAQE
+5573 KELDVTKWDANSSDVMKQLLKE
-5580 ILNTSSAEVARYLG
+5580 
-5594 KKSLGLQDISSQFG
+5594 
-5608 TIASAKEIEK
+5608 
-5618 SIFKVWNER
+5618 
-5627 SSKIMK
+5627 
-5633 ALIKASFEQNPQAVQ
+5633 SFEQNPQAAQ
-5648 RLLDTGNATLTHTQD
+5648 RLLDTGDATLTHNQD

-5686 NTQTKPSEP
+5686 STTQPQTSTPTS
-5695 NTDSSEKSVTEQL
+5695 TDISEKSVTEQL
-5708 VQHLE
+5708 VQHLK
-5713 DSGFVVQGVPTG
+5713 DSGFTVYG
-5725 SAITGDIY
+5725 IDKNDIERN
-5733 EDSYEP
+5733 EDY
-5739 DAMEGAQF
+5739 QF
-5747 AIEQPNT
+5747 AIERPNT
-5754 ITYEEHKKE
+5754 ISTETDDYE
-5763 IDLIYDDNP
+5763 
-5772 ELSSI
+5772 
-5777 GSKEQYSEY
+5777 Q
-5786 LSTIFPNSET
+5786 
-5796 PNIYY
+5796 
-5801 HGGKKGIDK
+5801 
-5810 FMSPQDPSFAKNKGV
+5810 
-5825 HSGTKDYGIYF
+5825 
-5836 TSDRSLANHYSKGY
+5836 
-5850 KKSDRHTYSVLLN
+5850 
-5863 TENPYRTN
+5863 
-5871 KFFAL
+5871 
-5876 SIRRLF
+5876 RL
-5882 GSKVLDPRSILEKD
+5882 
-5896 FNTTLKGYDSVIWHG
+5896 
-5911 EKGEIVVFDPS
+5911 
-5922 QIHILGSKSDIEG
+5922 
-5935 FKDYVKSRE
+5935 
-5944 QSAEDNSSNTNP
+5944 
-5956 ATGPI
+5956 
-5961 SRSRLTNAIANTHR
+5961 
-5975 QLKQIPKK
+5975 
-5983 VNSTRYAADN
+5983 
-5993 VYYQLRKALP
+5993 
-6003 KEIVKDIVDFYYEE
+6003 
-6017 KDRDSFL
+6017 
-6024 DRVEFYINN
+6024 
-6033 ELKQSILPKAIAAAR
+6033 
-6048 KRQLELST
+6048 
-6056 HYDARQ
+6056 
-6062 VTAQLF
+6062 
-6068 EALKSGKITGNVE
+6068 
-6081 ADTATIGRY
+6081 
-6090 QTQLAKQ
+6090 QT
-6097 LFPAVYNKGWSKQ
+6097 
-6110 RYGYYA
+6110 
-6116 KQFSKISKMI
+6116 
-6126 QIIVTSHNNARM
+6126 
-6138 GNINHI
+6138 
-6144 YKLMAVLEG
+6144 
-6153 LKNYKF
+6153 
-6159 KQHLVEYIT
+6159 
-6168 AVDRTTRREL
+6168 
-6178 PSDTKRSVIG
+6178 
-6188 GTLELSPLLLTFKNK
+6188 
-6203 QKRSLKE
+6203 
-6210 VLSDIKQR
+6210 
-6218 TSIYNDVIDI
+6218 
-6228 ILSKMSGDTT
+6228 
-6238 VQLGGI
+6238 
-6244 FSDNNGQH
+6244 
-6252 KSVLG
+6252 
-6257 VTMSDKLDKSE
+6257 
-6268 SKVILYLGNRDE
+6268 
-6280 FKLMN
+6280 
-6285 TIVHEAIHV
+6285 
-6294 VTLRYLQVNPQ
+6294 
-6305 TAAVLRSYAKYLK
+6305 
-6318 SINSRWYGNTNEK
+6318 
-6331 EMIAE
+6331 
-6336 FFSNADYRAWL
+6336 
-6347 KTVPARDID
+6347 
-6356 VSMLDKIVDF
+6356 
-6366 IVRIFTG
+6366 
-6373 ESKTAYDQLKPAFD
+6373 
-6387 QILDE
+6387 ILDE
-6392 ALSSTNVAQLSNESV
+6392 A
-6407 QSNDNAQFAIEPV
+6407 
-6420 SAEIDNIEQ
+6420 
-6429 RLQDILDNA
+6429 
-6438 PRNSEGKLLAPND
+6438 PRDSKGRLLAPNGK
-6451 EPSNLP
+6451 PSNLP
-6457 ERLYAIVRTKEF
+6457 ERLYAQVRTKEF

-6516 PGISEPFGH
+6516 PGMSEPFGH

-6586 SELRKLMLS
+6586 SELRKLMLF

-6629 TTFSIDNNNIH
+6629 TGFSKTNNDIH
-6640 YFKDSKGVVY
+6640 FFKDSKGIVY
-6650 GYVDKNDV
+6650 GYVDDAGI
-6658 IHLDKSKI
+6658 IHLDKNKI

-6673 EYTHIWDRVVAIK
+6673 EYTHIWDRVVALK
-6686 NPSLWVR
+6686 NPSLWIR
-6693 GVELMKQFDGGKLWN
+6693 GVELMKQFNGGKLWN

-6780 SDWSYADIETLT
+6780 SNWSYADIETLT

-6808 ADVINGVDAR
+6808 AEVAYNESDAPLSTAEKLR
-6818 SSISDKIEMVGL
+6818 LVGL
-6830 VNYNSGI
+6830 VKHDYEGDI
-6837 EVSEDAQR
+6837 DVDEEVQR
-6845 AIDKIKAISP
+6845 AIDKLNAISP
-6855 NEQQYITPVITGE
+6855 NEQQYITPVITGKSV
-6868 AFIAGVSLVDAINIA
+6868 INGVSLIDAINIA
-6883 ANIKSIG
+6883 AEIYNSENILGTISNKSL
-6890 RQSKVSDKIVREKIS
+6890 REKIQQIDDEQL
-6905 RILYSY
+6905 RERLYNIS
-6911 DREAL
+6911 DL
-6916 FNLLSFGTV
+6916 GV
-6925 PNNILLMLADYMN
+6925 PNEVMFMIADYISYN
-6938 YDDARGLVA
+6938 DARGIVA
-6947 HYIARSLEQRCQK
+6947 NYICDFLDNVDDDTP
-6960 KSYYD
+6960 YD
-6965 VVIPIIKSIDVKY
+6965 DIAVPIIESIDVKY
-6978 DDSRQQSQFND
+6978 DDSREQSLFND

>member
-35 RYEQQS
+35 KYEQQS
-41 RSKAIE
+41 RSKAID

-60 RRRQQLEQQEEI
+60 RRRQQLEQQEET
-72 DRKNRVE
+72 DRRNRVE
-79 QRKKDTPDA
+79 QRKKDIPDA
-88 LKSRYEIEEEVKSA
+88 LKSRQEVEEEVNSA

-109 WNTDPDDAI
+109 WSTDPDDTTN
-118 IDPISGGNVTRGEIA
+118 DLLTGGNVARGEIA

-158 LNSAQADNQIGMMQ
+158 LNSAQADNQIGMME

-186 SLDIEDKLN
+186 SLDIEDKLS

-207 LDNARMSQEERNK
+207 LDNARMSQKERNK
-220 ALQVRNTTKNAIA
+220 TLQVRNTTKNAIA

-245 RKALDALLLNGFE
+245 RKSLDALLLNGFE

-295 GFKDADPT
+295 GFKDADAK
-303 LKRSMLNSALKVAK
+303 LKRAMLNSALNVAK
-317 NRKSLLS
+317 NRRALLS

-332 DANLYEQRISTY
+332 DANAYEQRISTY

-386 GLLSGAL
+386 GLLSGAA
-393 APYTGGTSLLVG
+393 APYTGGASLLVG
-405 APVVL
+405 TPVVL
-410 AANMGSAVAE
+410 AANMGSGVAE

-448 IKAAEKQV
+448 IKAAKKQV
-456 PDWKARKMTENDLID
+456 PDWKARKMTDNDLID

-487 LKVDALR
+487 LKVNALR
-494 DAETLFKRDMV
+494 DAEALFKRDMV

-547 AAREAWEAAL
+547 AAREAWQTAL
-557 KTGKKVGGQFA
+557 KIGKKVGSWSA

-574 GAGAGL
+574 GGVTSL

-593 SSKLAKKLAA
+593 SSKLAKRLAA

-612 LGERTADVVRRA
+612 LGQNTADVVRRA

-636 KKVGAKPTALGA
+636 KKVGAKPAALGA
-648 KYFREYLGK
+648 KYFNQYFGK
-657 NTLYGQTNR
+657 NTLIGKTNR
-666 SFGREL
+666 SFGQEL
-672 LGRLHMSALSEGIE
+672 FGRLNRAALSEGIE

-698 RGELDENQSLWSA
+698 RGELDENQSLWDA

-729 PLDALGIL
+729 PFDALGML

-751 ILGGLGH
+751 IIGGLGH

-912 DSRIKDIRTN
+912 DNRIKDIRTN

-941 PVVTGQLATVRAAKA
+941 PVVTGQLAAVRAAKA

-1019 EDGNITEEKTQ
+1019 EDGNVTEEKTQ
-1030 IKHPGINDY
+1030 VRHPGINDY

-1191 VKLDEDGIPI
+1191 VKLDEDGVPV

-1237 AGHTYTERMASLL
+1237 SGHTYTERMASLL

-1281 LQKGQEQPAD
+1281 LQKGQEQPTD
-1291 TTAPEDKSNTD
+1291 TTAPEDNSNTGG
-1302 DKQQLAGEQKP
+1302 KQQATGEQKPAGEQKP
-1313 NDKQGQESQPSTE
+1313 DDKQKPAEGQQQESQAGAGQGQESQPA
-1326 QGQESKPTQES
+1326 QNP
-1337 QQKPETQPDQ
+1337 QQKPESQPTQK
-1347 NQPEQQ
+1347 QPEQQ
-1353 YTPAGSGTQLKSSEI
+1353 YTPAGSGTQLSSSET

-1379 ENKLKDDKERV
+1379 DNKLKDDEARV

-1428 RYNRVHSTLPES
+1428 RYNRVHSTLPEA
-1440 YKEDYSIIQSRERVV
+1440 YKERDDLTQSRKLVV
-1455 QELSKLTTKVEVVKW
+1455 QELSKLTTKAEVVKW

-1477 ESLKKSMLHD
+1477 EHLKKSMLHD

-1501 NNLENNAE
+1501 NNLENNSE

-1517 AHIVVQK
+1517 AHIVIQK
-1524 SFGPSVVVGNI
+1524 SPGPSVVVGNI

-1543 FGHFEGM
+1543 FGHFEGV
-1550 EALEYITMHSDNK
+1550 EALEYITMHSDTK
-1563 DEYEQNVKYAIDIVK
+1563 DKYEQNVKYAIDIVK
-1578 SVLDDIGASQAM
+1578 SILNDIDASQVM
-1590 SDEQVRNLVIEL
+1590 SDEQIRDLVIEL
-1602 AGLLKQFTDLGWQLN
+1602 AGILKQFTDLGWVLN

-1655 SMHPFAKTRGVN
+1655 SRLQFAKTRGRN
-1667 STITG
+1667 STIA
-1672 QFESELSKLTA
+1672 QDFKSELDKLTV

-1689 TPAALNVLKSIR
+1689 TDAARSVLNSIR
-1701 DVADGRFGVELD
+1701 KAANNQYGVELD
-1713 VVDGKVVVVCEYS
+1713 VVDGEIVVIAEYS
-1726 GFFYLANKIRG
+1726 GFFYQANKKFG
-1737 QVQSPFENY
+1737 QKQSPFENY

-1753 QMLIQTELGL
+1753 QMLIQAELGL

-1775 HYEYQVTNDGYNIY
+1775 DYNWQETNDGYNIY
-1789 DLNVSNFV
+1789 NLSVSNFV

-1811 MQRLYTTQPNTVNE
+1811 MQRLYTTQPDTVNE

-1839 QYSTLE
+1839 QYNTLK

-1855 DYADRYDYISD
+1855 DYAGRYDYVSD
-1866 PRLKSLDNYIK
+1866 PRINSDVEYLDKYVK
-1877 ALKKLVE
+1877 ALNKLVE
-1884 DISRFNKESQ
+1884 NIANFNKWLQPSDES
-1894 LIDEPSLTVNT
+1894 LLTVNT
-1905 LDYAKSLKSRI
+1905 LEYVKNLKSRI
-1916 DTAMKYYSMLDNV
+1916 DKAVKQYNALNDA
-1929 RNSISNLEA
+1929 RNNISNIEA

-1948 NYVNSQQYIQDIA
+1948 NYINSQQYIQDIA

-1971 EQDASDSQ
+1971 EQDPSDSQ

-1987 QGTVVKK
+1987 QGTTVRK
-1994 EGKNGTY
+1994 EGKKGVY
-2001 YTGFVNNGTEEK
+2001 YTGFVNNGTEK
-2013 DGVQSTEL
+2013 KAGVQSTEF
-2021 VAKNARDGKY
+2021 VAKNAKDGKY

-2040 PSEYALD
+2040 PSEYSLN
-2047 QEFVDKCTKLNI
+2047 QEFVDKCTGLNI
-2059 EIVGVKSYISRTKN
+2059 TILGVRSYISKTEN
-2073 GQFVESTAVVKTK
+2073 GQFVESTAIVRTK
-2086 SSIGKLSEG
+2086 SSIGEMHDG
-2095 EVRIIPSEQQGPS
+2095 EVKILPSQQQGPS
-2108 AGATQN
+2108 ADTNQN

-2122 NERMNELE
+2122 DEEMSKLRS
-2130 HEIARM
+2130 EI
-2136 LQGQLNSGP
+2136 LDILKGKTGQLNSGVDP
-2145 NPKLLPLMIEYAV
+2145 RLLTLMAKYAV
-2158 GTIDRGIYTF
+2158 GIIDRGIYSF
-2168 NEFVK
+2168 NDFVK
-2173 HIGSKF
+2173 HLVNEL
-2179 GQDVLPYLKS
+2179 GQDVVPYLKS
-2189 AYNGARDWPTI
+2189 AYEGARQWPDI
-2200 TANGLNNKMT
+2200 INNGLKNKMT
-2210 PYDQVAGTDVYK
+2210 PFDQVDNADVYK
-2222 ILNAPTQPV
+2222 ILNTPTQPV
-2231 QERTPQTA
+2231 QDRTPQTA
-2239 QPKPEQPQYTPGE
+2239 QPKPQQPQYTPGE

-2262 KTNPSPSLYYEFFYK
+2262 KTNPSPSLDYEFFYK
-2277 NANKELAQLLN
+2277 NQNKELAQLLN
-2288 SPDFITNAVVE
+2288 APDFITHAVVE
-2299 ISSTE
+2299 ISSVE
-2304 RYEGAQSARH
+2304 RHAGAQSARH

-2332 IPLNLWQALVKGKQR
+2332 IPLNLYQAFVKGKPR
-2347 TISQNGQNL
+2347 TLSQNGQNL

-2382 IIVKEGTLRPLTDP
+2382 IVVKEGVLRPLTDP
-2396 DAQLLAGTSL
+2396 DAQLLAGTNL
-2406 YTIEMSNASNDFG
+2406 YKIEMSNASNDFG

-2434 QRTIFRYNNPDHAPE
+2434 QRTIFRYNNPNHAPE

-2461 DEGNKQPAV
+2461 DEGDKQPAV
-2470 IPVTVQKKSFTDDD
+2470 IPVTVQKKSFADDD
-2484 IDFLISVLANTE
+2484 IDFLISVLSNTDI
-2496 MLNGKTNGVSNRALA
+2496 LNGKTNGVSNRALA

-2549 TNNQLGYAGEIDLNT
+2549 ANNQLGYAGEIDLNT
-2564 DAGKTHFRSV
+2564 DAGKTNFRSV

-2596 STLPIKAIRDWFI
+2596 NTLPIKAIRDWFI

-2626 MSDFKAVDVY
+2626 MSDFKAVDDY

-2644 YIKHGV
+2644 YVKHGV

-2673 SAAPSNTGANSPVQ
+2673 NQAPSNTGANSPIQ

-2709 INPDDYTTNEDW
+2709 INPDDYTTNQDW
-2721 AEQMPDGESSAS
+2721 AEQMPDNDSNEELSES
-2733 QVDNAD
+2733 QIDNTD
-2739 ESSMVFYRQKSP
+2739 GSGFVLYKQKRPS
-2751 NKTRITKAKAQ
+2751 KTHISKAKAQ

-2772 FEGKIEFRKNLI
+2772 FEGKLEFRKNLI

-2845 IHSKDDAIRKNA
+2845 IHSKDDVIRKNA

-2867 RFMNYSKWYVEH
+2867 RFMNYSKWYIEQ

-2904 IQRSDKNLNS
+2904 NQRSDRNLNN

-2931 KSVQRFNDIFG
+2931 KSVQRFNDLFG

-2959 DMFDNLMDTA
+2959 DMFDNLMETA

-2992 INKETFEKGI
+2992 INKETFEKGV
-3002 ESLYKSGLDVLGHG
+3002 ESLYKSKLDILGHG

-3025 MREILEKFDAFELR
+3025 MRELLEKFDAVELR

-3057 EDDSRAASDAG
+3057 ERDSRDASDAG

-3093 RVKFFFATIA
+3093 RVKFFFSTIA

-3120 GQVQYK
+3120 GLVQYK

-3137 QYVPMNVAY
+3137 QYVPMNIAY

-3154 DCENVQQL
+3154 NCENVQQL

-3175 FYVAYVK
+3175 FYVAYTK
-3182 LKALKKKVDDG
+3182 LKALKQKVDKG

-3219 SQYNKQLAKSEAP
+3219 SQYNKELAKSEAP

-3255 WSSLLANGGTD
+3255 WSAQLANGGTD
-3266 LISIDQYGR
+3266 LVSIDQYGR
-3275 RVLNPRNSNASTM
+3275 RVLNPRNRNASTM

-3294 MFDSNKQVT
+3294 MIDSNKQVT

-3325 PHTGRPKG
+3325 PNTGRPKG
-3333 QIYLFPVRQYNAKKS
+3333 EVYLFPVRQYNAKKS
-3348 KESGK
+3348 KEAGK

-3416 NIEDSPTSFLN
+3416 NIEDSPTSFLQ

-3434 NGQLNVDD
+3434 NGKLNVDD
-3442 NVAYHLK
+3442 NMTYSLR
-3449 GSGRVRLETIYD
+3449 GSGKVKLETIYD

-3548 QLANN
+3548 QLSNN
-3553 PNLRIGLHNFIGFRT
+3553 PNLRIGLHNFMGFRT
-3568 DNKDDIGSDYFE
+3568 DNKDDIGSDYFD

-3646 DGNIMQQEDVIDQ
+3646 DGNIMQQEDVIDL
-3659 FINYA
+3659 FMSYA
-3664 YSEYQAVKDA
+3664 YSEYQSVKDA

-3679 QMEKDGTKDT
+3679 QMNEDGTKST

-3699 GARFSSLLGVWEFD
+3699 GARFSSLLGVWELD
-3713 KDGNEV
+3713 NNGDET

-3763 RDEIQNLAD
+3763 RNEIQNLVD

-3777 VIGFDNNN
+3777 VIGFDNKK
-3785 NYVIKNIGLNNGAIE
+3785 NYVIKNIGLNNSAIE

-3819 QVQRDKILNQAIVSY
+3819 QVQRDKILNQAIVAY
-3834 INDLANKALMS
+3834 INDLSNKALIS

-3857 AFYKWKYDEDGNLI
+3857 AFYKWKYDDDGNLI

-3888 TNNFEGLVGLPERY
+3888 TNNFEGLVGLPDRY
-3902 QKGTYV
+3902 QKGVYV

-3939 SMLCDEYIEKELEGF
+3939 SMLCDEYIEKKLEGF

-3967 RKYNLEQKARDKVD
+3967 RRHDLEQDARNSVD
-3981 SQLERMSDEEIEK
+3981 NQLERMSDEEIEK

-4106 VTYYDKYA
+4106 ITYYDKYA

-4134 KQQGVDQLKINS
+4134 KKQGVDQLKINS

-4155 QPIKWSDYSNVEEDG
+4155 QPIKWDDYSSVEGDE

-4245 NRLSDIGMQNIMKQ
+4245 NRLSDIGMQNVMKQ

-4272 DGNVIKGNDLS
+4272 DGKVIDDGNLS
-4283 RVVIDQKKFIETILD
+4283 RVVIDQKKFIETVLD

-4314 VEGDEKTGYRLA
+4314 VEGDEKSGYRLSM
-4326 LPIDAVQS
+4326 PIDAVQS

-4385 NVTLYNGERLQM
+4385 NVTLYNGKRLQM
-4397 INKEGSMDCVLSIDY
+4397 INEEGSMDCVLSIDY

-4425 RTFELTKDGK
+4425 RTFELTKDGA

-4442 DGNIKTDK
+4442 DGNIKVDK

-4545 EGVENTFGYVEQ
+4545 EGFENIYGYVEQ
-4557 HLVKESELSEEHQ
+4557 RLVKESELTEEHR

-4594 VQILHRSIDNDTE
+4594 VQILHRSIDNDTD

-4622 KTETPY
+4622 KTESPY

-4636 TASKNDYITGKI
+4636 TASKNDYITGKV

-4671 ESQSSLLSTL
+4671 ESQSSLLNTL

-4771 MYSRQQQSIKDVAEQ
+4771 TYSRQQQSIKDVAEQ
-4786 YFKKDVTFDGNTL
+4786 YFGKDVTFDGNTL
-4799 EEALGIIESGDKDS
+4799 DDALSLIDTGDKES
-4813 IQAMNEAIKKLF
+4813 IQAINEAIKKLF
-4825 ESDQFKQD
+4825 ESEQFKQD

-4838 QGNDVADQNAL
+4838 QGNDIADQKGL

-4903 FATDNDGVLIKK
+4903 FATDEDGVLIKK

-4940 RNAISLTKVVLGE
+4940 RNAISLTKAILGK

-4958 TTGFIQ
+4958 TPGFIQ

-4991 AAIKSEFFNDYV
+4991 AAIKSQFFNDYV

-5018 SSTEDLEFSY
+5018 SSSEDLEFSY
-5028 DSSTNS
+5028 DASTNS
-5034 MKITGNK
+5034 MSITGNK

-5057 DQDGNL
+5057 DKDGNL
-5063 QQYVP
+5063 QQYIP

-5074 AIPLK
+5074 ALPLK
-5079 VLSAKDDKIQLNVSI
+5079 VLSAKDDKIQLNISI
-5094 NGNFNGMCRLL
+5094 NGNFNGVCRLL

-5124 NSDYAD
+5124 NSDYSD
-5130 LKGNLLLEMLIPG
+5130 LQGNLLLEMLIPG

-5149 SKDAV
+5149 PKDAV

-5189 ELLEYQNDKQPEVA
+5189 ELLEYQNDKQPQVA

-5218 ITSGDTQGFAK
+5218 ITSGDTQGFTK

-5252 EQLNSYIPTVDLN
+5252 EQLTSYIPTVDLN

-5292 SSNFIGVAKMTHS
+5292 SSNFIGVAKMNS
-5305 NGSRQTQ
+5305 VNGNKQTL
-5312 SAYPTMLA
+5312 SAYPTILA
-5320 ALKKNDEGIYVP
+5320 ALKKNDEGMYEP
-5332 SISVTDAPKFI
+5332 SIAVESSPKFI
-5343 KLPRSYNHYD
+5343 KIPRSYNHYD

-5361 QLYGFARY
+5361 QLYGFARH
-5369 NDGIQYPVY
+5369 DSGIMYPVY
-5378 TLVQPKG
+5378 VLVQPKG

-5394 TEYGRNDSTPSST
+5394 TEYGRDDSTPSST
-5407 EYVVDQNALR
+5407 EYVVNQGALR
-5417 NFVESADFINQ
+5417 AFVESADFINQ
-5428 LPVIKQNFGDEYAK
+5428 LPAIKKNFGDEYAA
-5442 ILNDLRTEQVGGI
+5442 ILNDLRTEQTGGV

-5481 QYTQS
+5481 QQTQS
-5486 NDKPINIYFKSEE
+5486 NDKPGTTQPQTS
-5499 NAELS
+5499 
-5504 NFARR
+5504 
-5509 PFSFTPKD
+5509 TP
-5517 FYFGDDI
+5517 
-5524 REHEFY
+5524 
-5530 NVEQAF
+5530 
-5536 QYYKIMVLE
+5536 
-5545 SIADSLNYSV
+5545 
-5555 PTGAEEAARKG
+5555 
-5566 KSVNRNI
+5566 
-5573 LLKRAQE
+5573 
-5580 ILNTSSAEVARYLG
+5580 TS
-5594 KKSLGLQDISSQFG
+5594 
-5608 TIASAKEIEK
+5608 
-5618 SIFKVWNER
+5618 
-5627 SSKIMK
+5627 
-5633 ALIKASFEQNPQAVQ
+5633 
-5648 RLLDTGNATLTHTQD
+5648 
-5663 KSKWK
+5663 
-5668 TEFPRLLME
+5668 
-5677 VRDELRKSQ
+5677 
-5686 NTQTKPSEP
+5686 
-5695 NTDSSEKSVTEQL
+5695 TDSSEKSVTEQL
-5708 VQHLE
+5708 VQHLK
-5713 DSGFVVQGVPTG
+5713 DSGFTVYG
-5725 SAITGDIY
+5725 IDKNDIERN
-5733 EDSYEP
+5733 EDY
-5739 DAMEGAQF
+5739 QF
-5747 AIEQPNT
+5747 AIERPNAIAT
-5754 ITYEEHKKE
+5754 A
-5763 IDLIYDDNP
+5763 DN
-5772 ELSSI
+5772 
-5777 GSKEQYSEY
+5777 
-5786 LSTIFPNSET
+5786 T
-5796 PNIYY
+5796 
-5801 HGGKKGIDK
+5801 
-5810 FMSPQDPSFAKNKGV
+5810 
-5825 HSGTKDYGIYF
+5825 SGTN
-5836 TSDRSLANHYSKGY
+5836 SDTMS
-5850 KKSDRHTYSVLLN
+5850 
-5863 TENPYRTN
+5863 
-5871 KFFAL
+5871 
-5876 SIRRLF
+5876 
-5882 GSKVLDPRSILEKD
+5882 
-5896 FNTTLKGYDSVIWHG
+5896 
-5911 EKGEIVVFDPS
+5911 
-5922 QIHILGSKSDIEG
+5922 
-5935 FKDYVKSRE
+5935 
-5944 QSAEDNSSNTNP
+5944 
-5956 ATGPI
+5956 I
-5961 SRSRLTNAIANTHR
+5961 SRSRLINTIASTHR
-5975 QLKQIPKK
+5975 QLKQTPKK
-5983 VNSTRYAADN
+5983 VNNTRYSADN
-5993 VYYQLRKALP
+5993 IYYQLRKALP
-6003 KEIVKDIVDFYYEE
+6003 KEIAGDIIKFYNEE
-6017 KDRDSFL
+6017 KDRESFL

-6033 ELKQSILPKAIAAAR
+6033 ELKQSVLPKAIAAA
-6048 KRQLELST
+6048 KNRQLGFST
-6056 HYDARQ
+6056 RYDARNI
-6062 VTAQLF
+6062 TAQLF

-6081 ADTATIGRY
+6081 TDTAAIGRY
-6090 QTQLAKQ
+6090 QTWIAQQ
-6097 LFPAVYNKGWSKQ
+6097 LFPAIYYKGWSKQ

-6116 KQFSKISKMI
+6116 KSFSDISKKI
-6126 QIIVTSHNNARM
+6126 QVMVRLYNNARM

-6144 YKLMAVLEG
+6144 YKLEAVLEG
-6153 LKNYKF
+6153 LKNHKF
-6159 KQHLVEYIT
+6159 KQHLIEYIT
-6168 AVDRTTRREL
+6168 AVDRTTQRNN
-6178 PSDTKRSVIG
+6178 PNAKRSKVRDKVFN
-6188 GTLELSPLLLTFKNK
+6188 LSPLVLTFKDK

-6218 TSIYNDVIDI
+6218 TSVYDDIIDT
-6228 ILSKMSGDTT
+6228 ILSKMRGDTT
-6238 VQLGGI
+6238 IQLN
-6244 FSDNNGQH
+6244 SHNRPLN
-6252 KSVLG
+6252 VLG
-6257 VTMSDKLDKSE
+6257 STIPYPHKPSISIVRLTTTNK
-6268 SKVILYLGNRDE
+6268 DE
-6280 FKLMN
+6280 FELIN
-6285 TIVHEAIHV
+6285 TIIHETIHV
-6294 VTLRYLQVNPQ
+6294 ITLQYLHDNPR
-6305 TAAVLRSYAKYLK
+6305 TAALLDEYAKYLRFK
-6318 SINSRWYGNTNEK
+6318 EGLEDGGWYGNKNAK

-6336 FFSNADYRAWL
+6336 FFSNAEYREWL
-6347 KTVPARDID
+6347 KTVPAPKLKM
-6356 VSMLDKIVDF
+6356 SMFEKIVDF
-6366 IVRIFTG
+6366 IARIFTG
-6373 ESKTAYDQLKPAFD
+6373 KSKTAYEQLKPTFD
-6387 QILDE
+6387 YILDE
-6392 ALSSTNVAQLSNESV
+6392 ALSSTTVSEFTDFFDELI
-6407 QSNDNAQFAIEPV
+6407 QSNNKEYHNLVEPI
-6420 SAEIDNIEQ
+6420 STETDDYEQ
-6429 RLQDILDNA
+6429 RLQTILDEA
-6438 PRNSEGKLLAPND
+6438 PRDSKGKLLAPNGR
-6451 EPSNLP
+6451 PSNLP
-6457 ERLYAIVRTKEF
+6457 ERLYAQVRTKEF

-6516 PGISEPFGH
+6516 PGMSEPFGH

-6629 TTFSIDNNNIH
+6629 TTFSRTNNNIH
-6640 YFKDSKGVVY
+6640 FFKDSKGVVY
-6650 GYVDKNDV
+6650 GYVDNHGNIHFDKN
-6658 IHLDKSKI
+6658 KI
-6666 KPEHPIH
+6666 RPEHPIH
-6673 EYTHIWDRVVAIK
+6673 EYTHIWDRVVALK
-6686 NPSLWVR
+6686 NPSLWIR

-6798 MTLRDFVTSN
+6798 MPLRDFVTSN

-6830 VNYNSGI
+6830 VNYSSGI
-6837 EVSEDAQR
+6837 DVSEDAQR

-6868 AFIAGVSLVDAINIA
+6868 TFITGVSLIDAINIA
-6883 ANIKSIG
+6883 ANIISIE
-6890 RQSKVSDKIVREKIS
+6890 RQPEVSDKIVREKIS

-6911 DREAL
+6911 DRETL

-6947 HYIARSLEQRCQK
+6947 HYMARSLEQRCQK

-6965 VVIPIIKSIDVKY
+6965 VVVPIIKSIDVKY
-6978 DDSRQQSQFND
+6978 DDSREQSQFND

>member
-35 RYEQQS
+35 KYEQQS
-41 RSKAIE
+41 RSKAID

-60 RRRQQLEQQEEI
+60 RRRQQLEQQEET
-72 DRKNRVE
+72 DRRNRVE
-79 QRKKDTPDA
+79 QRKKDIPDA
-88 LKSRYEIEEEVKSA
+88 LKSRQEVEEEVNSA

-109 WNTDPDDAI
+109 WSTDPDDTTN
-118 IDPISGGNVTRGEIA
+118 DLLTGGNVARGEIA

-143 FTGWLGDNLNSYLSR
+143 FIGWLGDNLNSYLSR
-158 LNSAQADNQIGMMQ
+158 LNSAQADNQIGMME

-186 SLDIEDKLN
+186 SLDIEDKLS
-195 SLHATYDDLGYK
+195 SLHATYDDLSYK

-220 ALQVRNTTKNAIA
+220 TLQVRNTTKNAIA
-233 TLQNQYNALGNS
+233 TLQKQYNALGNS
-245 RKALDALLLNGFE
+245 RKSLDALLLNGFE
-258 SAWQLTQELMP
+258 SALQLTQQLMP

-295 GFKDADPT
+295 GFKDADAK
-303 LKRSMLNSALKVAK
+303 LKRSMLNSALNVAK
-317 NRKSLLS
+317 NRKALLS

-332 DANLYEQRISTY
+332 DANAYEQRISTY
-344 FKGKRDQPGM
+344 FKGKRDQRGM

-410 AANMGSAVAE
+410 SANMGSAVAE

-448 IKAAEKQV
+448 IKAAKKQV

-480 NDRNANN
+480 NDRSANN
-487 LKVDALR
+487 LKVNALR
-494 DAETLFKRDMV
+494 DAEALFKRDMV
-505 ATGTDAVID
+505 ATGTDAVIY

-519 LPFGKVAKSLK
+519 LPFGKIAKSLK

-536 RNVVAGSMKSQ
+536 RNVVAGSIKSQ
-547 AAREAWEAAL
+547 AAREAWQTAL
-557 KTGKKVGGQFA
+557 KTGKKVGSWSV

-574 GAGAGL
+574 GGVTSL

-593 SSKLAKKLAA
+593 SSKLAKRLAA

-612 LGERTADVVRRA
+612 LGQNTADVVRRA

-636 KKVGAKPTALGA
+636 KKVGAKPAALGA
-648 KYFREYLGK
+648 KYFNQYFGK
-657 NTLYGQTNR
+657 NTLIGKTNR
-666 SFGREL
+666 SFGQEL
-672 LGRLHMSALSEGIE
+672 FGRLNIAALSEGIE

-698 RGELDENQSLWSA
+698 RGELDENQSLWDA
-711 VLDDALLGLDVG
+711 ILDDALLGFDVG

-729 PLDALGIL
+729 PLDALGML

-912 DSRIKDIRTN
+912 DNRIKDIRTN

-941 PVVTGQLATVRAAKA
+941 PVVTGQLAAVRAAKA

-1006 LVEGYVEERPVFD
+1006 LVEGYVEERPIFD
-1019 EDGNITEEKTQ
+1019 EDGNVTEEKTQ
-1030 IKHPGINDY
+1030 VRHPGINDY
-1039 LHELYSIGLEQ
+1039 LHQLYSIGLEQ
-1050 KDPNAETVGYGNHN
+1050 KDPNAETVGYRNHN

-1191 VKLDEDGIPI
+1191 VKLDEDGVPV

-1216 YDYSDKH
+1216 YDYSDKY

-1237 AGHTYTERMASLL
+1237 SGHTYTERMASLL

-1272 KEHSKKYAE
+1272 KEYSKKYAE
-1281 LQKGQEQPAD
+1281 LQKGQEQPTD
-1291 TTAPEDKSNTD
+1291 TTAPEDKGNTGG
-1302 DKQQLAGEQKP
+1302 KQQATGEQKPAGEQKP
-1313 NDKQGQESQPSTE
+1313 DDKQKPAEGQQQESQAGAGQGQESQPA
-1326 QGQESKPTQES
+1326 QNP
-1337 QQKPETQPDQ
+1337 QQKPESQPTQK
-1347 NQPEQQ
+1347 QPEQQ
-1353 YTPAGSGTQLKSSEI
+1353 YTPAGSGTQLSSSET
-1368 KTSQEETFDAL
+1368 KTPQEETLDAL
-1379 ENKLKDDKERV
+1379 ENKLKDDEARV

-1428 RYNRVHSTLPES
+1428 RYNRVHSTLPEA
-1440 YKEDYSIIQSRERVV
+1440 YKERDDLTQSRKLVV
-1455 QELSKLTTKVEVVKW
+1455 QELSKLTTKAEVVKW

-1477 ESLKKSMLHD
+1477 EHLKKSMLHD

-1501 NNLENNAE
+1501 NNLENNSE

-1517 AHIVVQK
+1517 AHIVIQK
-1524 SFGPSVVVGNI
+1524 SPGPSVVVGDI
-1535 VDEISRFM
+1535 ADEISRFM
-1543 FGHFEGM
+1543 FGHFEGV
-1550 EALEYITMHSDNK
+1550 EALKYITMHSDTK
-1563 DEYEQNVKYAIDIVK
+1563 DKYEQNVKYAIDIVK
-1578 SVLDDIGASQAM
+1578 SILNDIDASQVM
-1590 SDEQVRNLVIEL
+1590 SDKQIRDLVIEL
-1602 AGLLKQFTDLGWQLN
+1602 AGILKQFTDLGWVLN

-1655 SMHPFAKTRGVN
+1655 SRLQFAKTRGRN
-1667 STITG
+1667 STIA
-1672 QFESELSKLTA
+1672 QDFKSELDKLTV

-1689 TPAALNVLKSIR
+1689 TDAARSVLNSIR
-1701 DVADGRFGVELD
+1701 KAANNQYGVELD
-1713 VVDGKVVVVCEYS
+1713 VVDGEIVVIAEYS
-1726 GFFYLANKIRG
+1726 GFFYQANKKFG
-1737 QVQSPFENY
+1737 QKQSPFENY

-1753 QMLIQTELGL
+1753 QMLIQAELGL

-1775 HYEYQVTNDGYNIY
+1775 DYNWQETNDGYNIY
-1789 DLNVSNFV
+1789 NLSVSNFV

-1811 MQRLYTTQPNTVNE
+1811 MQRLYTTQPDTVNE

-1839 QYSTLE
+1839 WYNTLD

-1855 DYADRYDYISD
+1855 GFADTYDYISD
-1866 PRLKSLDNYIK
+1866 PRLKSLDKYIK
-1877 ALKKLVE
+1877 ALDKLVN
-1884 DISRFNKESQ
+1884 DINRFNEESQ
-1894 LIDEPSLTVNT
+1894 LIDEQTLTVNT
-1905 LDYAKSLKSRI
+1905 LEQAKNLKSRI
-1916 DTAMKYYSMLDNV
+1916 DKAIKYYSMLNDV

-1948 NYVNSQQYIQDIA
+1948 NYINSQQYIQDIA

-1971 EQDASDSQ
+1971 EQDPSDSQ

-1987 QGTVVKK
+1987 QGTTVRK
-1994 EGKNGTY
+1994 EGKKGVY

-2013 DGVQSTEL
+2013 AGIQSTEF
-2021 VAKNARDGKY
+2021 VAKNAKDGKY

-2040 PSEYALD
+2040 SSEYSLD
-2047 QEFVDKCTKLNI
+2047 QDFVDKCTRLNI
-2059 EIVGVKSYISRTKN
+2059 TILGVRSYISKTEN
-2073 GQFVESTAVVKTK
+2073 GQFVESTAIVRTK
-2086 SSIGKLSEG
+2086 SSIGEMHDG
-2095 EVRIIPSEQQGPS
+2095 EVKILPSQQQGPS
-2108 AGATQN
+2108 VDANQN

-2122 NERMNELE
+2122 DEEMSKLRS
-2130 HEIARM
+2130 EI
-2136 LQGQLNSGP
+2136 LDILKGKTGQLNSGVDP
-2145 NPKLLPLMIEYAV
+2145 RLLTLMAKYAV
-2158 GTIDRGIYTF
+2158 GIIDRGIYSF
-2168 NEFVK
+2168 NDFVK
-2173 HIGSKF
+2173 HLVNEL
-2179 GQDVLPYLKS
+2179 GQDVVPYLKS
-2189 AYNGARDWPTI
+2189 AYEGARQWPDI
-2200 TANGLNNKMT
+2200 INNGLKNKMT
-2210 PYDQVAGTDVYK
+2210 PFDQVDNADVYK
-2222 ILNAPTQPV
+2222 ILNTPTQPV
-2231 QERTPQTA
+2231 QDRTPQTA
-2239 QPKPEQPQYTPGE
+2239 QPKPQQPQYTPGE

-2262 KTNPSPSLYYEFFYK
+2262 KTNPSPSLDYEFFYK
-2277 NANKELAQLLN
+2277 NQNKELAQLLN
-2288 SPDFITNAVVE
+2288 APDFITHAVVE
-2299 ISSTE
+2299 ISSVE
-2304 RYEGAQSARH
+2304 RHAGAQSAIH
-2314 ANPSLF
+2314 TNPSLF

-2332 IPLNLWQALVKGKQR
+2332 IPLNLYQAFVKGKPR
-2347 TISQNGQNL
+2347 TLSQNGQNL
-2356 YNRVVSIEDAQPG
+2356 YNRVVSIEDAQPS

-2382 IIVKEGTLRPLTDP
+2382 IVVKEGVLRPLTDP
-2396 DAQLLAGTSL
+2396 DAQLLAGTNL
-2406 YTIEMSNASNDFG
+2406 YKIEMSNASNDFG

-2434 QRTIFRYNNPDHAPE
+2434 QRTIFRYNNPNHAPE

-2461 DEGNKQPAV
+2461 DEGDKQPAV
-2470 IPVTVQKKSFTDDD
+2470 IPVTIQKKSFADDD
-2484 IDFLISVLANTE
+2484 IDFLISVLSNTDI
-2496 MLNGKTNGVSNRALA
+2496 LNGKTNGVSNRTLA

-2549 TNNQLGYAGEIDLNT
+2549 ANNQLGYAGEIDLNT
-2564 DAGKTHFRSV
+2564 DAGKTNFRSV

-2596 STLPIKAIRDWFI
+2596 NTLPIKAIRDWFI

-2626 MSDFKAVDVY
+2626 MSDFKAVDDY

-2644 YIKHGV
+2644 YVKHGV
-2650 FLTDCAGFAPPNMYI
+2650 FLTDCTGFAPPNMYI

-2673 SAAPSNTGANSPVQ
+2673 NQAPSNTGANSPIQ

-2709 INPDDYTTNEDW
+2709 INHDDYTTNQDW
-2721 AEQMPDGESSAS
+2721 AEQMPDNDSNEELIES
-2733 QVDNAD
+2733 QIDNTD
-2739 ESSMVFYRQKSP
+2739 ESSVVFYKQKEPS
-2751 NKTRITKAKAQ
+2751 KTHISKAKAQ

-2772 FEGKIEFRKNLI
+2772 FEGKLEFRKNLI

-2867 RFMNYSKWYVEH
+2867 RFMNYSKWYIEQ

-2904 IQRSDKNLNS
+2904 SQRSDRNLNN

-2931 KSVQRFNDIFG
+2931 KSVQRFNDLFG

-2959 DMFDNLMDTA
+2959 DMFDNLMETA

-2992 INKETFEKGI
+2992 INKEIFEKGV
-3002 ESLYKSGLDVLGHG
+3002 ESLYKSKLDILGHG

-3025 MREILEKFDAFELR
+3025 MRELLEKFDAVELR

-3057 EDDSRAASDAG
+3057 ERDSRDASDAG
-3068 SSVGNDIGEHTRQ
+3068 SSIGNDIGEHTRQ

-3093 RVKFFFATIA
+3093 RVKFFFSTIA

-3120 GQVQYK
+3120 GLVQYK

-3137 QYVPMNVAY
+3137 QYIPMNIAY

-3154 DCENVQQL
+3154 NCENVQQL

-3175 FYVAYVK
+3175 FYVAYTK
-3182 LKALKKKVDDG
+3182 LKALKQKVDKG

-3219 SQYNKQLAKSEAP
+3219 SQYNKELAKSEAP

-3255 WSSLLANGGTD
+3255 WSAQLANGGTD
-3266 LISIDQYGR
+3266 LVSIDQYGR
-3275 RVLNPRNSNASTM
+3275 RVLNPRNRNASTM

-3294 MFDSNKQVT
+3294 MIDSNKQVT

-3325 PHTGRPKG
+3325 PNTGRPKG
-3333 QIYLFPVRQYNAKKS
+3333 EVYLFPVRQYNAKKS
-3348 KESGK
+3348 KEAGK

-3416 NIEDSPTSFLN
+3416 NIEDSPTSFLQ

-3434 NGQLNVDD
+3434 NGKLNVDD
-3442 NVAYHLK
+3442 NMAYSLR
-3449 GSGRVRLETIYD
+3449 GSGKVKLETIYD

-3548 QLANN
+3548 QLSNN

-3568 DNKDDIGSDYFE
+3568 DNKDDIGSDYFD

-3646 DGNIMQQEDVIDQ
+3646 DGNIMQQEDVIDL
-3659 FINYA
+3659 FMSYA
-3664 YSEYQAVKDA
+3664 YSEYQSVKDA

-3679 QMEKDGTKDT
+3679 QMNEDGTKST

-3699 GARFSSLLGVWEFD
+3699 GARFSSLLGVWELD
-3713 KDGNEV
+3713 NNGDET

-3733 DNIKTAEE
+3733 DNIKTAEQ

-3763 RDEIQNLAD
+3763 RNEIQNLVD

-3777 VIGFDNNN
+3777 VIGFDNKK
-3785 NYVIKNIGLNNGAIE
+3785 NYVIKNIGLNNSAIE

-3819 QVQRDKILNQAIVSY
+3819 QVQRDKILNQAIVAY
-3834 INDLANKALMS
+3834 INDLSNKALIS

-3857 AFYKWKYDEDGNLI
+3857 AFYKWKYDDDGNLI

-3888 TNNFEGLVGLPERY
+3888 TNNFEGLVGLPDRY
-3902 QKGTYV
+3902 QKGVYV

-3939 SMLCDEYIEKELEGF
+3939 SMLCDEYIEKKLEGF

-3967 RKYNLEQKARDKVD
+3967 RIHDLEQDARNSVD
-3981 SQLERMSDEEIEK
+3981 NQLERMSDEEIEK
-3994 LLESKHKGIIAV
+3994 LLESKHKGIIAI

-4106 VTYYDKYA
+4106 ITYYDKYA

-4134 KQQGVDQLKINS
+4134 KKQGVDQLKINS

-4155 QPIKWSDYSNVEEDG
+4155 QPIKWDDYSSVEGDE

-4245 NRLSDIGMQNIMKQ
+4245 NRLSDIGMQNVMKQ

-4272 DGNVIKGNDLS
+4272 DGKVIDDGNLS
-4283 RVVIDQKKFIETILD
+4283 RVVIDQKKFIETVLD

-4314 VEGDEKTGYRLA
+4314 VEGDEKSGYRLSM
-4326 LPIDAVQS
+4326 PVDAVQS

-4385 NVTLYNGERLQM
+4385 NVTLYNGKRLQM

-4425 RTFELTKDGK
+4425 RTFELTKDGA

-4442 DGNIKTDK
+4442 DGNIKVDK

-4545 EGVENTFGYVEQ
+4545 EGFENIYGYVEQ
-4557 HLVKESELSEEHQ
+4557 RLVKESELTEEHR

-4594 VQILHRSIDNDTE
+4594 VQILHRSIDNDTD

-4622 KTETPY
+4622 KTESPY

-4636 TASKNDYITGKI
+4636 TASKNDYITGKV

-4671 ESQSSLLSTL
+4671 ESQSSLLNTL

-4730 NLLLRTGWGGNTFYF
+4730 NLLLRTGWGKNTFYF

-4771 MYSRQQQSIKDVAEQ
+4771 TYSRQQQSIKDVAEQ
-4786 YFKKDVTFDGNTL
+4786 YFGKDVTFDGNTL
-4799 EEALGIIESGDKDS
+4799 DDALSLIDTGDKES
-4813 IQAMNEAIKKLF
+4813 IQAINEAIKKLF
-4825 ESDQFKQD
+4825 ESEQFKQD

-4838 QGNDVADQNAL
+4838 QGNDIADQKGL

-4903 FATDNDGVLIKK
+4903 FATDEDGVLIKK

-4940 RNAISLTKVVLGE
+4940 RNAISLTKAILGK

-4958 TTGFIQ
+4958 TPGFIQ

-4991 AAIKSEFFNDYV
+4991 AAIKSQFFNDYV

-5018 SSTEDLEFSY
+5018 SSSEDLEFSY
-5028 DSSTNS
+5028 DASINS
-5034 MKITGNK
+5034 MSITGNK

-5057 DQDGNL
+5057 DKDGNL
-5063 QQYVP
+5063 QQYIP

-5074 AIPLK
+5074 ALPLK
-5079 VLSAKDDKIQLNVSI
+5079 VLSAKDDKIQLNISI
-5094 NGNFNGMCRLL
+5094 NGNFNGVCRLL

-5124 NSDYAD
+5124 NSDYSD
-5130 LKGNLLLEMLIPG
+5130 LQGNLLLEMLIPG

-5149 SKDAV
+5149 PKDAV

-5189 ELLEYQNDKQPEVA
+5189 ELLEYQNDKQPQVA

-5218 ITSGDTQGFAK
+5218 ITSGDTQGFTK

-5244 ANFINRKL
+5244 ADFINRKL
-5252 EQLNSYIPTVDLN
+5252 VQLNSIPTVDLN

-5277 VPTYQFYSKDANGKR
+5277 VPTYQFYSKDTNGKR
-5292 SSNFIGVAKMTHS
+5292 SSNFIGVAKMKII
-5305 NGSRQTQ
+5305 NGNKQTQ
-5312 SAYPTMLA
+5312 SAYPTILA
-5320 ALKKNDEGIYVP
+5320 ALKKNDEGMYEP
-5332 SISVTDAPKFI
+5332 SIAVESSPKFI
-5343 KLPRSYNHYD
+5343 KIPRSYNHYD

-5361 QLYGFARY
+5361 QLYGFARH
-5369 NDGIQYPVY
+5369 DSGIMYPVY
-5378 TLVQPKG
+5378 VLIQPKG

-5394 TEYGRNDSTPSST
+5394 TEYGRDDSTLSST
-5407 EYVVDQNALR
+5407 EYVVNQDALR
-5417 NFVESADFINQ
+5417 AFVESADFINQ
-5428 LPVIKQNFGDEYAK
+5428 LPAIKKNFGDEYAA
-5442 ILNDLRTEQVGGI
+5442 ILNDLRTEQTGGV

-5476 ANKTQ
+5476 TNKTQ
-5481 QYTQS
+5481 QQTQS
-5486 NDKPINIYFKSEE
+5486 NDKLGTTQPQTS
-5499 NAELS
+5499 
-5504 NFARR
+5504 
-5509 PFSFTPKD
+5509 TP
-5517 FYFGDDI
+5517 
-5524 REHEFY
+5524 
-5530 NVEQAF
+5530 
-5536 QYYKIMVLE
+5536 
-5545 SIADSLNYSV
+5545 
-5555 PTGAEEAARKG
+5555 
-5566 KSVNRNI
+5566 
-5573 LLKRAQE
+5573 
-5580 ILNTSSAEVARYLG
+5580 TS
-5594 KKSLGLQDISSQFG
+5594 
-5608 TIASAKEIEK
+5608 
-5618 SIFKVWNER
+5618 
-5627 SSKIMK
+5627 
-5633 ALIKASFEQNPQAVQ
+5633 
-5648 RLLDTGNATLTHTQD
+5648 
-5663 KSKWK
+5663 
-5668 TEFPRLLME
+5668 
-5677 VRDELRKSQ
+5677 
-5686 NTQTKPSEP
+5686 
-5695 NTDSSEKSVTEQL
+5695 TDSSEKSVTEQL
-5708 VQHLE
+5708 VQHLK
-5713 DSGFVVQGVPTG
+5713 DSGFTVYDTNGNVDENNFETEGVQFFQKKHYLNSTYKSKLNSFKQAILSNKYTQAGVDFLKVDDLYILFEHASHSETIDSIEKG
-5725 SAITGDIY
+5725 SAGFGLIDVFDS
-5733 EDSYEP
+5733 EDNIDY
-5739 DAMEGAQF
+5739 A
-5747 AIEQPNT
+5747 
-5754 ITYEEHKKE
+5754 E
-5763 IDLIYDDNP
+5763 ISRLM
-5772 ELSSI
+5772 SI
-5777 GSKEQYSEY
+5777 NYQHTHDEQYI
-5786 LSTIFPNSET
+5786 LNSIKRAGIRIT
-5796 PNIYY
+5796 DNIRN
-5801 HGGKKGIDK
+5801 
-5810 FMSPQDPSFAKNKGV
+5810 Q
-5825 HSGTKDYGIYF
+5825 
-5836 TSDRSLANHYSKGY
+5836 
-5850 KKSDRHTYSVLLN
+5850 
-5863 TENPYRTN
+5863 
-5871 KFFAL
+5871 
-5876 SIRRLF
+5876 
-5882 GSKVLDPRSILEKD
+5882 
-5896 FNTTLKGYDSVIWHG
+5896 
-5911 EKGEIVVFDPS
+5911 
-5922 QIHILGSKSDIEG
+5922 
-5935 FKDYVKSRE
+5935 
-5944 QSAEDNSSNTNP
+5944 
-5956 ATGPI
+5956 
-5961 SRSRLTNAIANTHR
+5961 
-5975 QLKQIPKK
+5975 
-5983 VNSTRYAADN
+5983 VNSA
-5993 VYYQLRKALP
+5993 
-6003 KEIVKDIVDFYYEE
+6003 FY
-6017 KDRDSFL
+6017 
-6024 DRVEFYINN
+6024 
-6033 ELKQSILPKAIAAAR
+6033 
-6048 KRQLELST
+6048 
-6056 HYDARQ
+6056 
-6062 VTAQLF
+6062 
-6068 EALKSGKITGNVE
+6068 KS
-6081 ADTATIGRY
+6081 
-6090 QTQLAKQ
+6090 
-6097 LFPAVYNKGWSKQ
+6097 
-6110 RYGYYA
+6110 
-6116 KQFSKISKMI
+6116 
-6126 QIIVTSHNNARM
+6126 
-6138 GNINHI
+6138 
-6144 YKLMAVLEG
+6144 
-6153 LKNYKF
+6153 
-6159 KQHLVEYIT
+6159 
-6168 AVDRTTRREL
+6168 
-6178 PSDTKRSVIG
+6178 SV
-6188 GTLELSPLLLTFKNK
+6188 
-6203 QKRSLKE
+6203 
-6210 VLSDIKQR
+6210 
-6218 TSIYNDVIDI
+6218 
-6228 ILSKMSGDTT
+6228 
-6238 VQLGGI
+6238 
-6244 FSDNNGQH
+6244 
-6252 KSVLG
+6252 
-6257 VTMSDKLDKSE
+6257 
-6268 SKVILYLGNRDE
+6268 
-6280 FKLMN
+6280 
-6285 TIVHEAIHV
+6285 
-6294 VTLRYLQVNPQ
+6294 
-6305 TAAVLRSYAKYLK
+6305 
-6318 SINSRWYGNTNEK
+6318 
-6331 EMIAE
+6331 
-6336 FFSNADYRAWL
+6336 
-6347 KTVPARDID
+6347 
-6356 VSMLDKIVDF
+6356 
-6366 IVRIFTG
+6366 
-6373 ESKTAYDQLKPAFD
+6373 
-6387 QILDE
+6387 
-6392 ALSSTNVAQLSNESV
+6392 
-6407 QSNDNAQFAIEPV
+6407 QFAIEPI
-6420 SAEIDNIEQ
+6420 STETDDYEQ
-6429 RLQDILDNA
+6429 RLQTILDEA
-6438 PRNSEGKLLAPND
+6438 PRDSKGRLLAPNGK
-6451 EPSNLP
+6451 PSNLP
-6457 ERLYAIVRTKEF
+6457 ERLYVQVRTREF

-6489 NGEPLVVYHNTP
+6489 NGEPRVVYHGSKSIFN
-6501 FKFSVFDMDHESRIL
+6501 VFNSSESESRQYLSKQIKPTNFFSSDETVANFFAVTENQSLASQISKSIDIIL
-6516 PGISEPFGH
+6516 DAFAGEDVDEDVLDDEIWTEAAKNTGKSKEFVKDFWENKVPSEYKTNDEFGTSKIEDPNIDKYKYN
-6525 VGTQETA
+6525 V
-6532 NTIKGNQLAL
+6532 
-6542 FLNARNPLYTD
+6542 FLNMKSP
-6553 DFVHETASYMLSELY
+6553 
-6568 KQGIISRERYS
+6568 II
-6579 SLRGISN
+6579 L
-6586 SELRKLMLS
+6586 
-6595 LGYDGTKYE
+6595 D
-6604 NKAEG
+6604 AEG
-6609 GGISYSFISPNQ
+6609 EKADRFIKANKEILNNNDEVIIINIDETVGRKVTATDYLVRNPNQ
-6621 IKSAGGEN
+6621 IKSADGEN
-6629 TTFSIDNNNIH
+6629 TTFSKTNNNIH
-6640 YFKDSKGVVY
+6640 FFKDSKGVVY
-6650 GYVDKNDV
+6650 GYVDDAGI
-6658 IHLDKSKI
+6658 IHLDKNKI

-6673 EYTHIWDRVVAIK
+6673 EYTHIWDRVVALK
-6686 NPSLWVR
+6686 NPSLWIR
-6693 GVELMKQFDGGKLWN
+6693 GVELMKQFNGGKLWN

-6762 SKLKDWILKFWQS
+6762 SKLKNWILKFWQS

-6780 SDWSYADIETLT
+6780 SNWSYADIETLT

-6808 ADVINGVDAR
+6808 AEVAYNESDAHLPLWNKLRITGFVEHDNNIELSDDV
-6818 SSISDKIEMVGL
+6818 
-6830 VNYNSGI
+6830 
-6837 EVSEDAQR
+6837 QR

-6868 AFIAGVSLVDAINIA
+6868 TFITGVSLIDAINIA
-6883 ANIKSIG
+6883 AKIFNADDYL
-6890 RQSKVSDKIVREKIS
+6890 QVSDKILREKVSQIV
-6905 RILYSY
+6905 YSY

-6925 PNNILLMLADYMN
+6925 PNSILLMLADYMN
-6938 YDDARGLVA
+6938 YDDARGLIA
-6947 HYIARSLEQRCQK
+6947 HYIGFELQKRCQK
-6960 KSYYD
+6960 KSYDD
-6965 VVIPIIKSIDVKY
+6965 VAIPIIKSIDVKY
-6978 DDSRQQSQFND
+6978 DDSRQQSLFND
-6989 DIMKHCKGN
+6989 DIIKHCKGN

>member
-22 NRDAINRASNELG
+22 NRDAINRASNEFG
-35 RYEQQS
+35 KYEQQS
-41 RSKAIE
+41 RSKAID

-60 RRRQQLEQQEEI
+60 RRRQQLEQQEET
-72 DRKNRVE
+72 DRRNRVE
-79 QRKKDTPDA
+79 QRKKDIPDA
-88 LKSRYEIEEEVKSA
+88 LKSRQEVEEEVNSA
-102 SPKWLSM
+102 LPKFGFWKIM
-109 WNTDPDDAI
+109 GTDTDDAI
-118 IDPISGGNVTRGEIA
+118 IDPITGGNVARGEIA

-143 FTGWLGDNLNSYLSR
+143 FIGWLGDNLNSYLSR
-158 LNSAQADNQIGMMQ
+158 LNSAQADNQIGMME

-186 SLDIEDKLN
+186 SLDIEDKLS

-207 LDNARMSQEERNK
+207 LDNARMSQKERNK
-220 ALQVRNTTKNAIA
+220 TLQVRNTTKNAIA
-233 TLQNQYNALGNS
+233 TLQNQYKALGKS
-245 RKALDALLLNGFE
+245 RKSLDALLLNGFE
-258 SAWQLTQELMP
+258 SAWQLTQELTP

-295 GFKDADPT
+295 GFKDADAK
-303 LKRSMLNSALKVAK
+303 LKRAMLNSALNVAK
-317 NRKSLLS
+317 NRRALLS

-332 DANLYEQRISTY
+332 DANAYEQRISTY

-354 DLSDPNTYLYK
+354 NLSDPNTYLYK

-428 VRELYINKVGGSDS
+428 VRELYINKAGGSDS

-448 IKAAEKQV
+448 IKAAKKQV

-487 LKVDALR
+487 LKVNALR

-547 AAREAWEAAL
+547 AAREAWQTAL
-557 KTGKKVGGQFA
+557 KIGKKVGSWSV

-574 GAGAGL
+574 GGVTSL

-593 SSKLAKKLAA
+593 SSKVAKRLAA

-612 LGERTADVVRRA
+612 LGQNTADVVRRA

-636 KKVGAKPTALGA
+636 KKVGAKPAALGA
-648 KYFREYLGK
+648 KYFNQYFGK
-657 NTLYGQTNR
+657 NTLIGKTNR
-666 SFGREL
+666 SFGQEL
-672 LGRLHMSALSEGIE
+672 FGRLNTAALSEGIE

-698 RGELDENQSLWSA
+698 RGELDENQSLWDA

-941 PVVTGQLATVRAAKA
+941 PVVTGQLAAVRAAKA

-1019 EDGNITEEKTQ
+1019 EDGNVTEEKTQ
-1030 IKHPGINDY
+1030 VRHPGINDH
-1039 LHELYSIGLEQ
+1039 LHELYSVGLEQ
-1050 KDPNAETVGYGNHN
+1050 KDPNAETVGYGNHD

-1162 AKMDEENGWSPLIVS
+1162 AKMDEENGWSPLIVY

-1191 VKLDEDGIPI
+1191 VKLDEDGVPV

-1210 DKNGYL
+1210 DKDGYL
-1216 YDYSDKH
+1216 YDYSDKY

-1237 AGHTYTERMASLL
+1237 SGHTYTERMASLL

-1291 TTAPEDKSNTD
+1291 TTAPKDKSNTGG
-1302 DKQQLAGEQKP
+1302 KQQATGEQKPAGEQKP
-1313 NDKQGQESQPSTE
+1313 DDKQKPTEGQQQESQAGAGQGQESQPAQNPQQKS
-1326 QGQESKPTQES
+1326 ESQPTQ
-1337 QQKPETQPDQ
+1337 K
-1347 NQPEQQ
+1347 QPEQQ
-1353 YTPAGSGTQLKSSEI
+1353 YTPAGSGTQLSSSET

-1379 ENKLKDDKERV
+1379 ENKLKDDEARV
-1390 IKQPLSVRNADDVVS
+1390 IKQPSSVRNADDVVS

-1428 RYNRVHSTLPES
+1428 RYNRVHSTLPEA
-1440 YKEDYSIIQSRERVV
+1440 YKERDDLTQSRKLVV
-1455 QELSKLTTKVEVVKW
+1455 QELSKLTTKAEVVKW

-1477 ESLKKSMLHD
+1477 EHLKKSMLHD

-1501 NNLENNAE
+1501 NNLENNSE

-1517 AHIVVQK
+1517 AHIVIQK
-1524 SFGPSVVVGNI
+1524 SPGPSVVVGNI

-1543 FGHFEGM
+1543 FGHFEGV
-1550 EALEYITMHSDNK
+1550 EALEYITMHSDTK
-1563 DEYEQNVKYAIDIVK
+1563 DKYEQDVKYAINIVK
-1578 SVLDDIGASQAM
+1578 SILNDIDASQVM
-1590 SDEQVRNLVIEL
+1590 SDEQIRDLVIEL
-1602 AGLLKQFTDLGWQLN
+1602 AGILKQFTDLGWVLN

-1655 SMHPFAKTRGVN
+1655 SKLQFAKTRGRN
-1667 STITG
+1667 STIA
-1672 QFESELSKLTA
+1672 QNFKSELDKLTV

-1689 TPAALNVLKSIR
+1689 TDAARSVLNSIR
-1701 DVADGRFGVELD
+1701 KAANNQYGVELD
-1713 VVDGKVVVVCEYS
+1713 VVDGEIVVIAEYS
-1726 GFFYLANKIRG
+1726 GFFYQANQKFG
-1737 QVQSPFENY
+1737 QIQSPFENY

-1753 QMLIQTELGL
+1753 QMLIQAELGL

-1775 HYEYQVTNDGYNIY
+1775 KYGWDETNDGYKIY
-1789 DLNVSNFV
+1789 NLSVSNFV

-1811 MQRLYTTQPNTVNE
+1811 MQRLYTTQPDTVNE

-1839 QYSTLE
+1839 QYNTLD

-1855 DYADRYDYISD
+1855 DFADTYDYISD
-1866 PRLKSLDNYIK
+1866 SRLKSLDKYIK
-1877 ALKKLVE
+1877 ALDKLVN
-1884 DISRFNKESQ
+1884 DINRFNEESQ
-1894 LIDEPSLTVNT
+1894 LIDEQSLTVNT
-1905 LDYAKSLKSRI
+1905 LEQAKNLKSRI
-1916 DTAMKYYSMLDNV
+1916 DKAVKYYSMLNDV

-1938 EYAQTAAAYD
+1938 EYAQTAVAYD
-1948 NYVNSQQYIQDIA
+1948 NYINSQQYIQDIA

-1971 EQDASDSQ
+1971 EQDPSDSQ

-1987 QGTVVKK
+1987 QGTTVRK
-1994 EGKNGTY
+1994 EGKKGVY

-2013 DGVQSTEL
+2013 AGVQSTEF
-2021 VAKNARDGKY
+2021 VAKNAKDGRY
-2031 IGGVATLEL
+2031 IEGVATLEL
-2040 PSEYALD
+2040 PSEYYLNQD
-2047 QEFVDKCTKLNI
+2047 FVDKCTRLNI
-2059 EIVGVKSYISRTKN
+2059 TILGVRSYISKTEN
-2073 GQFVESTAVVKTK
+2073 GQFVESTAIVRTK
-2086 SSIGKLSEG
+2086 SSIGEMHDG
-2095 EVRIIPSEQQGPS
+2095 EVKILPSQQQGPS
-2108 AGATQN
+2108 ADTNQN

-2122 NERMNELE
+2122 DEEMSKLRS
-2130 HEIARM
+2130 EI
-2136 LQGQLNSGP
+2136 LDILKGKTGQLNSGVDP
-2145 NPKLLPLMIEYAV
+2145 RLLTLMAKYAV
-2158 GTIDRGIYTF
+2158 GIIDRGIYSF
-2168 NEFVK
+2168 NDFVK
-2173 HIGSKF
+2173 HLVNEL
-2179 GQDVLPYLKS
+2179 GQDVVPYLKS
-2189 AYNGARDWPTI
+2189 AYEGARQWPDI
-2200 TANGLNNKMT
+2200 INNGLKNKMT
-2210 PYDQVAGTDVYK
+2210 PFDQVDNADIYK
-2222 ILNAPTQPV
+2222 ILNTPTQPV
-2231 QERTPQTA
+2231 QDRTPQTA

-2262 KTNPSPSLYYEFFYK
+2262 KTNPSPSLDYEFFYK
-2277 NANKELAQLLN
+2277 NQNKELAQLLN
-2288 SPDFITNAVVE
+2288 APDFITHAVVE
-2299 ISSTE
+2299 ISSVE
-2304 RYEGAQSARH
+2304 RHAGAQSARH
-2314 ANPSLF
+2314 TNPSLF

-2332 IPLNLWQALVKGKQR
+2332 IPLNLYQAFVKGKPR
-2347 TISQNGQNL
+2347 TLSQNGQNL

-2382 IIVKEGTLRPLTDP
+2382 IVVKEGILRPLTDP
-2396 DAQLLAGTSL
+2396 DAQLLSGTNL
-2406 YTIEMSNASNDFG
+2406 YKIEMSNASNDFG

-2434 QRTIFRYNNPDHAPE
+2434 QRIIFRYNNPNHAPE

-2470 IPVTVQKKSFTDDD
+2470 IPVTVQKKSFADDD
-2484 IDFLISVLANTE
+2484 IDFLISVLSNTDI
-2496 MLNGKTNGVSNRALA
+2496 LNGKTNGVSNRALA

-2534 GRPGVIRIRM
+2534 GRPGVVRIRM

-2549 TNNQLGYAGEIDLNT
+2549 ANNQLGYAGEIDLNT
-2564 DAGKTHFRSV
+2564 DAGKTNFRSV

-2596 STLPIKAIRDWFI
+2596 NTLPIKAIRDWFI

-2626 MSDFKAVDVY
+2626 MSDFKAVDDY

-2644 YIKHGV
+2644 YVKHGV

-2673 SAAPSNTGANSPVQ
+2673 NQAPSNTGANSPIQ

-2709 INPDDYTTNEDW
+2709 INPDDYTPNQDW
-2721 AEQMPDGESSAS
+2721 AKQMPDVEQMPDNDSNEGLSES
-2733 QVDNAD
+2733 QIDNTD
-2739 ESSMVFYRQKSP
+2739 ESGFTFYKQKGSS
-2751 NKTRITKAKAQ
+2751 KTHISKAKAQ

-2867 RFMNYSKWYVEH
+2867 RFMNYSKWYIEQ

-2904 IQRSDKNLNS
+2904 SQRSDRNLNN

-2931 KSVQRFNDIFG
+2931 KSVQRFNDLFG

-2959 DMFDNLMDTA
+2959 DMFDNLMETA

-2992 INKETFEKGI
+2992 INKETFEKGV
-3002 ESLYKSGLDVLGHG
+3002 ESLYKSGLDILGHG

-3025 MREILEKFDAFELR
+3025 MGEILEKFDAVELR

-3057 EDDSRAASDAG
+3057 ERDSRDASDAG

-3093 RVKFFFATIA
+3093 RVKFFFSTIA

-3120 GQVQYK
+3120 GLVQYK

-3137 QYVPMNVAY
+3137 QYVPMNIAY

-3175 FYVAYVK
+3175 FYVAYTK
-3182 LKALKKKVDDG
+3182 LKALKQKVDKG

-3219 SQYNKQLAKSEAP
+3219 SQYNKELAKSEAP

-3255 WSSLLANGGTD
+3255 WSAQLANGGTD
-3266 LISIDQYGR
+3266 LVSIDQYGR
-3275 RVLNPRNSNASTM
+3275 RVLNPINRNASTM

-3294 MFDSNKQVT
+3294 MIDSNKQVT

-3325 PHTGRPKG
+3325 PNTGRPKG
-3333 QIYLFPVRQYNAKKS
+3333 EVYLFPVRQYNAKKS
-3348 KESGK
+3348 KEAGK

-3416 NIEDSPTSFLN
+3416 NIEDSPTSFLQ

-3434 NGQLNVDD
+3434 NGKLNVDD
-3442 NVAYHLK
+3442 NMAYSLR
-3449 GSGRVRLETIYD
+3449 GSGKVRLETIYD

-3548 QLANN
+3548 QLSNN
-3553 PNLRIGLHNFIGFRT
+3553 PNLRIVLHNFIGFRT
-3568 DNKDDIGSDYFE
+3568 DNKDDIGSDYFD
-3580 ISHTEDCIS
+3580 ISHTEDYIS

-3646 DGNIMQQEDVIDQ
+3646 DGNIMQQEDVIDL
-3659 FINYA
+3659 FMNYA
-3664 YSEYQAVKDA
+3664 YSEYQSVKDA

-3679 QMEKDGTKDT
+3679 QMNEDGTKST

-3699 GARFSSLLGVWEFD
+3699 GARFSSLLGVWELD
-3713 KDGNEV
+3713 NNGDEV
-3719 YVSFNDKKDGHTYK
+3719 FVSFNDKKDGHTYK

-3763 RDEIQNLAD
+3763 RNEIQNLAD

-3777 VIGFDNNN
+3777 VIGFDNKK
-3785 NYVIKNIGLNNGAIE
+3785 NYVIKNIGLSNSAIE

-3819 QVQRDKILNQAIVSY
+3819 QVQRDKILNQAIVAY
-3834 INDLANKALMS
+3834 INDLSNKALIS

-3857 AFYKWKYDEDGNLI
+3857 AFYKWKYDDDGNLI

-3876 ELKRLGGMVSTG
+3876 ELKRLGGIVSTG
-3888 TNNFEGLVGLPERY
+3888 TNNFEGLVGLPDRY
-3902 QKGTYV
+3902 QKGIYV

-3939 SMLCDEYIEKELEGF
+3939 SMLCDEYIEKELEDF
-3954 KKYKDETDIQASR
+3954 KKYKDETYIQASR
-3967 RKYNLEQKARDKVD
+3967 RKYNLEQEARNKVD

-4106 VTYYDKYA
+4106 ITYYDKYA

-4134 KQQGVDQLKINS
+4134 KKQGVDQLKINS

-4155 QPIKWSDYSNVEEDG
+4155 QPIKWDDYSSVEGDE

-4272 DGNVIKGNDLS
+4272 DGKVIDDGNLS
-4283 RVVIDQKKFIETILD
+4283 RVVIDQKKFIETVLD

-4314 VEGDEKTGYRLA
+4314 VEGDEKSGYRLSM
-4326 LPIDAVQS
+4326 PIDAVQS

-4385 NVTLYNGERLQM
+4385 NVTLYNGKRLQM

-4425 RTFELTKDGK
+4425 RTFELTKDGA

-4442 DGNIKTDK
+4442 DGNIKVDK

-4480 GEKAKANILAYR
+4480 GEEAKANILAYR

-4545 EGVENTFGYVEQ
+4545 EGVENIYGYVEQ
-4557 HLVKESELSEEHQ
+4557 RLVKESELTEEHQ

-4594 VQILHRSIDNDTE
+4594 VQILHRSIDNDTD

-4636 TASKNDYITGKI
+4636 TASKNDYITGKV

-4771 MYSRQQQSIKDVAEQ
+4771 TYSRQQQSIKDVAEQ
-4786 YFKKDVTFDGNTL
+4786 YFGKDVTFDGNTL
-4799 EEALGIIESGDKDS
+4799 DDALSLIDAGDKES
-4813 IQAMNEAIKKLF
+4813 IQAINEAIKKLF
-4825 ESDQFKQD
+4825 ESEQFKQD

-4838 QGNDVADQNAL
+4838 QGNDIADQKGL

-4903 FATDNDGVLIKK
+4903 FATDEDGVLIKK

-4940 RNAISLTKVVLGE
+4940 RNAISLTKVILGG

-4991 AAIKSEFFNDYV
+4991 AAIKSQFFNDYV

-5018 SSTEDLEFSY
+5018 SSSEDLEFSY
-5028 DSSTNS
+5028 DASTNS
-5034 MKITGNK
+5034 MSITGNK

-5057 DQDGNL
+5057 DKDGNP
-5063 QQYVP
+5063 QQYIP

-5074 AIPLK
+5074 ALPLK
-5079 VLSAKDDKIQLNVSI
+5079 VLTAKDDKIQLNISI
-5094 NGNFNGMCRLL
+5094 NGNFNGVCRLL

-5124 NSDYAD
+5124 NSDYSD
-5130 LKGNLLLEMLIPG
+5130 LQGNLLLEMLIPG

-5149 SKDAV
+5149 PKDAV

-5189 ELLEYQNDKQPEVA
+5189 ELLEYQNDKQPQVA

-5218 ITSGDTQGFAK
+5218 ITSGDTQGFTK

-5244 ANFINRKL
+5244 ADFINRKL
-5252 EQLNSYIPTVDLN
+5252 VQLNSIPTVDLN

-5292 SSNFIGVAKMTHS
+5292 SSNFIGVAKMTNV
-5305 NGSRQTQ
+5305 NGNKQTQ
-5312 SAYPTMLA
+5312 SAYPTILA
-5320 ALKKNDEGIYVP
+5320 ALKKNDEGMYEP
-5332 SISVTDAPKFI
+5332 SIAVESSPKFI
-5343 KLPRSYNHYD
+5343 KIPRSYNHYD

-5361 QLYGFARY
+5361 QLYGFARH
-5369 NDGIQYPVY
+5369 DSGIMYPVY
-5378 TLVQPKG
+5378 VLVQPKG

-5394 TEYGRNDSTPSST
+5394 TEYGRDDSTPSST
-5407 EYVVDQNALR
+5407 EYIVNQGALR
-5417 NFVESADFINQ
+5417 AFVESADFINQ
-5428 LPVIKQNFGDEYAK
+5428 LPAIKKNFGDEYAA
-5442 ILNDLRTEQVGGI
+5442 ILNDLRTEQTGGV

-5461 DDQAQPVNTG
+5461 DDQAQTQTSMSVASG
-5471 NQPST
+5471 T
-5476 ANKTQ
+5476 AQT
-5481 QYTQS
+5481 
-5486 NDKPINIYFKSEE
+5486 NDRHVNIYFGSGE
-5499 NAELS
+5499 NVNLS
-5504 NFARR
+5504 NFAIR
-5509 PFSFTPKD
+5509 PFVHTFEDGTQKTFQS
-5517 FYFGDDI
+5517 
-5524 REHEFY
+5524 
-5530 NVEQAF
+5530 VEQAF
-5536 QYYKIMVLE
+5536 HYIKGALFAKQGVNSTTLNDMMNTTSGSKLRNLGHKIKELDVTKWDANSSNVM
-5545 SIADSLNYSV
+5545 
-5555 PTGAEEAARKG
+5555 KQ
-5566 KSVNRNI
+5566 
-5573 LLKRAQE
+5573 LLKE
-5580 ILNTSSAEVARYLG
+5580 
-5594 KKSLGLQDISSQFG
+5594 
-5608 TIASAKEIEK
+5608 
-5618 SIFKVWNER
+5618 
-5627 SSKIMK
+5627 
-5633 ALIKASFEQNPQAVQ
+5633 SFEQNPQAAQ
-5648 RLLDTGNATLTHTQD
+5648 KLLDTGNATLTHNQD

-5686 NTQTKPSEP
+5686 GTTQPQTSTPTS
-5695 NTDSSEKSVTEQL
+5695 TDISEKSVTEQL
-5708 VQHLE
+5708 VQHLK
-5713 DSGFVVQGVPTG
+5713 DSGFTVYDTNGNVDENNFETEGV
-5725 SAITGDIY
+5725 
-5733 EDSYEP
+5733 
-5739 DAMEGAQF
+5739 
-5747 AIEQPNT
+5747 
-5754 ITYEEHKKE
+5754 
-5763 IDLIYDDNP
+5763 
-5772 ELSSI
+5772 
-5777 GSKEQYSEY
+5777 
-5786 LSTIFPNSET
+5786 
-5796 PNIYY
+5796 
-5801 HGGKKGIDK
+5801 
-5810 FMSPQDPSFAKNKGV
+5810 
-5825 HSGTKDYGIYF
+5825 
-5836 TSDRSLANHYSKGY
+5836 
-5850 KKSDRHTYSVLLN
+5850 
-5863 TENPYRTN
+5863 
-5871 KFFAL
+5871 
-5876 SIRRLF
+5876 
-5882 GSKVLDPRSILEKD
+5882 
-5896 FNTTLKGYDSVIWHG
+5896 
-5911 EKGEIVVFDPS
+5911 
-5922 QIHILGSKSDIEG
+5922 
-5935 FKDYVKSRE
+5935 
-5944 QSAEDNSSNTNP
+5944 
-5956 ATGPI
+5956 
-5961 SRSRLTNAIANTHR
+5961 
-5975 QLKQIPKK
+5975 
-5983 VNSTRYAADN
+5983 
-5993 VYYQLRKALP
+5993 
-6003 KEIVKDIVDFYYEE
+6003 
-6017 KDRDSFL
+6017 
-6024 DRVEFYINN
+6024 
-6033 ELKQSILPKAIAAAR
+6033 
-6048 KRQLELST
+6048 
-6056 HYDARQ
+6056 
-6062 VTAQLF
+6062 QLF
-6068 EALKSGKITGNVE
+6068 AFYKS
-6081 ADTATIGRY
+6081 
-6090 QTQLAKQ
+6090 
-6097 LFPAVYNKGWSKQ
+6097 
-6110 RYGYYA
+6110 
-6116 KQFSKISKMI
+6116 
-6126 QIIVTSHNNARM
+6126 
-6138 GNINHI
+6138 
-6144 YKLMAVLEG
+6144 
-6153 LKNYKF
+6153 
-6159 KQHLVEYIT
+6159 
-6168 AVDRTTRREL
+6168 
-6178 PSDTKRSVIG
+6178 SV
-6188 GTLELSPLLLTFKNK
+6188 
-6203 QKRSLKE
+6203 
-6210 VLSDIKQR
+6210 
-6218 TSIYNDVIDI
+6218 
-6228 ILSKMSGDTT
+6228 
-6238 VQLGGI
+6238 
-6244 FSDNNGQH
+6244 
-6252 KSVLG
+6252 
-6257 VTMSDKLDKSE
+6257 
-6268 SKVILYLGNRDE
+6268 
-6280 FKLMN
+6280 
-6285 TIVHEAIHV
+6285 
-6294 VTLRYLQVNPQ
+6294 
-6305 TAAVLRSYAKYLK
+6305 
-6318 SINSRWYGNTNEK
+6318 
-6331 EMIAE
+6331 
-6336 FFSNADYRAWL
+6336 
-6347 KTVPARDID
+6347 
-6356 VSMLDKIVDF
+6356 
-6366 IVRIFTG
+6366 
-6373 ESKTAYDQLKPAFD
+6373 
-6387 QILDE
+6387 
-6392 ALSSTNVAQLSNESV
+6392 
-6407 QSNDNAQFAIEPV
+6407 QFAIEPI
-6420 SAEIDNIEQ
+6420 STETDDYEQ
-6429 RLQDILDNA
+6429 RLQSILDEA
-6438 PRNSEGKLLAPND
+6438 PRDSKGRLLAPNGK
-6451 EPSNLP
+6451 PSNLP
-6457 ERLYAIVRTKEF
+6457 ERLYAQVRTKEF

-6489 NGEPLVVYHNTP
+6489 NGEPLIVYHNTP

-6516 PGISEPFGH
+6516 PGMSEPFGH

-6629 TTFSIDNNNIH
+6629 TGFSKTNNNIH
-6640 YFKDSKGVVY
+6640 FFKDSKGVVY
-6650 GYVDKNDV
+6650 GYVDNDGI
-6658 IHLDKSKI
+6658 IHLNKNKI
-6666 KPEHPIH
+6666 RPEHPIH
-6673 EYTHIWDRVVAIK
+6673 EYTHIWDRVIALK
-6686 NPSLWVR
+6686 NPSLWIR
-6693 GVELMKQFDGGKLWN
+6693 GVELMKQFNGGKLWN

-6780 SDWSYADIETLT
+6780 SNWSKEDIEALT

-6808 ADVINGVDAR
+6808 AEVAYDESDTHLPIWGKLHMTGFVEHDNDIELSDDV
-6818 SSISDKIEMVGL
+6818 
-6830 VNYNSGI
+6830 
-6837 EVSEDAQR
+6837 QR
-6845 AIDKIKAISP
+6845 AIDKIKAVSQ

-6868 AFIAGVSLVDAINIA
+6868 TFINGVSLIDAINIA
-6883 ANIKSIG
+6883 AKIFDAENDLE
-6890 RQSKVSDKIVREKIS
+6890 VSDKVVREKASQIVD
-6905 RILYSY
+6905 SY
-6911 DREAL
+6911 DQEGL
-6916 FNLLSFGTV
+6916 FNLLSFDTV
-6925 PNNILLMLADYMN
+6925 PNSVLLMLADYMN
-6938 YDDARGLVA
+6938 YDDARGIVA
-6947 HYIARSLEQRCQK
+6947 SYIAFQLEKRCQK
-6960 KSYYD
+6960 KSYD
-6965 VVIPIIKSIDVKY
+6965 NVAIPIIKSIDVKY
-6978 DDSRQQSQFND
+6978 DDSRQQSLFND

>member
-1 MAKKKKQIYDPRY
+1 MAEKKKQIYDPRY

-88 LKSRYEIEEEVKSA
+88 LKSRYEIEEEAKSTL
-102 SPKWLSM
+102 PKFGFWKIM
-109 WNTDPDDAI
+109 GTDTDDAI
-118 IDPISGGNVTRGEIA
+118 MDPISGGNVARGEIA
-133 RQEIQ
+133 RQEIE

-158 LNSAQADNQIGMMQ
+158 LNSAQADNQIGTMQ

-186 SLDIEDKLN
+186 SLDIKDKLS

-220 ALQVRNTTKNAIA
+220 TLQVRNTTKNAIA
-233 TLQNQYNALGNS
+233 TLQKQYNALGNS
-245 RKALDALLLNGFE
+245 RKSLDALLLNGFE

-295 GFKDADPT
+295 GFKDADAK
-303 LKRSMLNSALKVAK
+303 LKRAMLNSALNVAK
-317 NRKSLLS
+317 NRKALLS

-332 DANLYEQRISTY
+332 DANAYEQRISTY

-386 GLLSGAL
+386 GLLSGVL

-448 IKAAEKQV
+448 IKAAKKQV
-456 PDWKARKMTENDLID
+456 PDWKARKMTENDLVD

-494 DAETLFKRDMV
+494 DVEALFKRDMV

-547 AAREAWEAAL
+547 AAREAWQTAL
-557 KTGKKVGGQFA
+557 KTVKKVGGQFA

-612 LGERTADVVRRA
+612 LGERTADIVRRA

-698 RGELDENQSLWSA
+698 RGELDEDQSLWSA
-711 VLDDALLGLDVG
+711 VLDDALMGLDVG

-729 PLDALGIL
+729 PLDAIGIL
-737 QIKDQD
+737 KIKDQD

-820 HLEQINNNR
+820 HLEQINNNH

-891 NMVLDNQQDVLKN
+891 NMVLDNQHDVLTD
-904 TNEQLSEI
+904 TNEALSEI
-912 DSRIKDIRTN
+912 DRQIKEIRAN

-930 KLAERDPFNVD
+930 KLAELGIDSSAMD
-941 PVVTGQLATVRAAKA
+941 ESHKSAAKA
-956 LEEKFGYQEALARI
+956 LEEKFGYQEALAKI
-970 DALMRMK
+970 DALMKMK
-977 ETMLKAIDN
+977 ETILKAINN
-986 GVAKSRVNKYLNAI
+986 GVAKSRVNKYLNMI
-1000 DSSLKR
+1000 DSNLKR
-1006 LVEGYVEERPVFD
+1006 LVEGYVEERPIFD
-1019 EDGNITEEKTQ
+1019 EDGNVTEEKTQ
-1030 IKHPGINDY
+1030 VRHPGINDY

-1050 KDPNAETVGYGNHN
+1050 KDPNAETVGYRNHN

-1162 AKMDEENGWSPLIVS
+1162 AKMDEENGWSPLVIA
-1177 KPNPVIGSN
+1177 KPTPVIGSN

-1191 VKLDEDGIPI
+1191 VKLDEDGVPI

-1237 AGHTYTERMASLL
+1237 SGHTYTERMASLL

-1272 KEHSKKYAE
+1272 AEHSKRYAE
-1281 LQKGQEQPAD
+1281 LQKGQEQPTD
-1291 TTAPEDKSNTD
+1291 TTTPEDKGSTD
-1302 DKQQLAGEQKP
+1302 DKQQPAGEQKP
-1313 NDKQGQESQPSTE
+1313 DDKQGQESQPSTE

-1347 NQPEQQ
+1347 KQPEQQ
-1353 YTPAGSGTQLKSSEI
+1353 YTPAGSGTQLSSSET

-1379 ENKLKDDKERV
+1379 DNKRKDDEARV

-1440 YKEDYSIIQSRERVV
+1440 YREADSIIQSRERVV

-1494 ITEHPIF
+1494 ITEHSIF

-1543 FGHFEGM
+1543 FGDHN
-1550 EALEYITMHSDNK
+1550 ARNVLHNIYSNVNNK
-1563 DEYEQNVKYAIDIVK
+1563 DQYESNIKDGVDIIK
-1578 SVLDDIGASQAM
+1578 SILSNIGASQSM
-1590 SDEQVRNLVIEL
+1590 SDEQIRKLVIEL
-1602 AGLLKQFTDLGWQLN
+1602 AGLKKQFDDLGWTLI

-1630 GRVAGETDMI
+1630 SRVAGETDMI
-1640 GIDQDGKIHIIDFKT
+1640 GVDRDGKIHIIDFKT
-1655 SMHPFAKTRGVN
+1655 SKYSFAETRGV
-1667 STITG
+1667 SSLLTDR
-1672 QFESELSKLTA
+1672 FKSELNKLTI

-1689 TPAALNVLKSIR
+1689 TPAARKVINNINKQ
-1701 DVADGRFGVELD
+1701 ADGRYGAELD
-1713 VVDGKVVVVCEYS
+1713 VVDGKIVVVRKDS
-1726 GFFYLANKIRG
+1726 GFFYQTNKTFG
-1737 QVQSPFENY
+1737 QVQTPFENY

-1775 HYEYQVTNDGYNIY
+1775 NYSYNVTNNSFNIY
-1789 DLNVSNFV
+1789 DLSVSNFV

-1839 QYSTLE
+1839 QYSTLD

-1855 DYADRYDYISD
+1855 DYANRYNYISD

-1894 LIDEPSLTVNT
+1894 LTDESSLTVNT

-1916 DTAMKYYSMLDNV
+1916 DKAMKYYSMLDNV

-1948 NYVNSQQYIQDIA
+1948 NYINSQQYIQDIA

-1971 EQDASDSQ
+1971 EQDVSDSQ

-2021 VAKNARDGKY
+2021 VAKNAKDGKY

-2040 PSEYALD
+2040 PSEYSLD
-2047 QEFVDKCTKLNI
+2047 QEFVDKCTRLNI
-2059 EIVGVKSYISRTKN
+2059 TILGVRSYVSKTDN
-2073 GQFVESTAVVKTK
+2073 GQFVESTAIVRTK
-2086 SSIGKLSEG
+2086 SSIGEMHDG
-2095 EVRIIPSEQQGPS
+2095 EVKILPSQQQGPS
-2108 AGATQN
+2108 ADTNQN

-2122 NERMNELE
+2122 NERMAELE
-2130 HEIARM
+2130 HQIASM

-2222 ILNAPTQPV
+2222 ILNTPTQPV
-2231 QERTPQTA
+2231 QDRTPQTA

-2262 KTNPSPSLYYEFFYK
+2262 KTNPSPSLDYEFFYK

-2332 IPLNLWQALVKGKQR
+2332 IPLNLWQAFVKGKPR

-2382 IIVKEGTLRPLTDP
+2382 IVVKEGVLRPLTDP
-2396 DAQLLAGTSL
+2396 DAQLLAGTNL
-2406 YTIEMSNASNDFG
+2406 YKIEMSNASNDFG

-2470 IPVTVQKKSFTDDD
+2470 IPVTIQKKSFADDD
-2484 IDFLISVLANTE
+2484 IDFLISVLSNTDI
-2496 MLNGKTNGVSNRALA
+2496 LNGKTNGVSNRTLA

-2626 MSDFKAVDVY
+2626 MSDFKAVDGY

-2709 INPDDYTTNEDW
+2709 INPDDYTSNEDW

-2733 QVDNAD
+2733 QVDDAD
-2739 ESSMVFYRQKSP
+2739 NSTMVFYRQKSP

-2762 RRITTILGKQ
+2762 RRITTILGRQ
-2772 FEGKIEFRKNLI
+2772 FEGKIEFRKNLV

-2845 IHSKDDAIRKNA
+2845 IHSKDDAVRKNA

-2904 IQRSDKNLNS
+2904 SQRSDKNLNS

-3485 LGTGKNKFYLMSDNN
+3485 LGTDKNKFYLMSDNN

-3568 DNKDDIGSDYFE
+3568 DNKDDIGSDYFD

-3621 DYLKMYAPNGTI
+3621 DYLKMCAPNGTI

-3659 FINYA
+3659 FISYA

-3679 QMEKDGTKDT
+3679 QMKKDGTKDT

-3713 KDGNEV
+3713 NNGDEV
-3719 YVSFNDKKDGHTYK
+3719 FVSFNDKKDGHTYK

-3777 VIGFDNNN
+3777 VIGFDNNK

-3967 RKYNLEQKARDKVD
+3967 RKYNLEQNARDKVD

-3994 LLESKHKGIIAV
+3994 LLESKYKGIIAV

-4021 KDEKLDGIDVADGGA
+4021 KDEKLNGIDVADGGA

-4106 VTYYDKYA
+4106 ITYYDKYA

-4228 GTKIKGQDLLD
+4228 GTKIKGQELLD

-4259 FFKTNEDGQIIDG
+4259 FFKTNEDGQVIDG
-4272 DGNVIKGNDLS
+4272 DGNVIEGNDLS

-4306 INLLSSLQ
+4306 TNLLSSLQ

-4385 NVTLYNGERLQM
+4385 NVTLYNGKRLQM
-4397 INKEGSMDCVLSIDY
+4397 INKDGSMDCVLSIDY

-4425 RTFELTKDGK
+4425 RTFELTKDGA

-4442 DGNIKTDK
+4442 DGNIKVDK

-4470 RQWLIDNGII
+4470 RQWLINNGII
-4480 GEKAKANILAYR
+4480 GEEAKANILAYR

-4545 EGVENTFGYVEQ
+4545 EGVENIFGYVEQ
-4557 HLVKESELSEEHQ
+4557 RLVKESELSEEHQ

-4636 TASKNDYITGKI
+4636 TASKNDYITGKV

-4661 LTMIYHISFR
+4661 LTMIYHVSFR

-4709 DIAKDPWISRLNVN
+4709 DIAKDPWVSRLNVN

-4771 MYSRQQQSIKDVAEQ
+4771 MYSRQQQSIEDVAEQ

-4813 IQAMNEAIKKLF
+4813 IQAMNKAIKKLF

-4991 AAIKSEFFNDYV
+4991 AAIKSEFFNDYA

-5028 DSSTNS
+5028 DSPTNS

-5094 NGNFNGMCRLL
+5094 NGNFNGVCRLL

-5305 NGSRQTQ
+5305 NGSRQTL

-5369 NDGIQYPVY
+5369 NGGIQYPVY

-5394 TEYGRNDSTPSST
+5394 TEYGRDDSTPSST
-5407 EYVVDQNALR
+5407 EYVVNQGALR
-5417 NFVESADFINQ
+5417 AFVESADFINQ
-5428 LPVIKQNFGDEYAK
+5428 LPVIKQNFGDEYAA
-5442 ILNDLRTEQVGGI
+5442 ILNDLRTEQTGGV

-5461 DDQAQPVNTG
+5461 DYQAQPVNTG

-5481 QYTQS
+5481 QQTQS
-5486 NDKPINIYFKSEE
+5486 NDKPGTTQSQT
-5499 NAELS
+5499 S
-5504 NFARR
+5504 
-5509 PFSFTPKD
+5509 TP
-5517 FYFGDDI
+5517 
-5524 REHEFY
+5524 
-5530 NVEQAF
+5530 
-5536 QYYKIMVLE
+5536 
-5545 SIADSLNYSV
+5545 
-5555 PTGAEEAARKG
+5555 
-5566 KSVNRNI
+5566 
-5573 LLKRAQE
+5573 
-5580 ILNTSSAEVARYLG
+5580 TS
-5594 KKSLGLQDISSQFG
+5594 
-5608 TIASAKEIEK
+5608 
-5618 SIFKVWNER
+5618 
-5627 SSKIMK
+5627 
-5633 ALIKASFEQNPQAVQ
+5633 
-5648 RLLDTGNATLTHTQD
+5648 
-5663 KSKWK
+5663 
-5668 TEFPRLLME
+5668 
-5677 VRDELRKSQ
+5677 
-5686 NTQTKPSEP
+5686 
-5695 NTDSSEKSVTEQL
+5695 TDSSEKSVTEQL
-5708 VQHLE
+5708 VQHLK
-5713 DSGFVVQGVPTG
+5713 DSGFTVYG
-5725 SAITGDIY
+5725 IDKNDIERN
-5733 EDSYEP
+5733 EDY
-5739 DAMEGAQF
+5739 QF
-5747 AIEQPNT
+5747 AIERPNAIVT
-5754 ITYEEHKKE
+5754 A
-5763 IDLIYDDNP
+5763 DNT
-5772 ELSSI
+5772 SGTNSD
-5777 GSKEQYSEY
+5777 
-5786 LSTIFPNSET
+5786 TIF
-5796 PNIYY
+5796 
-5801 HGGKKGIDK
+5801 
-5810 FMSPQDPSFAKNKGV
+5810 
-5825 HSGTKDYGIYF
+5825 
-5836 TSDRSLANHYSKGY
+5836 
-5850 KKSDRHTYSVLLN
+5850 
-5863 TENPYRTN
+5863 
-5871 KFFAL
+5871 
-5876 SIRRLF
+5876 
-5882 GSKVLDPRSILEKD
+5882 
-5896 FNTTLKGYDSVIWHG
+5896 
-5911 EKGEIVVFDPS
+5911 FDELI
-5922 QIHILGSKSDIEG
+5922 Q
-5935 FKDYVKSRE
+5935 
-5944 QSAEDNSSNTNP
+5944 SSNKEYHNLVE
-5956 ATGPI
+5956 PI
-5961 SRSRLTNAIANTHR
+5961 STETDDYEQRL
-5975 QLKQIPKK
+5975 
-5983 VNSTRYAADN
+5983 
-5993 VYYQLRKALP
+5993 
-6003 KEIVKDIVDFYYEE
+6003 
-6017 KDRDSFL
+6017 
-6024 DRVEFYINN
+6024 
-6033 ELKQSILPKAIAAAR
+6033 
-6048 KRQLELST
+6048 
-6056 HYDARQ
+6056 
-6062 VTAQLF
+6062 
-6068 EALKSGKITGNVE
+6068 
-6081 ADTATIGRY
+6081 
-6090 QTQLAKQ
+6090 QT
-6097 LFPAVYNKGWSKQ
+6097 
-6110 RYGYYA
+6110 
-6116 KQFSKISKMI
+6116 
-6126 QIIVTSHNNARM
+6126 
-6138 GNINHI
+6138 
-6144 YKLMAVLEG
+6144 
-6153 LKNYKF
+6153 
-6159 KQHLVEYIT
+6159 
-6168 AVDRTTRREL
+6168 
-6178 PSDTKRSVIG
+6178 
-6188 GTLELSPLLLTFKNK
+6188 
-6203 QKRSLKE
+6203 
-6210 VLSDIKQR
+6210 
-6218 TSIYNDVIDI
+6218 
-6228 ILSKMSGDTT
+6228 
-6238 VQLGGI
+6238 
-6244 FSDNNGQH
+6244 
-6252 KSVLG
+6252 
-6257 VTMSDKLDKSE
+6257 
-6268 SKVILYLGNRDE
+6268 
-6280 FKLMN
+6280 
-6285 TIVHEAIHV
+6285 
-6294 VTLRYLQVNPQ
+6294 
-6305 TAAVLRSYAKYLK
+6305 
-6318 SINSRWYGNTNEK
+6318 
-6331 EMIAE
+6331 
-6336 FFSNADYRAWL
+6336 
-6347 KTVPARDID
+6347 
-6356 VSMLDKIVDF
+6356 
-6366 IVRIFTG
+6366 
-6373 ESKTAYDQLKPAFD
+6373 
-6387 QILDE
+6387 ILDE
-6392 ALSSTNVAQLSNESV
+6392 A
-6407 QSNDNAQFAIEPV
+6407 
-6420 SAEIDNIEQ
+6420 
-6429 RLQDILDNA
+6429 
-6438 PRNSEGKLLAPND
+6438 PRDSKGRLLAPNGK
-6451 EPSNLP
+6451 PSNLP
-6457 ERLYAIVRTKEF
+6457 KRLYAQVRTKEF

-6516 PGISEPFGH
+6516 PGMSEPFGH

-6640 YFKDSKGVVY
+6640 FFKDSKGVVY
-6650 GYVDKNDV
+6650 GYVDNHGNV
-6658 IHLDKSKI
+6658 HLDKNKI
-6666 KPEHPIH
+6666 RPEHPIH
-6673 EYTHIWDRVVAIK
+6673 EYTHIWDRVVASK
-6686 NPSLWVR
+6686 NPSLWIR
-6693 GVELMKQFDGGKLWN
+6693 GVELMKQFNGGKLWN

-6721 NMSDAQ
+6721 NMSDEQ

-6750 EIEAKQGSSDII
+6750 QIEAKQGSSDII

-6798 MTLRDFVTSN
+6798 MPLRDFVTSN

-6830 VNYNSGI
+6830 VNYSSGI
-6837 EVSEDAQR
+6837 DVSEDAQR
-6845 AIDKIKAISP
+6845 AIDKIKAIST

-6868 AFIAGVSLVDAINIA
+6868 SYIRGVSLIDAINIT

-6890 RQSKVSDKIVREKIS
+6890 RQPEVSDKIVREKIS
-6905 RILYSY
+6905 RILYSH

-6938 YDDARGLVA
+6938 HDDARGLVA
-6947 HYIARSLEQRCQK
+6947 HYIAFSLEQRCQK

-6978 DDSRQQSQFND
+6978 DDSREQSQFND

>member
-88 LKSRYEIEEEVKSA
+88 LKSRYEIEEEAKSTL
-102 SPKWLSM
+102 PKFGFWKIM
-109 WNTDPDDAI
+109 GTDTDDAI
-118 IDPISGGNVTRGEIA
+118 IDPISGGNVARGEIA
-133 RQEIQ
+133 RQEIE

-158 LNSAQADNQIGMMQ
+158 LNSAQADNQIGVMQ

-186 SLDIEDKLN
+186 SLDIEDKLS

-220 ALQVRNTTKNAIA
+220 TLQVRNTTKNAIA

-245 RKALDALLLNGFE
+245 RKSLDALLLNGFE
-258 SAWQLTQELMP
+258 SAWQLTQELTP
-269 NPMAALFGD
+269 NPMAMLFGD

-295 GFKDADPT
+295 GFKDADVK
-303 LKRSMLNSALKVAK
+303 LKRAMLNSALKVAK

-448 IKAAEKQV
+448 IKAAKKQV

-487 LKVDALR
+487 LKVNALR

-505 ATGTDAVID
+505 ATGTDSVIE

-547 AAREAWEAAL
+547 AAREAWQTAL
-557 KTGKKVGGQFA
+557 KVGKRVGGQFA

-574 GAGAGL
+574 GTGAGL

-593 SSKLAKKLAA
+593 SSKLAKRLAA

-612 LGERTADVVRRA
+612 LGERTADIVRRA

-698 RGELDENQSLWSA
+698 RGELDENQSLWDA

-729 PLDALGIL
+729 PFDALGML

-922 QTDEYTNA
+922 QTDEYANA

-941 PVVTGQLATVRAAKA
+941 PVVTGQLAAVRAAKA

-1000 DSSLKR
+1000 DFSLKR

-1019 EDGNITEEKTQ
+1019 QDGNITEEKTQ

-1116 RDNKKIK
+1116 KDNKKIK

-1191 VKLDEDGIPI
+1191 VKLDEDGVPV

-1237 AGHTYTERMASLL
+1237 SGHTYTERMASLL

-1272 KEHSKKYAE
+1272 AEHSKRYAE
-1281 LQKGQEQPAD
+1281 LQKGQEQPTD
-1291 TTAPEDKSNTD
+1291 TTTPEDKGSTD
-1302 DKQQLAGEQKP
+1302 DKQQPAGEQKP
-1313 NDKQGQESQPSTE
+1313 DDKHGQESQPSTE

-1347 NQPEQQ
+1347 KQPEQQ
-1353 YTPAGSGTQLKSSEI
+1353 YTPAGSGTQLSSSET

-1379 ENKLKDDKERV
+1379 DNKRKDDEARV
-1390 IKQPLSVRNADDVVS
+1390 IKQPLSVRNADDIVS

-1455 QELSKLTTKVEVVKW
+1455 QELSKLTTKIEVVKW

-1543 FGHFEGM
+1543 FGDHN
-1550 EALEYITMHSDNK
+1550 ARNVLHNIYSNVNNK
-1563 DEYEQNVKYAIDIVK
+1563 DQYESNIKDGVDIIK
-1578 SVLDDIGASQAM
+1578 SILSNIGASQSM
-1590 SDEQVRNLVIEL
+1590 SDEQIRKLVIEL
-1602 AGLLKQFTDLGWQLN
+1602 AGLKKQFDDLGWTLI

-1640 GIDQDGKIHIIDFKT
+1640 GVDRDGKIHIIDFKT
-1655 SMHPFAKTRGVN
+1655 SKYSFAETRGV
-1667 STITG
+1667 SSLLTDR
-1672 QFESELSKLTA
+1672 FKSELNKLTI

-1689 TPAALNVLKSIR
+1689 TPAARKVINNINKQ
-1701 DVADGRFGVELD
+1701 ADGGYGAELD
-1713 VVDGKVVVVCEYS
+1713 VVDGKIVVVRKDS
-1726 GFFYLANKIRG
+1726 GFFYQTNKTFG
-1737 QVQSPFENY
+1737 QVQTPFENY

-1763 SVESLEILPYVV
+1763 SAESLEILPYVV
-1775 HYEYQVTNDGYNIY
+1775 NYSYNVTNNSFNIY
-1789 DLNVSNFV
+1789 DLSVSNFV

-1839 QYSTLE
+1839 QYNTLD

-1855 DYADRYDYISD
+1855 DFADTYDYISD
-1866 PRLKSLDNYIK
+1866 PRLKSLDKYIK
-1877 ALKKLVE
+1877 ALDKLVN
-1884 DISRFNKESQ
+1884 DINRFNEESQ
-1894 LIDEPSLTVNT
+1894 LIDEQSLTVNA
-1905 LDYAKSLKSRI
+1905 LEQAKNLKSRI
-1916 DTAMKYYSMLDNV
+1916 DKAVKYYSMLNDV

-1948 NYVNSQQYIQDIA
+1948 NYINSQQYIQDIA

-1971 EQDASDSQ
+1971 EQDPSDSQ

-1987 QGTVVKK
+1987 QGTTVRK
-1994 EGKNGTY
+1994 EGKKGVY

-2013 DGVQSTEL
+2013 DGVQSTEF

-2031 IGGVATLEL
+2031 VGGVATLEL
-2040 PSEYALD
+2040 PSEYSLD
-2047 QEFVDKCTKLNI
+2047 QEFVDKCTRLNI
-2059 EIVGVKSYISRTKN
+2059 TILGVRSYVSKTEN
-2073 GQFVESTAVVKTK
+2073 GQFVESTAIVRTK
-2086 SSIGKLSEG
+2086 SSIGKMHDG
-2095 EVRIIPSEQQGPS
+2095 EVKILLSQQQGPS
-2108 AGATQN
+2108 ADANQN

-2122 NERMNELE
+2122 NERMAELE
-2130 HEIARM
+2130 HQIASM

-2158 GTIDRGIYTF
+2158 GTIDRGIYSF

-2210 PYDQVAGTDVYK
+2210 PYDQVASTDVYK

-2262 KTNPSPSLYYEFFYK
+2262 KTNPSPSLDYEFFYK

-2304 RYEGAQSARH
+2304 RYEGTQSARH

-2332 IPLNLWQALVKGKQR
+2332 IPLNLWQAFVKGKPR
-2347 TISQNGQNL
+2347 TLSQNGQNL

-2382 IIVKEGTLRPLTDP
+2382 IVVKEGMLRPLTDP

-2470 IPVTVQKKSFTDDD
+2470 IPVTVQKKSFADDD
-2484 IDFLISVLANTE
+2484 IDFLISVLSNTD
-2496 MLNGKTNGVSNRALA
+2496 MLNGKTNGVSNRTLA

-2534 GRPGVIRIRM
+2534 GRPGVVRIRM

-2564 DAGKTHFRSV
+2564 DAGKTNFRSV

-2626 MSDFKAVDVY
+2626 MSDFKAVDGY

-2709 INPDDYTTNEDW
+2709 INPDDYTSNEDW
-2721 AEQMPDGESSAS
+2721 AEQMPDGESDAS

-2751 NKTRITKAKAQ
+2751 NKTSITKAKAQ

-2772 FEGKIEFRKNLI
+2772 FEGKIEFRKNLV

-2845 IHSKDDAIRKNA
+2845 IHSKDDAVRKNA

-2904 IQRSDKNLNS
+2904 SQRSDKTLNS

-3333 QIYLFPVRQYNAKKS
+3333 EVYLFPVRQYNAKKS
-3348 KESGK
+3348 KEAGK

-3416 NIEDSPTSFLN
+3416 NIEDSPTSFLQ

-3434 NGQLNVDD
+3434 NGKLNVDD
-3442 NVAYHLK
+3442 NMAYSLR
-3449 GSGRVRLETIYD
+3449 GSGKVRLETIYD

-3568 DNKDDIGSDYFE
+3568 DNKDDIGSDYFD

-3659 FINYA
+3659 FISYA

-3679 QMEKDGTKDT
+3679 QMKKDGTKDT

-3713 KDGNEV
+3713 NNDDEV
-3719 YVSFNDKKDGHTYK
+3719 FVSFNDKKDGHTYK

-3777 VIGFDNNN
+3777 VIGFDNNK

-3967 RKYNLEQKARDKVD
+3967 RKYNLEQNARDKVD

-4106 VTYYDKYA
+4106 ITYYDKYA

-4228 GTKIKGQDLLD
+4228 GTKIKGQELLD

-4259 FFKTNEDGQIIDG
+4259 FFKTNEDGQVIDG
-4272 DGNVIKGNDLS
+4272 DGNVIEGNDLS

-4306 INLLSSLQ
+4306 TNLLSSLQ
-4314 VEGDEKTGYRLA
+4314 VEGDEKTGYHLA

-4385 NVTLYNGERLQM
+4385 NVTLYDGKRLQM

-4425 RTFELTKDGK
+4425 RTFELTKDGA

-4442 DGNIKTDK
+4442 DGNIKVDK

-4470 RQWLIDNGII
+4470 RQWLINNGII
-4480 GEKAKANILAYR
+4480 GEEAKANILAYR

-4522 FTKITGSDFD
+4522 FTKITGSDFK
-4532 IDKLFLS
+4532 ILES
-4539 GLNYKT
+4539 LN
-4545 EGVENTFGYVEQ
+4545 
-4557 HLVKESELSEEHQ
+4557 
-4570 LQNKII
+4570 
-4576 DMYLALLID
+4576 
-4585 KKDNGGPRN
+4585 
-4594 VQILHRSIDNDTE
+4594 
-4607 LAKSVLKDIEGSGKS
+4607 
-4622 KTETPY
+4622 
-4628 SFYSLARQ
+4628 
-4636 TASKNDYITGKI
+4636 
-4648 GIGPFALNNNNQI
+4648 
-4661 LTMIYHISFR
+4661 
-4671 ESQSSLLSTL
+4671 
-4681 GLSRLDKQLDVD
+4681 
-4693 GNSIMSW
+4693 
-4700 ISAMINAHV
+4700 
-4709 DIAKDPWISRLNVN
+4709 
-4723 PFSYNIT
+4723 
-4730 NLLLRTGWGGNTFYF
+4730 
-4745 LTQPIM
+4745 
-4751 KQMADAYVKASSQ
+4751 
-4764 YMQQNGS
+4764 
-4771 MYSRQQQSIKDVAEQ
+4771 
-4786 YFKKDVTFDGNTL
+4786 
-4799 EEALGIIESGDKDS
+4799 
-4813 IQAMNEAIKKLF
+4813 
-4825 ESDQFKQD
+4825 
-4833 ARDYA
+4833 
-4838 QGNDVADQNAL
+4838 
-4849 KSRQLGIYLA
+4849 
-4859 YVQFSKYANALA
+4859 
-4871 NLVKYCKID
+4871 
-4880 TKKHGKSAAEQL
+4880 
-4892 VYKEGFDELFE
+4892 
-4903 FATDNDGVLIKK
+4903 
-4915 GDVGAL
+4915 
-4921 FEPAGLLDLVE
+4921 
-4932 HSYVGTKT
+4932 
-4940 RNAISLTKVVLGE
+4940 
-4953 QFMSS
+4953 
-4958 TTGFIQ
+4958 
-4964 MLRQL
+4964 
-4969 NTMAGNTSLSVSFVQ
+4969 
-4984 SAQKALS
+4984 
-4991 AAIKSEFFNDYV
+4991 FFNC
-5003 SRISDNPRYMHDLVN
+5003 
-5018 SSTEDLEFSY
+5018 
-5028 DSSTNS
+5028 
-5034 MKITGNK
+5034 
-5041 HSLKSYVGQPI
+5041 
-5052 LLWYK
+5052 W
-5057 DQDGNL
+5057 
-5063 QQYVP
+5063 
-5068 RDKNGN
+5068 
-5074 AIPLK
+5074 
-5079 VLSAKDDKIQLNVSI
+5079 
-5094 NGNFNGMCRLL
+5094 
-5105 GGANTI
+5105 
-5111 FDRLSRLKPMIYH
+5111 
-5124 NSDYAD
+5124 
-5130 LKGNLLLEMLIPG
+5130 
-5143 KRVEYS
+5143 
-5149 SKDAV
+5149 
-5154 LGERPDTYDDLKF
+5154 
-5167 VKLQNFVDDG
+5167 
-5177 GINTNYIINAWN
+5177 
-5189 ELLEYQNDKQPEVA
+5189 EV
-5203 EYIRNFARDLVVYAF
+5203 
-5218 ITSGDTQGFAK
+5218 
-5229 MFKYVPASWRKKSGY
+5229 
-5244 ANFINRKL
+5244 
-5252 EQLNSYIPTVDLN
+5252 
-5265 DVLLNNWYDNKL
+5265 
-5277 VPTYQFYSKDANGKR
+5277 
-5292 SSNFIGVAKMTHS
+5292 H
-5305 NGSRQTQ
+5305 
-5312 SAYPTMLA
+5312 
-5320 ALKKNDEGIYVP
+5320 
-5332 SISVTDAPKFI
+5332 VTWI
-5343 KLPRSYNHYD
+5343 
-5353 SQRQYNVY
+5353 
-5361 QLYGFARY
+5361 
-5369 NDGIQYPVY
+5369 
-5378 TLVQPKG
+5378 
-5385 TKVSGGFMV
+5385 
-5394 TEYGRNDSTPSST
+5394 
-5407 EYVVDQNALR
+5407 
-5417 NFVESADFINQ
+5417 
-5428 LPVIKQNFGDEYAK
+5428 
-5442 ILNDLRTEQVGGI
+5442 
-5455 AAAITD
+5455 
-5461 DDQAQPVNTG
+5461 
-5471 NQPST
+5471 
-5476 ANKTQ
+5476 
-5481 QYTQS
+5481 
-5486 NDKPINIYFKSEE
+5486 
-5499 NAELS
+5499 
-5504 NFARR
+5504 
-5509 PFSFTPKD
+5509 
-5517 FYFGDDI
+5517 
-5524 REHEFY
+5524 
-5530 NVEQAF
+5530 
-5536 QYYKIMVLE
+5536 
-5545 SIADSLNYSV
+5545 
-5555 PTGAEEAARKG
+5555 
-5566 KSVNRNI
+5566 
-5573 LLKRAQE
+5573 
-5580 ILNTSSAEVARYLG
+5580 
-5594 KKSLGLQDISSQFG
+5594 ISSQ
-5608 TIASAKEIEK
+5608 ASI
-5618 SIFKVWNER
+5618 VY
-5627 SSKIMK
+5627 
-5633 ALIKASFEQNPQAVQ
+5633 V
-5648 RLLDTGNATLTHTQD
+5648 
-5663 KSKWK
+5663 
-5668 TEFPRLLME
+5668 
-5677 VRDELRKSQ
+5677 
-5686 NTQTKPSEP
+5686 
-5695 NTDSSEKSVTEQL
+5695 
-5708 VQHLE
+5708 
-5713 DSGFVVQGVPTG
+5713 
-5725 SAITGDIY
+5725 
-5733 EDSYEP
+5733 
-5739 DAMEGAQF
+5739 
-5747 AIEQPNT
+5747 
-5754 ITYEEHKKE
+5754 
-5763 IDLIYDDNP
+5763 
-5772 ELSSI
+5772 
-5777 GSKEQYSEY
+5777 
-5786 LSTIFPNSET
+5786 
-5796 PNIYY
+5796 
-5801 HGGKKGIDK
+5801 
-5810 FMSPQDPSFAKNKGV
+5810 
-5825 HSGTKDYGIYF
+5825 
-5836 TSDRSLANHYSKGY
+5836 
-5850 KKSDRHTYSVLLN
+5850 
-5863 TENPYRTN
+5863 YR
-5871 KFFAL
+5871 
-5876 SIRRLF
+5876 RR
-5882 GSKVLDPRSILEKD
+5882 
-5896 FNTTLKGYDSVIWHG
+5896 
-5911 EKGEIVVFDPS
+5911 
-5922 QIHILGSKSDIEG
+5922 
-5935 FKDYVKSRE
+5935 
-5944 QSAEDNSSNTNP
+5944 
-5956 ATGPI
+5956 
-5961 SRSRLTNAIANTHR
+5961 
-5975 QLKQIPKK
+5975 
-5983 VNSTRYAADN
+5983 
-5993 VYYQLRKALP
+5993 
-6003 KEIVKDIVDFYYEE
+6003 
-6017 KDRDSFL
+6017 
-6024 DRVEFYINN
+6024 
-6033 ELKQSILPKAIAAAR
+6033 
-6048 KRQLELST
+6048 
-6056 HYDARQ
+6056 
-6062 VTAQLF
+6062 
-6068 EALKSGKITGNVE
+6068 
-6081 ADTATIGRY
+6081 
-6090 QTQLAKQ
+6090 
-6097 LFPAVYNKGWSKQ
+6097 
-6110 RYGYYA
+6110 
-6116 KQFSKISKMI
+6116 
-6126 QIIVTSHNNARM
+6126 
-6138 GNINHI
+6138 
-6144 YKLMAVLEG
+6144 
-6153 LKNYKF
+6153 
-6159 KQHLVEYIT
+6159 
-6168 AVDRTTRREL
+6168 
-6178 PSDTKRSVIG
+6178 
-6188 GTLELSPLLLTFKNK
+6188 
-6203 QKRSLKE
+6203 
-6210 VLSDIKQR
+6210 
-6218 TSIYNDVIDI
+6218 
-6228 ILSKMSGDTT
+6228 
-6238 VQLGGI
+6238 
-6244 FSDNNGQH
+6244 
-6252 KSVLG
+6252 
-6257 VTMSDKLDKSE
+6257 
-6268 SKVILYLGNRDE
+6268 
-6280 FKLMN
+6280 
-6285 TIVHEAIHV
+6285 
-6294 VTLRYLQVNPQ
+6294 
-6305 TAAVLRSYAKYLK
+6305 
-6318 SINSRWYGNTNEK
+6318 
-6331 EMIAE
+6331 
-6336 FFSNADYRAWL
+6336 
-6347 KTVPARDID
+6347 
-6356 VSMLDKIVDF
+6356 
-6366 IVRIFTG
+6366 
-6373 ESKTAYDQLKPAFD
+6373 
-6387 QILDE
+6387 
-6392 ALSSTNVAQLSNESV
+6392 
-6407 QSNDNAQFAIEPV
+6407 
-6420 SAEIDNIEQ
+6420 
-6429 RLQDILDNA
+6429 
-6438 PRNSEGKLLAPND
+6438 
-6451 EPSNLP
+6451 
-6457 ERLYAIVRTKEF
+6457 
-6469 KDWFGDWQNDPKNA
+6469 
-6483 SKVVDE
+6483 
-6489 NGEPLVVYHNTP
+6489 
-6501 FKFSVFDMDHESRIL
+6501 
-6516 PGISEPFGH
+6516 
-6525 VGTQETA
+6525 
-6532 NTIKGNQLAL
+6532 
-6542 FLNARNPLYTD
+6542 
-6553 DFVHETASYMLSELY
+6553 
-6568 KQGIISRERYS
+6568 
-6579 SLRGISN
+6579 
-6586 SELRKLMLS
+6586 
-6595 LGYDGTKYE
+6595 
-6604 NKAEG
+6604 
-6609 GGISYSFISPNQ
+6609 
-6621 IKSAGGEN
+6621 
-6629 TTFSIDNNNIH
+6629 
-6640 YFKDSKGVVY
+6640 
-6650 GYVDKNDV
+6650 
-6658 IHLDKSKI
+6658 
-6666 KPEHPIH
+6666 
-6673 EYTHIWDRVVAIK
+6673 
-6686 NPSLWVR
+6686 
-6693 GVELMKQFDGGKLWN
+6693 
-6708 EIANSEFYGKKWS
+6708 
-6721 NMSDAQ
+6721 
-6727 REFMIASEVHARLV
+6727 
-6741 GEGGAKLIS
+6741 
-6750 EIEAKQGSSDII
+6750 
-6762 SKLKDWILKFWQS
+6762 
-6775 LKQTF
+6775 
-6780 SDWSYADIETLT
+6780 
-6792 LKDFNH
+6792 
-6798 MTLRDFVTSN
+6798 
-6808 ADVINGVDAR
+6808 
-6818 SSISDKIEMVGL
+6818 
-6830 VNYNSGI
+6830 
-6837 EVSEDAQR
+6837 
-6845 AIDKIKAISP
+6845 
-6855 NEQQYITPVITGE
+6855 
-6868 AFIAGVSLVDAINIA
+6868 
-6883 ANIKSIG
+6883 
-6890 RQSKVSDKIVREKIS
+6890 
-6905 RILYSY
+6905 
-6911 DREAL
+6911 
-6916 FNLLSFGTV
+6916 
-6925 PNNILLMLADYMN
+6925 
-6938 YDDARGLVA
+6938 
-6947 HYIARSLEQRCQK
+6947 
-6960 KSYYD
+6960 
-6965 VVIPIIKSIDVKY
+6965 
-6978 DDSRQQSQFND
+6978 FND
-6989 DIMKHCKGN
+6989 

>member
-1 MAKKKKQIYDPRY
+1 MAKKKQIYDPRY

-88 LKSRYEIEEEVKSA
+88 LKSRYEIEEEAKSTL
-102 SPKWLSM
+102 PKFDFWKIM
-109 WNTDPDDAI
+109 GTDTDDAI
-118 IDPISGGNVTRGEIA
+118 VDPISGGNVARGEIA

-207 LDNARMSQEERNK
+207 LDNAKMSQEERNK

-448 IKAAEKQV
+448 IKAAKKQV

-505 ATGTDAVID
+505 ATGTDAVIE

-547 AAREAWEAAL
+547 AAREAWETAL

-711 VLDDALLGLDVG
+711 VLDDALMGLDVG

-729 PLDALGIL
+729 PLDAIGIL
-737 QIKDQD
+737 KIKDQD

-930 KLAERDPFNVD
+930 KPTERDPFNVD
-941 PVVTGQLATVRAAKA
+941 PVVTGQLAAVRSAKA

-1019 EDGNITEEKTQ
+1019 EDGNVTDEKTQ

-1050 KDPNAETVGYGNHN
+1050 KDPNAEAVGFGNHN

-1162 AKMDEENGWSPLIVS
+1162 AKMDEENGWSPLVIS
-1177 KPNPVIGSN
+1177 KPTPVIGSD

-1191 VKLDEDGIPI
+1191 VKLDEDGVPI

-1216 YDYSDKH
+1216 YDYSDKR

-1264 DTPFARTK
+1264 DTSFARTK
-1272 KEHSKKYAE
+1272 AKHSKRYAE
-1281 LQKGQEQPAD
+1281 LQKGQEQPTD
-1291 TTAPEDKSNTD
+1291 TTTPEDKGSTD
-1302 DKQQLAGEQKP
+1302 DKQQPAGEQKP
-1313 NDKQGQESQPSTE
+1313 DDKQGQESQPSTE

-1337 QQKPETQPDQ
+1337 QQKPETQQDQ
-1347 NQPEQQ
+1347 KQPEQQ
-1353 YTPAGSGTQLKSSEI
+1353 YTPAGSGTQLSSSET

-1379 ENKLKDDKERV
+1379 GNKRKDDEARV

-1440 YKEDYSIIQSRERVV
+1440 YREADSIIQSRERVV

-1543 FGHFEGM
+1543 FGHFESAK
-1550 EALEYITMHSDNK
+1550 ALDYITMFSDNK
-1563 DEYEQNVKYAIDIVK
+1563 DKYEQNVKYAIDIVK

-1602 AGLLKQFTDLGWQLN
+1602 AGILKQFTDLGWQLD
-1617 TNAYTWHAEFPGV
+1617 TNAYTWHAEFSGV

-1640 GIDQDGKIHIIDFKT
+1640 GVDQDGKIHIIDFKT
-1655 SMHPFAKTRGVN
+1655 SKYSFAEIRGV
-1667 STITG
+1667 SSILTDR
-1672 QFESELSKLTA
+1672 FKSELNKLTI

-1689 TPAALNVLKSIR
+1689 TPAARKVINSINKQ
-1701 DVADGRFGVELD
+1701 ADDGYGVELD
-1713 VVDGKVVVVCEYS
+1713 VVDGKIVVVRKDS
-1726 GFFYLANKIRG
+1726 GFFYQTNKRFG
-1737 QVQSPFENY
+1737 QVQTPFENY

-1775 HYEYQVTNDGYNIY
+1775 HYSYDVTNTSFNIY
-1789 DLNVSNFV
+1789 DLSVSNFV

-1845 QYLSELSTYD
+1845 QYLSELSGYQG
-1855 DYADRYDYISD
+1855 YAGWYDYLSD

-1884 DISRFNKESQ
+1884 DMSRFNKESQ
-1894 LIDEPSLTVNT
+1894 LTDESSLTVNT

-1987 QGTVVKK
+1987 QGTAVRK
-1994 EGKNGTY
+1994 EGKKGVY
-2001 YTGFVNNGTEEK
+2001 YTGFVNNGTKNEN
-2013 DGVQSTEL
+2013 GVQSTEF
-2021 VAKNARDGKY
+2021 VAKNARDGGF

-2040 PSEYALD
+2040 PSEYTFGQWIID
-2047 QEFVDKCTKLNI
+2047 QCSKLNL
-2059 EIVGVKSYISRTKN
+2059 EIVGVKSYVSKTKD
-2073 GQFVESTAVVKTK
+2073 GQLVASTAMVVTK
-2086 SSIGKLSEG
+2086 SSIGKLSTGPAE
-2095 EVRIIPSEQQGPS
+2095 IIPSQQQGPS
-2108 AGATQN
+2108 DDTNKN

-2122 NERMNELE
+2122 DEEMSRLRS
-2130 HEIARM
+2130 EI
-2136 LQGQLNSGP
+2136 LDILKGKTGQLNSGVDP
-2145 NPKLLPLMIEYAV
+2145 RLLTLMAKYAV
-2158 GTIDRGIYTF
+2158 GIIDRGIYSF
-2168 NEFVK
+2168 NDFVK
-2173 HIGSKF
+2173 HLVNEL
-2179 GQDVLPYLKS
+2179 GQDVIPYLKS
-2189 AYNGARDWPTI
+2189 AYEGARQWPEI
-2200 TANGLNNKMT
+2200 VDNGLKNKMT
-2210 PYDQVAGTDVYK
+2210 PFDQVDNADVYK

-2262 KTNPSPSLYYEFFYK
+2262 KTNPSPSLDYEFFYK

-2332 IPLNLWQALVKGKQR
+2332 IPLNLWQAFVKGKPR

-2470 IPVTVQKKSFTDDD
+2470 IPVTVQKKSFADDD

-2496 MLNGKTNGVSNRALA
+2496 TLNGKTNGVSNRALA

-2534 GRPGVIRIRM
+2534 GRPGVIRIKM

-2626 MSDFKAVDVY
+2626 MSDFKAVDGY

-2709 INPDDYTTNEDW
+2709 INPDDYTSNEDW

-2733 QVDNAD
+2733 QVDDAD
-2739 ESSMVFYRQKSP
+2739 SSGFVLYRQKSP
-2751 NKTRITKAKAQ
+2751 NKTHITKAKAQ

-2772 FEGKIEFRKNLI
+2772 FEGKIEFRKNLV

-2845 IHSKDDAIRKNA
+2845 IHSKDDSVRKNA

-2904 IQRSDKNLNS
+2904 SQRSDKSLNS

-2979 KDDGSNIANIGKH
+2979 KDNGSNIANIGKH

-3333 QIYLFPVRQYNAKKS
+3333 QIYLFPVRQYSAKKS

-3633 LSVPEIAESIGMI
+3633 LSVPEMAESIGMI

-3679 QMEKDGTKDT
+3679 QMKKDGTKDT

-3713 KDGNEV
+3713 NNGDEV
-3719 YVSFNDKKDGHTYK
+3719 FVSFNDKKDGHTYK

-3777 VIGFDNNN
+3777 VIGFDDNK

-3834 INDLANKALMS
+3834 INDLANKALIS

-4106 VTYYDKYA
+4106 ITYYDKYA

-4129 IFHAM
+4129 VFHAM

-4425 RTFELTKDGK
+4425 RTFELKDGK

-4545 EGVENTFGYVEQ
+4545 EGVENISGYVEQ
-4557 HLVKESELSEEHQ
+4557 RLVKESELSEEHQ

-4636 TASKNDYITGKI
+4636 TASKNDYITGKV

-4661 LTMIYHISFR
+4661 LTMIYHVSFR

-4771 MYSRQQQSIKDVAEQ
+4771 MYSRQQQSIEDVAEQ

-4813 IQAMNEAIKKLF
+4813 IQAMNKAIKKLF

-4903 FATDNDGVLIKK
+4903 FATDDDGVLIKK

-4991 AAIKSEFFNDYV
+4991 AAIKSEFFNDYA
-5003 SRISDNPRYMHDLVN
+5003 SRISNNPRYMHDLVN

-5167 VKLQNFVDDG
+5167 VKLQNFIDDG

-5320 ALKKNDEGIYVP
+5320 AFKKNDEGIYVP

-5442 ILNDLRTEQVGGI
+5442 ILNDLRTKQVGGI

-5461 DDQAQPVNTG
+5461 DDQAQQTSTPSNTG

-5476 ANKTQ
+5476 TNKTQ
-5481 QYTQS
+5481 QQTQ
-5486 NDKPINIYFKSEE
+5486 
-5499 NAELS
+5499 
-5504 NFARR
+5504 
-5509 PFSFTPKD
+5509 
-5517 FYFGDDI
+5517 
-5524 REHEFY
+5524 
-5530 NVEQAF
+5530 
-5536 QYYKIMVLE
+5536 
-5545 SIADSLNYSV
+5545 
-5555 PTGAEEAARKG
+5555 
-5566 KSVNRNI
+5566 
-5573 LLKRAQE
+5573 
-5580 ILNTSSAEVARYLG
+5580 
-5594 KKSLGLQDISSQFG
+5594 
-5608 TIASAKEIEK
+5608 
-5618 SIFKVWNER
+5618 
-5627 SSKIMK
+5627 
-5633 ALIKASFEQNPQAVQ
+5633 
-5648 RLLDTGNATLTHTQD
+5648 
-5663 KSKWK
+5663 
-5668 TEFPRLLME
+5668 
-5677 VRDELRKSQ
+5677 
-5686 NTQTKPSEP
+5686 P

-5713 DSGFVVQGVPTG
+5713 DSGFVVQGVPIG
-5725 SAITGDIY
+5725 SAVTGDIY

-5754 ITYEEHKKE
+5754 ITYEKHKKE

-5896 FNTTLKGYDSVIWHG
+5896 FNTTLKGHDSVIWHG

-5944 QSAEDNSSNTNP
+5944 QSAEDNSSNTNTRV
-5956 ATGPI
+5956 ADI
-5961 SRSRLTNAIANTHR
+5961 FIAFESN
-5975 QLKQIPKK
+5975 
-5983 VNSTRYAADN
+5983 
-5993 VYYQLRKALP
+5993 
-6003 KEIVKDIVDFYYEE
+6003 
-6017 KDRDSFL
+6017 
-6024 DRVEFYINN
+6024 
-6033 ELKQSILPKAIAAAR
+6033 
-6048 KRQLELST
+6048 
-6056 HYDARQ
+6056 Q
-6062 VTAQLF
+6062 V
-6068 EALKSGKITGNVE
+6068 
-6081 ADTATIGRY
+6081 
-6090 QTQLAKQ
+6090 
-6097 LFPAVYNKGWSKQ
+6097 
-6110 RYGYYA
+6110 
-6116 KQFSKISKMI
+6116 
-6126 QIIVTSHNNARM
+6126 
-6138 GNINHI
+6138 
-6144 YKLMAVLEG
+6144 
-6153 LKNYKF
+6153 
-6159 KQHLVEYIT
+6159 
-6168 AVDRTTRREL
+6168 
-6178 PSDTKRSVIG
+6178 
-6188 GTLELSPLLLTFKNK
+6188 
-6203 QKRSLKE
+6203 
-6210 VLSDIKQR
+6210 
-6218 TSIYNDVIDI
+6218 
-6228 ILSKMSGDTT
+6228 
-6238 VQLGGI
+6238 
-6244 FSDNNGQH
+6244 
-6252 KSVLG
+6252 
-6257 VTMSDKLDKSE
+6257 
-6268 SKVILYLGNRDE
+6268 
-6280 FKLMN
+6280 
-6285 TIVHEAIHV
+6285 
-6294 VTLRYLQVNPQ
+6294 
-6305 TAAVLRSYAKYLK
+6305 
-6318 SINSRWYGNTNEK
+6318 
-6331 EMIAE
+6331 
-6336 FFSNADYRAWL
+6336 
-6347 KTVPARDID
+6347 
-6356 VSMLDKIVDF
+6356 
-6366 IVRIFTG
+6366 
-6373 ESKTAYDQLKPAFD
+6373 
-6387 QILDE
+6387 
-6392 ALSSTNVAQLSNESV
+6392 
-6407 QSNDNAQFAIEPV
+6407 
-6420 SAEIDNIEQ
+6420 
-6429 RLQDILDNA
+6429 
-6438 PRNSEGKLLAPND
+6438 
-6451 EPSNLP
+6451 
-6457 ERLYAIVRTKEF
+6457 
-6469 KDWFGDWQNDPKNA
+6469 
-6483 SKVVDE
+6483 
-6489 NGEPLVVYHNTP
+6489 
-6501 FKFSVFDMDHESRIL
+6501 
-6516 PGISEPFGH
+6516 
-6525 VGTQETA
+6525 
-6532 NTIKGNQLAL
+6532 
-6542 FLNARNPLYTD
+6542 
-6553 DFVHETASYMLSELY
+6553 
-6568 KQGIISRERYS
+6568 
-6579 SLRGISN
+6579 
-6586 SELRKLMLS
+6586 
-6595 LGYDGTKYE
+6595 
-6604 NKAEG
+6604 
-6609 GGISYSFISPNQ
+6609 
-6621 IKSAGGEN
+6621 KSAGGEN
-6629 TTFSIDNNNIH
+6629 TTYSRTNDSIH

-6650 GYVDKNDV
+6650 GYVDNNGV

-6673 EYTHIWDRVVAIK
+6673 EYTHIWDRVVALK

-6708 EIANSEFYGKKWS
+6708 EIANSEFYGKRWS

-6741 GEGGAKLIS
+6741 GKGGAKLIS

-6780 SDWSYADIETLT
+6780 SNWSKEDIEALT

-6808 ADVINGVDAR
+6808 TEVINGIDAR

-6830 VNYNSGI
+6830 ANYSSGI

-6868 AFIAGVSLVDAINIA
+6868 SYIPGVSLIDAINIA

-6890 RQSKVSDKIVREKIS
+6890 RQLNVSDKIVHEKIS
-6905 RILYSY
+6905 QVIYPL
-6911 DREAL
+6911 EQKAL
-6916 FNLLSFGTV
+6916 FDLSSFGTV
-6925 PNNILLMLADYMN
+6925 SNNILLILADYMN
-6938 YDDARGLVA
+6938 HDDTRALVA
-6947 HYIARSLEQRCQK
+6947 QYICHYLRDHCQK
-6960 KSYYD
+6960 KSFNA
-6965 VVIPIIKSIDVKY
+6965 VVVPIIKSIDVKY

>member
-35 RYEQQS
+35 KYEQQS
-41 RSKAIE
+41 RSKAID

-60 RRRQQLEQQEEI
+60 RRRQQLEQQEET
-72 DRKNRVE
+72 DRRNRVE
-79 QRKKDTPDA
+79 QRKKDIPDA
-88 LKSRYEIEEEVKSA
+88 LKSRQEVEEEVNSA

-109 WNTDPDDAI
+109 WSTDPDDTTN
-118 IDPISGGNVTRGEIA
+118 DLLTGGNVARGEIA
-133 RQEIQ
+133 HQEIQ

-158 LNSAQADNQIGMMQ
+158 LNSAQADNQIGMME

-186 SLDIEDKLN
+186 SLDIEDKLS

-220 ALQVRNTTKNAIA
+220 TLQVRNTTKKAIA

-245 RKALDALLLNGFE
+245 RKSLDALLLNGFE

-269 NPMAALFGD
+269 NPMAMLFGD

-289 VLLRLE
+289 VLLHLK
-295 GFKDADPT
+295 GFKDADAT
-303 LKRSMLNSALKVAK
+303 LKRAMLNSALKVAK
-317 NRKSLLS
+317 NRRSLLS
-324 EQERINRD
+324 EQERVNRD
-332 DANLYEQRISTY
+332 DANAYEQRISTY
-344 FKGKRDQPGM
+344 FKSRRDQPGM

-386 GLLSGAL
+386 GLASGAL
-393 APYTGGTSLLVG
+393 APYTGGASLLVG
-405 APVVL
+405 TPVVL

-448 IKAAEKQV
+448 IKAAKKQV

-547 AAREAWEAAL
+547 AAREAWQTAL
-557 KTGKKVGGQFA
+557 KAGKRVGSQFA

-593 SSKLAKKLAA
+593 SSKLGKRLAA

-624 TQKALAITPGWL
+624 TKKALAITPGWL

-666 SFGREL
+666 TFGREL
-672 LGRLHMSALSEGIE
+672 LGRLHMAALSEGIE

-698 RGELDENQSLWSA
+698 RGEFDENQSLWSA

-758 TARMSVAQ
+758 TARMSVVQ

-829 HDNTGSYLIQPELIE
+829 HESTGSYLIQPELIE

-867 DQGID
+867 DQGIA

-904 TNEQLSEI
+904 INEQLSEI

-941 PVVTGQLATVRAAKA
+941 PVVTGQLAAVRAAKA

-977 ETMLKAIDN
+977 ETILKAIGN

-1006 LVEGYVEERPVFD
+1006 LVEGYVEERPIFD
-1019 EDGNITEEKTQ
+1019 EDGNVTEEKTQ
-1030 IKHPGINDY
+1030 VRHPGINDY

-1116 RDNKKIK
+1116 KDNKKIK

-1191 VKLDEDGIPI
+1191 VKLDEDGVPV

-1237 AGHTYTERMASLL
+1237 SGHTYTERMASLL

-1264 DTPFARTK
+1264 GTPFARTK

-1281 LQKGQEQPAD
+1281 LQKGQEPPTD
-1291 TTAPEDKSNTD
+1291 TTTPEDKSNTGG
-1302 DKQQLAGEQKP
+1302 KQQATGEQKP
-1313 NDKQGQESQPSTE
+1313 DDKQKPAEGQQQESQAGAGQGQESQPA
-1326 QGQESKPTQES
+1326 QNP
-1337 QQKPETQPDQ
+1337 QQKPESQPTQK
-1347 NQPEQQ
+1347 QPEQQ
-1353 YTPAGSGTQLKSSEI
+1353 YTPAGSGTQLSSSET

-1379 ENKLKDDKERV
+1379 DNKRKDDEARV

-1455 QELSKLTTKVEVVKW
+1455 QELSKLTTKAEVIKW
-1470 INEKLKD
+1470 IDEKLKS
-1477 ESLKKSMLHD
+1477 EFKKSMLHD

-1509 WQAVITDI
+1509 WQAVITDL
-1517 AHIVVQK
+1517 AHIVIQK

-1535 VDEISRFM
+1535 VDDISRFM
-1543 FGHFEGM
+1543 FGDSD
-1550 EALEYITMHSDNK
+1550 ARNVLHSIYSNVNNK
-1563 DEYEQNVKYAIDIVK
+1563 DQYESNIKDGINIIK
-1578 SVLDDIGASQAM
+1578 SILNNIGASQSM
-1590 SDEQVRNLVIEL
+1590 SDEQVRKLVIEL
-1602 AGLLKQFTDLGWQLN
+1602 AGLKKQFDDLGWTLI

-1640 GIDQDGKIHIIDFKT
+1640 GVDQDGKIHIIDFKT
-1655 SMHPFAKTRGVN
+1655 SKYSFAETRGVN
-1667 STITG
+1667 SLLTDR
-1672 QFESELSKLTA
+1672 FKSELNKLTI

-1689 TPAALNVLKSIR
+1689 TPAARKVINNINKQ
-1701 DVADGRFGVELD
+1701 ADGGYGAELD
-1713 VVDGKVVVVCEYS
+1713 IVDGKIVVVRKDS
-1726 GFFYLANKIRG
+1726 GFFYQTNKTFG
-1737 QVQSPFENY
+1737 QVQTPFENY

-1775 HYEYQVTNDGYNIY
+1775 NYSYDVTNNSFNIY
-1789 DLNVSNFV
+1789 DLSVSNFV

-1811 MQRLYTTQPNTVNE
+1811 MQRLYTTQPDTVNE

-1839 QYSTLE
+1839 QYNTLD

-1855 DYADRYDYISD
+1855 GFADTYDYISD
-1866 PRLKSLDNYIK
+1866 PRLKSLDKYIK
-1877 ALKKLVE
+1877 ALDKLVN
-1884 DISRFNKESQ
+1884 DINRFNEESQ
-1894 LIDEPSLTVNT
+1894 LIDEQTLTVNT
-1905 LDYAKSLKSRI
+1905 LEQAKNLKSRI
-1916 DTAMKYYSMLDNV
+1916 DKAIKYYSMLDNV

-1948 NYVNSQQYIQDIA
+1948 NYINSQQYIQDIA

-1971 EQDASDSQ
+1971 EQDPSDSQ

-1987 QGTVVKK
+1987 QGTTVRK
-1994 EGKNGTY
+1994 EGKKGVY
-2001 YTGFVNNGTEEK
+2001 YTGFVNNGTKNEN
-2013 DGVQSTEL
+2013 GVQSTEF
-2021 VAKNARDGKY
+2021 VAKNAKDGKY

-2040 PSEYALD
+2040 PSEYSLD
-2047 QEFVDKCTKLNI
+2047 QEFVDKCTRLNI
-2059 EIVGVKSYISRTKN
+2059 TILGVRSYISKTEN
-2073 GQFVESTAVVKTK
+2073 GQFVESTAIVRTK
-2086 SSIGKLSEG
+2086 SSIGEMHDG
-2095 EVRIIPSEQQGPS
+2095 EVKILPSQQQGPS
-2108 AGATQN
+2108 ADTNQN

-2122 NERMNELE
+2122 DEEMSKLRS
-2130 HEIARM
+2130 EI
-2136 LQGQLNSGP
+2136 LDILKGKTGQLNSGVDP
-2145 NPKLLPLMIEYAV
+2145 RLLTLMAKYAV
-2158 GTIDRGIYTF
+2158 GIIDRGIYSF
-2168 NEFVK
+2168 NDFVK
-2173 HIGSKF
+2173 HLVNEL
-2179 GQDVLPYLKS
+2179 GQDVVPYLKS
-2189 AYNGARDWPTI
+2189 AYEGARQWPDI
-2200 TANGLNNKMT
+2200 INNGLKNKMT
-2210 PYDQVAGTDVYK
+2210 PFDQVDNADVYK
-2222 ILNAPTQPV
+2222 ILNTPTQPV
-2231 QERTPQTA
+2231 QDRTPQTA
-2239 QPKPEQPQYTPGE
+2239 QPKPQQPQYTPGE

-2262 KTNPSPSLYYEFFYK
+2262 KTNPSPSLDYEFFYK
-2277 NANKELAQLLN
+2277 NQNKELAQLLN
-2288 SPDFITNAVVE
+2288 APDFITHAVVE
-2299 ISSTE
+2299 ISSVE
-2304 RYEGAQSARH
+2304 RHAGAQSARH
-2314 ANPSLF
+2314 TNPSLF

-2332 IPLNLWQALVKGKQR
+2332 IPLNLYQAFVKGKPR
-2347 TISQNGQNL
+2347 TLSQNGQNL

-2382 IIVKEGTLRPLTDP
+2382 IVVKEGVLRPLTDP
-2396 DAQLLAGTSL
+2396 DAQLLAGTNL
-2406 YTIEMSNASNDFG
+2406 YKIEMSNASNDFG

-2434 QRTIFRYNNPDHAPE
+2434 QRTIFRYNNPNHAPE

-2470 IPVTVQKKSFTDDD
+2470 IPVTVQKKSFADDD
-2484 IDFLISVLANTE
+2484 IDFLISVLSNTDI
-2496 MLNGKTNGVSNRALA
+2496 LNGKTNGVSNRTLA

-2549 TNNQLGYAGEIDLNT
+2549 ANNQLGYAGEIDLNT
-2564 DAGKTHFRSV
+2564 DAGKTNFRSV

-2596 STLPIKAIRDWFI
+2596 NTLPIKAIRDWFI

-2626 MSDFKAVDVY
+2626 MSDFKAVDDY

-2644 YIKHGV
+2644 YVKHGV

-2665 TDISTVDP
+2665 TDIPTVDP
-2673 SAAPSNTGANSPVQ
+2673 NQAPSNTGANSPIQ

-2709 INPDDYTTNEDW
+2709 INPDDYTTNQDW
-2721 AEQMPDGESSAS
+2721 AEQMPDNDSNEELSES
-2733 QVDNAD
+2733 QIDNTD
-2739 ESSMVFYRQKSP
+2739 ESSVVFYKQKEPS
-2751 NKTRITKAKAQ
+2751 KTHISKAKAQ
-2762 RRITTILGKQ
+2762 RRITTILGEQ
-2772 FEGKIEFRKNLI
+2772 FEGKLEFRKNLI

-2867 RFMNYSKWYVEH
+2867 RFMNYSKWYVEQ

-2890 KGAINNIRDFVLSF
+2890 KGAINNIRDFILSF
-2904 IQRSDKNLNS
+2904 SQRSDRNLNN

-2931 KSVQRFNDIFG
+2931 KSVQRFNDLFG

-2959 DMFDNLMDTA
+2959 DMFDNLMETA

-2992 INKETFEKGI
+2992 INKETFEKGV
-3002 ESLYKSGLDVLGHG
+3002 ESLYKSGLDILGHG

-3025 MREILEKFDAFELR
+3025 MRELLEKFDAVELR

-3057 EDDSRAASDAG
+3057 ERDSRDASDAG

-3093 RVKFFFATIA
+3093 RVKFFFSTIA

-3131 NKYGLP
+3131 NKYSLP
-3137 QYVPMNVAY
+3137 QYVPMNIAY

-3175 FYVAYVK
+3175 FYVAYTK
-3182 LKALKKKVDDG
+3182 LKALKQKVDKG

-3219 SQYNKQLAKSEAP
+3219 SQYNKELAKSEAP

-3255 WSSLLANGGTD
+3255 WSAQLANGGTD
-3266 LISIDQYGR
+3266 LVSIDQYGR
-3275 RVLNPRNSNASTM
+3275 RVLNPRNRNASTM

-3294 MFDSNKQVT
+3294 MIDSNKQVT

-3333 QIYLFPVRQYNAKKS
+3333 EVYLFPVRQYNAKKS
-3348 KESGK
+3348 KEAGN

-3416 NIEDSPTSFLN
+3416 NIEDSPTSFLQ

-3434 NGQLNVDD
+3434 NGKLNVDD
-3442 NVAYHLK
+3442 NMAYSLR
-3449 GSGRVRLETIYD
+3449 GSGKVKLETIYD

-3548 QLANN
+3548 QLSNN

-3568 DNKDDIGSDYFE
+3568 DNKDDIGSDYFD

-3646 DGNIMQQEDVIDQ
+3646 DGNIMQQEDVIDL
-3659 FINYA
+3659 FMSYA
-3664 YSEYQAVKDA
+3664 YSEYQSVKDA

-3679 QMEKDGTKDT
+3679 QMNEDGTKST

-3699 GARFSSLLGVWEFD
+3699 GARFSSLLGVWELD
-3713 KDGNEV
+3713 NNGDET

-3763 RDEIQNLAD
+3763 RNEIQNLAD

-3777 VIGFDNNN
+3777 VIGLDNKK
-3785 NYVIKNIGLNNGAIE
+3785 NYVIKNIGLNNSAIE

-3819 QVQRDKILNQAIVSY
+3819 QVQRDKILNQAIVAY
-3834 INDLANKALMS
+3834 INDLSNKALIS

-3857 AFYKWKYDEDGNLI
+3857 AFYKWKYDDDGNLI

-3888 TNNFEGLVGLPERY
+3888 TNNFEGLVGLPDRY
-3902 QKGTYV
+3902 QKGVYV

-3967 RKYNLEQKARDKVD
+3967 RKYNLEQKARNEVD

-4093 AFGRRRDPKTGIM
+4093 AFGRRRDSKTGIM
-4106 VTYYDKYA
+4106 ITYYDKYA

-4134 KQQGVDQLKINS
+4134 KKQGVDQLKINS

-4155 QPIKWSDYSNVEEDG
+4155 QPIKWDDYSSVEGDE

-4213 VMSNLNVNNYYVLRD
+4213 VMSNLNVNNIYVLRD

-4245 NRLSDIGMQNIMKQ
+4245 NRLSDIGMQNVMKQ

-4272 DGNVIKGNDLS
+4272 DGKVIDDGNLS
-4283 RVVIDQKKFIETILD
+4283 RVVIDQKKFIETVLD

-4314 VEGDEKTGYRLA
+4314 VEGDEKSGYRLSM
-4326 LPIDAVQS
+4326 PVDAVQS

-4385 NVTLYNGERLQM
+4385 NVTLYNGKRLQM
-4397 INKEGSMDCVLSIDY
+4397 INEEGSMDCVLSIDY

-4425 RTFELTKDGK
+4425 RTFELKDGA

-4442 DGNIKTDK
+4442 DGNIKVDK

-4456 KTKLEKRQLSFEEA
+4456 KTKLEKRQLSFEDA

-4480 GEKAKANILAYR
+4480 GEEAKANILAYR

-4522 FTKITGSDFD
+4522 FTKITGSDFK
-4532 IDKLFLS
+4532 ILES
-4539 GLNYKT
+4539 LN
-4545 EGVENTFGYVEQ
+4545 
-4557 HLVKESELSEEHQ
+4557 
-4570 LQNKII
+4570 
-4576 DMYLALLID
+4576 
-4585 KKDNGGPRN
+4585 
-4594 VQILHRSIDNDTE
+4594 
-4607 LAKSVLKDIEGSGKS
+4607 
-4622 KTETPY
+4622 
-4628 SFYSLARQ
+4628 
-4636 TASKNDYITGKI
+4636 
-4648 GIGPFALNNNNQI
+4648 
-4661 LTMIYHISFR
+4661 
-4671 ESQSSLLSTL
+4671 
-4681 GLSRLDKQLDVD
+4681 
-4693 GNSIMSW
+4693 
-4700 ISAMINAHV
+4700 
-4709 DIAKDPWISRLNVN
+4709 
-4723 PFSYNIT
+4723 
-4730 NLLLRTGWGGNTFYF
+4730 
-4745 LTQPIM
+4745 
-4751 KQMADAYVKASSQ
+4751 
-4764 YMQQNGS
+4764 
-4771 MYSRQQQSIKDVAEQ
+4771 
-4786 YFKKDVTFDGNTL
+4786 
-4799 EEALGIIESGDKDS
+4799 
-4813 IQAMNEAIKKLF
+4813 
-4825 ESDQFKQD
+4825 
-4833 ARDYA
+4833 
-4838 QGNDVADQNAL
+4838 
-4849 KSRQLGIYLA
+4849 
-4859 YVQFSKYANALA
+4859 
-4871 NLVKYCKID
+4871 
-4880 TKKHGKSAAEQL
+4880 
-4892 VYKEGFDELFE
+4892 
-4903 FATDNDGVLIKK
+4903 
-4915 GDVGAL
+4915 
-4921 FEPAGLLDLVE
+4921 
-4932 HSYVGTKT
+4932 
-4940 RNAISLTKVVLGE
+4940 
-4953 QFMSS
+4953 
-4958 TTGFIQ
+4958 
-4964 MLRQL
+4964 
-4969 NTMAGNTSLSVSFVQ
+4969 
-4984 SAQKALS
+4984 
-4991 AAIKSEFFNDYV
+4991 FFNCW
-5003 SRISDNPRYMHDLVN
+5003 
-5018 SSTEDLEFSY
+5018 E
-5028 DSSTNS
+5028 
-5034 MKITGNK
+5034 
-5041 HSLKSYVGQPI
+5041 
-5052 LLWYK
+5052 
-5057 DQDGNL
+5057 
-5063 QQYVP
+5063 
-5068 RDKNGN
+5068 
-5074 AIPLK
+5074 
-5079 VLSAKDDKIQLNVSI
+5079 
-5094 NGNFNGMCRLL
+5094 
-5105 GGANTI
+5105 
-5111 FDRLSRLKPMIYH
+5111 
-5124 NSDYAD
+5124 
-5130 LKGNLLLEMLIPG
+5130 
-5143 KRVEYS
+5143 
-5149 SKDAV
+5149 
-5154 LGERPDTYDDLKF
+5154 
-5167 VKLQNFVDDG
+5167 
-5177 GINTNYIINAWN
+5177 
-5189 ELLEYQNDKQPEVA
+5189 
-5203 EYIRNFARDLVVYAF
+5203 
-5218 ITSGDTQGFAK
+5218 
-5229 MFKYVPASWRKKSGY
+5229 
-5244 ANFINRKL
+5244 
-5252 EQLNSYIPTVDLN
+5252 
-5265 DVLLNNWYDNKL
+5265 
-5277 VPTYQFYSKDANGKR
+5277 
-5292 SSNFIGVAKMTHS
+5292 TH
-5305 NGSRQTQ
+5305 
-5312 SAYPTMLA
+5312 
-5320 ALKKNDEGIYVP
+5320 
-5332 SISVTDAPKFI
+5332 I
-5343 KLPRSYNHYD
+5343 KW
-5353 SQRQYNVY
+5353 V
-5361 QLYGFARY
+5361 
-5369 NDGIQYPVY
+5369 
-5378 TLVQPKG
+5378 
-5385 TKVSGGFMV
+5385 
-5394 TEYGRNDSTPSST
+5394 
-5407 EYVVDQNALR
+5407 
-5417 NFVESADFINQ
+5417 
-5428 LPVIKQNFGDEYAK
+5428 
-5442 ILNDLRTEQVGGI
+5442 
-5455 AAAITD
+5455 
-5461 DDQAQPVNTG
+5461 
-5471 NQPST
+5471 
-5476 ANKTQ
+5476 
-5481 QYTQS
+5481 
-5486 NDKPINIYFKSEE
+5486 
-5499 NAELS
+5499 
-5504 NFARR
+5504 
-5509 PFSFTPKD
+5509 
-5517 FYFGDDI
+5517 
-5524 REHEFY
+5524 
-5530 NVEQAF
+5530 
-5536 QYYKIMVLE
+5536 
-5545 SIADSLNYSV
+5545 
-5555 PTGAEEAARKG
+5555 
-5566 KSVNRNI
+5566 
-5573 LLKRAQE
+5573 
-5580 ILNTSSAEVARYLG
+5580 
-5594 KKSLGLQDISSQFG
+5594 ISSQ
-5608 TIASAKEIEK
+5608 ASI
-5618 SIFKVWNER
+5618 VY
-5627 SSKIMK
+5627 
-5633 ALIKASFEQNPQAVQ
+5633 V
-5648 RLLDTGNATLTHTQD
+5648 
-5663 KSKWK
+5663 
-5668 TEFPRLLME
+5668 
-5677 VRDELRKSQ
+5677 
-5686 NTQTKPSEP
+5686 
-5695 NTDSSEKSVTEQL
+5695 
-5708 VQHLE
+5708 
-5713 DSGFVVQGVPTG
+5713 
-5725 SAITGDIY
+5725 
-5733 EDSYEP
+5733 
-5739 DAMEGAQF
+5739 
-5747 AIEQPNT
+5747 
-5754 ITYEEHKKE
+5754 
-5763 IDLIYDDNP
+5763 
-5772 ELSSI
+5772 
-5777 GSKEQYSEY
+5777 
-5786 LSTIFPNSET
+5786 
-5796 PNIYY
+5796 
-5801 HGGKKGIDK
+5801 
-5810 FMSPQDPSFAKNKGV
+5810 
-5825 HSGTKDYGIYF
+5825 
-5836 TSDRSLANHYSKGY
+5836 
-5850 KKSDRHTYSVLLN
+5850 
-5863 TENPYRTN
+5863 YR
-5871 KFFAL
+5871 
-5876 SIRRLF
+5876 RR
-5882 GSKVLDPRSILEKD
+5882 
-5896 FNTTLKGYDSVIWHG
+5896 
-5911 EKGEIVVFDPS
+5911 
-5922 QIHILGSKSDIEG
+5922 
-5935 FKDYVKSRE
+5935 
-5944 QSAEDNSSNTNP
+5944 
-5956 ATGPI
+5956 
-5961 SRSRLTNAIANTHR
+5961 
-5975 QLKQIPKK
+5975 
-5983 VNSTRYAADN
+5983 
-5993 VYYQLRKALP
+5993 
-6003 KEIVKDIVDFYYEE
+6003 
-6017 KDRDSFL
+6017 
-6024 DRVEFYINN
+6024 
-6033 ELKQSILPKAIAAAR
+6033 
-6048 KRQLELST
+6048 
-6056 HYDARQ
+6056 
-6062 VTAQLF
+6062 
-6068 EALKSGKITGNVE
+6068 
-6081 ADTATIGRY
+6081 
-6090 QTQLAKQ
+6090 
-6097 LFPAVYNKGWSKQ
+6097 
-6110 RYGYYA
+6110 
-6116 KQFSKISKMI
+6116 
-6126 QIIVTSHNNARM
+6126 
-6138 GNINHI
+6138 
-6144 YKLMAVLEG
+6144 
-6153 LKNYKF
+6153 
-6159 KQHLVEYIT
+6159 
-6168 AVDRTTRREL
+6168 
-6178 PSDTKRSVIG
+6178 
-6188 GTLELSPLLLTFKNK
+6188 
-6203 QKRSLKE
+6203 
-6210 VLSDIKQR
+6210 
-6218 TSIYNDVIDI
+6218 
-6228 ILSKMSGDTT
+6228 
-6238 VQLGGI
+6238 
-6244 FSDNNGQH
+6244 
-6252 KSVLG
+6252 
-6257 VTMSDKLDKSE
+6257 
-6268 SKVILYLGNRDE
+6268 
-6280 FKLMN
+6280 
-6285 TIVHEAIHV
+6285 
-6294 VTLRYLQVNPQ
+6294 
-6305 TAAVLRSYAKYLK
+6305 
-6318 SINSRWYGNTNEK
+6318 
-6331 EMIAE
+6331 
-6336 FFSNADYRAWL
+6336 
-6347 KTVPARDID
+6347 
-6356 VSMLDKIVDF
+6356 
-6366 IVRIFTG
+6366 
-6373 ESKTAYDQLKPAFD
+6373 
-6387 QILDE
+6387 
-6392 ALSSTNVAQLSNESV
+6392 
-6407 QSNDNAQFAIEPV
+6407 
-6420 SAEIDNIEQ
+6420 
-6429 RLQDILDNA
+6429 
-6438 PRNSEGKLLAPND
+6438 
-6451 EPSNLP
+6451 
-6457 ERLYAIVRTKEF
+6457 
-6469 KDWFGDWQNDPKNA
+6469 
-6483 SKVVDE
+6483 
-6489 NGEPLVVYHNTP
+6489 
-6501 FKFSVFDMDHESRIL
+6501 
-6516 PGISEPFGH
+6516 
-6525 VGTQETA
+6525 
-6532 NTIKGNQLAL
+6532 
-6542 FLNARNPLYTD
+6542 
-6553 DFVHETASYMLSELY
+6553 
-6568 KQGIISRERYS
+6568 
-6579 SLRGISN
+6579 
-6586 SELRKLMLS
+6586 
-6595 LGYDGTKYE
+6595 
-6604 NKAEG
+6604 
-6609 GGISYSFISPNQ
+6609 
-6621 IKSAGGEN
+6621 
-6629 TTFSIDNNNIH
+6629 
-6640 YFKDSKGVVY
+6640 
-6650 GYVDKNDV
+6650 
-6658 IHLDKSKI
+6658 
-6666 KPEHPIH
+6666 
-6673 EYTHIWDRVVAIK
+6673 
-6686 NPSLWVR
+6686 
-6693 GVELMKQFDGGKLWN
+6693 
-6708 EIANSEFYGKKWS
+6708 
-6721 NMSDAQ
+6721 
-6727 REFMIASEVHARLV
+6727 
-6741 GEGGAKLIS
+6741 
-6750 EIEAKQGSSDII
+6750 
-6762 SKLKDWILKFWQS
+6762 
-6775 LKQTF
+6775 
-6780 SDWSYADIETLT
+6780 
-6792 LKDFNH
+6792 
-6798 MTLRDFVTSN
+6798 
-6808 ADVINGVDAR
+6808 
-6818 SSISDKIEMVGL
+6818 
-6830 VNYNSGI
+6830 
-6837 EVSEDAQR
+6837 
-6845 AIDKIKAISP
+6845 
-6855 NEQQYITPVITGE
+6855 
-6868 AFIAGVSLVDAINIA
+6868 
-6883 ANIKSIG
+6883 
-6890 RQSKVSDKIVREKIS
+6890 
-6905 RILYSY
+6905 
-6911 DREAL
+6911 
-6916 FNLLSFGTV
+6916 
-6925 PNNILLMLADYMN
+6925 
-6938 YDDARGLVA
+6938 
-6947 HYIARSLEQRCQK
+6947 
-6960 KSYYD
+6960 
-6965 VVIPIIKSIDVKY
+6965 
-6978 DDSRQQSQFND
+6978 FND
-6989 DIMKHCKGN
+6989 

>member
-22 NRDAINRASNELG
+22 NRDAVNRASNELG

-41 RSKAIE
+41 RSKAID

-60 RRRQQLEQQEEI
+60 RRRQQLEQQEET
-72 DRKNRVE
+72 DRRNRVE
-79 QRKKDTPDA
+79 QRKKDIPDA
-88 LKSRYEIEEEVKSA
+88 LKSRQEVEEEVNSA

-109 WNTDPDDAI
+109 WSTDPDDTTN
-118 IDPISGGNVTRGEIA
+118 DLLTGGNVARGEIA
-133 RQEIQ
+133 RQEIE

-143 FTGWLGDNLNSYLSR
+143 FIGWLGDNLNSYLSR

-186 SLDIEDKLN
+186 SLDIEDKLS

-220 ALQVRNTTKNAIA
+220 ALQTRNTTKNAIA
-233 TLQNQYNALGNS
+233 ALQNQYNALGNS

-258 SAWQLTQELMP
+258 SAWQLTQELTP

-295 GFKDADPT
+295 GFKDADAT
-303 LKRSMLNSALKVAK
+303 LKRAMLNSALKVAK
-317 NRKSLLS
+317 NRRSLLS
-324 EQERINRD
+324 EQERVNRD
-332 DANLYEQRISTY
+332 DANAYEQRISTY
-344 FKGKRDQPGM
+344 FKNRRDQPGM

-386 GLLSGAL
+386 ELASGAL
-393 APYTGGTSLLVG
+393 APYTGGASLLVG
-405 APVVL
+405 IPVVL

-448 IKAAEKQV
+448 IKAAKKQV
-456 PDWKARKMTENDLID
+456 PDWKARKMTESDLID

-505 ATGTDAVID
+505 ATGTDIVVD

-536 RNVVAGSMKSQ
+536 RNVVTGSIKSQ
-547 AAREAWEAAL
+547 AAREAWQTAL
-557 KTGKKVGGQFA
+557 KYGKRFGGQFA
-568 TASPLT
+568 TASPVT
-574 GAGAGL
+574 GGAAAL
-580 ISGSIAYG
+580 VTGSISYG

-593 SSKLAKKLAA
+593 SSKLGKRLAA

-624 TQKALAITPGWL
+624 TKKALAITPGWL

-666 SFGREL
+666 TFGREL
-672 LGRLHMSALSEGIE
+672 LGRLHMAALSEGIE

-758 TARMSVAQ
+758 TARMSVVQ

-829 HDNTGSYLIQPELIE
+829 HESTGSYLIQPELIE

-912 DSRIKDIRTN
+912 DRQIKDIRTN
-922 QTDEYTNA
+922 QTDEYANA

-941 PVVTGQLATVRAAKA
+941 PVVTGQLAAVRAAKA

-1006 LVEGYVEERPVFD
+1006 LVEGYVEERPIFD

-1162 AKMDEENGWSPLIVS
+1162 AKMDEENGWSPLIIS

-1191 VKLDEDGIPI
+1191 VKLDEDGVPV

-1210 DKNGYL
+1210 DKDGYL

-1237 AGHTYTERMASLL
+1237 SGHTYTERMASLL

-1281 LQKGQEQPAD
+1281 LQKGQGQQEGVN
-1291 TTAPEDKSNTD
+1291 TTAEDEGNAD
-1302 DKQQLAGEQKP
+1302 DKQQTTGEQKP
-1313 NDKQGQESQPSTE
+1313 AEGQQQESQAGAGQGQESQPA
-1326 QGQESKPTQES
+1326 QKP
-1337 QQKPETQPDQ
+1337 QQKPESQPDQ
-1347 NQPEQQ
+1347 KQPEQQ
-1353 YTPAGSGTQLKSSEI
+1353 YTPAGSGTQLSSSET

-1379 ENKLKDDKERV
+1379 ENKRKDDEARV

-1455 QELSKLTTKVEVVKW
+1455 QELSKLTTKAEVIKW
-1470 INEKLKD
+1470 IDEKLKS
-1477 ESLKKSMLHD
+1477 EFKKSMLHD

-1509 WQAVITDI
+1509 WQAVITDL
-1517 AHIVVQK
+1517 AHIVIQK

-1535 VDEISRFM
+1535 VDDISRFM
-1543 FGHFEGM
+1543 FGDSD
-1550 EALEYITMHSDNK
+1550 ARNVLHSIYSNVNNK
-1563 DEYEQNVKYAIDIVK
+1563 DQYESNIKDGINIIK
-1578 SVLDDIGASQAM
+1578 SILNNIGASQSM
-1590 SDEQVRNLVIEL
+1590 SDEQVRKLVIEL
-1602 AGLLKQFTDLGWQLN
+1602 AGLKKQFDDLGWTLI

-1640 GIDQDGKIHIIDFKT
+1640 GVDQDGKIHIIDFKT
-1655 SMHPFAKTRGVN
+1655 SKYSFAETRGV
-1667 STITG
+1667 SSLLTDR
-1672 QFESELSKLTA
+1672 FKSELNKLTI

-1689 TPAALNVLKSIR
+1689 TPVARKVINNINKQ
-1701 DVADGRFGVELD
+1701 ADGGYGAELD
-1713 VVDGKVVVVCEYS
+1713 VVDGKIVVVRKDS
-1726 GFFYLANKIRG
+1726 GFFYQINKTFG
-1737 QVQSPFENY
+1737 QVQTPFENY

-1775 HYEYQVTNDGYNIY
+1775 NYSYDVTNNSFNIY
-1789 DLNVSNFV
+1789 DLSVSNFV

-1811 MQRLYTTQPNTVNE
+1811 MQRLYTTQPDTVNE

-1839 QYSTLE
+1839 QYNTLD

-1855 DYADRYDYISD
+1855 GFADTYDYILD
-1866 PRLKSLDNYIK
+1866 PRLKSLDKYIK
-1877 ALKKLVE
+1877 ALDKLVN
-1884 DISRFNKESQ
+1884 DINRFNEESQ
-1894 LIDEPSLTVNT
+1894 LIDEQTLTVNT
-1905 LDYAKSLKSRI
+1905 LEQAKNLKSRI
-1916 DTAMKYYSMLDNV
+1916 DKAIKYYSMLDNV

-1948 NYVNSQQYIQDIA
+1948 NYINSQQYIQDIA

-1971 EQDASDSQ
+1971 EQDPSDSQ

-1987 QGTVVKK
+1987 QGTTVRK
-1994 EGKNGTY
+1994 EGKKGVY

-2013 DGVQSTEL
+2013 AGVQSTEF
-2021 VAKNARDGKY
+2021 VAKNAKDGKY
-2031 IGGVATLEL
+2031 IGDVATLEL
-2040 PSEYALD
+2040 PSEYSLD
-2047 QEFVDKCTKLNI
+2047 QEFVDKCTRLNI
-2059 EIVGVKSYISRTKN
+2059 TILGVRSYISKTEN
-2073 GQFVESTAVVKTK
+2073 GQFVESTAIVRTK
-2086 SSIGKLSEG
+2086 SSIGEMHDG
-2095 EVRIIPSEQQGPS
+2095 EVKILPSQQQGPS
-2108 AGATQN
+2108 ADTNQN

-2122 NERMNELE
+2122 DEEMSKLRS
-2130 HEIARM
+2130 EI
-2136 LQGQLNSGP
+2136 LDILKGKTGQLNSGVDP
-2145 NPKLLPLMIEYAV
+2145 RLLTLMVKYAV
-2158 GTIDRGIYTF
+2158 GIIDRGIYSF
-2168 NEFVK
+2168 NDFVK
-2173 HIGSKF
+2173 HLVNEL
-2179 GQDVLPYLKS
+2179 GQDVVPYLKS
-2189 AYNGARDWPTI
+2189 AYEGARQWPDI
-2200 TANGLNNKMT
+2200 INNGLKNKMT
-2210 PYDQVAGTDVYK
+2210 PFDQVDNADVYK
-2222 ILNAPTQPV
+2222 ILNTPTQPV
-2231 QERTPQTA
+2231 QDRTPQTA
-2239 QPKPEQPQYTPGE
+2239 QPKPQQPQYTPGE

-2262 KTNPSPSLYYEFFYK
+2262 KTNPSPSLDYEFFYK
-2277 NANKELAQLLN
+2277 NQNKELAQLLN
-2288 SPDFITNAVVE
+2288 APDFITHAVVE
-2299 ISSTE
+2299 ISSVE
-2304 RYEGAQSARH
+2304 RHAGAQSARH
-2314 ANPSLF
+2314 TNPSLF

-2332 IPLNLWQALVKGKQR
+2332 IPLNLYQAFVKGKPR
-2347 TISQNGQNL
+2347 TLSQNGQNL

-2382 IIVKEGTLRPLTDP
+2382 IVVKEGVLRPLTDP
-2396 DAQLLAGTSL
+2396 DAQLLAGTNL
-2406 YTIEMSNASNDFG
+2406 YKIEMSNASNDFG

-2434 QRTIFRYNNPDHAPE
+2434 QRTIFRYNNPNHAPE

-2470 IPVTVQKKSFTDDD
+2470 IPVTVQKKSFADDD
-2484 IDFLISVLANTE
+2484 IDFLISVLSNTDI
-2496 MLNGKTNGVSNRALA
+2496 LNGKTNGVSNRTLA

-2534 GRPGVIRIRM
+2534 GRPGVVRIRM

-2549 TNNQLGYAGEIDLNT
+2549 SNNQLGYAGEIDLNT
-2564 DAGKTHFRSV
+2564 DAGKTNFRSV

-2596 STLPIKAIRDWFI
+2596 NTLPIKAIRDWFI

-2626 MSDFKAVDVY
+2626 MSDFKAVDDY

-2644 YIKHGV
+2644 YVKHGV

-2673 SAAPSNTGANSPVQ
+2673 NQAPSNTGANSPIQ

-2709 INPDDYTTNEDW
+2709 INPDDYTTNQDW
-2721 AEQMPDGESSAS
+2721 AEQMPDNDSNEELSES
-2733 QVDNAD
+2733 QIDNTD
-2739 ESSMVFYRQKSP
+2739 ESSVVFYKQKEPS
-2751 NKTRITKAKAQ
+2751 KTHISKAKAQ

-2772 FEGKIEFRKNLI
+2772 FEGKLEFRKNLI

-2845 IHSKDDAIRKNA
+2845 IHSKDDAVRKNA

-2867 RFMNYSKWYVEH
+2867 RFMNYSKWYIEQ

-2904 IQRSDKNLNS
+2904 SQRSDRNLNN

-2931 KSVQRFNDIFG
+2931 KSVQRFNDLFG

-2959 DMFDNLMDTA
+2959 DMFDNLMETA

-2992 INKETFEKGI
+2992 INKETFEKGV
-3002 ESLYKSGLDVLGHG
+3002 ESLYKSKLDILGHG

-3025 MREILEKFDAFELR
+3025 MRELLEKFDAVELR

-3057 EDDSRAASDAG
+3057 ERDSRDASDAG

-3093 RVKFFFATIA
+3093 RVKFFFSTIA

-3137 QYVPMNVAY
+3137 QYVPMNIAY

-3175 FYVAYVK
+3175 FYVAYTK
-3182 LKALKKKVDDG
+3182 LKALKQKVDKG

-3219 SQYNKQLAKSEAP
+3219 SQYNKELAKSEAP

-3255 WSSLLANGGTD
+3255 WSAQLANGGTD
-3266 LISIDQYGR
+3266 LVSIDQYGR
-3275 RVLNPRNSNASTM
+3275 RVLNPRNRNASTM

-3294 MFDSNKQVT
+3294 MIDSNKQVT

-3333 QIYLFPVRQYNAKKS
+3333 EVYLFPVRQYNAKKS
-3348 KESGK
+3348 KEAGK

-3416 NIEDSPTSFLN
+3416 NIEDSPTSFLQ

-3434 NGQLNVDD
+3434 NGKLNVDD
-3442 NVAYHLK
+3442 NMAYSLR
-3449 GSGRVRLETIYD
+3449 GSGKVKLETIYD

-3568 DNKDDIGSDYFE
+3568 DNKDDIGSDYFD

-3646 DGNIMQQEDVIDQ
+3646 DGNIMQQEDVIDL
-3659 FINYA
+3659 FMSYA
-3664 YSEYQAVKDA
+3664 YSEYQSVKDA

-3679 QMEKDGTKDT
+3679 QMNEDGTKST

-3699 GARFSSLLGVWEFD
+3699 GARFSSLLGVWELD
-3713 KDGNEV
+3713 NNGDET

-3763 RDEIQNLAD
+3763 RNEIQNLVD

-3777 VIGFDNNN
+3777 VIGFDNKK
-3785 NYVIKNIGLNNGAIE
+3785 NYVIKNIGLNNSAIE

-3819 QVQRDKILNQAIVSY
+3819 QVQRDKILNQAIVAY
-3834 INDLANKALMS
+3834 INDLSNKALIS

-3857 AFYKWKYDEDGNLI
+3857 AFYKWKYDDDGNLI

-3888 TNNFEGLVGLPERY
+3888 TNNFEGLVGLPDRY
-3902 QKGTYV
+3902 QKGVYV

-3967 RKYNLEQKARDKVD
+3967 RRHDLEQDARNSVD
-3981 SQLERMSDEEIEK
+3981 NQLERMSDEEIEK
-3994 LLESKHKGIIAV
+3994 LLESKHKGIIAI

-4106 VTYYDKYA
+4106 ITYYDKYA

-4134 KQQGVDQLKINS
+4134 KKQGVDQLKINS

-4155 QPIKWSDYSNVEEDG
+4155 QPIKWNDYSSVEGDE

-4245 NRLSDIGMQNIMKQ
+4245 NRLSDIGMQNVMKQ
-4259 FFKTNEDGQIIDG
+4259 FFKTNEDGQIIDRDG
-4272 DGNVIKGNDLS
+4272 KVIDDGNLS
-4283 RVVIDQKKFIETILD
+4283 RVVIDQKKFIETVLD

-4314 VEGDEKTGYRLA
+4314 VEGDEKSGYRLSM
-4326 LPIDAVQS
+4326 PVDAVQS

-4385 NVTLYNGERLQM
+4385 NVTLYNGKRLQM
-4397 INKEGSMDCVLSIDY
+4397 INEEGSMDCVLSIDY

-4425 RTFELTKDGK
+4425 RTFELTKDGA

-4442 DGNIKTDK
+4442 DGNIKVDK

-4480 GEKAKANILAYR
+4480 GENAKANILAYR

-4522 FTKITGSDFD
+4522 FTKITGSDFK
-4532 IDKLFLS
+4532 ILES
-4539 GLNYKT
+4539 LN
-4545 EGVENTFGYVEQ
+4545 
-4557 HLVKESELSEEHQ
+4557 
-4570 LQNKII
+4570 
-4576 DMYLALLID
+4576 
-4585 KKDNGGPRN
+4585 
-4594 VQILHRSIDNDTE
+4594 
-4607 LAKSVLKDIEGSGKS
+4607 
-4622 KTETPY
+4622 
-4628 SFYSLARQ
+4628 
-4636 TASKNDYITGKI
+4636 
-4648 GIGPFALNNNNQI
+4648 
-4661 LTMIYHISFR
+4661 
-4671 ESQSSLLSTL
+4671 
-4681 GLSRLDKQLDVD
+4681 
-4693 GNSIMSW
+4693 
-4700 ISAMINAHV
+4700 
-4709 DIAKDPWISRLNVN
+4709 
-4723 PFSYNIT
+4723 
-4730 NLLLRTGWGGNTFYF
+4730 
-4745 LTQPIM
+4745 
-4751 KQMADAYVKASSQ
+4751 
-4764 YMQQNGS
+4764 
-4771 MYSRQQQSIKDVAEQ
+4771 
-4786 YFKKDVTFDGNTL
+4786 
-4799 EEALGIIESGDKDS
+4799 
-4813 IQAMNEAIKKLF
+4813 
-4825 ESDQFKQD
+4825 
-4833 ARDYA
+4833 
-4838 QGNDVADQNAL
+4838 
-4849 KSRQLGIYLA
+4849 
-4859 YVQFSKYANALA
+4859 
-4871 NLVKYCKID
+4871 
-4880 TKKHGKSAAEQL
+4880 
-4892 VYKEGFDELFE
+4892 
-4903 FATDNDGVLIKK
+4903 
-4915 GDVGAL
+4915 
-4921 FEPAGLLDLVE
+4921 
-4932 HSYVGTKT
+4932 
-4940 RNAISLTKVVLGE
+4940 
-4953 QFMSS
+4953 
-4958 TTGFIQ
+4958 
-4964 MLRQL
+4964 
-4969 NTMAGNTSLSVSFVQ
+4969 
-4984 SAQKALS
+4984 
-4991 AAIKSEFFNDYV
+4991 FFNCW
-5003 SRISDNPRYMHDLVN
+5003 
-5018 SSTEDLEFSY
+5018 E
-5028 DSSTNS
+5028 
-5034 MKITGNK
+5034 
-5041 HSLKSYVGQPI
+5041 
-5052 LLWYK
+5052 
-5057 DQDGNL
+5057 
-5063 QQYVP
+5063 
-5068 RDKNGN
+5068 
-5074 AIPLK
+5074 
-5079 VLSAKDDKIQLNVSI
+5079 
-5094 NGNFNGMCRLL
+5094 
-5105 GGANTI
+5105 
-5111 FDRLSRLKPMIYH
+5111 
-5124 NSDYAD
+5124 
-5130 LKGNLLLEMLIPG
+5130 
-5143 KRVEYS
+5143 
-5149 SKDAV
+5149 
-5154 LGERPDTYDDLKF
+5154 
-5167 VKLQNFVDDG
+5167 
-5177 GINTNYIINAWN
+5177 
-5189 ELLEYQNDKQPEVA
+5189 
-5203 EYIRNFARDLVVYAF
+5203 
-5218 ITSGDTQGFAK
+5218 
-5229 MFKYVPASWRKKSGY
+5229 
-5244 ANFINRKL
+5244 
-5252 EQLNSYIPTVDLN
+5252 
-5265 DVLLNNWYDNKL
+5265 
-5277 VPTYQFYSKDANGKR
+5277 
-5292 SSNFIGVAKMTHS
+5292 TH
-5305 NGSRQTQ
+5305 
-5312 SAYPTMLA
+5312 
-5320 ALKKNDEGIYVP
+5320 
-5332 SISVTDAPKFI
+5332 I
-5343 KLPRSYNHYD
+5343 KW
-5353 SQRQYNVY
+5353 V
-5361 QLYGFARY
+5361 
-5369 NDGIQYPVY
+5369 
-5378 TLVQPKG
+5378 
-5385 TKVSGGFMV
+5385 
-5394 TEYGRNDSTPSST
+5394 
-5407 EYVVDQNALR
+5407 
-5417 NFVESADFINQ
+5417 
-5428 LPVIKQNFGDEYAK
+5428 
-5442 ILNDLRTEQVGGI
+5442 
-5455 AAAITD
+5455 
-5461 DDQAQPVNTG
+5461 
-5471 NQPST
+5471 
-5476 ANKTQ
+5476 
-5481 QYTQS
+5481 
-5486 NDKPINIYFKSEE
+5486 
-5499 NAELS
+5499 
-5504 NFARR
+5504 
-5509 PFSFTPKD
+5509 
-5517 FYFGDDI
+5517 
-5524 REHEFY
+5524 
-5530 NVEQAF
+5530 
-5536 QYYKIMVLE
+5536 
-5545 SIADSLNYSV
+5545 
-5555 PTGAEEAARKG
+5555 
-5566 KSVNRNI
+5566 
-5573 LLKRAQE
+5573 
-5580 ILNTSSAEVARYLG
+5580 
-5594 KKSLGLQDISSQFG
+5594 ISSQ
-5608 TIASAKEIEK
+5608 ASI
-5618 SIFKVWNER
+5618 VY
-5627 SSKIMK
+5627 
-5633 ALIKASFEQNPQAVQ
+5633 V
-5648 RLLDTGNATLTHTQD
+5648 
-5663 KSKWK
+5663 
-5668 TEFPRLLME
+5668 
-5677 VRDELRKSQ
+5677 
-5686 NTQTKPSEP
+5686 
-5695 NTDSSEKSVTEQL
+5695 
-5708 VQHLE
+5708 
-5713 DSGFVVQGVPTG
+5713 
-5725 SAITGDIY
+5725 
-5733 EDSYEP
+5733 
-5739 DAMEGAQF
+5739 
-5747 AIEQPNT
+5747 
-5754 ITYEEHKKE
+5754 
-5763 IDLIYDDNP
+5763 
-5772 ELSSI
+5772 
-5777 GSKEQYSEY
+5777 
-5786 LSTIFPNSET
+5786 
-5796 PNIYY
+5796 
-5801 HGGKKGIDK
+5801 
-5810 FMSPQDPSFAKNKGV
+5810 
-5825 HSGTKDYGIYF
+5825 
-5836 TSDRSLANHYSKGY
+5836 
-5850 KKSDRHTYSVLLN
+5850 
-5863 TENPYRTN
+5863 YR
-5871 KFFAL
+5871 
-5876 SIRRLF
+5876 RR
-5882 GSKVLDPRSILEKD
+5882 
-5896 FNTTLKGYDSVIWHG
+5896 
-5911 EKGEIVVFDPS
+5911 
-5922 QIHILGSKSDIEG
+5922 
-5935 FKDYVKSRE
+5935 
-5944 QSAEDNSSNTNP
+5944 
-5956 ATGPI
+5956 
-5961 SRSRLTNAIANTHR
+5961 
-5975 QLKQIPKK
+5975 
-5983 VNSTRYAADN
+5983 
-5993 VYYQLRKALP
+5993 
-6003 KEIVKDIVDFYYEE
+6003 
-6017 KDRDSFL
+6017 
-6024 DRVEFYINN
+6024 
-6033 ELKQSILPKAIAAAR
+6033 
-6048 KRQLELST
+6048 
-6056 HYDARQ
+6056 
-6062 VTAQLF
+6062 
-6068 EALKSGKITGNVE
+6068 
-6081 ADTATIGRY
+6081 
-6090 QTQLAKQ
+6090 
-6097 LFPAVYNKGWSKQ
+6097 
-6110 RYGYYA
+6110 
-6116 KQFSKISKMI
+6116 
-6126 QIIVTSHNNARM
+6126 
-6138 GNINHI
+6138 
-6144 YKLMAVLEG
+6144 
-6153 LKNYKF
+6153 
-6159 KQHLVEYIT
+6159 
-6168 AVDRTTRREL
+6168 
-6178 PSDTKRSVIG
+6178 
-6188 GTLELSPLLLTFKNK
+6188 
-6203 QKRSLKE
+6203 
-6210 VLSDIKQR
+6210 
-6218 TSIYNDVIDI
+6218 
-6228 ILSKMSGDTT
+6228 
-6238 VQLGGI
+6238 
-6244 FSDNNGQH
+6244 
-6252 KSVLG
+6252 
-6257 VTMSDKLDKSE
+6257 
-6268 SKVILYLGNRDE
+6268 
-6280 FKLMN
+6280 
-6285 TIVHEAIHV
+6285 
-6294 VTLRYLQVNPQ
+6294 
-6305 TAAVLRSYAKYLK
+6305 
-6318 SINSRWYGNTNEK
+6318 
-6331 EMIAE
+6331 
-6336 FFSNADYRAWL
+6336 
-6347 KTVPARDID
+6347 
-6356 VSMLDKIVDF
+6356 
-6366 IVRIFTG
+6366 
-6373 ESKTAYDQLKPAFD
+6373 
-6387 QILDE
+6387 
-6392 ALSSTNVAQLSNESV
+6392 
-6407 QSNDNAQFAIEPV
+6407 
-6420 SAEIDNIEQ
+6420 
-6429 RLQDILDNA
+6429 
-6438 PRNSEGKLLAPND
+6438 
-6451 EPSNLP
+6451 
-6457 ERLYAIVRTKEF
+6457 
-6469 KDWFGDWQNDPKNA
+6469 
-6483 SKVVDE
+6483 
-6489 NGEPLVVYHNTP
+6489 
-6501 FKFSVFDMDHESRIL
+6501 
-6516 PGISEPFGH
+6516 
-6525 VGTQETA
+6525 
-6532 NTIKGNQLAL
+6532 
-6542 FLNARNPLYTD
+6542 
-6553 DFVHETASYMLSELY
+6553 
-6568 KQGIISRERYS
+6568 
-6579 SLRGISN
+6579 
-6586 SELRKLMLS
+6586 
-6595 LGYDGTKYE
+6595 
-6604 NKAEG
+6604 
-6609 GGISYSFISPNQ
+6609 
-6621 IKSAGGEN
+6621 
-6629 TTFSIDNNNIH
+6629 
-6640 YFKDSKGVVY
+6640 
-6650 GYVDKNDV
+6650 
-6658 IHLDKSKI
+6658 
-6666 KPEHPIH
+6666 
-6673 EYTHIWDRVVAIK
+6673 
-6686 NPSLWVR
+6686 
-6693 GVELMKQFDGGKLWN
+6693 
-6708 EIANSEFYGKKWS
+6708 
-6721 NMSDAQ
+6721 
-6727 REFMIASEVHARLV
+6727 
-6741 GEGGAKLIS
+6741 
-6750 EIEAKQGSSDII
+6750 
-6762 SKLKDWILKFWQS
+6762 
-6775 LKQTF
+6775 
-6780 SDWSYADIETLT
+6780 
-6792 LKDFNH
+6792 
-6798 MTLRDFVTSN
+6798 
-6808 ADVINGVDAR
+6808 
-6818 SSISDKIEMVGL
+6818 
-6830 VNYNSGI
+6830 
-6837 EVSEDAQR
+6837 
-6845 AIDKIKAISP
+6845 
-6855 NEQQYITPVITGE
+6855 
-6868 AFIAGVSLVDAINIA
+6868 
-6883 ANIKSIG
+6883 
-6890 RQSKVSDKIVREKIS
+6890 
-6905 RILYSY
+6905 
-6911 DREAL
+6911 
-6916 FNLLSFGTV
+6916 
-6925 PNNILLMLADYMN
+6925 
-6938 YDDARGLVA
+6938 
-6947 HYIARSLEQRCQK
+6947 
-6960 KSYYD
+6960 
-6965 VVIPIIKSIDVKY
+6965 
-6978 DDSRQQSQFND
+6978 FND
-6989 DIMKHCKGN
+6989 

>member
-41 RSKAIE
+41 RSKAID

-60 RRRQQLEQQEEI
+60 RRRQQLEQQEET
-72 DRKNRVE
+72 DRRNRIE
-79 QRKKDTPDA
+79 QRKKDIPDA
-88 LKSRYEIEEEVKSA
+88 LKSRQEVEEEVNSTL
-102 SPKWLSM
+102 PKWLSM
-109 WNTDPDDAI
+109 WNTDPDDTTN
-118 IDPISGGNVTRGEIA
+118 DLLTGGNVARGEIA
-133 RQEIQ
+133 RQEIE

-158 LNSAQADNQIGMMQ
+158 LNSAQADNQIGMMEH
-172 RISRYEQLMNDYEK
+172 ISRYEQLMNDYEK
-186 SLDIEDKLN
+186 SLDIEDKLS
-195 SLHATYDDLGYK
+195 SLHATYDNLGYK

-220 ALQVRNTTKNAIA
+220 ALQTRNTTKNAIA
-233 TLQNQYNALGNS
+233 ALQNQYNALGNS

-258 SAWQLTQELMP
+258 SAWQLTQELTP

-295 GFKDADPT
+295 GFKDADAT
-303 LKRSMLNSALKVAK
+303 LKRAMLNSALKVAK
-317 NRKSLLS
+317 NRRSLLS
-324 EQERINRD
+324 EQERVNRD
-332 DANLYEQRISTY
+332 DANAYEQRISTY
-344 FKGKRDQPGM
+344 FKNRRDQPGM

-386 GLLSGAL
+386 GLASGAL
-393 APYTGGTSLLVG
+393 APYTGGASLLVG
-405 APVVL
+405 TPVVL

-448 IKAAEKQV
+448 IKAAKKQV
-456 PDWKARKMTENDLID
+456 PDWKARKMTENDLVD

-505 ATGTDAVID
+505 ATGTDAVVD

-547 AAREAWEAAL
+547 AAREAWQTAL
-557 KTGKKVGGQFA
+557 KYGKRFGGQFA
-568 TASPLT
+568 TASPVT
-574 GAGAGL
+574 GGAAGL
-580 ISGSIAYG
+580 VTGSIAYG
-588 ASRFA
+588 ISRFA
-593 SSKLAKKLAA
+593 SSKLGKRLAA

-624 TQKALAITPGWL
+624 TKKALAITPGWL

-666 SFGREL
+666 TFGREL
-672 LGRLHMSALSEGIE
+672 LGRLHMAALSEGIE

-758 TARMSVAQ
+758 TARMSVVQ

-820 HLEQINNNR
+820 HLEQINNNH

-912 DSRIKDIRTN
+912 DRQIKDIRTN
-922 QTDEYTNA
+922 QTDEYANA

-941 PVVTGQLATVRAAKA
+941 PVVTGQLAAVRATKA

-977 ETMLKAIDN
+977 QTMLKAIDN

-1050 KDPNAETVGYGNHN
+1050 KDPNAEAVGYGNHN

-1116 RDNKKIK
+1116 KDNKKIK

-1191 VKLDEDGIPI
+1191 VKLDEDGVPV

-1210 DKNGYL
+1210 DKDGYL

-1237 AGHTYTERMASLL
+1237 SGHTYTERMASLL
-1250 EGVDVGYEFYNPEG
+1250 EGVDVGYEFYNPEE

-1291 TTAPEDKSNTD
+1291 TTAPEDKSNTGG
-1302 DKQQLAGEQKP
+1302 KQQAAGEQKP
-1313 NDKQGQESQPSTE
+1313 AEGQQQESQAGAGQGQESQPA
-1326 QGQESKPTQES
+1326 QNP
-1337 QQKPETQPDQ
+1337 QQKPESQPTQK
-1347 NQPEQQ
+1347 QPEQQ
-1353 YTPAGSGTQLKSSEI
+1353 YTPAGSGTQLSSSET

-1379 ENKLKDDKERV
+1379 ENKLKDDEARV

-1421 QDDGSVL
+1421 QDNGSVL
-1428 RYNRVHSTLPES
+1428 RYNRVHSTLPEA
-1440 YKEDYSIIQSRERVV
+1440 YKERDDLTQSRKLVV
-1455 QELSKLTTKVEVVKW
+1455 QELSKLTTKAEVVKW

-1477 ESLKKSMLHD
+1477 EHLKKSMLHD

-1501 NNLENNAE
+1501 NNLENNSE

-1517 AHIVVQK
+1517 AHIVIQK
-1524 SFGPSVVVGNI
+1524 SPGPSVVVGNI

-1543 FGHFEGM
+1543 FGHFEGV
-1550 EALEYITMHSDNK
+1550 EALEYITMHSDTK
-1563 DEYEQNVKYAIDIVK
+1563 DKYEQNVKYAIDIVK
-1578 SVLDDIGASQAM
+1578 SVLNDIGASQVM
-1590 SDEQVRNLVIEL
+1590 SDEQIRDLVIEL
-1602 AGLLKQFTDLGWQLN
+1602 AGILKQFTDLGWVLN

-1655 SMHPFAKTRGVN
+1655 SRLQFAKTRGKN
-1667 STITG
+1667 STIA
-1672 QFESELSKLTA
+1672 QDFKSELDKLTV

-1689 TPAALNVLKSIR
+1689 TDAARSVLNSIR
-1701 DVADGRFGVELD
+1701 KAANNQYGVELD
-1713 VVDGKVVVVCEYS
+1713 VVDGEIVVIAEYS
-1726 GFFYLANKIRG
+1726 GFFYQANQKFG
-1737 QVQSPFENY
+1737 QKQSPFENY

-1753 QMLIQTELGL
+1753 QMLIQAELGL

-1775 HYEYQVTNDGYNIY
+1775 KYGWDETNDGYNIY
-1789 DLNVSNFV
+1789 NLSVSNFV

-1811 MQRLYTTQPNTVNE
+1811 MQRLYTTQPDTVNE

-1839 QYSTLE
+1839 QYNTLD
-1845 QYLSELSTYD
+1845 QYLSELSTYE
-1855 DYADRYDYISD
+1855 DYANTYDYISD
-1866 PRLKSLDNYIK
+1866 PRLKSLDKYIK
-1877 ALKKLVE
+1877 ALDKLVN
-1884 DISRFNKESQ
+1884 DINRFNEESQ
-1894 LIDEPSLTVNT
+1894 LIDEQTLTVNT
-1905 LDYAKSLKSRI
+1905 LEQAKNLKSRI
-1916 DTAMKYYSMLDNV
+1916 DKAIKYYSMLDNV

-1948 NYVNSQQYIQDIA
+1948 NYINSQQYIQDIA

-1971 EQDASDSQ
+1971 EQDPSDSQ

-1987 QGTVVKK
+1987 QGTTVRK
-1994 EGKNGTY
+1994 EGKKGVY
-2001 YTGFVNNGTEEK
+2001 YTGFVNNGTKNEN
-2013 DGVQSTEL
+2013 GVQSTEF
-2021 VAKNARDGKY
+2021 VAKNAKDGKY

-2040 PSEYALD
+2040 PSEYSLD
-2047 QEFVDKCTKLNI
+2047 QEFADKCTKLNI
-2059 EIVGVKSYISRTKN
+2059 TILGVRSYISKTEN
-2073 GQFVESTAVVKTK
+2073 GQFVESTAIVRTK
-2086 SSIGKLSEG
+2086 SSIGEMHDG
-2095 EVRIIPSEQQGPS
+2095 EVKILPSQQQGPS
-2108 AGATQN
+2108 ADTNQN

-2122 NERMNELE
+2122 DEEMSKLRS
-2130 HEIARM
+2130 EI
-2136 LQGQLNSGP
+2136 LDILKGKTGQLNSGVDP
-2145 NPKLLPLMIEYAV
+2145 RLLTLMAKYAV
-2158 GTIDRGIYTF
+2158 GIIDRGIYSF
-2168 NEFVK
+2168 NDFVK
-2173 HIGSKF
+2173 HLVNEL
-2179 GQDVLPYLKS
+2179 GQDVVPYLKS
-2189 AYNGARDWPTI
+2189 AYEGARQWPDI
-2200 TANGLNNKMT
+2200 INNGLKNKMT
-2210 PYDQVAGTDVYK
+2210 PFDQVDNADVYK
-2222 ILNAPTQPV
+2222 ILNTPTQPV
-2231 QERTPQTA
+2231 QDRTPQTA
-2239 QPKPEQPQYTPGE
+2239 QPKPQQPQYTPGE

-2262 KTNPSPSLYYEFFYK
+2262 KTNPSPSLDYEFFYK
-2277 NANKELAQLLN
+2277 NQNKELAQLLN
-2288 SPDFITNAVVE
+2288 TPDFITHAVVE
-2299 ISSTE
+2299 ISSVE
-2304 RYEGAQSARH
+2304 RHAGAQSARH
-2314 ANPSLF
+2314 TNPSLF
-2320 AHITYRGKTYNN
+2320 AHITYRGKAYNN
-2332 IPLNLWQALVKGKQR
+2332 IPLNLYQAFVKGKPR
-2347 TISQNGQNL
+2347 TLSQNGQNL

-2382 IIVKEGTLRPLTDP
+2382 IVVKEGVLRPLTDP
-2396 DAQLLAGTSL
+2396 DAQLLAGTNL
-2406 YTIEMSNASNDFG
+2406 YKIEMSNASNDFG

-2434 QRTIFRYNNPDHAPE
+2434 QRTIFRYNNPNHAPE

-2470 IPVTVQKKSFTDDD
+2470 IPVTVQKKSFADDD
-2484 IDFLISVLANTE
+2484 IDFLISVLSNTDI
-2496 MLNGKTNGVSNRALA
+2496 LNGKTNGVSNRTLA

-2534 GRPGVIRIRM
+2534 GRPGVVRIRM

-2549 TNNQLGYAGEIDLNT
+2549 SNNQLGYAGEIDLNT
-2564 DAGKTHFRSV
+2564 DAGKTNFRSV

-2626 MSDFKAVDVY
+2626 MSDFKAVDDY

-2644 YIKHGV
+2644 YVKHGV

-2673 SAAPSNTGANSPVQ
+2673 NQAPSNTGANSPVQ
-2687 PDVQVQED
+2687 SDVQVQED
-2695 PEVKPEGYSKPDPG
+2695 PEVKPEGYSKPDHG
-2709 INPDDYTTNEDW
+2709 INPDDYTTNQDW
-2721 AEQMPDGESSAS
+2721 AEQMPDTEQVPDNDSNEGLSES
-2733 QVDNAD
+2733 QIDNTD
-2739 ESSMVFYRQKSP
+2739 ESGFTFYKQKGSS
-2751 NKTRITKAKAQ
+2751 KTHISKAKAQ

-2867 RFMNYSKWYVEH
+2867 RFMNYSKWYVEQ

-2904 IQRSDKNLNS
+2904 SQRSDRNLNN

-2931 KSVQRFNDIFG
+2931 KSVQRFNDLFG

-2959 DMFDNLMDTA
+2959 DMFDNLMETA

-2992 INKETFEKGI
+2992 INKETFEKGV
-3002 ESLYKSGLDVLGHG
+3002 ESLYKSKLDILGHG

-3025 MREILEKFDAFELR
+3025 MRELLEKFDAVELR

-3057 EDDSRAASDAG
+3057 ERDSRDASDAG

-3093 RVKFFFATIA
+3093 RVKFFFSTIA

-3120 GQVQYK
+3120 GLVQYK

-3137 QYVPMNVAY
+3137 QYVPMNIAY

-3154 DCENVQQL
+3154 NCENVQQL

-3175 FYVAYVK
+3175 FYVAYTK
-3182 LKALKKKVDDG
+3182 LKALKQKVDKG

-3219 SQYNKQLAKSEAP
+3219 SQYNKELAKSEAP

-3255 WSSLLANGGTD
+3255 WSAQLANGGTD
-3266 LISIDQYGR
+3266 LVSIDQYGR
-3275 RVLNPRNSNASTM
+3275 RVLNPRNRNASTM

-3294 MFDSNKQVT
+3294 MIDSNKQVT

-3325 PHTGRPKG
+3325 PNTGRPKG
-3333 QIYLFPVRQYNAKKS
+3333 EVYLFPVRQYNAKKS
-3348 KESGK
+3348 KEAGK

-3360 LDSPGRKD
+3360 LDSPGRND

-3416 NIEDSPTSFLN
+3416 NIEDSPTSFLQ

-3434 NGQLNVDD
+3434 NGKLNVDD
-3442 NVAYHLK
+3442 NMAYSLR
-3449 GSGRVRLETIYD
+3449 GSGKVKLETIYD

-3548 QLANN
+3548 QLSNN

-3568 DNKDDIGSDYFE
+3568 DNKDDIGSDYFD

-3646 DGNIMQQEDVIDQ
+3646 DGNIMQQEDVIDL
-3659 FINYA
+3659 FMSYA
-3664 YSEYQAVKDA
+3664 YSEYQSVKDA

-3679 QMEKDGTKDT
+3679 QMNEDGTKST

-3699 GARFSSLLGVWEFD
+3699 GARFSSLLGVWELD
-3713 KDGNEV
+3713 NNGDET

-3763 RDEIQNLAD
+3763 RDEIQNLVD

-3777 VIGFDNNN
+3777 VIGFDNKK
-3785 NYVIKNIGLNNGAIE
+3785 NYVIKNIGLNNSAIE

-3819 QVQRDKILNQAIVSY
+3819 QVQRDKILNQAIVAY
-3834 INDLANKALMS
+3834 INDLSNKALIS

-3857 AFYKWKYDEDGNLI
+3857 AFYKWKYDDDGNLI

-3888 TNNFEGLVGLPERY
+3888 TNNFEGLVGLPDRY
-3902 QKGTYV
+3902 QKGVYV

-3967 RKYNLEQKARDKVD
+3967 RRHDLEQDARNSVD
-3981 SQLERMSDEEIEK
+3981 NQLERMSDEEIEK
-3994 LLESKHKGIIAV
+3994 LLESKHKGIIAI

-4106 VTYYDKYA
+4106 ITYYDKYA

-4134 KQQGVDQLKINS
+4134 KKQGVDQLKINS

-4155 QPIKWSDYSNVEEDG
+4155 QPIKWDDYSSVEGDE

-4245 NRLSDIGMQNIMKQ
+4245 NRLSDIGMQNVMKQ

-4272 DGNVIKGNDLS
+4272 DGKVIDDGNLS
-4283 RVVIDQKKFIETILD
+4283 RVVIDQKKFIETVLD

-4314 VEGDEKTGYRLA
+4314 VEGDEKSGYRLSM
-4326 LPIDAVQS
+4326 PVDAVQS

-4385 NVTLYNGERLQM
+4385 NVTLYNGKRLQM

-4425 RTFELTKDGK
+4425 RTFELKDGA

-4442 DGNIKTDK
+4442 DGNIKVDK

-4545 EGVENTFGYVEQ
+4545 EGFENTYGYVEQ
-4557 HLVKESELSEEHQ
+4557 RLVKESELTEEHR

-4594 VQILHRSIDNDTE
+4594 VQILHRSIDNDTD

-4622 KTETPY
+4622 KTESPY

-4636 TASKNDYITGKI
+4636 TASKNDYITGKV

-4671 ESQSSLLSTL
+4671 ESQSSLLNTL

-4771 MYSRQQQSIKDVAEQ
+4771 TYSRQQQSIKDVAEQ
-4786 YFKKDVTFDGNTL
+4786 YFGKDVTFDGNTL
-4799 EEALGIIESGDKDS
+4799 DDALSLIDTGDKES
-4813 IQAMNEAIKKLF
+4813 IQAINEAIKKLF
-4825 ESDQFKQD
+4825 ESEQFKQD

-4838 QGNDVADQNAL
+4838 QGNDIADQKGL

-4903 FATDNDGVLIKK
+4903 FATDEDGVLIKK

-4940 RNAISLTKVVLGE
+4940 RNAISLTKAILGK

-4958 TTGFIQ
+4958 TPGFIQ

-4991 AAIKSEFFNDYV
+4991 AAIKSQFFNDYV

-5018 SSTEDLEFSY
+5018 SSSEDLEFSY
-5028 DSSTNS
+5028 DASTNS
-5034 MKITGNK
+5034 MSITGNK

-5057 DQDGNL
+5057 DKDGNL
-5063 QQYVP
+5063 QQYIP

-5074 AIPLK
+5074 ALPLK
-5079 VLSAKDDKIQLNVSI
+5079 VLSAKDDKIQLNISI
-5094 NGNFNGMCRLL
+5094 NGNFNGVCRLL

-5124 NSDYAD
+5124 NSDYSD
-5130 LKGNLLLEMLIPG
+5130 LQGNLLLEMLIPG

-5149 SKDAV
+5149 PKDAV

-5189 ELLEYQNDKQPEVA
+5189 ELLEYQNDKQPQVA

-5218 ITSGDTQGFAK
+5218 ITSGDTQGFTK

-5244 ANFINRKL
+5244 AKFIDRKL
-5252 EQLNSYIPTVDLN
+5252 EQLTSYIPTVDLN

-5292 SSNFIGVAKMTHS
+5292 SSNFIGVAKMKII
-5305 NGSRQTQ
+5305 NGNKQTQ
-5312 SAYPTMLA
+5312 SAYPTILA
-5320 ALKKNDEGIYVP
+5320 ALKKNDEGMYEP
-5332 SISVTDAPKFI
+5332 SIAVESSPKFI
-5343 KLPRSYNHYD
+5343 KIPRSYNHYD

-5361 QLYGFARY
+5361 QLYGFARH
-5369 NDGIQYPVY
+5369 NSGIMYPVY
-5378 TLVQPKG
+5378 VLVQPKG

-5394 TEYGRNDSTPSST
+5394 TEYGRDDSTPSST
-5407 EYVVDQNALR
+5407 EYVVNQGALR
-5417 NFVESADFINQ
+5417 AFVESADFINQ
-5428 LPVIKQNFGDEYAK
+5428 LPAIKKNFGDEYAA
-5442 ILNDLRTEQVGGI
+5442 ILNDLRTEQTGGV

-5461 DDQAQPVNTG
+5461 DDQAQPIRKIEISLGYKKDDPQNNPNKNYVFTENLEAAQIVLKRIYNIDISNLLGDFKFPYKGRVAINVSDVNGTNSAAVRTNPKGDVNANAFGIVVKKYLHNKNGSFAAQNGCFQDTNEDFELFKSVNEIVFKLIEQSGGNIVFPSQMALGRAALPLRFAEWLRNELIQRFGLQISEPEQSKKAGYDGYGFRITGVGNAPVNIG

-5476 ANKTQ
+5476 TNKTQ
-5481 QYTQS
+5481 QQTQS
-5486 NDKPINIYFKSEE
+5486 NDKPGTTQPQTS
-5499 NAELS
+5499 
-5504 NFARR
+5504 
-5509 PFSFTPKD
+5509 TP
-5517 FYFGDDI
+5517 
-5524 REHEFY
+5524 
-5530 NVEQAF
+5530 
-5536 QYYKIMVLE
+5536 
-5545 SIADSLNYSV
+5545 
-5555 PTGAEEAARKG
+5555 
-5566 KSVNRNI
+5566 
-5573 LLKRAQE
+5573 
-5580 ILNTSSAEVARYLG
+5580 TS
-5594 KKSLGLQDISSQFG
+5594 
-5608 TIASAKEIEK
+5608 
-5618 SIFKVWNER
+5618 
-5627 SSKIMK
+5627 
-5633 ALIKASFEQNPQAVQ
+5633 
-5648 RLLDTGNATLTHTQD
+5648 
-5663 KSKWK
+5663 
-5668 TEFPRLLME
+5668 
-5677 VRDELRKSQ
+5677 
-5686 NTQTKPSEP
+5686 
-5695 NTDSSEKSVTEQL
+5695 TDSSEKSVTEQL
-5708 VQHLE
+5708 VQHLK
-5713 DSGFVVQGVPTG
+5713 DSGFTVYDTNGNVDENNFETEGVQLFQKKHYLNSTYKSKLNSFKQAILSNKYTQAGVDFLKVDDLYILFEHASHSETIDSIEKG
-5725 SAITGDIY
+5725 SAGFGLIDVFDS
-5733 EDSYEP
+5733 EDNIDY
-5739 DAMEGAQF
+5739 A
-5747 AIEQPNT
+5747 
-5754 ITYEEHKKE
+5754 E
-5763 IDLIYDDNP
+5763 ISRLM
-5772 ELSSI
+5772 SI
-5777 GSKEQYSEY
+5777 NYQHTHDEQYI
-5786 LSTIFPNSET
+5786 LNSIKRAGIRIT
-5796 PNIYY
+5796 DNIRN
-5801 HGGKKGIDK
+5801 
-5810 FMSPQDPSFAKNKGV
+5810 Q
-5825 HSGTKDYGIYF
+5825 
-5836 TSDRSLANHYSKGY
+5836 
-5850 KKSDRHTYSVLLN
+5850 
-5863 TENPYRTN
+5863 
-5871 KFFAL
+5871 
-5876 SIRRLF
+5876 
-5882 GSKVLDPRSILEKD
+5882 
-5896 FNTTLKGYDSVIWHG
+5896 
-5911 EKGEIVVFDPS
+5911 
-5922 QIHILGSKSDIEG
+5922 
-5935 FKDYVKSRE
+5935 
-5944 QSAEDNSSNTNP
+5944 
-5956 ATGPI
+5956 
-5961 SRSRLTNAIANTHR
+5961 
-5975 QLKQIPKK
+5975 
-5983 VNSTRYAADN
+5983 VNSA
-5993 VYYQLRKALP
+5993 
-6003 KEIVKDIVDFYYEE
+6003 FY
-6017 KDRDSFL
+6017 
-6024 DRVEFYINN
+6024 
-6033 ELKQSILPKAIAAAR
+6033 
-6048 KRQLELST
+6048 
-6056 HYDARQ
+6056 
-6062 VTAQLF
+6062 
-6068 EALKSGKITGNVE
+6068 KS
-6081 ADTATIGRY
+6081 
-6090 QTQLAKQ
+6090 
-6097 LFPAVYNKGWSKQ
+6097 
-6110 RYGYYA
+6110 
-6116 KQFSKISKMI
+6116 
-6126 QIIVTSHNNARM
+6126 
-6138 GNINHI
+6138 
-6144 YKLMAVLEG
+6144 
-6153 LKNYKF
+6153 
-6159 KQHLVEYIT
+6159 
-6168 AVDRTTRREL
+6168 
-6178 PSDTKRSVIG
+6178 SV
-6188 GTLELSPLLLTFKNK
+6188 
-6203 QKRSLKE
+6203 
-6210 VLSDIKQR
+6210 
-6218 TSIYNDVIDI
+6218 
-6228 ILSKMSGDTT
+6228 
-6238 VQLGGI
+6238 
-6244 FSDNNGQH
+6244 
-6252 KSVLG
+6252 
-6257 VTMSDKLDKSE
+6257 
-6268 SKVILYLGNRDE
+6268 
-6280 FKLMN
+6280 
-6285 TIVHEAIHV
+6285 
-6294 VTLRYLQVNPQ
+6294 
-6305 TAAVLRSYAKYLK
+6305 
-6318 SINSRWYGNTNEK
+6318 
-6331 EMIAE
+6331 
-6336 FFSNADYRAWL
+6336 
-6347 KTVPARDID
+6347 
-6356 VSMLDKIVDF
+6356 
-6366 IVRIFTG
+6366 
-6373 ESKTAYDQLKPAFD
+6373 
-6387 QILDE
+6387 
-6392 ALSSTNVAQLSNESV
+6392 
-6407 QSNDNAQFAIEPV
+6407 QFAIEPI
-6420 SAEIDNIEQ
+6420 STETDDYEQ
-6429 RLQDILDNA
+6429 RLQIILDEA
-6438 PRNSEGKLLAPND
+6438 PRDSKGRLLAPND
-6451 EPSNLP
+6451 KPSNLP
-6457 ERLYAIVRTKEF
+6457 ERLYAQVRTKEF

-6489 NGEPLVVYHNTP
+6489 NGEPRIVYHGSDQYGFDVFDPSRSDDKRSLFAAGSKFVASTYRLNYTYNIPQGVLNILYNNNAIEALQNNDFDRVQAILSDIIDPKTRIWKENMPDSMKSDYLNERGLEKIRNIQKQLSEKSLSENDRMALLQELSYAEDLYYSSKRYSLSLPQNPDYSKP
-6501 FKFSVFDMDHESRIL
+6501 FKIEIWDDFDNDRPLFQGYKQDLIQLIERRDPSY
-6516 PGISEPFGH
+6516 GIYH
-6525 VGTQETA
+6525 
-6532 NTIKGNQLAL
+6532 L
-6542 FLNARNPLYTD
+6542 FLNIKNPLIIKHDKPTTEND
-6553 DFVHETASYMLSELY
+6553 VVHTWETLNINIGDGRSVKTRFAAEYAKNE
-6568 KQGIISRERYS
+6568 
-6579 SLRGISN
+6579 
-6586 SELRKLMLS
+6586 
-6595 LGYDGTKYE
+6595 GYDGVIITNIYDH
-6604 NKAEG
+6604 G
-6609 GGISYSFISPNQ
+6609 RYSGDPRFDPISPAIREQQELAIEHDDDSHPMIDTRWLETSDIFIAFESNQ
-6621 IKSAGGEN
+6621 VKSAGGEN
-6629 TTFSIDNNNIH
+6629 TGFSKTNNNIH
-6640 YFKDSKGVVY
+6640 FFKDSKGVVY
-6650 GYVDKNDV
+6650 GYVDNHGNIHFDKN
-6658 IHLDKSKI
+6658 KI

-6673 EYTHIWDRVVAIK
+6673 EYTHIWDRVVALK
-6686 NPSLWVR
+6686 NPSLWIR
-6693 GVELMKQFDGGKLWN
+6693 GVELMKQFNGGKLWN

-6721 NMSDAQ
+6721 NMSDEQ

-6780 SDWSYADIETLT
+6780 SNWSKEDIEALT

-6808 ADVINGVDAR
+6808 AEVAYNESDAPLSTAEKLR
-6818 SSISDKIEMVGL
+6818 LVGL
-6830 VNYNSGI
+6830 VKHDYEGDI
-6837 EVSEDAQR
+6837 DVDEEVQR
-6845 AIDKIKAISP
+6845 AIDKLNAISP
-6855 NEQQYITPVITGE
+6855 NEQQYITPVITGKSV
-6868 AFIAGVSLVDAINIA
+6868 INGVSLIDAINIA
-6883 ANIKSIG
+6883 AKIYNSENILGTISNKSL
-6890 RQSKVSDKIVREKIS
+6890 REKIQQIDDEQL
-6905 RILYSY
+6905 RERLYNIS
-6911 DREAL
+6911 DL
-6916 FNLLSFGTV
+6916 GV
-6925 PNNILLMLADYMN
+6925 PNEVMFMIADYISYN
-6938 YDDARGLVA
+6938 DARGIVA
-6947 HYIARSLEQRCQK
+6947 NHICDFLENVDDDMPYDDIA
-6960 KSYYD
+6960 
-6965 VVIPIIKSIDVKY
+6965 VPIIESIDVKY
-6978 DDSRQQSQFND
+6978 DDSREQSLFND

>member
-35 RYEQQS
+35 KYEQQS
-41 RSKAIE
+41 RSKAID

-60 RRRQQLEQQEEI
+60 RRRQQLEQQEET
-72 DRKNRVE
+72 DRRNRVE
-79 QRKKDTPDA
+79 QRKKDIPDA
-88 LKSRYEIEEEVKSA
+88 LKSRQEVEEEVNSA

-109 WNTDPDDAI
+109 WSTDPDDTTN
-118 IDPISGGNVTRGEIA
+118 DLLTGGNVARGEIA

-143 FTGWLGDNLNSYLSR
+143 FIGWLGDNLNSYLSR
-158 LNSAQADNQIGMMQ
+158 LNSAQADNQIGMME

-186 SLDIEDKLN
+186 SLDIEDKLS
-195 SLHATYDDLGYK
+195 SLHATYDDLGHK
-207 LDNARMSQEERNK
+207 LHNARMSQKERNK
-220 ALQVRNTTKNAIA
+220 TLQVRNTTKNAIA

-245 RKALDALLLNGFE
+245 RKSLDALLLNGFE

-289 VLLRLE
+289 VLLHLE
-295 GFKDADPT
+295 GFKDADAK
-303 LKRSMLNSALKVAK
+303 LKRAMLNSALNVAK
-317 NRKSLLS
+317 NRRALLS

-332 DANLYEQRISTY
+332 DANAYEQRISTY

-354 DLSDPNTYLYK
+354 NLSDPNTYLYK

-393 APYTGGTSLLVG
+393 APSTGGTSLLVG

-420 NNAEVASS
+420 NNAEVASP

-448 IKAAEKQV
+448 IKAAKKQV

-480 NDRNANN
+480 NDRSANN
-487 LKVDALR
+487 LKVNALR

-505 ATGTDAVID
+505 ATGTDAVIY
-514 TALDV
+514 TALDI

-536 RNVVAGSMKSQ
+536 RNVVAGSIKSQ
-547 AAREAWEAAL
+547 AAREAWQTAL
-557 KTGKKVGGQFA
+557 KAGKKVGSWSV

-574 GAGAGL
+574 GGVTSL

-593 SSKLAKKLAA
+593 SSKLAKRLAA

-612 LGERTADVVRRA
+612 LGQNTADVVRRA

-636 KKVGAKPTALGA
+636 KKVGAKPAALGA
-648 KYFREYLGK
+648 KYFNQYFGK
-657 NTLYGQTNR
+657 NTLIGKTNR
-666 SFGREL
+666 SFGQEL
-672 LGRLHMSALSEGIE
+672 FGRLNIAALSEGIE

-698 RGELDENQSLWSA
+698 RGELDENQSLWDA
-711 VLDDALLGLDVG
+711 ILDDALLGFDVG

-729 PLDALGIL
+729 PLDALGML

-758 TARMSVAQ
+758 AARMSVAQ

-912 DSRIKDIRTN
+912 DNRIKDIRTN

-941 PVVTGQLATVRAAKA
+941 PVVTGQLAAVRAAKA

-1006 LVEGYVEERPVFD
+1006 LVEGYVEERPIFD
-1019 EDGNITEEKTQ
+1019 EDGNVTEEKTQ
-1030 IKHPGINDY
+1030 VRHPGINDY

-1050 KDPNAETVGYGNHN
+1050 KDPNTETVGYGNHN

-1111 IGKQE
+1111 IGRQE

-1151 SDAFESDEEVT
+1151 SDAFESDEEVA
-1162 AKMDEENGWSPLIVS
+1162 AKMDEENGWSPLIIS

-1191 VKLDEDGIPI
+1191 VKLDEDGVPV

-1237 AGHTYTERMASLL
+1237 SGHTYTERMASLL

-1281 LQKGQEQPAD
+1281 LQKGQEQPTD
-1291 TTAPEDKSNTD
+1291 TTAPEDKGNTGG
-1302 DKQQLAGEQKP
+1302 KQQATGEQKPAGEQKP
-1313 NDKQGQESQPSTE
+1313 DDKQKPAEGQQQESQAGAGQGQESQPA
-1326 QGQESKPTQES
+1326 QNP
-1337 QQKPETQPDQ
+1337 QQKPESQPTQK
-1347 NQPEQQ
+1347 QPEQQ
-1353 YTPAGSGTQLKSSEI
+1353 YTPAGSGTQLSSSET

-1379 ENKLKDDKERV
+1379 ENKLKDDEARV

-1428 RYNRVHSTLPES
+1428 RYNRVHSTLPEA
-1440 YKEDYSIIQSRERVV
+1440 YKERDDLTQSRKLVV
-1455 QELSKLTTKVEVVKW
+1455 QELSKLTTKAEVVKW

-1477 ESLKKSMLHD
+1477 EHLKKSMLHD

-1501 NNLENNAE
+1501 NNLENNSE

-1517 AHIVVQK
+1517 AHIVIQK
-1524 SFGPSVVVGNI
+1524 SPGPSVVVGNI

-1543 FGHFEGM
+1543 FGHFEGV
-1550 EALEYITMHSDNK
+1550 EALEYITMHSDTK
-1563 DEYEQNVKYAIDIVK
+1563 DKYEQNVKYAIDIVK
-1578 SVLDDIGASQAM
+1578 SILNDIDASQVM
-1590 SDEQVRNLVIEL
+1590 SDEQIRDLVIEL
-1602 AGLLKQFTDLGWQLN
+1602 AGILKQFTDLGWMLD

-1655 SMHPFAKTRGVN
+1655 SRLQFAKTRGRN
-1667 STITG
+1667 STIV
-1672 QFESELSKLTA
+1672 QDFKSELDKLTV

-1689 TPAALNVLKSIR
+1689 TDAARSVLNSIR
-1701 DVADGRFGVELD
+1701 KAANNQYGVELD
-1713 VVDGKVVVVCEYS
+1713 VVDGEIVVIAEYS
-1726 GFFYLANKIRG
+1726 GFFYQANKKFG
-1737 QVQSPFENY
+1737 QKQSPFENY

-1753 QMLIQTELGL
+1753 QMLIQAELGL

-1775 HYEYQVTNDGYNIY
+1775 NYNWQETNDGYNIY
-1789 DLNVSNFV
+1789 NLSVSNFV

-1811 MQRLYTTQPNTVNE
+1811 MQRLYTTQPDTVNE

-1839 QYSTLE
+1839 QYNTLD

-1855 DYADRYDYISD
+1855 GFADTYDYISD
-1866 PRLKSLDNYIK
+1866 PRLKSLDKYIK
-1877 ALKKLVE
+1877 ALDKLVN
-1884 DISRFNKESQ
+1884 DINRFNEESQ
-1894 LIDEPSLTVNT
+1894 LIDEQTLTVNA
-1905 LDYAKSLKSRI
+1905 LEQAKNLKSRI
-1916 DTAMKYYSMLDNV
+1916 DKAIKYYSMLDNV

-1948 NYVNSQQYIQDIA
+1948 NYINSQQYIQDIA
-1961 NIDREGSLTG
+1961 NVDREGSLTG
-1971 EQDASDSQ
+1971 EQDPSDSQ

-1987 QGTVVKK
+1987 QGTTVRK
-1994 EGKNGTY
+1994 EGKKGVY

-2013 DGVQSTEL
+2013 AGIQSTEF
-2021 VAKNARDGKY
+2021 VAKNAKDGKY

-2040 PSEYALD
+2040 PSEYSLD
-2047 QEFVDKCTKLNI
+2047 QDFVDKCTRLNI
-2059 EIVGVKSYISRTKN
+2059 TILGVRSYISKTEN
-2073 GQFVESTAVVKTK
+2073 GQFVESTAIVRTK
-2086 SSIGKLSEG
+2086 SSIGEMHDG
-2095 EVRIIPSEQQGPS
+2095 EVKILPSQQQGPS
-2108 AGATQN
+2108 VDANQN

-2122 NERMNELE
+2122 DEEMSKLRS
-2130 HEIARM
+2130 EI
-2136 LQGQLNSGP
+2136 LDILKGKTGQLNSGVDP
-2145 NPKLLPLMIEYAV
+2145 RLLTLMAKYAV
-2158 GTIDRGIYTF
+2158 GIIDRGIYSF
-2168 NEFVK
+2168 NDFVK
-2173 HIGSKF
+2173 HLVNEL
-2179 GQDVLPYLKS
+2179 GQDVVPYLKS
-2189 AYNGARDWPTI
+2189 AYEGARQWPDI
-2200 TANGLNNKMT
+2200 INNGLKNKMT
-2210 PYDQVAGTDVYK
+2210 PFDQVDNADVYK
-2222 ILNAPTQPV
+2222 ILNTPTQPV
-2231 QERTPQTA
+2231 QDRTPQTA
-2239 QPKPEQPQYTPGE
+2239 QPKPQQPQYTPGE

-2262 KTNPSPSLYYEFFYK
+2262 ETNPSPSLDYEFFYK
-2277 NANKELAQLLN
+2277 NQNKELAQLLN
-2288 SPDFITNAVVE
+2288 APDFITHAVVE
-2299 ISSTE
+2299 ISSVE
-2304 RYEGAQSARH
+2304 RHSGAQSARH
-2314 ANPSLF
+2314 TNPSLF

-2332 IPLNLWQALVKGKQR
+2332 IPLNLYQAFVKGKPR
-2347 TISQNGQNL
+2347 TLSQNGQNL

-2382 IIVKEGTLRPLTDP
+2382 IVVKEGVLRPLTDP
-2396 DAQLLAGTSL
+2396 DAQLLAGTNL
-2406 YTIEMSNASNDFG
+2406 YKIEMSNASNDFG

-2434 QRTIFRYNNPDHAPE
+2434 QRTIFRYNNPNHAPE

-2470 IPVTVQKKSFTDDD
+2470 IPVTIQKKSFADDD
-2484 IDFLISVLANTE
+2484 IDFLISVLSNTDI
-2496 MLNGKTNGVSNRALA
+2496 LNGKTNGVSNRTLA

-2549 TNNQLGYAGEIDLNT
+2549 ANNQLGYAGEIDLNT
-2564 DAGKTHFRSV
+2564 DAGKTNFRSV

-2596 STLPIKAIRDWFI
+2596 NTLPIKAIRDWFI

-2626 MSDFKAVDVY
+2626 MSDFKAVDDY

-2644 YIKHGV
+2644 YVKHGV

-2673 SAAPSNTGANSPVQ
+2673 NQAPSNTGANSPIQ
-2687 PDVQVQED
+2687 SDVQVQED

-2709 INPDDYTTNEDW
+2709 INPDDYTTNQDW
-2721 AEQMPDGESSAS
+2721 AEQMPDNDSNEELSES
-2733 QVDNAD
+2733 QIDNTD
-2739 ESSMVFYRQKSP
+2739 ESSVVFYKQKEPS
-2751 NKTRITKAKAQ
+2751 KTHISKAKAQ

-2867 RFMNYSKWYVEH
+2867 RFMNYSKWYVEQ

-2904 IQRSDKNLNS
+2904 SQRSDRNLNN

-2931 KSVQRFNDIFG
+2931 KSVQRFNDLFG

-2959 DMFDNLMDTA
+2959 DMFDNLMETA

-2992 INKETFEKGI
+2992 INKETFEKGV
-3002 ESLYKSGLDVLGHG
+3002 ESLYKSKLDILGHG

-3025 MREILEKFDAFELR
+3025 MRELLEKFDAVELR

-3057 EDDSRAASDAG
+3057 ERDSRDASDAG
-3068 SSVGNDIGEHTRQ
+3068 SSVGNDIGEHIRQ

-3093 RVKFFFATIA
+3093 RVKFFFSTIA

-3120 GQVQYK
+3120 GLVQYK

-3137 QYVPMNVAY
+3137 QYVPMNIAY

-3154 DCENVQQL
+3154 NCENVQQL

-3175 FYVAYVK
+3175 FYVAYTK
-3182 LKALKKKVDDG
+3182 LKALKQKVDKG

-3219 SQYNKQLAKSEAP
+3219 SQYNKELAKSEAP

-3255 WSSLLANGGTD
+3255 WSAQLANGGTD
-3266 LISIDQYGR
+3266 LVSIDQYGR
-3275 RVLNPRNSNASTM
+3275 RVLNPRNRNASTM

-3294 MFDSNKQVT
+3294 MIDSNKQVT
-3303 LKNGQVA
+3303 LKNGQIA

-3333 QIYLFPVRQYNAKKS
+3333 EVYLFPVRQYNAKKS
-3348 KESGK
+3348 KEAGK

-3402 SVNYKALNQMLSST
+3402 SANYKALNQMLSST
-3416 NIEDSPTSFLN
+3416 NIEDSPTSFLQ

-3434 NGQLNVDD
+3434 NGKLNVDD
-3442 NVAYHLK
+3442 NMAYSLR
-3449 GSGRVRLETIYD
+3449 GSGKVKLETIYD

-3473 YNYRHNSDQLTV
+3473 YNYRHNSDQLSV

-3548 QLANN
+3548 QLSNN

-3568 DNKDDIGSDYFE
+3568 DNKDDIGSDYFD

-3646 DGNIMQQEDVIDQ
+3646 DGNIMQQEDVIDL
-3659 FINYA
+3659 FMSYA
-3664 YSEYQAVKDA
+3664 YSEYQSVKDA

-3679 QMEKDGTKDT
+3679 QMNEDGTKST

-3699 GARFSSLLGVWEFD
+3699 GARFSSLLGVWELD
-3713 KDGNEV
+3713 NNGDET

-3763 RDEIQNLAD
+3763 RNEIQNLVD

-3777 VIGFDNNN
+3777 VIGFDNKK
-3785 NYVIKNIGLNNGAIE
+3785 NYVIKNIGLNNSAIE

-3819 QVQRDKILNQAIVSY
+3819 QVQRDKILNQAIVAY
-3834 INDLANKALMS
+3834 INDLSNKALIS

-3857 AFYKWKYDEDGNLI
+3857 AFYKWKYDDDGNLI

-3888 TNNFEGLVGLPERY
+3888 TNNFEGLVGLPDRY
-3902 QKGTYV
+3902 QKGVYV

-3939 SMLCDEYIEKELEGF
+3939 SMLCDEYIEKKLEGF

-3967 RKYNLEQKARDKVD
+3967 RRHDLEQDARNSVD
-3981 SQLERMSDEEIEK
+3981 NQLERMSDEEIEK
-3994 LLESKHKGIIAV
+3994 LLESKHKGIIAI

-4021 KDEKLDGIDVADGGA
+4021 KDEKLNGIDVADGGA

-4106 VTYYDKYA
+4106 ITYYDKYA

-4134 KQQGVDQLKINS
+4134 KKQGVDQLKINS

-4155 QPIKWSDYSNVEEDG
+4155 QPIKWDDYSSVEGDE

-4245 NRLSDIGMQNIMKQ
+4245 NRLSDIGMQNVMKQ

-4272 DGNVIKGNDLS
+4272 DGKVIDDGNLS
-4283 RVVIDQKKFIETILD
+4283 RVVIDQKKFIETVLD

-4314 VEGDEKTGYRLA
+4314 VEGDEKSGYRLSM
-4326 LPIDAVQS
+4326 PVDAVQS
-4334 SNFLESKLIAKIN
+4334 PNFLESKLIAKIN

-4385 NVTLYNGERLQM
+4385 NVTLYNGKRLQM

-4425 RTFELTKDGK
+4425 RTFELTKDGA

-4442 DGNIKTDK
+4442 DGNIKVDK

-4545 EGVENTFGYVEQ
+4545 EGFENIYGYVEQ
-4557 HLVKESELSEEHQ
+4557 RLVKESELTEEHR

-4594 VQILHRSIDNDTE
+4594 VQILHRSIDNDTD
-4607 LAKSVLKDIEGSGKS
+4607 LAKSVLEDIEGSGKS
-4622 KTETPY
+4622 KTESPY

-4771 MYSRQQQSIKDVAEQ
+4771 KYSRQQQSIKDVAEQ
-4786 YFKKDVTFDGNTL
+4786 YFGKDVTFDGNTL
-4799 EEALGIIESGDKDS
+4799 DDALRLIDTGDKES
-4813 IQAMNEAIKKLF
+4813 IQAINEAIKKLF
-4825 ESDQFKQD
+4825 ESEQFKQD

-4838 QGNDVADQNAL
+4838 QGNDIADQKGL
-4849 KSRQLGIYLA
+4849 KSRQLGVYLA

-4892 VYKEGFDELFE
+4892 VYKEGFDELFG
-4903 FATDNDGVLIKK
+4903 FATDEDGVLIKK

-4940 RNAISLTKVVLGE
+4940 RNAISLTKAILGK

-4958 TTGFIQ
+4958 TPGFIQ

-4991 AAIKSEFFNDYV
+4991 AAIKSQFFNDYV

-5018 SSTEDLEFSY
+5018 SSSEDLEFSY
-5028 DSSTNS
+5028 DASTNS
-5034 MKITGNK
+5034 MLITGNK

-5057 DQDGNL
+5057 DKDGNL
-5063 QQYVP
+5063 QQYIP

-5074 AIPLK
+5074 ALPLK
-5079 VLSAKDDKIQLNVSI
+5079 VLSAKDDKIQLNISI
-5094 NGNFNGMCRLL
+5094 NGNFNGVCRLL

-5124 NSDYAD
+5124 NSDYSD
-5130 LKGNLLLEMLIPG
+5130 LQGNLLLEMLIPG

-5149 SKDAV
+5149 PKDAV

-5189 ELLEYQNDKQPEVA
+5189 ELLEYQNDKQPQVA

-5218 ITSGDTQGFAK
+5218 ITSGDTQGFTK

-5244 ANFINRKL
+5244 ADFINRKL
-5252 EQLNSYIPTVDLN
+5252 VQLNSIPTVDLN

-5277 VPTYQFYSKDANGKR
+5277 VPTYQFYSKDTNGKR
-5292 SSNFIGVAKMTHS
+5292 SSNFIGVAKMKII
-5305 NGSRQTQ
+5305 NGNKQTQ
-5312 SAYPTMLA
+5312 SAYPTILA
-5320 ALKKNDEGIYVP
+5320 ALKKNDEGVYEP
-5332 SISVTDAPKFI
+5332 SIAVESSPKFI
-5343 KLPRSYNHYD
+5343 KIPRSYNHYD

-5361 QLYGFARY
+5361 QLYGFARH
-5369 NDGIQYPVY
+5369 DSGIMYPVY
-5378 TLVQPKG
+5378 VLVQPKG

-5394 TEYGRNDSTPSST
+5394 TEYGRDDSTLSST
-5407 EYVVDQNALR
+5407 EYVVNQGALR
-5417 NFVESADFINQ
+5417 AFVESADFINQ
-5428 LPVIKQNFGDEYAK
+5428 LPAIKKNFGDEYAA
-5442 ILNDLRTEQVGGI
+5442 ILNDLRTEQTGGV

-5476 ANKTQ
+5476 TNKTQ
-5481 QYTQS
+5481 QQTQS
-5486 NDKPINIYFKSEE
+5486 NDKLGTTQPQTS
-5499 NAELS
+5499 
-5504 NFARR
+5504 
-5509 PFSFTPKD
+5509 TP
-5517 FYFGDDI
+5517 
-5524 REHEFY
+5524 
-5530 NVEQAF
+5530 
-5536 QYYKIMVLE
+5536 
-5545 SIADSLNYSV
+5545 
-5555 PTGAEEAARKG
+5555 
-5566 KSVNRNI
+5566 
-5573 LLKRAQE
+5573 
-5580 ILNTSSAEVARYLG
+5580 TS
-5594 KKSLGLQDISSQFG
+5594 
-5608 TIASAKEIEK
+5608 
-5618 SIFKVWNER
+5618 
-5627 SSKIMK
+5627 
-5633 ALIKASFEQNPQAVQ
+5633 
-5648 RLLDTGNATLTHTQD
+5648 
-5663 KSKWK
+5663 
-5668 TEFPRLLME
+5668 
-5677 VRDELRKSQ
+5677 
-5686 NTQTKPSEP
+5686 
-5695 NTDSSEKSVTEQL
+5695 TDSSEKSVTEQL
-5708 VQHLE
+5708 VQHLK
-5713 DSGFVVQGVPTG
+5713 DSGFTV
-5725 SAITGDIY
+5725 
-5733 EDSYEP
+5733 
-5739 DAMEGAQF
+5739 
-5747 AIEQPNT
+5747 
-5754 ITYEEHKKE
+5754 
-5763 IDLIYDDNP
+5763 YD
-5772 ELSSI
+5772 
-5777 GSKEQYSEY
+5777 
-5786 LSTIFPNSET
+5786 
-5796 PNIYY
+5796 
-5801 HGGKKGIDK
+5801 
-5810 FMSPQDPSFAKNKGV
+5810 
-5825 HSGTKDYGIYF
+5825 
-5836 TSDRSLANHYSKGY
+5836 
-5850 KKSDRHTYSVLLN
+5850 
-5863 TENPYRTN
+5863 TN
-5871 KFFAL
+5871 
-5876 SIRRLF
+5876 
-5882 GSKVLDPRSILEKD
+5882 
-5896 FNTTLKGYDSVIWHG
+5896 
-5911 EKGEIVVFDPS
+5911 
-5922 QIHILGSKSDIEG
+5922 
-5935 FKDYVKSRE
+5935 
-5944 QSAEDNSSNTNP
+5944 
-5956 ATGPI
+5956 
-5961 SRSRLTNAIANTHR
+5961 
-5975 QLKQIPKK
+5975 
-5983 VNSTRYAADN
+5983 
-5993 VYYQLRKALP
+5993 
-6003 KEIVKDIVDFYYEE
+6003 
-6017 KDRDSFL
+6017 
-6024 DRVEFYINN
+6024 
-6033 ELKQSILPKAIAAAR
+6033 
-6048 KRQLELST
+6048 
-6056 HYDARQ
+6056 
-6062 VTAQLF
+6062 
-6068 EALKSGKITGNVE
+6068 GN
-6081 ADTATIGRY
+6081 
-6090 QTQLAKQ
+6090 
-6097 LFPAVYNKGWSKQ
+6097 
-6110 RYGYYA
+6110 
-6116 KQFSKISKMI
+6116 
-6126 QIIVTSHNNARM
+6126 
-6138 GNINHI
+6138 
-6144 YKLMAVLEG
+6144 
-6153 LKNYKF
+6153 
-6159 KQHLVEYIT
+6159 
-6168 AVDRTTRREL
+6168 
-6178 PSDTKRSVIG
+6178 
-6188 GTLELSPLLLTFKNK
+6188 
-6203 QKRSLKE
+6203 
-6210 VLSDIKQR
+6210 
-6218 TSIYNDVIDI
+6218 
-6228 ILSKMSGDTT
+6228 
-6238 VQLGGI
+6238 
-6244 FSDNNGQH
+6244 
-6252 KSVLG
+6252 
-6257 VTMSDKLDKSE
+6257 
-6268 SKVILYLGNRDE
+6268 
-6280 FKLMN
+6280 
-6285 TIVHEAIHV
+6285 
-6294 VTLRYLQVNPQ
+6294 
-6305 TAAVLRSYAKYLK
+6305 
-6318 SINSRWYGNTNEK
+6318 
-6331 EMIAE
+6331 
-6336 FFSNADYRAWL
+6336 
-6347 KTVPARDID
+6347 
-6356 VSMLDKIVDF
+6356 
-6366 IVRIFTG
+6366 
-6373 ESKTAYDQLKPAFD
+6373 
-6387 QILDE
+6387 
-6392 ALSSTNVAQLSNESV
+6392 
-6407 QSNDNAQFAIEPV
+6407 
-6420 SAEIDNIEQ
+6420 
-6429 RLQDILDNA
+6429 
-6438 PRNSEGKLLAPND
+6438 
-6451 EPSNLP
+6451 
-6457 ERLYAIVRTKEF
+6457 
-6469 KDWFGDWQNDPKNA
+6469 
-6483 SKVVDE
+6483 VDE
-6489 NGEPLVVYHNTP
+6489 NN
-6501 FKFSVFDMDHESRIL
+6501 F
-6516 PGISEPFGH
+6516 
-6525 VGTQETA
+6525 ETEGVQFFQKKHYL
-6532 NTIKGNQLAL
+6532 NSTSNQ
-6542 FLNARNPLYTD
+6542 
-6553 DFVHETASYMLSELY
+6553 V
-6568 KQGIISRERYS
+6568 
-6579 SLRGISN
+6579 
-6586 SELRKLMLS
+6586 
-6595 LGYDGTKYE
+6595 
-6604 NKAEG
+6604 
-6609 GGISYSFISPNQ
+6609 
-6621 IKSAGGEN
+6621 KSAGGEN
-6629 TTFSIDNNNIH
+6629 TGFSKTNNNIH
-6640 YFKDSKGVVY
+6640 FFKDSKGVVY
-6650 GYVDKNDV
+6650 GYVDNDGIIYLNKN
-6658 IHLDKSKI
+6658 KI
-6666 KPEHPIH
+6666 RPEHPIH
-6673 EYTHIWDRVVAIK
+6673 EYTHIWDRVVALK
-6686 NPSLWVR
+6686 NPSLWIR
-6693 GVELMKQFDGGKLWN
+6693 GVELMKQFNGGKLWN

-6721 NMSDAQ
+6721 NMSDEQ

-6780 SDWSYADIETLT
+6780 SNWSKEDIEALT

-6808 ADVINGVDAR
+6808 AEVAYNESDAPLSTAEKLR
-6818 SSISDKIEMVGL
+6818 LVGL
-6830 VNYNSGI
+6830 VKHDYEGDI
-6837 EVSEDAQR
+6837 DVDEEVQR
-6845 AIDKIKAISP
+6845 AIDKLNAISP
-6855 NEQQYITPVITGE
+6855 NEQQYITPVITGKSV
-6868 AFIAGVSLVDAINIA
+6868 INGVSLIDAINIA
-6883 ANIKSIG
+6883 AKIYNSENILGTISNKSL
-6890 RQSKVSDKIVREKIS
+6890 REKTQQIDDEQLRERLYNIS
-6905 RILYSY
+6905 DL
-6911 DREAL
+6911 
-6916 FNLLSFGTV
+6916 GV
-6925 PNNILLMLADYMN
+6925 PNEVMFMIADYISYN
-6938 YDDARGLVA
+6938 DARGIVA
-6947 HYIARSLEQRCQK
+6947 NHICDFLENVDDDTPYDDIA
-6960 KSYYD
+6960 
-6965 VVIPIIKSIDVKY
+6965 VPIIESIDVKY
-6978 DDSRQQSQFND
+6978 DDSREQSLFND

>member
-35 RYEQQS
+35 KYEQQS
-41 RSKAIE
+41 RSKAID

-60 RRRQQLEQQEEI
+60 RRRQQLEQQEET
-72 DRKNRVE
+72 DRRNRVE
-79 QRKKDTPDA
+79 QRKKDIPDA
-88 LKSRYEIEEEVKSA
+88 LKSRQEIEEEAKSTL
-102 SPKWLSM
+102 PKFGFWKIM
-109 WNTDPDDAI
+109 GTDTDDAI
-118 IDPISGGNVTRGEIA
+118 IDPISGGNVARGEIA

-186 SLDIEDKLN
+186 SLDIEDKLS

-220 ALQVRNTTKNAIA
+220 TLQVRNTTKNAIA

-245 RKALDALLLNGFE
+245 RKSLDALLLNGFE

-269 NPMAALFGD
+269 NPMVALFGD

-295 GFKDADPT
+295 GFKDADAK
-303 LKRSMLNSALKVAK
+303 LKRAMLNSALNVAK
-317 NRKSLLS
+317 NRRALLS

-332 DANLYEQRISTY
+332 DANMYEQRISTY
-344 FKGKRDQPGM
+344 FKSKRDQPGM

-386 GLLSGAL
+386 GLLSGAA
-393 APYTGGTSLLVG
+393 APYTGGASLLVG
-405 APVVL
+405 TPVVL

-448 IKAAEKQV
+448 IKAAKKQV

-487 LKVDALR
+487 LKVNALR
-494 DAETLFKRDMV
+494 DAEALFKRDMV

-547 AAREAWEAAL
+547 AAREAWQTAL
-557 KTGKKVGGQFA
+557 KAGKRVGSQFA

-593 SSKLAKKLAA
+593 SSKVAKRLAA
-603 TTMAERFTK
+603 TTMAERLTK
-612 LGERTADVVRRA
+612 LGQNTADVVRRA

-636 KKVGAKPTALGA
+636 KKVGAKPAALGA
-648 KYFREYLGK
+648 KYFNQYFGK
-657 NTLYGQTNR
+657 NTLIGKTNR

-672 LGRLHMSALSEGIE
+672 FGRLNTAALSEGIE

-698 RGELDENQSLWSA
+698 RGELDENQSLWDA

-729 PLDALGIL
+729 PLDALGML

-751 ILGGLGH
+751 IIGGLGH

-912 DSRIKDIRTN
+912 DNRIKDIRTNQTKDIRTN

-941 PVVTGQLATVRAAKA
+941 PVVTGQLAAVRAAKA

-1019 EDGNITEEKTQ
+1019 EDGNVTEEKTQ
-1030 IKHPGINDY
+1030 VRHPGINDY

-1162 AKMDEENGWSPLIVS
+1162 AKMDEENGWSPLIIS

-1191 VKLDEDGIPI
+1191 VKLDEDGVPV

-1210 DKNGYL
+1210 DKDGYL

-1237 AGHTYTERMASLL
+1237 SGHTYTERMASLL

-1281 LQKGQEQPAD
+1281 LQKSQEQPAD
-1291 TTAPEDKSNTD
+1291 TTAPEDKGNTGG
-1302 DKQQLAGEQKP
+1302 KQQATGEQKP
-1313 NDKQGQESQPSTE
+1313 DDKQKPAEGQQQESQAGAGQGQESQPA
-1326 QGQESKPTQES
+1326 QNP
-1337 QQKPETQPDQ
+1337 QQKPESQPAQ
-1347 NQPEQQ
+1347 KQPEQQ
-1353 YTPAGSGTQLKSSEI
+1353 YTPAGSGTQLSSSET

-1379 ENKLKDDKERV
+1379 DNKRKDDEARV

-1428 RYNRVHSTLPES
+1428 RYNRVHSTLPEA
-1440 YKEDYSIIQSRERVV
+1440 YKERDDLTQSRKLVV
-1455 QELSKLTTKVEVVKW
+1455 QELSKLTTKAEVVKW

-1477 ESLKKSMLHD
+1477 EHLKKSMLHD

-1501 NNLENNAE
+1501 NNLENNSE

-1517 AHIVVQK
+1517 AHIVIQK
-1524 SFGPSVVVGNI
+1524 SPGPSVVVGNI

-1543 FGHFEGM
+1543 FGHIEGM
-1550 EALEYITMHSDNK
+1550 RALDYINMHADNK
-1563 DEYEQNVKYAIDIVK
+1563 DQYEQDVKYAIDIVK
-1578 SVLDDIGASQAM
+1578 SILNDIDASQVM
-1590 SDEQVRNLVIEL
+1590 SDEQIRDLVIEL
-1602 AGLLKQFTDLGWQLN
+1602 AGILKQFTDLGWVLN

-1655 SMHPFAKTRGVN
+1655 SRLQFAKTRGRN
-1667 STITG
+1667 STIA
-1672 QFESELSKLTA
+1672 QDFESELDKLTV

-1689 TPAALNVLKSIR
+1689 TDAARSVLNSIR
-1701 DVADGRFGVELD
+1701 KAANNQYGVELD
-1713 VVDGKVVVVCEYS
+1713 VVDGEIVVIAEYS
-1726 GFFYLANKIRG
+1726 GFFYQANKKFG
-1737 QVQSPFENY
+1737 QKQSPFENY

-1753 QMLIQTELGL
+1753 QMLIQAELGL

-1775 HYEYQVTNDGYNIY
+1775 DYNWQETNDGYNIY
-1789 DLNVSNFV
+1789 NLSVSNFV

-1811 MQRLYTTQPNTVNE
+1811 MQRLYTTQPDTVNE

-1839 QYSTLE
+1839 QYNTLK
-1845 QYLSELSTYD
+1845 QYLSELSTYE
-1855 DYADRYDYISD
+1855 DYADRYDYVSD
-1866 PRLKSLDNYIK
+1866 PRINSDVEYLDKYVK
-1877 ALKKLVE
+1877 ALNKLVE
-1884 DISRFNKESQ
+1884 NIANFNKQLQPADES
-1894 LIDEPSLTVNT
+1894 LLTVNT
-1905 LDYAKSLKSRI
+1905 LEYVKNLKSRI
-1916 DTAMKYYSMLDNV
+1916 DKAVKQYNALNDA
-1929 RNSISNLEA
+1929 RNNISNIEA

-1948 NYVNSQQYIQDIA
+1948 NYINSQQYIQDIA

-1971 EQDASDSQ
+1971 EQDPSDSQ

-1987 QGTVVKK
+1987 QGTTVRK
-1994 EGKNGTY
+1994 EGKKGVY
-2001 YTGFVNNGTEEK
+2001 YTGFVNNGTAK
-2013 DGVQSTEL
+2013 KAGVQSTEF
-2021 VAKNARDGKY
+2021 VAKNAKDGKY

-2040 PSEYALD
+2040 PSEYSLN
-2047 QEFVDKCTKLNI
+2047 QEFVDKCTRLNI
-2059 EIVGVKSYISRTKN
+2059 TILGVRSYISKTEN
-2073 GQFVESTAVVKTK
+2073 GQFVESTAIVRTK
-2086 SSIGKLSEG
+2086 SSIGEMHDG
-2095 EVRIIPSEQQGPS
+2095 EVKILPSQQQGPS
-2108 AGATQN
+2108 ADTNQN

-2122 NERMNELE
+2122 DEEMSKLRS
-2130 HEIARM
+2130 EI
-2136 LQGQLNSGP
+2136 LDILKGKTGQLNSGVDP
-2145 NPKLLPLMIEYAV
+2145 RLLTLMAKYAV
-2158 GTIDRGIYTF
+2158 GIIDRGIYSF
-2168 NEFVK
+2168 NDFVK
-2173 HIGSKF
+2173 HLVNEL
-2179 GQDVLPYLKS
+2179 GQDVVPYLKS
-2189 AYNGARDWPTI
+2189 AYEGARQWPDI
-2200 TANGLNNKMT
+2200 INNGLKNKMT
-2210 PYDQVAGTDVYK
+2210 PFDQVDNADVYK
-2222 ILNAPTQPV
+2222 ILNTPTQPV
-2231 QERTPQTA
+2231 QDRTPQTA
-2239 QPKPEQPQYTPGE
+2239 QPKPQQPQYTPGE

-2262 KTNPSPSLYYEFFYK
+2262 KTNPSPSLDYEFFYK
-2277 NANKELAQLLN
+2277 NQNKELAQLLN
-2288 SPDFITNAVVE
+2288 APDFITHAVVE
-2299 ISSTE
+2299 ISSVE
-2304 RYEGAQSARH
+2304 RHAGAQSARH
-2314 ANPSLF
+2314 TNPSLF

-2332 IPLNLWQALVKGKQR
+2332 IPLNLYQAFVKGKPR
-2347 TISQNGQNL
+2347 TLSQNGQNL

-2382 IIVKEGTLRPLTDP
+2382 IVVKEGVLRPLTDP
-2396 DAQLLAGTSL
+2396 DAQLLAGTNL
-2406 YTIEMSNASNDFG
+2406 YKIEMSNASNDFG

-2434 QRTIFRYNNPDHAPE
+2434 QRTIFRYNNPNHAPE

-2461 DEGNKQPAV
+2461 DEGDKQPAV
-2470 IPVTVQKKSFTDDD
+2470 IPVTIQKKSFADDD
-2484 IDFLISVLANTE
+2484 IDFLISVLSNTDI
-2496 MLNGKTNGVSNRALA
+2496 LNGKTNGVSNRTLA

-2549 TNNQLGYAGEIDLNT
+2549 ANNQLGYAGEIDLNT
-2564 DAGKTHFRSV
+2564 DAGKTNFRSV

-2596 STLPIKAIRDWFI
+2596 NTLPIKAIRDWFI

-2626 MSDFKAVDVY
+2626 MSDFKAVDDY

-2644 YIKHGV
+2644 YVKHGV

-2673 SAAPSNTGANSPVQ
+2673 NQAPSNTGANSPIQ

-2709 INPDDYTTNEDW
+2709 INPDDYTTNQDW
-2721 AEQMPDGESSAS
+2721 AEQMPDNDSNEELSES
-2733 QVDNAD
+2733 QIDNTD
-2739 ESSMVFYRQKSP
+2739 GSGFVLYKQKGPS
-2751 NKTRITKAKAQ
+2751 KTHISKAKAQ

-2772 FEGKIEFRKNLI
+2772 FEGKLEFRKNLI

-2867 RFMNYSKWYVEH
+2867 RFMNYSKWYVEQ

-2890 KGAINNIRDFVLSF
+2890 KGAINNIRDFILSF
-2904 IQRSDKNLNS
+2904 SQRSDRNLNN

-2931 KSVQRFNDIFG
+2931 KSVQRFNDLFG

-2959 DMFDNLMDTA
+2959 DMFDNLMETA

-2979 KDDGSNIANIGKH
+2979 KNDGSNIANIGKH
-2992 INKETFEKGI
+2992 INKETFEKGV
-3002 ESLYKSGLDVLGHG
+3002 ESLYKSKLDILGHD

-3025 MREILEKFDAFELR
+3025 MRELLEKFDAVELR

-3057 EDDSRAASDAG
+3057 ERDSRDASDAG

-3093 RVKFFFATIA
+3093 RVKFFFSTIA

-3137 QYVPMNVAY
+3137 QYVPMNIAY

-3175 FYVAYVK
+3175 FYVAYTK
-3182 LKALKKKVDDG
+3182 LKALKQKVDKG

-3219 SQYNKQLAKSEAP
+3219 SQYNKELAKSEAP

-3255 WSSLLANGGTD
+3255 WSAQLANGGTD
-3266 LISIDQYGR
+3266 LVSIDQYGR
-3275 RVLNPRNSNASTM
+3275 RVLNPRNRNASTM

-3294 MFDSNKQVT
+3294 MIDSNKQVT

-3325 PHTGRPKG
+3325 PNTGRPKG
-3333 QIYLFPVRQYNAKKS
+3333 EVYLFPVRQYNAKKS
-3348 KESGK
+3348 KEAGK

-3416 NIEDSPTSFLN
+3416 NIEDSPTSFLQ

-3434 NGQLNVDD
+3434 NGKLNVDD
-3442 NVAYHLK
+3442 NMAYSLR
-3449 GSGRVRLETIYD
+3449 GSGKVKLETIYD

-3548 QLANN
+3548 QLSNN

-3568 DNKDDIGSDYFE
+3568 DNKDDIGSDYFD

-3646 DGNIMQQEDVIDQ
+3646 DGNIMQQEDVIDL
-3659 FINYA
+3659 FMSYA
-3664 YSEYQAVKDA
+3664 YSEYQSVKDA

-3679 QMEKDGTKDT
+3679 QMNEDGTKST

-3699 GARFSSLLGVWEFD
+3699 GARFSSLLGVWELD
-3713 KDGNEV
+3713 NNGDET

-3763 RDEIQNLAD
+3763 RNEIQNLVD

-3777 VIGFDNNN
+3777 VIGFDNKK
-3785 NYVIKNIGLNNGAIE
+3785 NYVIKNIGLNNSAIE

-3819 QVQRDKILNQAIVSY
+3819 QVQRDKILNQAIVAY
-3834 INDLANKALMS
+3834 INDLSNKALIS

-3857 AFYKWKYDEDGNLI
+3857 AFYKWKYDDDGNLI

-3888 TNNFEGLVGLPERY
+3888 TNNFEGLVGLPDRY
-3902 QKGTYV
+3902 QKGVYV

-3967 RKYNLEQKARDKVD
+3967 RRHDLEQDARNSVD
-3981 SQLERMSDEEIEK
+3981 NQLERMSDEEIEK
-3994 LLESKHKGIIAV
+3994 LLESKHKGIIAI

-4106 VTYYDKYA
+4106 ITYYDKYA

-4134 KQQGVDQLKINS
+4134 KKQGVDQLKINS

-4155 QPIKWSDYSNVEEDG
+4155 QPIKWDDYSSVEGDE

-4245 NRLSDIGMQNIMKQ
+4245 NRLSDIGMQNVMKQ

-4272 DGNVIKGNDLS
+4272 DGKVIDDGNLS
-4283 RVVIDQKKFIETILD
+4283 RVVIDQKKFIETVLD

-4314 VEGDEKTGYRLA
+4314 VEGDEKSGYRLSM
-4326 LPIDAVQS
+4326 PIDAVQS

-4385 NVTLYNGERLQM
+4385 NVTLYNGKRLQM

-4425 RTFELTKDGK
+4425 RTFELTKDGA

-4442 DGNIKTDK
+4442 DGNIKVDK

-4480 GEKAKANILAYR
+4480 GENAKANILAYR

-4522 FTKITGSDFD
+4522 FTKITGSDFK
-4532 IDKLFLS
+4532 ILES
-4539 GLNYKT
+4539 LN
-4545 EGVENTFGYVEQ
+4545 
-4557 HLVKESELSEEHQ
+4557 
-4570 LQNKII
+4570 
-4576 DMYLALLID
+4576 
-4585 KKDNGGPRN
+4585 
-4594 VQILHRSIDNDTE
+4594 
-4607 LAKSVLKDIEGSGKS
+4607 
-4622 KTETPY
+4622 
-4628 SFYSLARQ
+4628 
-4636 TASKNDYITGKI
+4636 
-4648 GIGPFALNNNNQI
+4648 
-4661 LTMIYHISFR
+4661 
-4671 ESQSSLLSTL
+4671 
-4681 GLSRLDKQLDVD
+4681 
-4693 GNSIMSW
+4693 
-4700 ISAMINAHV
+4700 
-4709 DIAKDPWISRLNVN
+4709 
-4723 PFSYNIT
+4723 
-4730 NLLLRTGWGGNTFYF
+4730 
-4745 LTQPIM
+4745 
-4751 KQMADAYVKASSQ
+4751 
-4764 YMQQNGS
+4764 
-4771 MYSRQQQSIKDVAEQ
+4771 
-4786 YFKKDVTFDGNTL
+4786 
-4799 EEALGIIESGDKDS
+4799 
-4813 IQAMNEAIKKLF
+4813 
-4825 ESDQFKQD
+4825 
-4833 ARDYA
+4833 
-4838 QGNDVADQNAL
+4838 
-4849 KSRQLGIYLA
+4849 
-4859 YVQFSKYANALA
+4859 
-4871 NLVKYCKID
+4871 
-4880 TKKHGKSAAEQL
+4880 
-4892 VYKEGFDELFE
+4892 
-4903 FATDNDGVLIKK
+4903 
-4915 GDVGAL
+4915 
-4921 FEPAGLLDLVE
+4921 
-4932 HSYVGTKT
+4932 
-4940 RNAISLTKVVLGE
+4940 
-4953 QFMSS
+4953 
-4958 TTGFIQ
+4958 
-4964 MLRQL
+4964 
-4969 NTMAGNTSLSVSFVQ
+4969 
-4984 SAQKALS
+4984 
-4991 AAIKSEFFNDYV
+4991 FFNC
-5003 SRISDNPRYMHDLVN
+5003 
-5018 SSTEDLEFSY
+5018 
-5028 DSSTNS
+5028 
-5034 MKITGNK
+5034 
-5041 HSLKSYVGQPI
+5041 
-5052 LLWYK
+5052 W
-5057 DQDGNL
+5057 
-5063 QQYVP
+5063 
-5068 RDKNGN
+5068 
-5074 AIPLK
+5074 
-5079 VLSAKDDKIQLNVSI
+5079 
-5094 NGNFNGMCRLL
+5094 
-5105 GGANTI
+5105 
-5111 FDRLSRLKPMIYH
+5111 
-5124 NSDYAD
+5124 
-5130 LKGNLLLEMLIPG
+5130 
-5143 KRVEYS
+5143 
-5149 SKDAV
+5149 
-5154 LGERPDTYDDLKF
+5154 
-5167 VKLQNFVDDG
+5167 
-5177 GINTNYIINAWN
+5177 
-5189 ELLEYQNDKQPEVA
+5189 EVH
-5203 EYIRNFARDLVVYAF
+5203 VVW
-5218 ITSGDTQGFAK
+5218 I
-5229 MFKYVPASWRKKSGY
+5229 
-5244 ANFINRKL
+5244 
-5252 EQLNSYIPTVDLN
+5252 
-5265 DVLLNNWYDNKL
+5265 
-5277 VPTYQFYSKDANGKR
+5277 
-5292 SSNFIGVAKMTHS
+5292 
-5305 NGSRQTQ
+5305 
-5312 SAYPTMLA
+5312 
-5320 ALKKNDEGIYVP
+5320 
-5332 SISVTDAPKFI
+5332 
-5343 KLPRSYNHYD
+5343 
-5353 SQRQYNVY
+5353 
-5361 QLYGFARY
+5361 
-5369 NDGIQYPVY
+5369 
-5378 TLVQPKG
+5378 
-5385 TKVSGGFMV
+5385 
-5394 TEYGRNDSTPSST
+5394 
-5407 EYVVDQNALR
+5407 
-5417 NFVESADFINQ
+5417 
-5428 LPVIKQNFGDEYAK
+5428 
-5442 ILNDLRTEQVGGI
+5442 
-5455 AAAITD
+5455 
-5461 DDQAQPVNTG
+5461 
-5471 NQPST
+5471 
-5476 ANKTQ
+5476 
-5481 QYTQS
+5481 
-5486 NDKPINIYFKSEE
+5486 
-5499 NAELS
+5499 
-5504 NFARR
+5504 
-5509 PFSFTPKD
+5509 
-5517 FYFGDDI
+5517 
-5524 REHEFY
+5524 
-5530 NVEQAF
+5530 
-5536 QYYKIMVLE
+5536 
-5545 SIADSLNYSV
+5545 
-5555 PTGAEEAARKG
+5555 
-5566 KSVNRNI
+5566 
-5573 LLKRAQE
+5573 
-5580 ILNTSSAEVARYLG
+5580 
-5594 KKSLGLQDISSQFG
+5594 ISSQ
-5608 TIASAKEIEK
+5608 ASI
-5618 SIFKVWNER
+5618 VY
-5627 SSKIMK
+5627 
-5633 ALIKASFEQNPQAVQ
+5633 V
-5648 RLLDTGNATLTHTQD
+5648 
-5663 KSKWK
+5663 
-5668 TEFPRLLME
+5668 
-5677 VRDELRKSQ
+5677 
-5686 NTQTKPSEP
+5686 
-5695 NTDSSEKSVTEQL
+5695 
-5708 VQHLE
+5708 
-5713 DSGFVVQGVPTG
+5713 
-5725 SAITGDIY
+5725 
-5733 EDSYEP
+5733 
-5739 DAMEGAQF
+5739 
-5747 AIEQPNT
+5747 
-5754 ITYEEHKKE
+5754 
-5763 IDLIYDDNP
+5763 
-5772 ELSSI
+5772 
-5777 GSKEQYSEY
+5777 
-5786 LSTIFPNSET
+5786 
-5796 PNIYY
+5796 
-5801 HGGKKGIDK
+5801 
-5810 FMSPQDPSFAKNKGV
+5810 
-5825 HSGTKDYGIYF
+5825 
-5836 TSDRSLANHYSKGY
+5836 
-5850 KKSDRHTYSVLLN
+5850 
-5863 TENPYRTN
+5863 YR
-5871 KFFAL
+5871 
-5876 SIRRLF
+5876 RR
-5882 GSKVLDPRSILEKD
+5882 
-5896 FNTTLKGYDSVIWHG
+5896 
-5911 EKGEIVVFDPS
+5911 
-5922 QIHILGSKSDIEG
+5922 
-5935 FKDYVKSRE
+5935 
-5944 QSAEDNSSNTNP
+5944 
-5956 ATGPI
+5956 
-5961 SRSRLTNAIANTHR
+5961 
-5975 QLKQIPKK
+5975 
-5983 VNSTRYAADN
+5983 
-5993 VYYQLRKALP
+5993 
-6003 KEIVKDIVDFYYEE
+6003 
-6017 KDRDSFL
+6017 
-6024 DRVEFYINN
+6024 
-6033 ELKQSILPKAIAAAR
+6033 
-6048 KRQLELST
+6048 
-6056 HYDARQ
+6056 
-6062 VTAQLF
+6062 
-6068 EALKSGKITGNVE
+6068 
-6081 ADTATIGRY
+6081 
-6090 QTQLAKQ
+6090 
-6097 LFPAVYNKGWSKQ
+6097 
-6110 RYGYYA
+6110 
-6116 KQFSKISKMI
+6116 
-6126 QIIVTSHNNARM
+6126 
-6138 GNINHI
+6138 
-6144 YKLMAVLEG
+6144 
-6153 LKNYKF
+6153 
-6159 KQHLVEYIT
+6159 
-6168 AVDRTTRREL
+6168 
-6178 PSDTKRSVIG
+6178 
-6188 GTLELSPLLLTFKNK
+6188 
-6203 QKRSLKE
+6203 
-6210 VLSDIKQR
+6210 
-6218 TSIYNDVIDI
+6218 
-6228 ILSKMSGDTT
+6228 
-6238 VQLGGI
+6238 
-6244 FSDNNGQH
+6244 
-6252 KSVLG
+6252 
-6257 VTMSDKLDKSE
+6257 
-6268 SKVILYLGNRDE
+6268 
-6280 FKLMN
+6280 
-6285 TIVHEAIHV
+6285 
-6294 VTLRYLQVNPQ
+6294 
-6305 TAAVLRSYAKYLK
+6305 
-6318 SINSRWYGNTNEK
+6318 
-6331 EMIAE
+6331 
-6336 FFSNADYRAWL
+6336 
-6347 KTVPARDID
+6347 
-6356 VSMLDKIVDF
+6356 
-6366 IVRIFTG
+6366 
-6373 ESKTAYDQLKPAFD
+6373 
-6387 QILDE
+6387 
-6392 ALSSTNVAQLSNESV
+6392 
-6407 QSNDNAQFAIEPV
+6407 
-6420 SAEIDNIEQ
+6420 
-6429 RLQDILDNA
+6429 
-6438 PRNSEGKLLAPND
+6438 
-6451 EPSNLP
+6451 
-6457 ERLYAIVRTKEF
+6457 
-6469 KDWFGDWQNDPKNA
+6469 
-6483 SKVVDE
+6483 
-6489 NGEPLVVYHNTP
+6489 
-6501 FKFSVFDMDHESRIL
+6501 
-6516 PGISEPFGH
+6516 
-6525 VGTQETA
+6525 
-6532 NTIKGNQLAL
+6532 
-6542 FLNARNPLYTD
+6542 
-6553 DFVHETASYMLSELY
+6553 
-6568 KQGIISRERYS
+6568 
-6579 SLRGISN
+6579 
-6586 SELRKLMLS
+6586 
-6595 LGYDGTKYE
+6595 
-6604 NKAEG
+6604 
-6609 GGISYSFISPNQ
+6609 
-6621 IKSAGGEN
+6621 
-6629 TTFSIDNNNIH
+6629 
-6640 YFKDSKGVVY
+6640 
-6650 GYVDKNDV
+6650 
-6658 IHLDKSKI
+6658 
-6666 KPEHPIH
+6666 
-6673 EYTHIWDRVVAIK
+6673 
-6686 NPSLWVR
+6686 
-6693 GVELMKQFDGGKLWN
+6693 
-6708 EIANSEFYGKKWS
+6708 
-6721 NMSDAQ
+6721 
-6727 REFMIASEVHARLV
+6727 
-6741 GEGGAKLIS
+6741 
-6750 EIEAKQGSSDII
+6750 
-6762 SKLKDWILKFWQS
+6762 
-6775 LKQTF
+6775 
-6780 SDWSYADIETLT
+6780 
-6792 LKDFNH
+6792 
-6798 MTLRDFVTSN
+6798 
-6808 ADVINGVDAR
+6808 
-6818 SSISDKIEMVGL
+6818 
-6830 VNYNSGI
+6830 
-6837 EVSEDAQR
+6837 
-6845 AIDKIKAISP
+6845 
-6855 NEQQYITPVITGE
+6855 
-6868 AFIAGVSLVDAINIA
+6868 
-6883 ANIKSIG
+6883 
-6890 RQSKVSDKIVREKIS
+6890 
-6905 RILYSY
+6905 
-6911 DREAL
+6911 
-6916 FNLLSFGTV
+6916 
-6925 PNNILLMLADYMN
+6925 
-6938 YDDARGLVA
+6938 
-6947 HYIARSLEQRCQK
+6947 
-6960 KSYYD
+6960 
-6965 VVIPIIKSIDVKY
+6965 
-6978 DDSRQQSQFND
+6978 FND
-6989 DIMKHCKGN
+6989 

>member
-35 RYEQQS
+35 KYEQQS
-41 RSKAIE
+41 RSKAID

-60 RRRQQLEQQEEI
+60 RRRQQLEQQEET
-72 DRKNRVE
+72 DRRNRVE
-79 QRKKDTPDA
+79 QRKKDIPDA
-88 LKSRYEIEEEVKSA
+88 LKSRQEVEEEVNSA

-109 WNTDPDDAI
+109 WSTDPDDTTN
-118 IDPISGGNVTRGEIA
+118 DLLTGGNVARGEIA

-143 FTGWLGDNLNSYLSR
+143 FIGWLCDNLNSYLSR

-186 SLDIEDKLN
+186 SLDIEDKLS

-207 LDNARMSQEERNK
+207 LDNARMSQKERNK
-220 ALQVRNTTKNAIA
+220 TLQVRNTTKNAIA
-233 TLQNQYNALGNS
+233 TLQKQYNALGNS
-245 RKALDALLLNGFE
+245 RKSLDALLLNGFE

-289 VLLRLE
+289 VLLHLE
-295 GFKDADPT
+295 GFKDADAK
-303 LKRSMLNSALKVAK
+303 LKRSMLNSALNVAK
-317 NRKSLLS
+317 NRKALLS

-332 DANLYEQRISTY
+332 DANAYEQRISTY
-344 FKGKRDQPGM
+344 FKGKRDQRGM

-405 APVVL
+405 TPVVL

-448 IKAAEKQV
+448 IKAAKKQV

-480 NDRNANN
+480 NDRSANN
-487 LKVDALR
+487 LKVNALR
-494 DAETLFKRDMV
+494 DAEALFKRDMV

-514 TALDV
+514 TALDI

-536 RNVVAGSMKSQ
+536 RNVVAGSIKSQ
-547 AAREAWEAAL
+547 AAREAWQTAL
-557 KTGKKVGGQFA
+557 KTGKKVGSWSA

-574 GAGAGL
+574 GGVTSL

-593 SSKLAKKLAA
+593 SSKLAKRLAA

-612 LGERTADVVRRA
+612 LGQNTADVVRRA

-636 KKVGAKPTALGA
+636 KKVGAKPAALGA
-648 KYFREYLGK
+648 KYFNQYFGK
-657 NTLYGQTNR
+657 NTLIGKTNR
-666 SFGREL
+666 SFGQEL
-672 LGRLHMSALSEGIE
+672 FGRLNRAALSEGIE

-698 RGELDENQSLWSA
+698 RGELDENQSLWDA
-711 VLDDALLGLDVG
+711 ILDDALLGFDVG

-729 PLDALGIL
+729 PLDALGML

-844 QERKNLSRVA
+844 QERKNLSKVA

-912 DSRIKDIRTN
+912 DNRIKDIRTN

-941 PVVTGQLATVRAAKA
+941 PVVTGQLAAVRAAKA

-1006 LVEGYVEERPVFD
+1006 LVEGYVEERPIFD
-1019 EDGNITEEKTQ
+1019 EDGNVTEEKTQ
-1030 IKHPGINDY
+1030 VRHPGINDY

-1050 KDPNAETVGYGNHN
+1050 KDPNTETVGYGNHN

-1111 IGKQE
+1111 IGRQE

-1191 VKLDEDGIPI
+1191 VKLDEDGVPV

-1237 AGHTYTERMASLL
+1237 SGHTYTERMASLL

-1281 LQKGQEQPAD
+1281 LQKGQEQPTD
-1291 TTAPEDKSNTD
+1291 TTAPEDKGNTGG
-1302 DKQQLAGEQKP
+1302 KQQATGEQKPAGEQKP
-1313 NDKQGQESQPSTE
+1313 DDKQKPAEGQQQESQAGAGQGQESQPA
-1326 QGQESKPTQES
+1326 QNP
-1337 QQKPETQPDQ
+1337 QQKPESQPTQK
-1347 NQPEQQ
+1347 QPEQQ
-1353 YTPAGSGTQLKSSEI
+1353 YTPAGSGTQLSSSET
-1368 KTSQEETFDAL
+1368 KTPQEETFDAL
-1379 ENKLKDDKERV
+1379 ENKLKDDEARV

-1428 RYNRVHSTLPES
+1428 RYNRVHSTLPEA
-1440 YKEDYSIIQSRERVV
+1440 YKERDDLTQSRKLVV
-1455 QELSKLTTKVEVVKW
+1455 QELSKLTTKAEVVKW

-1477 ESLKKSMLHD
+1477 EHLKKSMLHD

-1501 NNLENNAE
+1501 NNLENNSE

-1517 AHIVVQK
+1517 AHIVIQK
-1524 SFGPSVVVGNI
+1524 SPGPSVVVGNI

-1543 FGHFEGM
+1543 FGHFEGV
-1550 EALEYITMHSDNK
+1550 EALEYITMHSDTK
-1563 DEYEQNVKYAIDIVK
+1563 DKYEQNVKYAIDIVK
-1578 SVLDDIGASQAM
+1578 SILNDIDASQVM
-1590 SDEQVRNLVIEL
+1590 SDEQIRDLVIEL
-1602 AGLLKQFTDLGWQLN
+1602 AGILKQFTDLGWMLN

-1655 SMHPFAKTRGVN
+1655 SRLQFAKTRGRN
-1667 STITG
+1667 STIA
-1672 QFESELSKLTA
+1672 QDFKSELDKLTV

-1689 TPAALNVLKSIR
+1689 TDAARSVLNSIR
-1701 DVADGRFGVELD
+1701 KAANNQYGVELD
-1713 VVDGKVVVVCEYS
+1713 VVDGEIVVIAEYS
-1726 GFFYLANKIRG
+1726 GFFYQANKKFG
-1737 QVQSPFENY
+1737 QKQSPFENY

-1753 QMLIQTELGL
+1753 QMLIQAELGL

-1775 HYEYQVTNDGYNIY
+1775 DYNWQETNDGYNIY
-1789 DLNVSNFV
+1789 NLSVSNFV

-1811 MQRLYTTQPNTVNE
+1811 MQRLYTTQPDTVNE

-1839 QYSTLE
+1839 QYNTLD

-1855 DYADRYDYISD
+1855 GFADTYDYISD
-1866 PRLKSLDNYIK
+1866 PRLKSLDKYIK
-1877 ALKKLVE
+1877 ALDKLVN
-1884 DISRFNKESQ
+1884 DINRFNEESQ
-1894 LIDEPSLTVNT
+1894 LIDEQTLTVNT
-1905 LDYAKSLKSRI
+1905 LEQAKNLKSRI
-1916 DTAMKYYSMLDNV
+1916 DKAIKYYSMLDNV

-1948 NYVNSQQYIQDIA
+1948 NYINSQQYIQDIA
-1961 NIDREGSLTG
+1961 NVDREGSLTG
-1971 EQDASDSQ
+1971 EQDPSDSQ

-1987 QGTVVKK
+1987 QSTTVRK
-1994 EGKNGTY
+1994 EGKKGVY

-2013 DGVQSTEL
+2013 AGIQSTEF
-2021 VAKNARDGKY
+2021 VAKNAKDGKY

-2040 PSEYALD
+2040 PSEYSLD
-2047 QEFVDKCTKLNI
+2047 QDFVDKCTRLNI
-2059 EIVGVKSYISRTKN
+2059 TILGVRSYISKTEN
-2073 GQFVESTAVVKTK
+2073 GQFVESTAIVRTK
-2086 SSIGKLSEG
+2086 SSIGEMHDG
-2095 EVRIIPSEQQGPS
+2095 EVKILPSQQQGPS
-2108 AGATQN
+2108 VDANQN

-2122 NERMNELE
+2122 DEEMSKLRS
-2130 HEIARM
+2130 EI
-2136 LQGQLNSGP
+2136 LDILKGKTGQLNSGVDP
-2145 NPKLLPLMIEYAV
+2145 RLLTLMAKYAV
-2158 GTIDRGIYTF
+2158 GIIDRGIYSF
-2168 NEFVK
+2168 NDFVK
-2173 HIGSKF
+2173 HLVNEL
-2179 GQDVLPYLKS
+2179 GQDVVPYLKS
-2189 AYNGARDWPTI
+2189 AYEGARQWPDI
-2200 TANGLNNKMT
+2200 INNGLKNKMT
-2210 PYDQVAGTDVYK
+2210 PFDQVDNADVYK
-2222 ILNAPTQPV
+2222 ILNTPTQPV
-2231 QERTPQTA
+2231 QDRTPQTA
-2239 QPKPEQPQYTPGE
+2239 QPKPQQPQYTPGE

-2262 KTNPSPSLYYEFFYK
+2262 KTNPSPSLDYEFFYK
-2277 NANKELAQLLN
+2277 NQNKELAQLLN
-2288 SPDFITNAVVE
+2288 APDFITHAVVE
-2299 ISSTE
+2299 ISSVE
-2304 RYEGAQSARH
+2304 RHAGAQSARH
-2314 ANPSLF
+2314 TNPSLF

-2332 IPLNLWQALVKGKQR
+2332 IPLNLYQAFVKGKPR
-2347 TISQNGQNL
+2347 TLSQNGQNL

-2382 IIVKEGTLRPLTDP
+2382 IVVKEGVLRPLTDP
-2396 DAQLLAGTSL
+2396 DAQLLAGTNL
-2406 YTIEMSNASNDFG
+2406 YKIEMSNASNDFG

-2434 QRTIFRYNNPDHAPE
+2434 QRTIFRYNNPNHAPE

-2470 IPVTVQKKSFTDDD
+2470 IPVTIQKKSFADDD
-2484 IDFLISVLANTE
+2484 IDFLISVLSNTDI
-2496 MLNGKTNGVSNRALA
+2496 LNGKTNGVSNRTLA

-2534 GRPGVIRIRM
+2534 GRPGVVRIRM

-2549 TNNQLGYAGEIDLNT
+2549 ANNQLGYAGEIDLNT
-2564 DAGKTHFRSV
+2564 DAGKTNFRSV

-2596 STLPIKAIRDWFI
+2596 NTLPIKAIRDWFI

-2626 MSDFKAVDVY
+2626 MSDFKAVDDY

-2644 YIKHGV
+2644 YVKHGV

-2673 SAAPSNTGANSPVQ
+2673 NQAPSNTGANSPIQ
-2687 PDVQVQED
+2687 SDVQVQED

-2709 INPDDYTTNEDW
+2709 INPDDYTTNQDW
-2721 AEQMPDGESSAS
+2721 AEQMPDNDSNEELSES
-2733 QVDNAD
+2733 QIDNTD
-2739 ESSMVFYRQKSP
+2739 ESSVVFYKQKEPS
-2751 NKTRITKAKAQ
+2751 KTHISKAKAQ

-2867 RFMNYSKWYVEH
+2867 RFMNYSKWYVEQ

-2890 KGAINNIRDFVLSF
+2890 KGAINNIRDFILSF
-2904 IQRSDKNLNS
+2904 SQRSDRNLNN

-2931 KSVQRFNDIFG
+2931 KSVQRFNDLFG

-2959 DMFDNLMDTA
+2959 DMFDNLMETA

-2992 INKETFEKGI
+2992 INKETFEKGV
-3002 ESLYKSGLDVLGHG
+3002 ESLYKSGLDILGHG

-3025 MREILEKFDAFELR
+3025 MRELLEKFDAVELR

-3057 EDDSRAASDAG
+3057 ERDSRDASDAG

-3093 RVKFFFATIA
+3093 RVKFFFSTIA
-3103 DCELKPLTE
+3103 DCELKPFTE

-3137 QYVPMNVAY
+3137 QYVPMNIAY

-3154 DCENVQQL
+3154 NCENVQQL

-3175 FYVAYVK
+3175 FYVAYTK
-3182 LKALKKKVDDG
+3182 LKALKQKVDKG

-3219 SQYNKQLAKSEAP
+3219 SQYNKELAKSEAP

-3255 WSSLLANGGTD
+3255 WSAQLANGGTD
-3266 LISIDQYGR
+3266 LVSIDQYGR
-3275 RVLNPRNSNASTM
+3275 RVLNPRNRNASTM

-3294 MFDSNKQVT
+3294 MIDSNKQVT
-3303 LKNGQVA
+3303 LKNGQIA

-3333 QIYLFPVRQYNAKKS
+3333 EVYLFPVRQYNAKKS
-3348 KESGK
+3348 KEAGK

-3416 NIEDSPTSFLN
+3416 NIEDSPTSFLQ

-3434 NGQLNVDD
+3434 NGKLNVDD
-3442 NVAYHLK
+3442 NMAYSLR
-3449 GSGRVRLETIYD
+3449 GSGKVKLETIYD

-3535 FGGKHFIGSYVLD
+3535 FGGKHFIGSYVLN
-3548 QLANN
+3548 QLSNN

-3568 DNKDDIGSDYFE
+3568 DNKDDIGSDYFD

-3646 DGNIMQQEDVIDQ
+3646 DGNIMQQEDVIDL
-3659 FINYA
+3659 FMSYA
-3664 YSEYQAVKDA
+3664 YSEYQSVKDA

-3679 QMEKDGTKDT
+3679 QMNEDGTKST

-3699 GARFSSLLGVWEFD
+3699 GARFSSLLGVWELD
-3713 KDGNEV
+3713 NNGDET

-3763 RDEIQNLAD
+3763 RNEIQNLVD

-3777 VIGFDNNN
+3777 VIGFDNKK
-3785 NYVIKNIGLNNGAIE
+3785 NYVIKNIGLNNSAIE

-3819 QVQRDKILNQAIVSY
+3819 QIQRDKILNQAIVAY
-3834 INDLANKALMS
+3834 INDLSNKALIS

-3857 AFYKWKYDEDGNLI
+3857 AFYKWKYDDDGNLI

-3888 TNNFEGLVGLPERY
+3888 TNNFEGLVGLPDRY
-3902 QKGTYV
+3902 QKGVYV

-3939 SMLCDEYIEKELEGF
+3939 SMLCDEYIEKKLEGF

-3967 RKYNLEQKARDKVD
+3967 RRHDLEQDARNSVD
-3981 SQLERMSDEEIEK
+3981 NQLERMSDEDIEK
-3994 LLESKHKGIIAV
+3994 LLESKRKGIIAI

-4106 VTYYDKYA
+4106 ITYYDKYA

-4134 KQQGVDQLKINS
+4134 KKQGVDQLKINS

-4155 QPIKWSDYSNVEEDG
+4155 QPIKWDDYSSVEGDE

-4245 NRLSDIGMQNIMKQ
+4245 NRLSDIGMQNVMKQ

-4272 DGNVIKGNDLS
+4272 DGKVIDDGNLS
-4283 RVVIDQKKFIETILD
+4283 RVVIDQKKFIETVLD

-4314 VEGDEKTGYRLA
+4314 VEGDEKSGYRLSM
-4326 LPIDAVQS
+4326 PVDAVQS

-4377 DGGIVGDN
+4377 DGGIIGDN
-4385 NVTLYNGERLQM
+4385 NVTLYNGKRLQM

-4425 RTFELTKDGK
+4425 RTFELTKDGA

-4442 DGNIKTDK
+4442 DGNIKVDK

-4545 EGVENTFGYVEQ
+4545 EGFENIYGYVEQ
-4557 HLVKESELSEEHQ
+4557 RLVKESELTEEHR

-4594 VQILHRSIDNDTE
+4594 VQILHRSIDNDTD

-4622 KTETPY
+4622 KTESPY

-4771 MYSRQQQSIKDVAEQ
+4771 KYSRQQQSIKDVAEQ
-4786 YFKKDVTFDGNTL
+4786 YFGKDVTFNGNTL
-4799 EEALGIIESGDKDS
+4799 DDALSLIDTGDKES
-4813 IQAMNEAIKKLF
+4813 IQAINEAIKKLF
-4825 ESDQFKQD
+4825 ESEQFKQD

-4838 QGNDVADQNAL
+4838 QGNDIADQKGL

-4903 FATDNDGVLIKK
+4903 FATDEDGVLIKK

-4940 RNAISLTKVVLGE
+4940 RNAISLTKAILGK

-4958 TTGFIQ
+4958 TPGFIQ

-4991 AAIKSEFFNDYV
+4991 AAIKSQFFNDYV

-5018 SSTEDLEFSY
+5018 SSSEDLEFSY
-5028 DSSTNS
+5028 DASINS
-5034 MKITGNK
+5034 MSITGNK

-5057 DQDGNL
+5057 DKDGNL
-5063 QQYVP
+5063 QQYIP

-5074 AIPLK
+5074 ALPLK
-5079 VLSAKDDKIQLNVSI
+5079 VLSAKDDKIQLNISI
-5094 NGNFNGMCRLL
+5094 NGNFNGVCRLL

-5124 NSDYAD
+5124 NSDYSD
-5130 LKGNLLLEMLIPG
+5130 LQGNLLLEMLIPG

-5149 SKDAV
+5149 PKDAV

-5189 ELLEYQNDKQPEVA
+5189 ELLEYQNDKQPQVA

-5218 ITSGDTQGFAK
+5218 ITSGDTQGFTK

-5244 ANFINRKL
+5244 ADFINRKL
-5252 EQLNSYIPTVDLN
+5252 VQLNSIPTVDLN

-5292 SSNFIGVAKMTHS
+5292 SSNFIGVAKMKII
-5305 NGSRQTQ
+5305 NGNKQTQ
-5312 SAYPTMLA
+5312 SAYPTILA
-5320 ALKKNDEGIYVP
+5320 ALKKNDEGMYEP
-5332 SISVTDAPKFI
+5332 SIAVESSPKFI
-5343 KLPRSYNHYD
+5343 KIPRSYNHYD

-5361 QLYGFARY
+5361 QLYGFARH
-5369 NDGIQYPVY
+5369 DSGIMYPVY
-5378 TLVQPKG
+5378 VLVQPKG

-5394 TEYGRNDSTPSST
+5394 TEYGRDDSTLSST
-5407 EYVVDQNALR
+5407 EYVVNQGALR
-5417 NFVESADFINQ
+5417 AFVESADFINQ
-5428 LPVIKQNFGDEYAK
+5428 LPAIKKNFGDEYAA
-5442 ILNDLRTEQVGGI
+5442 ILNDLRTEQTGGV

-5476 ANKTQ
+5476 TNKTQ
-5481 QYTQS
+5481 QQTQS
-5486 NDKPINIYFKSEE
+5486 NDKLGTTQPQTS
-5499 NAELS
+5499 
-5504 NFARR
+5504 
-5509 PFSFTPKD
+5509 TP
-5517 FYFGDDI
+5517 
-5524 REHEFY
+5524 
-5530 NVEQAF
+5530 
-5536 QYYKIMVLE
+5536 
-5545 SIADSLNYSV
+5545 
-5555 PTGAEEAARKG
+5555 
-5566 KSVNRNI
+5566 
-5573 LLKRAQE
+5573 
-5580 ILNTSSAEVARYLG
+5580 TS
-5594 KKSLGLQDISSQFG
+5594 
-5608 TIASAKEIEK
+5608 
-5618 SIFKVWNER
+5618 
-5627 SSKIMK
+5627 
-5633 ALIKASFEQNPQAVQ
+5633 
-5648 RLLDTGNATLTHTQD
+5648 
-5663 KSKWK
+5663 
-5668 TEFPRLLME
+5668 
-5677 VRDELRKSQ
+5677 
-5686 NTQTKPSEP
+5686 
-5695 NTDSSEKSVTEQL
+5695 TDSSEKSVTEQL
-5708 VQHLE
+5708 VQHLK
-5713 DSGFVVQGVPTG
+5713 DSGFTVYDTNGNVDENNFETEGVQFFQKKHHLNSTYKSKLNSFKQAILSNKYTQAGVDFLKVDDLYILFEHASHSETIDSIEKG
-5725 SAITGDIY
+5725 SAGFGLIDVFDS
-5733 EDSYEP
+5733 EDNIDY
-5739 DAMEGAQF
+5739 A
-5747 AIEQPNT
+5747 
-5754 ITYEEHKKE
+5754 E
-5763 IDLIYDDNP
+5763 ISRLM
-5772 ELSSI
+5772 SI
-5777 GSKEQYSEY
+5777 NYQHTHDEQYI
-5786 LSTIFPNSET
+5786 LNSIKRAGIRIT
-5796 PNIYY
+5796 DNIRN
-5801 HGGKKGIDK
+5801 
-5810 FMSPQDPSFAKNKGV
+5810 Q
-5825 HSGTKDYGIYF
+5825 
-5836 TSDRSLANHYSKGY
+5836 
-5850 KKSDRHTYSVLLN
+5850 
-5863 TENPYRTN
+5863 
-5871 KFFAL
+5871 
-5876 SIRRLF
+5876 
-5882 GSKVLDPRSILEKD
+5882 
-5896 FNTTLKGYDSVIWHG
+5896 
-5911 EKGEIVVFDPS
+5911 
-5922 QIHILGSKSDIEG
+5922 
-5935 FKDYVKSRE
+5935 
-5944 QSAEDNSSNTNP
+5944 
-5956 ATGPI
+5956 
-5961 SRSRLTNAIANTHR
+5961 
-5975 QLKQIPKK
+5975 
-5983 VNSTRYAADN
+5983 VNSA
-5993 VYYQLRKALP
+5993 
-6003 KEIVKDIVDFYYEE
+6003 FY
-6017 KDRDSFL
+6017 
-6024 DRVEFYINN
+6024 
-6033 ELKQSILPKAIAAAR
+6033 
-6048 KRQLELST
+6048 
-6056 HYDARQ
+6056 
-6062 VTAQLF
+6062 
-6068 EALKSGKITGNVE
+6068 KS
-6081 ADTATIGRY
+6081 
-6090 QTQLAKQ
+6090 
-6097 LFPAVYNKGWSKQ
+6097 
-6110 RYGYYA
+6110 
-6116 KQFSKISKMI
+6116 
-6126 QIIVTSHNNARM
+6126 
-6138 GNINHI
+6138 
-6144 YKLMAVLEG
+6144 
-6153 LKNYKF
+6153 
-6159 KQHLVEYIT
+6159 
-6168 AVDRTTRREL
+6168 
-6178 PSDTKRSVIG
+6178 SV
-6188 GTLELSPLLLTFKNK
+6188 
-6203 QKRSLKE
+6203 
-6210 VLSDIKQR
+6210 
-6218 TSIYNDVIDI
+6218 
-6228 ILSKMSGDTT
+6228 
-6238 VQLGGI
+6238 
-6244 FSDNNGQH
+6244 
-6252 KSVLG
+6252 
-6257 VTMSDKLDKSE
+6257 
-6268 SKVILYLGNRDE
+6268 
-6280 FKLMN
+6280 
-6285 TIVHEAIHV
+6285 
-6294 VTLRYLQVNPQ
+6294 
-6305 TAAVLRSYAKYLK
+6305 
-6318 SINSRWYGNTNEK
+6318 
-6331 EMIAE
+6331 
-6336 FFSNADYRAWL
+6336 
-6347 KTVPARDID
+6347 
-6356 VSMLDKIVDF
+6356 
-6366 IVRIFTG
+6366 
-6373 ESKTAYDQLKPAFD
+6373 
-6387 QILDE
+6387 
-6392 ALSSTNVAQLSNESV
+6392 
-6407 QSNDNAQFAIEPV
+6407 QFAIEPI
-6420 SAEIDNIEQ
+6420 STETDDYEQ
-6429 RLQDILDNA
+6429 RLQTILDEA
-6438 PRNSEGKLLAPND
+6438 PRDSKGRLLAPND
-6451 EPSNLP
+6451 RPSNLP
-6457 ERLYAIVRTKEF
+6457 ERLYAQVRTKEF

-6489 NGEPLVVYHNTP
+6489 NGEPRVVYHGSDQYGFDVFDPSRSDDKRSLFAAGSKFVASTYRLNYTYNIPQGVLNILYNNNAIEALQNNDFDRVQAILSDIIDPETRIWKENMPDSMKSDYLNERGLEKIRNIQKQLSEKSLSENDRMALLQELSYAEDLYYSSKRYSLQLPQNPDYSKP
-6501 FKFSVFDMDHESRIL
+6501 FKIEIWDDFDNDRPLFQGYKQDLIQLIERRDPSY
-6516 PGISEPFGH
+6516 GIYH
-6525 VGTQETA
+6525 
-6532 NTIKGNQLAL
+6532 L
-6542 FLNARNPLYTD
+6542 FLNIKNPLIIKHDKPTTEND
-6553 DFVHETASYMLSELY
+6553 VVHTWATLNINIGDGRSVKTRFAAEYAKNE
-6568 KQGIISRERYS
+6568 
-6579 SLRGISN
+6579 
-6586 SELRKLMLS
+6586 
-6595 LGYDGTKYE
+6595 GYDGVIITNIYDH
-6604 NKAEG
+6604 G
-6609 GGISYSFISPNQ
+6609 RYSGDPRFDPISPAIREQQELAIEHDDDSHPMIDTRWLETSDIFIAFESNQ
-6621 IKSAGGEN
+6621 VKSAGGEN
-6629 TTFSIDNNNIH
+6629 TGFSKTNNNIH
-6640 YFKDSKGVVY
+6640 FFKDSKGVVY
-6650 GYVDKNDV
+6650 GYVDNDGIIYLNKN
-6658 IHLDKSKI
+6658 KI
-6666 KPEHPIH
+6666 RPEHPIH
-6673 EYTHIWDRVVAIK
+6673 EYVHIWDRVVALK
-6686 NPSLWVR
+6686 NPSLWIR
-6693 GVELMKQFDGGKLWN
+6693 GVELMKQFNGGKLWN

-6721 NMSDAQ
+6721 NMSDEQ

-6780 SDWSYADIETLT
+6780 SNWSKEDIEALT

-6808 ADVINGVDAR
+6808 AEVAYNESDAPLSTAEKLR
-6818 SSISDKIEMVGL
+6818 LVGL
-6830 VNYNSGI
+6830 VKHDYEGDI
-6837 EVSEDAQR
+6837 DVDEEVQR
-6845 AIDKIKAISP
+6845 AIDKLNAISP
-6855 NEQQYITPVITGE
+6855 NEQQYITPVITGKSV
-6868 AFIAGVSLVDAINIA
+6868 INGVSLIDAINIA
-6883 ANIKSIG
+6883 AKIYNSENILGTISNKSL
-6890 RQSKVSDKIVREKIS
+6890 REKIQQIDDEQL
-6905 RILYSY
+6905 RERLYNIS
-6911 DREAL
+6911 DL
-6916 FNLLSFGTV
+6916 GV
-6925 PNNILLMLADYMN
+6925 PNEVMFMIADYISYN
-6938 YDDARGLVA
+6938 DARGIVA
-6947 HYIARSLEQRCQK
+6947 NHICDFLENVDDDTPYDDIA
-6960 KSYYD
+6960 
-6965 VVIPIIKSIDVKY
+6965 VPIIESIDVKY
-6978 DDSRQQSQFND
+6978 DDSREQSLFND

>member
-1 MAKKKKQIYDPRY
+1 MAEKKKQIYDPRY

-35 RYEQQS
+35 KYEQQS
-41 RSKAIE
+41 RSKAID

-60 RRRQQLEQQEEI
+60 RRRQQLEQQEET
-72 DRKNRVE
+72 DRRNRVE
-79 QRKKDTPDA
+79 QRKKDIPDA
-88 LKSRYEIEEEVKSA
+88 LKSRQEVEEEVNSA

-109 WNTDPDDAI
+109 WSTDPDDTTN
-118 IDPISGGNVTRGEIA
+118 DLISGGNVARGEIA

-143 FTGWLGDNLNSYLSR
+143 FIGWLGDNRNSYLSR
-158 LNSAQADNQIGMMQ
+158 LNSAQADNQIGMME
-172 RISRYEQLMNDYEK
+172 RISRYEQLMNDYKK
-186 SLDIEDKLN
+186 SLDIEDKLS
-195 SLHATYDDLGYK
+195 SLHATYDNLGYK

-220 ALQVRNTTKNAIA
+220 TLQVRNTTKNAIA

-245 RKALDALLLNGFE
+245 RKSLDALLLNGFE

-295 GFKDADPT
+295 GFKDADAK
-303 LKRSMLNSALKVAK
+303 LKRAMLNSALNVAK
-317 NRKSLLS
+317 NRRALLS
-324 EQERINRD
+324 EQERINRN
-332 DANLYEQRISTY
+332 DANAYEQRISTY
-344 FKGKRDQPGM
+344 FKSKRDQPGM

-428 VRELYINKVGGSDS
+428 VREIYINKVGGSDS

-448 IKAAEKQV
+448 IKAAKKQV

-487 LKVDALR
+487 LKVNALR

-547 AAREAWEAAL
+547 AAREAWQTAL
-557 KTGKKVGGQFA
+557 KAGKKVGSQFA

-593 SSKLAKKLAA
+593 SSKLAKRLAA

-829 HDNTGSYLIQPELIE
+829 HESTESYLIQPELIE

-912 DSRIKDIRTN
+912 DNRIKDIRTN
-922 QTDEYTNA
+922 QTDEYANA

-941 PVVTGQLATVRAAKA
+941 PVVTGQLAAVRAAKA

-977 ETMLKAIDN
+977 ETMLKAIGN

-1006 LVEGYVEERPVFD
+1006 LIEGYVEERPMFD
-1019 EDGNITEEKTQ
+1019 EDGNVTEEKTQ

-1050 KDPNAETVGYGNHN
+1050 KDPNAEAVGYGNHN

-1116 RDNKKIK
+1116 KDNKKIK

-1186 GNQIK
+1186 GNQSK
-1191 VKLDEDGIPI
+1191 VKLDEDGVPL

-1210 DKNGYL
+1210 DKDGYL

-1237 AGHTYTERMASLL
+1237 SGHTYTERMASLL

-1291 TTAPEDKSNTD
+1291 TTAPEDKSNTGG
-1302 DKQQLAGEQKP
+1302 KQQATGEQKP
-1313 NDKQGQESQPSTE
+1313 DDKQKPAEGQQQESQAGAGQDQESQPA
-1326 QGQESKPTQES
+1326 QNP
-1337 QQKPETQPDQ
+1337 QQKPESQPTQK
-1347 NQPEQQ
+1347 QPEQQ
-1353 YTPAGSGTQLKSSEI
+1353 YTPAGSGTQLSFSET

-1379 ENKLKDDKERV
+1379 ENKLKDDEARV

-1428 RYNRVHSTLPES
+1428 RYNRVHSTLPEA
-1440 YKEDYSIIQSRERVV
+1440 YKEKDDLIQSRKLVV
-1455 QELSKLTTKVEVVKW
+1455 QELSKLTTKAEVVKW

-1477 ESLKKSMLHD
+1477 EHLKKSMLHD

-1509 WQAVITDI
+1509 WQAVITDL
-1517 AHIVVQK
+1517 AHIVIQK
-1524 SFGPSVVVGNI
+1524 SFGPSVVVGSI

-1543 FGHFEGM
+1543 FGHFEGV

-1563 DEYEQNVKYAIDIVK
+1563 DQYEQNVKYAIDIVK
-1578 SVLDDIGASQAM
+1578 SVLNDIGASQVM
-1590 SDEQVRNLVIEL
+1590 SDEQIRNLVIEL
-1602 AGLLKQFTDLGWQLN
+1602 AGILKQFTDLGWILN

-1655 SMHPFAKTRGVN
+1655 SRLQFAKTRGRN
-1667 STITG
+1667 STIERD
-1672 QFESELSKLTA
+1672 FKSELDKLTV

-1689 TPAALNVLKSIR
+1689 TDAARSVLNSIR
-1701 DVADGRFGVELD
+1701 KAANNQYGVELD
-1713 VVDGKVVVVCEYS
+1713 VVDGEIVVIAEYS
-1726 GFFYLANKIRG
+1726 GFFYQANQKFG
-1737 QVQSPFENY
+1737 QKQSPFENY

-1753 QMLIQTELGL
+1753 QMLIQAELGL

-1775 HYEYQVTNDGYNIY
+1775 DYNWQETNDGYNIY
-1789 DLNVSNFV
+1789 NLSVSNFV

-1811 MQRLYTTQPNTVNE
+1811 MQRLYTTQPDSVNE

-1839 QYSTLE
+1839 QYNTLK
-1845 QYLSELSTYD
+1845 QYLSELSIYD
-1855 DYADRYDYISD
+1855 DYAGRYDYVSD
-1866 PRLKSLDNYIK
+1866 PRINSDVEYLDKYVK
-1877 ALKKLVE
+1877 ALNKLVE
-1884 DISRFNKESQ
+1884 NIANFNKWLQPADES
-1894 LIDEPSLTVNT
+1894 LLTVNT
-1905 LDYAKSLKSRI
+1905 LEYVKNLKSRI
-1916 DTAMKYYSMLDNV
+1916 DKAVKQYNALNDA
-1929 RNSISNLEA
+1929 RNNISNIEA

-1948 NYVNSQQYIQDIA
+1948 NYINSQQYIQDIA

-1971 EQDASDSQ
+1971 EQDPSDSQ

-1987 QGTVVKK
+1987 QGTTVRK
-1994 EGKNGTY
+1994 EGEKGVY

-2013 DGVQSTEL
+2013 AGVQSTEF
-2021 VAKNARDGKY
+2021 VAKNAKDGKY
-2031 IGGVATLEL
+2031 IGGVAILEL
-2040 PSEYALD
+2040 PSEYSLD
-2047 QEFVDKCTKLNI
+2047 QEFIDKCARLNI
-2059 EIVGVKSYISRTKN
+2059 TILGVRSYISKTEN
-2073 GQFVESTAVVKTK
+2073 GQFVESTAIVRTK
-2086 SSIGKLSEG
+2086 SSIGEMHDG
-2095 EVRIIPSEQQGPS
+2095 EVKILPSQQQGPGVD
-2108 AGATQN
+2108 ANQN

-2122 NERMNELE
+2122 DEEMSKLRS
-2130 HEIARM
+2130 EI
-2136 LQGQLNSGP
+2136 LDILKGKTGQLNSGVDP
-2145 NPKLLPLMIEYAV
+2145 RLLTLMAKYAV
-2158 GTIDRGIYTF
+2158 GIIDRGIYSF
-2168 NEFVK
+2168 NDFVK
-2173 HIGSKF
+2173 HLVNEL
-2179 GQDVLPYLKS
+2179 GQDVIPYLKS
-2189 AYNGARDWPTI
+2189 AYEGARQWPDI
-2200 TANGLNNKMT
+2200 INNGLKNKMT
-2210 PYDQVAGTDVYK
+2210 PFDQVDNADIYK
-2222 ILNAPTQPV
+2222 ILNTPTQPV
-2231 QERTPQTA
+2231 QDRTPQTA

-2262 KTNPSPSLYYEFFYK
+2262 KTNPSPSLDYEFFYK
-2277 NANKELAQLLN
+2277 NQNKELAQLLN
-2288 SPDFITNAVVE
+2288 APDFITHAVVE
-2299 ISSTE
+2299 ISSVE
-2304 RYEGAQSARH
+2304 RHAGAQSARH
-2314 ANPSLF
+2314 TNPSLF

-2332 IPLNLWQALVKGKQR
+2332 IPLNLYQAFVKGKPR
-2347 TISQNGQNL
+2347 TLSQNGQNL
-2356 YNRVVSIEDAQPG
+2356 YNHVVSIEDAQPG

-2374 NMARTNGR
+2374 NIARTNGR
-2382 IIVKEGTLRPLTDP
+2382 IVVKEGVLRPLTDP
-2396 DAQLLAGTSL
+2396 DAQLLAGTNL
-2406 YTIEMSNASNDFG
+2406 YKIEMSNASNDFG

-2449 RGTLVYLKRIAR
+2449 RGTFVYLKRIAR

-2470 IPVTVQKKSFTDDD
+2470 IPVTVQKKSFADDD
-2484 IDFLISVLANTE
+2484 IDFLISVLSNTDV
-2496 MLNGKTNGVSNRALA
+2496 LNGKTNGVSNRALA

-2534 GRPGVIRIRM
+2534 GRPGVVRIRM

-2549 TNNQLGYAGEIDLNT
+2549 ANNQLGYAGEIDLNT
-2564 DAGKTHFRSV
+2564 DAGKTNFRSV

-2626 MSDFKAVDVY
+2626 MSDFKAVDDY

-2665 TDISTVDP
+2665 TDISTVD
-2673 SAAPSNTGANSPVQ
+2673 SNQAPSNTGANSPVQ

-2709 INPDDYTTNEDW
+2709 INPDDYTPTQDW
-2721 AEQMPDGESSAS
+2721 AEQMPDTDFNEGLSESQIDSADQS
-2733 QVDNAD
+2733 G
-2739 ESSMVFYRQKSP
+2739 FTLYKQKGPS
-2751 NKTRITKAKAQ
+2751 KSHISKAKAQ

-2784 SNAMRDPSVLGICK
+2784 SNTMHDPSVLGICK

-2845 IHSKDDAIRKNA
+2845 IHSKDDAVRKNA

-2867 RFMNYSKWYVEH
+2867 RFMNYSKWYVEQ

-2904 IQRSDKNLNS
+2904 SQRSDRNLNN

-2931 KSVQRFNDIFG
+2931 KSVQRFNDLFG

-2959 DMFDNLMDTA
+2959 DMFDNLMETA

-2992 INKETFEKGI
+2992 INKETFEKGV
-3002 ESLYKSGLDVLGHG
+3002 ESLYKSGLDILGHG

-3025 MREILEKFDAFELR
+3025 MGEILEKFDAVELR

-3057 EDDSRAASDAG
+3057 ERDSRDASDAG

-3093 RVKFFFATIA
+3093 RVKFFFSTIA

-3120 GQVQYK
+3120 GLVQYK

-3137 QYVPMNVAY
+3137 QYVPMNIAY

-3175 FYVAYVK
+3175 FYVAYTK
-3182 LKALKKKVDDG
+3182 LKALKQKVDKG

-3219 SQYNKQLAKSEAP
+3219 SQYNKELAKSEAP

-3255 WSSLLANGGTD
+3255 WSAQLANGGTD

-3275 RVLNPRNSNASTM
+3275 RVLNPRNRNASTM

-3294 MFDSNKQVT
+3294 MIDSNKQVT

-3325 PHTGRPKG
+3325 SNTGRPKG
-3333 QIYLFPVRQYNAKKS
+3333 EVYLFPVRQYNAKKS
-3348 KESGK
+3348 KETGK

-3416 NIEDSPTSFLN
+3416 NIEDSPTSFLQ

-3434 NGQLNVDD
+3434 NGKLNVDD
-3442 NVAYHLK
+3442 NMAYSLR
-3449 GSGRVRLETIYD
+3449 GSGKVRLETIYD

-3525 FIYRKLEDDA
+3525 FIYRRLEDDA

-3548 QLANN
+3548 QLSNN

-3568 DNKDDIGSDYFE
+3568 DNKDDIGSDYFD

-3646 DGNIMQQEDVIDQ
+3646 DGNIMQQEDVIDL
-3659 FINYA
+3659 FMSYA
-3664 YSEYQAVKDA
+3664 YSEYQSVKDA

-3679 QMEKDGTKDT
+3679 QMNEDGTKST

-3713 KDGNEV
+3713 NNGDEV
-3719 YVSFNDKKDGHTYK
+3719 FVSFNDKKDGHTYK

-3763 RDEIQNLAD
+3763 RNEIQNLAD

-3777 VIGFDNNN
+3777 VIGFDNNK
-3785 NYVIKNIGLNNGAIE
+3785 NYVIKNIGLNNSAIE

-3819 QVQRDKILNQAIVSY
+3819 QVQRDKILNQAIVAY
-3834 INDLANKALMS
+3834 INDLSNKALIS

-3857 AFYKWKYDEDGNLI
+3857 AFYKWKYDDDGNLI

-3888 TNNFEGLVGLPERY
+3888 TNNFEGLVGLPDRY
-3902 QKGTYV
+3902 QKGVYV

-3967 RKYNLEQKARDKVD
+3967 RKYNLEQDARNKVD
-3981 SQLERMSDEEIEK
+3981 DQLERMSDEEIEK

-4106 VTYYDKYA
+4106 ITYYDKYA

-4134 KQQGVDQLKINS
+4134 KKQGVDQLKINS

-4155 QPIKWSDYSNVEEDG
+4155 QPIKWDDYSSVEGDE

-4272 DGNVIKGNDLS
+4272 DGKVIDDGNLS
-4283 RVVIDQKKFIETILD
+4283 RVVIDQKKFIETVLD

-4314 VEGDEKTGYRLA
+4314 VEGDEKSGYRLSM
-4326 LPIDAVQS
+4326 PIDAVQS

-4385 NVTLYNGERLQM
+4385 NVTLYNGKRLQM

-4425 RTFELTKDGK
+4425 RTFELTKDGA

-4442 DGNIKTDK
+4442 DGNIKVDK

-4480 GEKAKANILAYR
+4480 GENAKANILAYR

-4522 FTKITGSDFD
+4522 FTKITGSDFK
-4532 IDKLFLS
+4532 ILES
-4539 GLNYKT
+4539 LN
-4545 EGVENTFGYVEQ
+4545 
-4557 HLVKESELSEEHQ
+4557 
-4570 LQNKII
+4570 
-4576 DMYLALLID
+4576 
-4585 KKDNGGPRN
+4585 
-4594 VQILHRSIDNDTE
+4594 
-4607 LAKSVLKDIEGSGKS
+4607 
-4622 KTETPY
+4622 
-4628 SFYSLARQ
+4628 
-4636 TASKNDYITGKI
+4636 
-4648 GIGPFALNNNNQI
+4648 
-4661 LTMIYHISFR
+4661 
-4671 ESQSSLLSTL
+4671 
-4681 GLSRLDKQLDVD
+4681 
-4693 GNSIMSW
+4693 
-4700 ISAMINAHV
+4700 
-4709 DIAKDPWISRLNVN
+4709 
-4723 PFSYNIT
+4723 
-4730 NLLLRTGWGGNTFYF
+4730 
-4745 LTQPIM
+4745 
-4751 KQMADAYVKASSQ
+4751 
-4764 YMQQNGS
+4764 
-4771 MYSRQQQSIKDVAEQ
+4771 
-4786 YFKKDVTFDGNTL
+4786 
-4799 EEALGIIESGDKDS
+4799 
-4813 IQAMNEAIKKLF
+4813 
-4825 ESDQFKQD
+4825 
-4833 ARDYA
+4833 
-4838 QGNDVADQNAL
+4838 
-4849 KSRQLGIYLA
+4849 
-4859 YVQFSKYANALA
+4859 
-4871 NLVKYCKID
+4871 
-4880 TKKHGKSAAEQL
+4880 
-4892 VYKEGFDELFE
+4892 
-4903 FATDNDGVLIKK
+4903 
-4915 GDVGAL
+4915 
-4921 FEPAGLLDLVE
+4921 
-4932 HSYVGTKT
+4932 
-4940 RNAISLTKVVLGE
+4940 
-4953 QFMSS
+4953 
-4958 TTGFIQ
+4958 
-4964 MLRQL
+4964 
-4969 NTMAGNTSLSVSFVQ
+4969 
-4984 SAQKALS
+4984 
-4991 AAIKSEFFNDYV
+4991 FFNC
-5003 SRISDNPRYMHDLVN
+5003 
-5018 SSTEDLEFSY
+5018 
-5028 DSSTNS
+5028 
-5034 MKITGNK
+5034 
-5041 HSLKSYVGQPI
+5041 
-5052 LLWYK
+5052 W
-5057 DQDGNL
+5057 
-5063 QQYVP
+5063 
-5068 RDKNGN
+5068 
-5074 AIPLK
+5074 
-5079 VLSAKDDKIQLNVSI
+5079 
-5094 NGNFNGMCRLL
+5094 
-5105 GGANTI
+5105 
-5111 FDRLSRLKPMIYH
+5111 
-5124 NSDYAD
+5124 
-5130 LKGNLLLEMLIPG
+5130 
-5143 KRVEYS
+5143 
-5149 SKDAV
+5149 
-5154 LGERPDTYDDLKF
+5154 
-5167 VKLQNFVDDG
+5167 
-5177 GINTNYIINAWN
+5177 
-5189 ELLEYQNDKQPEVA
+5189 EV
-5203 EYIRNFARDLVVYAF
+5203 
-5218 ITSGDTQGFAK
+5218 
-5229 MFKYVPASWRKKSGY
+5229 
-5244 ANFINRKL
+5244 
-5252 EQLNSYIPTVDLN
+5252 
-5265 DVLLNNWYDNKL
+5265 
-5277 VPTYQFYSKDANGKR
+5277 
-5292 SSNFIGVAKMTHS
+5292 H
-5305 NGSRQTQ
+5305 
-5312 SAYPTMLA
+5312 
-5320 ALKKNDEGIYVP
+5320 
-5332 SISVTDAPKFI
+5332 VTWI
-5343 KLPRSYNHYD
+5343 
-5353 SQRQYNVY
+5353 
-5361 QLYGFARY
+5361 
-5369 NDGIQYPVY
+5369 
-5378 TLVQPKG
+5378 
-5385 TKVSGGFMV
+5385 
-5394 TEYGRNDSTPSST
+5394 
-5407 EYVVDQNALR
+5407 
-5417 NFVESADFINQ
+5417 
-5428 LPVIKQNFGDEYAK
+5428 
-5442 ILNDLRTEQVGGI
+5442 
-5455 AAAITD
+5455 
-5461 DDQAQPVNTG
+5461 
-5471 NQPST
+5471 
-5476 ANKTQ
+5476 
-5481 QYTQS
+5481 
-5486 NDKPINIYFKSEE
+5486 
-5499 NAELS
+5499 
-5504 NFARR
+5504 
-5509 PFSFTPKD
+5509 
-5517 FYFGDDI
+5517 
-5524 REHEFY
+5524 
-5530 NVEQAF
+5530 
-5536 QYYKIMVLE
+5536 
-5545 SIADSLNYSV
+5545 
-5555 PTGAEEAARKG
+5555 
-5566 KSVNRNI
+5566 
-5573 LLKRAQE
+5573 
-5580 ILNTSSAEVARYLG
+5580 
-5594 KKSLGLQDISSQFG
+5594 ISSQ
-5608 TIASAKEIEK
+5608 ASI
-5618 SIFKVWNER
+5618 VY
-5627 SSKIMK
+5627 
-5633 ALIKASFEQNPQAVQ
+5633 V
-5648 RLLDTGNATLTHTQD
+5648 
-5663 KSKWK
+5663 
-5668 TEFPRLLME
+5668 
-5677 VRDELRKSQ
+5677 
-5686 NTQTKPSEP
+5686 
-5695 NTDSSEKSVTEQL
+5695 
-5708 VQHLE
+5708 
-5713 DSGFVVQGVPTG
+5713 
-5725 SAITGDIY
+5725 
-5733 EDSYEP
+5733 
-5739 DAMEGAQF
+5739 
-5747 AIEQPNT
+5747 
-5754 ITYEEHKKE
+5754 
-5763 IDLIYDDNP
+5763 
-5772 ELSSI
+5772 
-5777 GSKEQYSEY
+5777 
-5786 LSTIFPNSET
+5786 
-5796 PNIYY
+5796 
-5801 HGGKKGIDK
+5801 
-5810 FMSPQDPSFAKNKGV
+5810 
-5825 HSGTKDYGIYF
+5825 
-5836 TSDRSLANHYSKGY
+5836 
-5850 KKSDRHTYSVLLN
+5850 
-5863 TENPYRTN
+5863 YR
-5871 KFFAL
+5871 
-5876 SIRRLF
+5876 RR
-5882 GSKVLDPRSILEKD
+5882 
-5896 FNTTLKGYDSVIWHG
+5896 
-5911 EKGEIVVFDPS
+5911 
-5922 QIHILGSKSDIEG
+5922 
-5935 FKDYVKSRE
+5935 
-5944 QSAEDNSSNTNP
+5944 
-5956 ATGPI
+5956 
-5961 SRSRLTNAIANTHR
+5961 
-5975 QLKQIPKK
+5975 
-5983 VNSTRYAADN
+5983 
-5993 VYYQLRKALP
+5993 
-6003 KEIVKDIVDFYYEE
+6003 
-6017 KDRDSFL
+6017 
-6024 DRVEFYINN
+6024 
-6033 ELKQSILPKAIAAAR
+6033 
-6048 KRQLELST
+6048 
-6056 HYDARQ
+6056 
-6062 VTAQLF
+6062 
-6068 EALKSGKITGNVE
+6068 
-6081 ADTATIGRY
+6081 
-6090 QTQLAKQ
+6090 
-6097 LFPAVYNKGWSKQ
+6097 
-6110 RYGYYA
+6110 
-6116 KQFSKISKMI
+6116 
-6126 QIIVTSHNNARM
+6126 
-6138 GNINHI
+6138 
-6144 YKLMAVLEG
+6144 
-6153 LKNYKF
+6153 
-6159 KQHLVEYIT
+6159 
-6168 AVDRTTRREL
+6168 
-6178 PSDTKRSVIG
+6178 
-6188 GTLELSPLLLTFKNK
+6188 
-6203 QKRSLKE
+6203 
-6210 VLSDIKQR
+6210 
-6218 TSIYNDVIDI
+6218 
-6228 ILSKMSGDTT
+6228 
-6238 VQLGGI
+6238 
-6244 FSDNNGQH
+6244 
-6252 KSVLG
+6252 
-6257 VTMSDKLDKSE
+6257 
-6268 SKVILYLGNRDE
+6268 
-6280 FKLMN
+6280 
-6285 TIVHEAIHV
+6285 
-6294 VTLRYLQVNPQ
+6294 
-6305 TAAVLRSYAKYLK
+6305 
-6318 SINSRWYGNTNEK
+6318 
-6331 EMIAE
+6331 
-6336 FFSNADYRAWL
+6336 
-6347 KTVPARDID
+6347 
-6356 VSMLDKIVDF
+6356 
-6366 IVRIFTG
+6366 
-6373 ESKTAYDQLKPAFD
+6373 
-6387 QILDE
+6387 
-6392 ALSSTNVAQLSNESV
+6392 
-6407 QSNDNAQFAIEPV
+6407 
-6420 SAEIDNIEQ
+6420 
-6429 RLQDILDNA
+6429 
-6438 PRNSEGKLLAPND
+6438 
-6451 EPSNLP
+6451 
-6457 ERLYAIVRTKEF
+6457 
-6469 KDWFGDWQNDPKNA
+6469 
-6483 SKVVDE
+6483 
-6489 NGEPLVVYHNTP
+6489 
-6501 FKFSVFDMDHESRIL
+6501 
-6516 PGISEPFGH
+6516 
-6525 VGTQETA
+6525 
-6532 NTIKGNQLAL
+6532 
-6542 FLNARNPLYTD
+6542 
-6553 DFVHETASYMLSELY
+6553 
-6568 KQGIISRERYS
+6568 
-6579 SLRGISN
+6579 
-6586 SELRKLMLS
+6586 
-6595 LGYDGTKYE
+6595 
-6604 NKAEG
+6604 
-6609 GGISYSFISPNQ
+6609 
-6621 IKSAGGEN
+6621 
-6629 TTFSIDNNNIH
+6629 
-6640 YFKDSKGVVY
+6640 
-6650 GYVDKNDV
+6650 
-6658 IHLDKSKI
+6658 
-6666 KPEHPIH
+6666 
-6673 EYTHIWDRVVAIK
+6673 
-6686 NPSLWVR
+6686 
-6693 GVELMKQFDGGKLWN
+6693 
-6708 EIANSEFYGKKWS
+6708 
-6721 NMSDAQ
+6721 
-6727 REFMIASEVHARLV
+6727 
-6741 GEGGAKLIS
+6741 
-6750 EIEAKQGSSDII
+6750 
-6762 SKLKDWILKFWQS
+6762 
-6775 LKQTF
+6775 
-6780 SDWSYADIETLT
+6780 
-6792 LKDFNH
+6792 
-6798 MTLRDFVTSN
+6798 
-6808 ADVINGVDAR
+6808 
-6818 SSISDKIEMVGL
+6818 
-6830 VNYNSGI
+6830 
-6837 EVSEDAQR
+6837 
-6845 AIDKIKAISP
+6845 
-6855 NEQQYITPVITGE
+6855 
-6868 AFIAGVSLVDAINIA
+6868 
-6883 ANIKSIG
+6883 
-6890 RQSKVSDKIVREKIS
+6890 
-6905 RILYSY
+6905 
-6911 DREAL
+6911 
-6916 FNLLSFGTV
+6916 
-6925 PNNILLMLADYMN
+6925 
-6938 YDDARGLVA
+6938 
-6947 HYIARSLEQRCQK
+6947 
-6960 KSYYD
+6960 
-6965 VVIPIIKSIDVKY
+6965 
-6978 DDSRQQSQFND
+6978 FND
-6989 DIMKHCKGN
+6989 

>member
-41 RSKAIE
+41 RSKAVD

-60 RRRQQLEQQEEI
+60 RRRQQLEQQEET
-72 DRKNRVE
+72 DRRNRIE
-79 QRKKDTPDA
+79 QRKKDVPDA
-88 LKSRYEIEEEVKSA
+88 LKSRQEVEEEVNST

-109 WNTDPDDAI
+109 WSTDPDDTTN
-118 IDPISGGNVTRGEIA
+118 DLLTGGNVARGEIA

-143 FTGWLGDNLNSYLSR
+143 FIGWLGDNLNSYLSR
-158 LNSAQADNQIGMMQ
+158 LNSAQADNQIGMME

-186 SLDIEDKLN
+186 SLDIEDKLS

-207 LDNARMSQEERNK
+207 LDNARMSQKERNK
-220 ALQVRNTTKNAIA
+220 TLQVRNTTKNAIA
-233 TLQNQYNALGNS
+233 TLQNQYNALGKS
-245 RKALDALLLNGFE
+245 RKSLDALLLNGFE

-269 NPMAALFGD
+269 NPMAMLFGD

-289 VLLRLE
+289 VLLHLE
-295 GFKDADPT
+295 GFKDADAT
-303 LKRSMLNSALKVAK
+303 LKRAMLNSALKVAK
-317 NRKSLLS
+317 NRRRLLS
-324 EQERINRD
+324 EQERVNRD
-332 DANLYEQRISTY
+332 DANTYEQRISTY
-344 FKGKRDQPGM
+344 FKSRRDQPGM

-386 GLLSGAL
+386 GLASGAL
-393 APYTGGTSLLVG
+393 APYTGGASLLVG
-405 APVVL
+405 TPVVL
-410 AANMGSAVAE
+410 AANMGSAIAE

-448 IKAAEKQV
+448 IKAAKKQV
-456 PDWKARKMTENDLID
+456 PDWKARKMTDNDLID

-487 LKVDALR
+487 LKVNALR
-494 DAETLFKRDMV
+494 DAEALFKRDMV

-514 TALDV
+514 TALDL

-547 AAREAWEAAL
+547 AAREAWQTAL
-557 KTGKKVGGQFA
+557 KAGKRVGSQFA

-593 SSKLAKKLAA
+593 SSKVAKRLAA

-624 TQKALAITPGWL
+624 TKKALAITPGWL

-666 SFGREL
+666 TFGREL
-672 LGRLHMSALSEGIE
+672 LGRLHMAALSEGIE

-751 ILGGLGH
+751 IIGGLGH

-941 PVVTGQLATVRAAKA
+941 PVVTGQLAAVRAAKA

-977 ETMLKAIDN
+977 ETILKAIGN

-1006 LVEGYVEERPVFD
+1006 LVEGYVEERPIFD
-1019 EDGNITEEKTQ
+1019 ENGNVTEEKTQ
-1030 IKHPGINDY
+1030 VRHPGINDY

-1191 VKLDEDGIPI
+1191 VKLDEDGVPV

-1223 EVKETPIFGEWDSN
+1223 EMKETPIFGEWDSN
-1237 AGHTYTERMASLL
+1237 SGHTYTERMASLL

-1281 LQKGQEQPAD
+1281 LQKGQEQPTD
-1291 TTAPEDKSNTD
+1291 TTAPEDKSNTGG
-1302 DKQQLAGEQKP
+1302 KQQATGEQKP
-1313 NDKQGQESQPSTE
+1313 DDKQKPAEGQQQESQAGAGQGQESQPA
-1326 QGQESKPTQES
+1326 QNP
-1337 QQKPETQPDQ
+1337 QQKPESQPTQK
-1347 NQPEQQ
+1347 QPEQQ
-1353 YTPAGSGTQLKSSEI
+1353 YTPAGSGTQPISSET

-1379 ENKLKDDKERV
+1379 DNKRKDDEARV

-1440 YKEDYSIIQSRERVV
+1440 YKEADSIIQSRERIA
-1455 QELSKLTTKVEVVKW
+1455 QELSKLTTKAEVVKW

-1543 FGHFEGM
+1543 FGHFEGV
-1550 EALEYITMHSDNK
+1550 EALDYINMHADDK
-1563 DEYEQNVKYAIDIVK
+1563 DQYEQDVKYAIDIVK
-1578 SVLDDIGASQAM
+1578 SILDDIGASQAM
-1590 SDEQVRNLVIEL
+1590 SDEQIRNLVIEL
-1602 AGLLKQFTDLGWQLN
+1602 ARLEKQFDDLGWVLN

-1655 SMHPFAKTRGVN
+1655 SRLQFAKTRSKN
-1667 STITG
+1667 SIIARD
-1672 QFESELSKLTA
+1672 FKSELDKLTV

-1689 TPAALNVLKSIR
+1689 TDAARSVLNSIR
-1701 DVADGRFGVELD
+1701 KAANNQYGVELD
-1713 VVDGKVVVVCEYS
+1713 VVDGEIVVIAEYS
-1726 GFFYLANKIRG
+1726 GFFYQANQKFG
-1737 QVQSPFENY
+1737 QKQSPFENY

-1753 QMLIQTELGL
+1753 QMLIQAELGL

-1775 HYEYQVTNDGYNIY
+1775 KYGWDETNDGYNIY
-1789 DLNVSNFV
+1789 NLSVSNFV

-1811 MQRLYTTQPNTVNE
+1811 MQRLYTTQPDTVNE

-1839 QYSTLE
+1839 QYNTLD

-1855 DYADRYDYISD
+1855 GFADTYDYISD
-1866 PRLKSLDNYIK
+1866 PRLKSLDKYIK
-1877 ALKKLVE
+1877 ALDKLVN
-1884 DISRFNKESQ
+1884 DINRFNEESQ
-1894 LIDEPSLTVNT
+1894 LIDEQTLTVNT
-1905 LDYAKSLKSRI
+1905 LEQAKNLKSRI
-1916 DTAMKYYSMLDNV
+1916 DKAIKYYSMLDNV

-1948 NYVNSQQYIQDIA
+1948 NYINSQQYIQDIA

-1971 EQDASDSQ
+1971 EQDTSDSQ

-1987 QGTVVKK
+1987 QGTTVRK
-1994 EGKNGTY
+1994 EGKKGVC
-2001 YTGFVNNGTEEK
+2001 YTGFVNNGTK
-2013 DGVQSTEL
+2013 KKAGVQSTEF
-2021 VAKNARDGKY
+2021 VAKNAKDGKY

-2040 PSEYALD
+2040 PSEYSLN
-2047 QEFVDKCTKLNI
+2047 QEFVDKCTRLNI
-2059 EIVGVKSYISRTKN
+2059 TILGVRSYISKTEN
-2073 GQFVESTAVVKTK
+2073 GQFVESTAIVRTK
-2086 SSIGKLSEG
+2086 SSIGEMHDG
-2095 EVRIIPSEQQGPS
+2095 EVKILPSQQQGPS
-2108 AGATQN
+2108 ADTNQN

-2122 NERMNELE
+2122 DEEMSKLRS
-2130 HEIARM
+2130 EI
-2136 LQGQLNSGP
+2136 LDILKGKTGQLNSGVDP
-2145 NPKLLPLMIEYAV
+2145 RLLTLMVKYAV
-2158 GTIDRGIYTF
+2158 GIIDRGIYSF
-2168 NEFVK
+2168 NDFVK
-2173 HIGSKF
+2173 HLVNEL
-2179 GQDVLPYLKS
+2179 GQDVVPYLKS
-2189 AYNGARDWPTI
+2189 AYEGARQWPDI
-2200 TANGLNNKMT
+2200 INNGLKNKMT
-2210 PYDQVAGTDVYK
+2210 PFDQVDNADVYK
-2222 ILNAPTQPV
+2222 ILNTPTQPV
-2231 QERTPQTA
+2231 QDRTPQTA
-2239 QPKPEQPQYTPGE
+2239 QPKPQQPQYTPGE

-2262 KTNPSPSLYYEFFYK
+2262 KTNPSPSLDYEFFYK
-2277 NANKELAQLLN
+2277 NQNKELAQLLN
-2288 SPDFITNAVVE
+2288 APDFITHAVVE
-2299 ISSTE
+2299 ISSVE
-2304 RYEGAQSARH
+2304 RHAGAQSARH
-2314 ANPSLF
+2314 TNPSLF

-2332 IPLNLWQALVKGKQR
+2332 IPLNLYQAFVKGKPR
-2347 TISQNGQNL
+2347 TLSQNGQNL

-2382 IIVKEGTLRPLTDP
+2382 IVVKEGVLRPLTDP
-2396 DAQLLAGTSL
+2396 DAQLLAGTNL
-2406 YTIEMSNASNDFG
+2406 YKIEMSNASNDFG

-2434 QRTIFRYNNPDHAPE
+2434 QRTIFRYNNPNHAPE

-2461 DEGNKQPAV
+2461 DEGDKQPAV
-2470 IPVTVQKKSFTDDD
+2470 IPVTIQKKSFADDD
-2484 IDFLISVLANTE
+2484 IDFLISVLSNTDI
-2496 MLNGKTNGVSNRALA
+2496 LNGKTNGVSNRTLA

-2549 TNNQLGYAGEIDLNT
+2549 ANNQLGYVGEIDLNT
-2564 DAGKTHFRSV
+2564 DAGKTNFRSV

-2596 STLPIKAIRDWFI
+2596 NTLPIKAIRDWFI

-2621 TLTFD
+2621 TLTFE
-2626 MSDFKAVDVY
+2626 MSDFKAVDDY

-2644 YIKHGV
+2644 YVKHGV

-2673 SAAPSNTGANSPVQ
+2673 NQAPSNTGANSPVQ

-2695 PEVKPEGYSKPDPG
+2695 PEVKPEGYSKPDPS
-2709 INPDDYTTNEDW
+2709 INPDDYTTNQDW
-2721 AEQMPDGESSAS
+2721 AEQMPDNDSNEELSES
-2733 QVDNAD
+2733 QIDNTD
-2739 ESSMVFYRQKSP
+2739 ESSVVFYKQKEPS
-2751 NKTRITKAKAQ
+2751 KTHISKAKAQ

-2772 FEGKIEFRKNLI
+2772 FEGKLEFRKNLI

-2867 RFMNYSKWYVEH
+2867 RFMNYSKWYIEQ

-2890 KGAINNIRDFVLSF
+2890 KGAINNIRDFILSF
-2904 IQRSDKNLNS
+2904 SQRSDRNLNN

-2931 KSVQRFNDIFG
+2931 KSVQRFNDLFG

-2959 DMFDNLMDTA
+2959 DMFDNLMETA

-2992 INKETFEKGI
+2992 INKETFEKGV
-3002 ESLYKSGLDVLGHG
+3002 ESLYKSKLDILGHG

-3025 MREILEKFDAFELR
+3025 MRELLEKFDAVELR

-3057 EDDSRAASDAG
+3057 ERDSRDASDAG

-3093 RVKFFFATIA
+3093 RVKFFFSTIA

-3112 KGKLVYKD
+3112 NGKLVYKD

-3137 QYVPMNVAY
+3137 QYVPMNIAY

-3175 FYVAYVK
+3175 FYVAYTK
-3182 LKALKKKVDDG
+3182 LKALKQKVDKG

-3219 SQYNKQLAKSEAP
+3219 SQYNKELAKSEAP

-3255 WSSLLANGGTD
+3255 WSAQLANGGTD
-3266 LISIDQYGR
+3266 LVSIDQYGR
-3275 RVLNPRNSNASTM
+3275 RVLNPRNRNASTM

-3294 MFDSNKQVT
+3294 MIDSNKQVT

-3333 QIYLFPVRQYNAKKS
+3333 EVYLFPVRQYNAKKS
-3348 KESGK
+3348 KEAGK

-3389 RPVFDWILFNKYG
+3389 RPVFDWILLNKYG

-3416 NIEDSPTSFLN
+3416 NIEDSPTSFLQ

-3434 NGQLNVDD
+3434 NGKLNVDD
-3442 NVAYHLK
+3442 NMAYSLR
-3449 GSGRVRLETIYD
+3449 GSGKVRLETIYD

-3548 QLANN
+3548 QLSNN

-3568 DNKDDIGSDYFE
+3568 DNKDDIGSDYFD

-3646 DGNIMQQEDVIDQ
+3646 DGNIMQQEDVIDL
-3659 FINYA
+3659 FMSYA
-3664 YSEYQAVKDA
+3664 YSEYQSVKDA

-3679 QMEKDGTKDT
+3679 QMNEDGTKST

-3699 GARFSSLLGVWEFD
+3699 GARFSSLLGVWELD
-3713 KDGNEV
+3713 NNGDET

-3763 RDEIQNLAD
+3763 RNEIQNLVD

-3777 VIGFDNNN
+3777 VIGFDNKK
-3785 NYVIKNIGLNNGAIE
+3785 NYVIKNIGLNNSAIE

-3819 QVQRDKILNQAIVSY
+3819 QVQRDKILNQAIVAY
-3834 INDLANKALMS
+3834 INDLSNKALIS
-3845 GHEVERLFAGNP
+3845 VHEVERLFAGNP
-3857 AFYKWKYDEDGNLI
+3857 AFYKWKYDDDGNLI

-3888 TNNFEGLVGLPERY
+3888 TNNFEGLVGLPDRY
-3902 QKGTYV
+3902 QKGVYV

-3939 SMLCDEYIEKELEGF
+3939 SMLCDEYIEKELKGF

-3967 RKYNLEQKARDKVD
+3967 RRHDLEQDARNSVD
-3981 SQLERMSDEEIEK
+3981 NQLERMSDEEIEK
-3994 LLESKHKGIIAV
+3994 LLESKHKGIIAI

-4106 VTYYDKYA
+4106 ITYYDKYA

-4134 KQQGVDQLKINS
+4134 KKQGVDQLKINS

-4155 QPIKWSDYSNVEEDG
+4155 QPIKWDDYSSVEGDE

-4245 NRLSDIGMQNIMKQ
+4245 NRLSDIGMQNVMKQ

-4272 DGNVIKGNDLS
+4272 DGKVIDDGNLS
-4283 RVVIDQKKFIETILD
+4283 RVVIDQKKFIETVLD

-4314 VEGDEKTGYRLA
+4314 VEGDEKSGYRLSM
-4326 LPIDAVQS
+4326 PVDAVQS

-4385 NVTLYNGERLQM
+4385 NVTLYNGKRLQM

-4425 RTFELTKDGK
+4425 RTFELTKDGA

-4442 DGNIKTDK
+4442 DGNIKVDK

-4480 GEKAKANILAYR
+4480 GEEAKANILAYR

-4545 EGVENTFGYVEQ
+4545 NGVENIYGYVEQ
-4557 HLVKESELSEEHQ
+4557 RLVEESELTEEHR

-4594 VQILHRSIDNDTE
+4594 VQILHRSIDNDTD

-4622 KTETPY
+4622 KTESPY

-4636 TASKNDYITGKI
+4636 TASKNDYITGKV

-4671 ESQSSLLSTL
+4671 ESQSSLLNTL

-4771 MYSRQQQSIKDVAEQ
+4771 TYSRQQQSIKDVAEQ
-4786 YFKKDVTFDGNTL
+4786 YFGKDVTFDGNTL
-4799 EEALGIIESGDKDS
+4799 DDALSLIDTGDKES
-4813 IQAMNEAIKKLF
+4813 IWAINEAIKKLF
-4825 ESDQFKQD
+4825 ESEQFEQD

-4838 QGNDVADQNAL
+4838 QGNDIADQKGL

-4903 FATDNDGVLIKK
+4903 FATDEDGVLIKK

-4940 RNAISLTKVVLGE
+4940 RNAISLTKAILGK

-4958 TTGFIQ
+4958 TPGFIQ

-4991 AAIKSEFFNDYV
+4991 AAIKSQFFNDYV
-5003 SRISDNPRYMHDLVN
+5003 SRISDNPRYIHDLVN
-5018 SSTEDLEFSY
+5018 SSSEDLEFSY
-5028 DSSTNS
+5028 DASTNS
-5034 MKITGNK
+5034 MSITGNK

-5057 DQDGNL
+5057 DKDGNL
-5063 QQYVP
+5063 QQYIP

-5074 AIPLK
+5074 ALPLK
-5079 VLSAKDDKIQLNVSI
+5079 VLSAKDDKIQLNISI
-5094 NGNFNGMCRLL
+5094 NGNFNGVCRLL

-5124 NSDYAD
+5124 NSDYSD
-5130 LKGNLLLEMLIPG
+5130 LQGNLLLEMLIPG

-5149 SKDAV
+5149 PKDAV

-5189 ELLEYQNDKQPEVA
+5189 ELLEYQNDKQPQVA

-5218 ITSGDTQGFAK
+5218 ITSGDTQGFTK

-5244 ANFINRKL
+5244 AKFIDRKL
-5252 EQLNSYIPTVDLN
+5252 EQLTSYIPTVDLN

-5292 SSNFIGVAKMTHS
+5292 SSNFIGVAKMNS
-5305 NGSRQTQ
+5305 VNGNKQTL
-5312 SAYPTMLA
+5312 SAYPTILA
-5320 ALKKNDEGIYVP
+5320 ALKKNDEGMYEP
-5332 SISVTDAPKFI
+5332 SIAVESSPKFI
-5343 KLPRSYNHYD
+5343 KIPRSYNHYD

-5361 QLYGFARY
+5361 QLYGFAKH
-5369 NDGIQYPVY
+5369 DSGIMYPVY
-5378 TLVQPKG
+5378 VLVQPKG

-5394 TEYGRNDSTPSST
+5394 TEYGRDDSTPSST
-5407 EYVVDQNALR
+5407 EYVVNQGALR
-5417 NFVESADFINQ
+5417 AFVESADFINQ
-5428 LPVIKQNFGDEYAK
+5428 LPAIKKNFGDEYAA
-5442 ILNDLRTEQVGGI
+5442 ILNDLRTEQTGGV

-5481 QYTQS
+5481 QQTQS
-5486 NDKPINIYFKSEE
+5486 NYKPINIYFKSEE

-5517 FYFGDDI
+5517 FYFGDDAS
-5524 REHEFY
+5524 EHQFY
-5530 NVEQAF
+5530 SVEQAF
-5536 QYYKIMVLE
+5536 QYYKIMVLA
-5545 SIADSLNYSV
+5545 SMSDSLNYSIS
-5555 PTGAEEAARKG
+5555 TGAQEAARK
-5566 KSVNRNI
+5566 SISANRNI

-5580 ILNTSSAEVARYLG
+5580 ILNASTSAHARYLG
-5594 KKSLGLQDISSQFG
+5594 RQPLGLQDVSSQFG
-5608 TIASAKEIEK
+5608 TIASAKDIEK
-5618 SIFKVWNER
+5618 SIFKVWDER

-5633 ALIKASFEQNPQAVQ
+5633 ALIKASFEQNPQAAQ
-5648 RLLDTGNATLTHTQD
+5648 RLLDTGNATLTHNQD

-5686 NTQTKPSEP
+5686 STTQPQTSTPTS
-5695 NTDSSEKSVTEQL
+5695 TDSSEKSVTEQL

-5713 DSGFVVQGVPTG
+5713 DSGFIISGV
-5725 SAITGDIY
+5725 D
-5733 EDSYEP
+5733 ENDSE
-5739 DAMEGAQF
+5739 A
-5747 AIEQPNT
+5747 
-5754 ITYEEHKKE
+5754 
-5763 IDLIYDDNP
+5763 
-5772 ELSSI
+5772 
-5777 GSKEQYSEY
+5777 
-5786 LSTIFPNSET
+5786 
-5796 PNIYY
+5796 
-5801 HGGKKGIDK
+5801 
-5810 FMSPQDPSFAKNKGV
+5810 
-5825 HSGTKDYGIYF
+5825 
-5836 TSDRSLANHYSKGY
+5836 
-5850 KKSDRHTYSVLLN
+5850 
-5863 TENPYRTN
+5863 
-5871 KFFAL
+5871 
-5876 SIRRLF
+5876 
-5882 GSKVLDPRSILEKD
+5882 
-5896 FNTTLKGYDSVIWHG
+5896 
-5911 EKGEIVVFDPS
+5911 
-5922 QIHILGSKSDIEG
+5922 
-5935 FKDYVKSRE
+5935 
-5944 QSAEDNSSNTNP
+5944 
-5956 ATGPI
+5956 
-5961 SRSRLTNAIANTHR
+5961 
-5975 QLKQIPKK
+5975 
-5983 VNSTRYAADN
+5983 YAA
-5993 VYYQLRKALP
+5993 
-6003 KEIVKDIVDFYYEE
+6003 
-6017 KDRDSFL
+6017 
-6024 DRVEFYINN
+6024 
-6033 ELKQSILPKAIAAAR
+6033 
-6048 KRQLELST
+6048 
-6056 HYDARQ
+6056 
-6062 VTAQLF
+6062 
-6068 EALKSGKITGNVE
+6068 
-6081 ADTATIGRY
+6081 
-6090 QTQLAKQ
+6090 
-6097 LFPAVYNKGWSKQ
+6097 
-6110 RYGYYA
+6110 
-6116 KQFSKISKMI
+6116 
-6126 QIIVTSHNNARM
+6126 
-6138 GNINHI
+6138 
-6144 YKLMAVLEG
+6144 EG
-6153 LKNYKF
+6153 
-6159 KQHLVEYIT
+6159 V
-6168 AVDRTTRREL
+6168 
-6178 PSDTKRSVIG
+6178 
-6188 GTLELSPLLLTFKNK
+6188 
-6203 QKRSLKE
+6203 
-6210 VLSDIKQR
+6210 
-6218 TSIYNDVIDI
+6218 
-6228 ILSKMSGDTT
+6228 
-6238 VQLGGI
+6238 
-6244 FSDNNGQH
+6244 
-6252 KSVLG
+6252 
-6257 VTMSDKLDKSE
+6257 
-6268 SKVILYLGNRDE
+6268 
-6280 FKLMN
+6280 
-6285 TIVHEAIHV
+6285 
-6294 VTLRYLQVNPQ
+6294 
-6305 TAAVLRSYAKYLK
+6305 
-6318 SINSRWYGNTNEK
+6318 
-6331 EMIAE
+6331 
-6336 FFSNADYRAWL
+6336 
-6347 KTVPARDID
+6347 
-6356 VSMLDKIVDF
+6356 
-6366 IVRIFTG
+6366 
-6373 ESKTAYDQLKPAFD
+6373 
-6387 QILDE
+6387 
-6392 ALSSTNVAQLSNESV
+6392 
-6407 QSNDNAQFAIEPV
+6407 QFAIEPV
-6420 SAEIDNIEQ
+6420 STETDDYEQ
-6429 RLQDILDNA
+6429 RLQTILDNA
-6438 PRNSEGKLLAPND
+6438 PRNSEGKLLAPNGK
-6451 EPSNLP
+6451 PSNLP
-6457 ERLYAIVRTKEF
+6457 ERLYAIVRTKKF
-6469 KDWFGDWQNDPKNA
+6469 KDWFGDWQNDPENA
-6483 SKVVDE
+6483 SKVIDE

-6516 PGISEPFGH
+6516 PGMSEPFGH

-6621 IKSAGGEN
+6621 IKLADGEN
-6629 TTFSIDNNNIH
+6629 TTFSRTNDNIH
-6640 YFKDSKGVVY
+6640 FFKDSKGVVY
-6650 GYVDKNDV
+6650 GYVDNAGI
-6658 IHLDKSKI
+6658 IHLDKNKI

-6673 EYTHIWDRVVAIK
+6673 EYTHIWDRVVALK
-6686 NPSLWVR
+6686 NPSLWIR

-6727 REFMIASEVHARLV
+6727 REFMIASEVHSRLV

-6750 EIEAKQGSSDII
+6750 EIEPKQGSSDII

-6780 SDWSYADIETLT
+6780 SNWSKEDIETLT

-6808 ADVINGVDAR
+6808 AEVAYNESDAHLSTAEKLR
-6818 SSISDKIEMVGL
+6818 LVGL
-6830 VNYNSGI
+6830 VKHDYEGDI
-6837 EVSEDAQR
+6837 DVDEQVQR
-6845 AIDKIKAISP
+6845 AIDKLNAISP
-6855 NEQQYITPVITGE
+6855 NEQQYITPVITGKSV
-6868 AFIAGVSLVDAINIA
+6868 INGVSLIDAINIA
-6883 ANIKSIG
+6883 AKIYNSENILGTISNKSL
-6890 RQSKVSDKIVREKIS
+6890 REKIQQIDDEQL
-6905 RILYSY
+6905 RERLYNIS
-6911 DREAL
+6911 DL
-6916 FNLLSFGTV
+6916 GV
-6925 PNNILLMLADYMN
+6925 PNEVMFMIADYISYN
-6938 YDDARGLVA
+6938 DARGIVA
-6947 HYIARSLEQRCQK
+6947 NHICDFLENVDDDTPYDDIA
-6960 KSYYD
+6960 
-6965 VVIPIIKSIDVKY
+6965 VPIIESIDVKY
-6978 DDSRQQSQFND
+6978 DDSREQSLFND

>member
-22 NRDAINRASNELG
+22 NRDAINRASNEFG
-35 RYEQQS
+35 KYEQQS
-41 RSKAIE
+41 RSKAID

-60 RRRQQLEQQEEI
+60 RRRQQLEQQEET
-72 DRKNRVE
+72 DRSNSVE
-79 QRKKDTPDA
+79 QRKKDIPDA
-88 LKSRYEIEEEVKSA
+88 LKSRQEVEEEVNSA

-109 WNTDPDDAI
+109 LSTGPDNMINDLLT
-118 IDPISGGNVTRGEIA
+118 GGNVARGEIA

-138 SNPGG
+138 ANPGG
-143 FTGWLGDNLNSYLSR
+143 FIGWLGDNLNSYLSR
-158 LNSAQADNQIGMMQ
+158 LNSAQADNQIGTME
-172 RISRYEQLMNDYEK
+172 RISKYEQLMNDYKK
-186 SLDIEDKLN
+186 SLDIEDKLS

-207 LDNARMSQEERNK
+207 LDNARMSQKERNK
-220 ALQVRNTTKNAIA
+220 TLQVRNTTKNAIA

-245 RKALDALLLNGFE
+245 RKSLDALLLNGFE
-258 SAWQLTQELMP
+258 SAWQLTQELTP

-295 GFKDADPT
+295 GFKDADAK
-303 LKRSMLNSALKVAK
+303 LKRAMLNSALNVAK
-317 NRKSLLS
+317 NRRALLS
-324 EQERINRD
+324 KQERINRD
-332 DANLYEQRISTY
+332 DANVYEQRISTY

-354 DLSDPNTYLYK
+354 NLSDPNTYLYK

-393 APYTGGTSLLVG
+393 APYTGGASLLVG
-405 APVVL
+405 TPVVL

-448 IKAAEKQV
+448 IKAAKKQV
-456 PDWKARKMTENDLID
+456 LDWKARKMTENDLID

-487 LKVDALR
+487 LKVNALR
-494 DAETLFKRDMV
+494 DAEALFKRDMV
-505 ATGTDAVID
+505 ATGTDAVIN

-536 RNVVAGSMKSQ
+536 RNVVAGSIKSQ
-547 AAREAWEAAL
+547 AAREAWRTAL
-557 KTGKKVGGQFA
+557 KTGKKVGSWSA

-574 GAGAGL
+574 GGVTSL

-593 SSKLAKKLAA
+593 SSKVAKRLAA

-612 LGERTADVVRRA
+612 LGQNTADVVRRA

-636 KKVGAKPTALGA
+636 KKVGAKPAALGA
-648 KYFREYLGK
+648 KYFNQYFGK
-657 NTLYGQTNR
+657 NTLIGNTNR
-666 SFGREL
+666 SFGQEL
-672 LGRLHMSALSEGIE
+672 FRRLNIAALSEGIE

-698 RGELDENQSLWSA
+698 RGELDENQSLWDA
-711 VLDDALLGLDVG
+711 ILDDALLGLDVG

-729 PLDALGIL
+729 PLDALGML

-751 ILGGLGH
+751 IIGGLGH

-807 FSAGYNAMSRALD
+807 FSAGYNAMSRAID

-941 PVVTGQLATVRAAKA
+941 PVVTDQLAAVRAAKA

-977 ETMLKAIDN
+977 ETILKAIDN

-1006 LVEGYVEERPVFD
+1006 LVEGYVEERPIFD
-1019 EDGNITEEKTQ
+1019 EDGNVTEEKTQ

-1116 RDNKKIK
+1116 KDNKKIK

-1177 KPNPVIGSN
+1177 KPNPIIGSN

-1191 VKLDEDGIPI
+1191 VKLDEDGIPV

-1210 DKNGYL
+1210 DKDGYL

-1237 AGHTYTERMASLL
+1237 SGHTYTERMASLL

-1272 KEHSKKYAE
+1272 KEYSKKYAE
-1281 LQKGQEQPAD
+1281 LQKGQEQPTD
-1291 TTAPEDKSNTD
+1291 TTAPEDKSNTGG
-1302 DKQQLAGEQKP
+1302 KQQATGEQKPAGEQKP
-1313 NDKQGQESQPSTE
+1313 DDKQKPTEGQQQESQAGAGQGQESQP
-1326 QGQESKPTQES
+1326 TQS
-1337 QQKPETQPDQ
+1337 PQQKPEPQPTQK
-1347 NQPEQQ
+1347 QPEQQ
-1353 YTPAGSGTQLKSSEI
+1353 YTPAGSGTQLSSSET

-1379 ENKLKDDKERV
+1379 ENKLKDDEARV

-1428 RYNRVHSTLPES
+1428 RYNRVHSTLPEA
-1440 YKEDYSIIQSRERVV
+1440 YKESDDLTQRRKLVV
-1455 QELSKLTTKVEVVKW
+1455 QELSKLTTKAEVVKW

-1477 ESLKKSMLHD
+1477 EHLKKSMLHD
-1487 LVVYRTY
+1487 LIVYRTY

-1501 NNLENNAE
+1501 NNLENNSE

-1517 AHIVVQK
+1517 AHIVIQK
-1524 SFGPSVVVGNI
+1524 SPGPSVVVGNI

-1543 FGHFEGM
+1543 FGHFEGV
-1550 EALEYITMHSDNK
+1550 EALEYITRHSDTK
-1563 DEYEQNVKYAIDIVK
+1563 DKYEQNVKYAIDIVK
-1578 SVLDDIGASQAM
+1578 SVLNDIGASQVI
-1590 SDEQVRNLVIEL
+1590 SDEQIRDLVIEL
-1602 AGLLKQFTDLGWQLN
+1602 AGILKQFTDLGWVLN

-1655 SMHPFAKTRGVN
+1655 SKLQFAKTRGRN
-1667 STITG
+1667 STIA
-1672 QFESELSKLTA
+1672 QNFKSELDKLTV

-1689 TPAALNVLKSIR
+1689 TDAARSVLNSIR
-1701 DVADGRFGVELD
+1701 KAANNQYGVELD
-1713 VVDGKVVVVCEYS
+1713 VVDGEIVVIAEYS
-1726 GFFYLANKIRG
+1726 GFFYQANQKFG
-1737 QVQSPFENY
+1737 QIQSPFENY

-1753 QMLIQTELGL
+1753 QMLIQAELGL

-1775 HYEYQVTNDGYNIY
+1775 KYGWNETNDGYKIY
-1789 DLNVSNFV
+1789 NLSVSNFV

-1811 MQRLYTTQPNTVNE
+1811 MQRLYTTQPDTVNE

-1839 QYSTLE
+1839 QYNTLD

-1855 DYADRYDYISD
+1855 GFADTYDYISN
-1866 PRLKSLDNYIK
+1866 PRLKSLDKYIK
-1877 ALKKLVE
+1877 ALDKLVN
-1884 DISRFNKESQ
+1884 DINRFNEESQ
-1894 LIDEPSLTVNT
+1894 LIDEQSLTVNT
-1905 LDYAKSLKSRI
+1905 LEQAKNLKSRI
-1916 DTAMKYYSMLDNV
+1916 DKAVKYYSMLNDV

-1938 EYAQTAAAYD
+1938 EYAQTAVAYD
-1948 NYVNSQQYIQDIA
+1948 NYINSQQYIQDIA

-1971 EQDASDSQ
+1971 EQDPSDSQ

-1987 QGTVVKK
+1987 QGTTVRK
-1994 EGKNGTY
+1994 EGKKGVY

-2013 DGVQSTEL
+2013 AGVQSTEF
-2021 VAKNARDGKY
+2021 VAKNAKDGKY
-2031 IGGVATLEL
+2031 VGGVATLEL
-2040 PSEYALD
+2040 PSEYSLD
-2047 QEFVDKCTKLNI
+2047 QEFVDKCTRLNI
-2059 EIVGVKSYISRTKN
+2059 TILGVRSYISKTEN
-2073 GQFVESTAVVKTK
+2073 GQFVESTAIVRTK
-2086 SSIGKLSEG
+2086 SSIGEMHNG
-2095 EVRIIPSEQQGPS
+2095 EVKIIPSQQQGPGVD
-2108 AGATQN
+2108 ANQN

-2122 NERMNELE
+2122 DEEMSKLRS
-2130 HEIARM
+2130 EI
-2136 LQGQLNSGP
+2136 LDILKGKTGQLNSGVDP
-2145 NPKLLPLMIEYAV
+2145 RLLTLMAKYAV
-2158 GTIDRGIYTF
+2158 GIIDRGIYSF
-2168 NEFVK
+2168 NDFVK
-2173 HIGSKF
+2173 HLVNEL
-2179 GQDVLPYLKS
+2179 GQDVVPYLKS
-2189 AYNGARDWPTI
+2189 AYEGARQWPDI
-2200 TANGLNNKMT
+2200 INNGLKNKMT
-2210 PYDQVAGTDVYK
+2210 PFDQVDNADIYK
-2222 ILNAPTQPV
+2222 ILNTPTQPV
-2231 QERTPQTA
+2231 QDRTPQTA

-2277 NANKELAQLLN
+2277 NQNKELAQLLN
-2288 SPDFITNAVVE
+2288 APDFITHAVVE
-2299 ISSTE
+2299 ISSVE
-2304 RYEGAQSARH
+2304 RHAGAQSARH
-2314 ANPSLF
+2314 TNPSLF

-2332 IPLNLWQALVKGKQR
+2332 IPLNLYQTFVKGKPH
-2347 TISQNGQNL
+2347 TLSQNGQNL

-2382 IIVKEGTLRPLTDP
+2382 IVVKEGVLRPLTDP
-2396 DAQLLAGTSL
+2396 DAQLLAGTNL
-2406 YTIEMSNASNDFG
+2406 YKIEMSNASNDFG

-2434 QRTIFRYNNPDHAPE
+2434 QRTIFRYNNPNHAPE

-2470 IPVTVQKKSFTDDD
+2470 IPVTVQKKSFADDD
-2484 IDFLISVLANTE
+2484 IDFLISVLSNTDI
-2496 MLNGKTNGVSNRALA
+2496 LNGKTNGVSNRTLA

-2534 GRPGVIRIRM
+2534 GRPGVVRIRM

-2549 TNNQLGYAGEIDLNT
+2549 ANNQLGYAGEIDLNT
-2564 DAGKTHFRSV
+2564 DAGKTNFRSV

-2626 MSDFKAVDVY
+2626 MSDFKAVDDY

-2644 YIKHGV
+2644 YVKHGV

-2673 SAAPSNTGANSPVQ
+2673 NQAPSNTGANSPVQ

-2709 INPDDYTTNEDW
+2709 INPDDYTPNQDW
-2721 AEQMPDGESSAS
+2721 AKQMPDVEQAPDNDSNEGLSES
-2733 QVDNAD
+2733 QIDNAD
-2739 ESSMVFYRQKSP
+2739 ESGFAFYKQRGSS
-2751 NKTRITKAKAQ
+2751 KTHISKAKAQ

-2845 IHSKDDAIRKNA
+2845 IHSKDDAVRKNA

-2867 RFMNYSKWYVEH
+2867 RFMNYSKWYIEQ

-2904 IQRSDKNLNS
+2904 SQRSDRNLNN

-2931 KSVQRFNDIFG
+2931 KSVQRFNDLFG

-2959 DMFDNLMDTA
+2959 DMFDNLMETA

-2992 INKETFEKGI
+2992 INKETFEKGV
-3002 ESLYKSGLDVLGHG
+3002 ESLYKSGLDILGHG

-3025 MREILEKFDAFELR
+3025 MGEILEKFDAVELR

-3057 EDDSRAASDAG
+3057 ERDSRDASDAG

-3093 RVKFFFATIA
+3093 RVKFFFSTIA

-3120 GQVQYK
+3120 GLVQYK

-3137 QYVPMNVAY
+3137 QYVPMNIAY

-3175 FYVAYVK
+3175 FYVAYTK
-3182 LKALKKKVDDG
+3182 LKALKQKVDKG

-3219 SQYNKQLAKSEAP
+3219 SQYNKELAKSEAP

-3255 WSSLLANGGTD
+3255 WSAQLANGGTD
-3266 LISIDQYGR
+3266 LVSIDQYGR
-3275 RVLNPRNSNASTM
+3275 RVLNPRNRNASTM

-3294 MFDSNKQVT
+3294 MIDSNKQVT

-3318 VAWRASW
+3318 VAWRVSW
-3325 PHTGRPKG
+3325 PNTGRPKG
-3333 QIYLFPVRQYNAKKS
+3333 EVYLFPVRQYNAKKS
-3348 KESGK
+3348 KEAGK

-3360 LDSPGRKD
+3360 LDSPGRND

-3416 NIEDSPTSFLN
+3416 NIEDSPTSFLQ

-3434 NGQLNVDD
+3434 NGKLNVDD
-3442 NVAYHLK
+3442 NMAYSLM
-3449 GSGRVRLETIYD
+3449 GSGKVRLETIYD

-3485 LGTGKNKFYLMSDNN
+3485 LGMGKNKFYLMSDNN

-3548 QLANN
+3548 QLSNN

-3568 DNKDDIGSDYFE
+3568 DNKDDIGSDYFD
-3580 ISHTEDCIS
+3580 ISHTEDYIS

-3609 WTFVSGIKLPGI
+3609 WTFISGIKLPGI

-3646 DGNIMQQEDVIDQ
+3646 DGNIMQQEDVIDL
-3659 FINYA
+3659 FMSYA
-3664 YSEYQAVKDA
+3664 YSEYQSVKDA

-3679 QMEKDGTKDT
+3679 QMNEDGTKST

-3699 GARFSSLLGVWEFD
+3699 GARFSSLLGVWELD
-3713 KDGNEV
+3713 NNGDEV
-3719 YVSFNDKKDGHTYK
+3719 FVSFNDKKDGHTYK

-3763 RDEIQNLAD
+3763 RNEIQNLAD

-3777 VIGFDNNN
+3777 VIGFDNKK
-3785 NYVIKNIGLNNGAIE
+3785 NYVIKNIGLNNSAIE

-3819 QVQRDKILNQAIVSY
+3819 QVQRDKILNQAIVAY
-3834 INDLANKALMS
+3834 INDLSNKALIS

-3857 AFYKWKYDEDGNLI
+3857 AFYKWKYDDDGNLI

-3888 TNNFEGLVGLPERY
+3888 TNNFEGLVGLPDRY
-3902 QKGTYV
+3902 QKGVYV

-3939 SMLCDEYIEKELEGF
+3939 SILCDEYIEKELEGF

-3967 RKYNLEQKARDKVD
+3967 RKYNLEQEARNKVD
-3981 SQLERMSDEEIEK
+3981 SQLEHMSDEEIEK

-4064 RSGNIYTVRTKL
+4064 RSGNIYTVRAKL

-4106 VTYYDKYA
+4106 ITYYDKYA

-4134 KQQGVDQLKINS
+4134 KKQGVDQLKINS
-4146 AIKVGSQGS
+4146 AVKVGSQGS
-4155 QPIKWSDYSNVEEDG
+4155 QPIKWDDYSSVEGDE

-4245 NRLSDIGMQNIMKQ
+4245 NRLSDIGMQNVMKQ
-4259 FFKTNEDGQIIDG
+4259 FFKTNDDGHIIDV
-4272 DGNVIKGNDLS
+4272 DGKVIDDGDLS
-4283 RVVIDQKKFIETILD
+4283 RVVIVQKKFIETVLD

-4314 VEGDEKTGYRLA
+4314 VEGDEKSGYRLSM
-4326 LPIDAVQS
+4326 PIDAVQS

-4385 NVTLYNGERLQM
+4385 NVTLYNGKRLQM

-4425 RTFELTKDGK
+4425 RTFELTKDGA

-4442 DGNIKTDK
+4442 DGNIKVDK

-4480 GEKAKANILAYR
+4480 GEEAKANILAYR

-4545 EGVENTFGYVEQ
+4545 EGVENIYGYVEQ
-4557 HLVKESELSEEHQ
+4557 RLVKESELTEEHQ

-4594 VQILHRSIDNDTE
+4594 VQILHRSIDNDTD

-4622 KTETPY
+4622 KTESPY

-4671 ESQSSLLSTL
+4671 ESQSNLLSTL

-4771 MYSRQQQSIKDVAEQ
+4771 TYSRQQQSIKDVAEQ
-4786 YFKKDVTFDGNTL
+4786 YFGKDVTFDGNTL
-4799 EEALGIIESGDKDS
+4799 DDALSLIDAGDKES
-4813 IQAMNEAIKKLF
+4813 IQAINEAIKKLF
-4825 ESDQFKQD
+4825 ESEQFKQD

-4838 QGNDVADQNAL
+4838 QGNDVADQKGL

-4903 FATDNDGVLIKK
+4903 FATDEDGVLIKK

-4940 RNAISLTKVVLGE
+4940 RNAISLTRVILGG

-4991 AAIKSEFFNDYV
+4991 AAIKSQFFNDYV

-5018 SSTEDLEFSY
+5018 SSSEDLEFSY
-5028 DSSTNS
+5028 DASTNS
-5034 MKITGNK
+5034 MSITGNK

-5057 DQDGNL
+5057 DKDGNL
-5063 QQYVP
+5063 QQYIP

-5074 AIPLK
+5074 VLPLK
-5079 VLSAKDDKIQLNVSI
+5079 VLTAKNDKVQLNISI
-5094 NGNFNGMCRLL
+5094 NGNFNGVCRLL

-5124 NSDYAD
+5124 NSDYSD
-5130 LKGNLLLEMLIPG
+5130 LQGNLLLEMLIPG

-5149 SKDAV
+5149 PKDAV

-5189 ELLEYQNDKQPEVA
+5189 ELLEYQNDKQPQVA

-5218 ITSGDTQGFAK
+5218 ITSGDTQGFTK

-5244 ANFINRKL
+5244 ADFINRKL
-5252 EQLNSYIPTVDLN
+5252 VQLNSIPTVDLN

-5292 SSNFIGVAKMTHS
+5292 SSNFIGVAKTTNV
-5305 NGSRQTQ
+5305 NGNKKTL
-5312 SAYPTMLA
+5312 SAYPTILA
-5320 ALKKNDEGIYVP
+5320 ALKKNDEGMYEP
-5332 SISVTDAPKFI
+5332 SIAVESSPKFI
-5343 KLPRSYNHYD
+5343 KIPRSYNHYD

-5361 QLYGFARY
+5361 QLYGFARH
-5369 NDGIQYPVY
+5369 DSGIMYPVY
-5378 TLVQPKG
+5378 VLVQPKG

-5394 TEYGRNDSTPSST
+5394 TEYGRDDSTPSST
-5407 EYVVDQNALR
+5407 EYIVNQGALR
-5417 NFVESADFINQ
+5417 AFVESADFINQ
-5428 LPVIKQNFGDEYAK
+5428 LPAIKKNFGDEYAA
-5442 ILNDLRTEQVGGI
+5442 ILNDLRTEQTGGV

-5461 DDQAQPVNTG
+5461 DDQAQ
-5471 NQPST
+5471 
-5476 ANKTQ
+5476 
-5481 QYTQS
+5481 
-5486 NDKPINIYFKSEE
+5486 
-5499 NAELS
+5499 
-5504 NFARR
+5504 
-5509 PFSFTPKD
+5509 
-5517 FYFGDDI
+5517 
-5524 REHEFY
+5524 
-5530 NVEQAF
+5530 
-5536 QYYKIMVLE
+5536 
-5545 SIADSLNYSV
+5545 
-5555 PTGAEEAARKG
+5555 
-5566 KSVNRNI
+5566 
-5573 LLKRAQE
+5573 
-5580 ILNTSSAEVARYLG
+5580 
-5594 KKSLGLQDISSQFG
+5594 
-5608 TIASAKEIEK
+5608 
-5618 SIFKVWNER
+5618 
-5627 SSKIMK
+5627 
-5633 ALIKASFEQNPQAVQ
+5633 
-5648 RLLDTGNATLTHTQD
+5648 
-5663 KSKWK
+5663 
-5668 TEFPRLLME
+5668 
-5677 VRDELRKSQ
+5677 
-5686 NTQTKPSEP
+5686 TQTSTPTS
-5695 NTDSSEKSVTEQL
+5695 TDISEKSVTEQL
-5708 VQHLE
+5708 VQHLK
-5713 DSGFVVQGVPTG
+5713 DSGFTVYDINGNVDENNFETEGVQFFQKKHYLNSTYKSKLNSFKQAILSNKYTQAGVDFLKVDDLYILFEHASHSETIDSIEKG
-5725 SAITGDIY
+5725 SVGFELIDVFDS
-5733 EDSYEP
+5733 EDNIDY
-5739 DAMEGAQF
+5739 A
-5747 AIEQPNT
+5747 
-5754 ITYEEHKKE
+5754 E
-5763 IDLIYDDNP
+5763 ISRLM
-5772 ELSSI
+5772 SI
-5777 GSKEQYSEY
+5777 NYQHTHDEQYI
-5786 LSTIFPNSET
+5786 LNSIKRAGIRIT
-5796 PNIYY
+5796 DNIRN
-5801 HGGKKGIDK
+5801 
-5810 FMSPQDPSFAKNKGV
+5810 Q
-5825 HSGTKDYGIYF
+5825 
-5836 TSDRSLANHYSKGY
+5836 
-5850 KKSDRHTYSVLLN
+5850 
-5863 TENPYRTN
+5863 
-5871 KFFAL
+5871 
-5876 SIRRLF
+5876 
-5882 GSKVLDPRSILEKD
+5882 
-5896 FNTTLKGYDSVIWHG
+5896 
-5911 EKGEIVVFDPS
+5911 
-5922 QIHILGSKSDIEG
+5922 
-5935 FKDYVKSRE
+5935 
-5944 QSAEDNSSNTNP
+5944 
-5956 ATGPI
+5956 
-5961 SRSRLTNAIANTHR
+5961 
-5975 QLKQIPKK
+5975 
-5983 VNSTRYAADN
+5983 VNSA
-5993 VYYQLRKALP
+5993 
-6003 KEIVKDIVDFYYEE
+6003 FY
-6017 KDRDSFL
+6017 
-6024 DRVEFYINN
+6024 
-6033 ELKQSILPKAIAAAR
+6033 
-6048 KRQLELST
+6048 
-6056 HYDARQ
+6056 
-6062 VTAQLF
+6062 
-6068 EALKSGKITGNVE
+6068 KS
-6081 ADTATIGRY
+6081 
-6090 QTQLAKQ
+6090 
-6097 LFPAVYNKGWSKQ
+6097 
-6110 RYGYYA
+6110 
-6116 KQFSKISKMI
+6116 
-6126 QIIVTSHNNARM
+6126 
-6138 GNINHI
+6138 
-6144 YKLMAVLEG
+6144 
-6153 LKNYKF
+6153 
-6159 KQHLVEYIT
+6159 
-6168 AVDRTTRREL
+6168 
-6178 PSDTKRSVIG
+6178 SV
-6188 GTLELSPLLLTFKNK
+6188 
-6203 QKRSLKE
+6203 
-6210 VLSDIKQR
+6210 
-6218 TSIYNDVIDI
+6218 
-6228 ILSKMSGDTT
+6228 
-6238 VQLGGI
+6238 
-6244 FSDNNGQH
+6244 
-6252 KSVLG
+6252 
-6257 VTMSDKLDKSE
+6257 
-6268 SKVILYLGNRDE
+6268 
-6280 FKLMN
+6280 
-6285 TIVHEAIHV
+6285 
-6294 VTLRYLQVNPQ
+6294 
-6305 TAAVLRSYAKYLK
+6305 
-6318 SINSRWYGNTNEK
+6318 
-6331 EMIAE
+6331 
-6336 FFSNADYRAWL
+6336 
-6347 KTVPARDID
+6347 
-6356 VSMLDKIVDF
+6356 
-6366 IVRIFTG
+6366 
-6373 ESKTAYDQLKPAFD
+6373 
-6387 QILDE
+6387 
-6392 ALSSTNVAQLSNESV
+6392 
-6407 QSNDNAQFAIEPV
+6407 QFAIEPI
-6420 SAEIDNIEQ
+6420 STETDDYEQ
-6429 RLQDILDNA
+6429 RLQIILDEA
-6438 PRNSEGKLLAPND
+6438 PRDSKGRLLAPNGK
-6451 EPSNLP
+6451 PSNLP
-6457 ERLYAIVRTKEF
+6457 ERLYAQVRTKEF

-6516 PGISEPFGH
+6516 PGMSEPFGH

-6586 SELRKLMLS
+6586 PELRKLMLS

-6629 TTFSIDNNNIH
+6629 TGFSKTNNNIH
-6640 YFKDSKGVVY
+6640 FFKDSKGVVY
-6650 GYVDKNDV
+6650 GYVDNDGIIHINKN
-6658 IHLDKSKI
+6658 KI
-6666 KPEHPIH
+6666 RLEHPIH
-6673 EYTHIWDRVVAIK
+6673 EYTHIWDRVVASK

-6780 SDWSYADIETLT
+6780 SNWSKEDIETLT

-6808 ADVINGVDAR
+6808 AEVAYDESDTHLPIWGKLHMTGFVEHDNDIELSDDV
-6818 SSISDKIEMVGL
+6818 
-6830 VNYNSGI
+6830 
-6837 EVSEDAQR
+6837 QR
-6845 AIDKIKAISP
+6845 AIDKIKAVSQ

-6868 AFIAGVSLVDAINIA
+6868 TFINGVSLIDAINIA
-6883 ANIKSIG
+6883 AKIFDAENYLE
-6890 RQSKVSDKIVREKIS
+6890 VSDKVVREKASQIVD
-6905 RILYSY
+6905 SY
-6911 DREAL
+6911 DQEGL
-6916 FNLLSFGTV
+6916 FNLLSFDTV
-6925 PNNILLMLADYMN
+6925 PNSVLLMLADYMN
-6938 YDDARGLVA
+6938 YDDARGIVA
-6947 HYIARSLEQRCQK
+6947 SYIAFQLEKRCQK
-6960 KSYYD
+6960 KSYD
-6965 VVIPIIKSIDVKY
+6965 NVAIPIIKSIDVKY
-6978 DDSRQQSQFND
+6978 DDSRQQSLFND